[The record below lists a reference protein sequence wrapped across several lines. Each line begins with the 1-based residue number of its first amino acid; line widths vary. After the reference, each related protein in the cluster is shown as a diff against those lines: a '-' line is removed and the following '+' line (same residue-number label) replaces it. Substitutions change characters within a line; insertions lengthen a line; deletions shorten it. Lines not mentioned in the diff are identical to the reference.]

1 MVRSRKYAL
10 ITAALALIL
19 IAAVVLTVVLTGN
32 GTFYDRAPEGSVSD
46 AEVGISPTT
55 GTVDNR
61 EEYLV
66 TTLLKN
72 SSIGEIANLTAE
84 NMQDLRKS
92 NGEVYDAGA
101 AKDGIND
108 TYVIKLNP
116 GVRLLTN
123 DGWTTVD
130 RGDLNTETTYGGSGV
145 FDVKYNGIWYRFENG
160 TTGKPDNE
168 NGVNYNSLYQTFNNF
183 LTKKG
188 FYQQSYNYGLIVEP
202 TGDVYYD
209 PNDTSMLSWFDATL
223 DGAGATIKPTAVL
236 DFTWGEKY
244 GTSWAYEVKDYE
256 AGHDKDSAYKID
268 RGVQYIRNNYMGG
281 NLTRNTEG
289 GIGFVGLLFGAM
301 RYGSFR
307 NFIWSDE
314 GLSGDHYFHY
324 GSKKSGTAF
333 GGLVGLAGPSDNEV
347 SGARSSIYNVQ
358 MDFNH
363 NLDHR
368 MGFGK
373 HAYDNHADTRCDIYS
388 GGLLGINL
396 NADVELV
403 DINYNGI
410 RFSQYALRGENYGW
424 TSGGEWG
431 QSSFGGVIGAQSNV
445 YRNDMTI
452 SKITVTGDKSATMY
466 ASATMGYWN
475 SGAIKHYNNIY
486 TMIGGIIGGLYGNID
501 IKGVIFDMNYDK
513 IFNMWDGGPGGARD
527 PETKWQRGILVG
539 HIFSSEFNTSD
550 IYVTNKIFGADSYTG
565 DKPTISAI
573 GNNKDYSMTVSPFGN
588 YTTKYSYIGG
598 VDENNSYTDT
608 YKRFVYLE
616 DSVVSSVSFTDDTYT
631 EYVNGVATPKEY
643 MLQISAPVDKQGV
656 KKQGVMWDIT
666 YNVDVGEASKNHEY
680 LYMQNLQDNV
690 NLKGVSNISLTDQ
703 TAYMTM
709 SIQYASSYNFKL
721 VNGHNNTGS
730 NNKIYNG
737 ERVNYATLD
746 LKAQSATVI
755 EGNYQPTYV
764 QIGLDGKVT
773 FHNNSGTLTSMT
785 NFRTS
790 GNEQDENFANLV
802 NRLFQLE
809 FATNVEEGL
818 FNVAENWGA
827 QVDVNT
833 YRWSSLGLFAVETGN
848 GKFVFA
854 PETGTQ
860 AEIEITHRPISLNLL
875 NPNAPY
881 IGEAYSLE
889 YNPKGGNYA
898 SVIDGK
904 VHYNFTSSVDDKVGL
919 IGTDVVSFIPSGG
932 SFTARDAG
940 SYVLNGELSGA
951 DSGNYQYSVGN
962 SFTIEPAQA
971 VITINGGSMV
981 YGTRPTQAELA
992 GMVNY
997 SVSFKNTGTYLSSG
1011 FAAADGI
1018 TPSFN
1023 MQTSLDAATSAGWM
1037 FAKAGASVFNNNF
1050 PVDEYDVVVDALT
1063 GTGLKNYVVS
1073 DVVVGTKFSVTPRPL
1088 TSTLPAVNGFIYGD
1102 AVAPTVGTPVFAG
1115 WASGDSR
1122 GDFEIKYY
1130 LSGTPAEYTYDVRFG
1145 AGTYYVRAVPTAV
1158 NAPGSANGLKNYK
1171 VSYNDPLFEV
1181 EKRDTYVL
1189 FDYDPDHTY
1198 VYNAAE
1204 HSFNATSLSNGAA
1217 GDGVEDV
1224 TFAAYSDP
1232 ERKKPAVALNA
1243 GTYYPGA
1250 TSAALSANYN
1260 ILGVRDIEGN
1270 EWATFVIGRATV
1282 SLSLDKLTLVYNGAE
1297 RDFAL
1302 ENVTIS
1308 SDVESLQDEL
1318 GGLKENLVF
1327 LYNNS
1332 SVKPQD
1338 AANYNVTVNLPQ
1350 QPNYNAATASLTG
1363 GLVIEKLGIVIN
1375 ASDKTVTYNGTV
1387 IPEIGFSVAAA
1398 PGADVSSLPEGWADN
1413 LAISVAYEKDGS
1425 TVTSLRDVGTYSVTY
1440 TYDGNTGN
1448 FKSASKTI
1456 TYKVDPMI
1464 LTVKLKNNEVTYN
1477 KDIYKPDYEI
1487 TEGSIISGDI
1497 VNITYT
1503 ATKDDVA
1510 VEGNITDAGNYMLT
1524 FGVDNANYK
1533 LNPDSEE
1540 QPLKISPF
1548 TLTAQGLNTT
1558 VLYNAAATGI
1568 DEYTSQ
1574 INYEVLDADGSV
1586 IDVID
1591 NIDNKKALN
1600 VKVEILDKDGPVES
1614 VSADGGAYQARLTVT
1629 VTESGKFDNGN
1640 YQVAAPTT
1648 YTIYIYKIALRSSLT
1663 DSVTFGEDYTLNGI
1677 LYAAAGQGTKDL
1689 EVDVNG
1695 AVKMVDGVNIA
1706 DVESIN
1712 IIKAVLSLSGSDLIG
1727 TPATGNA
1734 TFDGGAQAS
1743 AVFNGNVFAK
1753 RDEEQGEAFIE
1764 KPVNAGTY
1772 TLTVTLTVEAAYKG
1786 ETTSHPGNKRT
1797 VEISAPFTWTIDP
1810 YEIKVDPAQLDTY
1823 YTEAITADDVMGV
1836 VVFKDGD
1843 EQYKEQYKPFVTA
1856 VSAAIGDGTSYVNA
1870 GEYDYDL
1877 VLNTNEGGYFNY
1889 TLPAVET
1896 GKINVQQLTVQVS
1909 AADATVEYGNA
1920 VTLSSAEVRIFK
1932 GDPESGEDVTES
1944 VAGLKLSAQYPYS
1957 LTTDY
1962 KIGDPVKDYV
1972 IEAQPGSVTENFA
1985 FHSENGTLKVT
1996 PRSIG
2001 IKLDNIE
2008 MVYGTASLPEITF
2021 TLESGSLYG
2030 SDVVTLKT
2038 SSLKITD
2045 GSSAEEVVAVSDYD
2059 RIDADTY
2066 SYTFENI
2073 TLSNDNYVLTKT
2085 TSGVLTVTPHQ
2096 IASVEWIDPAAALTY
2111 KGEAFLPKELH
2122 TIAAQT
2128 MPNGDE
2134 VTFSVNYGGEVRSAG
2149 IYTAVAKVAS
2159 VKNGEED
2166 VAAGNYDVSR
2176 VATRSL
2182 TVGRASLTLAGVD
2195 DAGTMSVESVYNASA
2210 QALDPSRLVFTFGDE
2225 TYNAD
2230 RDGALG
2236 LTLSYAQGGV
2246 RATPEHAGS
2255 YDVTVVLSS
2264 SNANFIPA
2272 SFSDVSFVITCW
2284 ELTAEEFKEN
2294 VSVNIPENLKYTS
2307 SAQGAT
2313 LSFTNI
2319 LAGENI
2325 AYTLKYYV
2333 LGEDGAMAT
2342 KPSEPVNAAS
2352 YAVKVT
2358 IDTADVYYVSAE
2370 SEGTLVIAPNDSI
2383 VLNGYVIA
2391 DAGAVE
2397 NAKYY
2402 TGGPLYPNVEATI
2415 SGLRGAAA
2423 EIIVTDNSAFAF
2435 TFFVRDENGTEI
2447 TFAKTTV
2454 NVADPGGQ
2462 PTAVKPDYYY
2472 VRVTFNPGGKFDS
2485 NYAKDITLDL
2495 VEVEDGSPL
2504 VFQITKGSMLI
2515 RVNSGSTA
2523 EYNGLSGFN
2532 GRDVIY
2538 KEGELWRINTEIITF
2553 VGVDLAS
2560 MTNLIS
2566 ELKVGDITID
2576 VAVYYGNHDKTG
2588 IPLYS
2593 TLYTWEWL
2601 RSGGEED
2608 DRSAPTKTVYTEAI
2622 SENVQLTTDDVV
2634 YVQTKGPVNGIYDFG
2649 YSDGLSTATY
2659 LISVSVDN
2667 TVDGSEYSPA
2677 QSVQYDENGDIV
2689 TDSNNKPVPV
2699 KGPHTASG
2707 SVNIAPAE
2715 TQFELFYTSD
2725 FYQSG
2730 ANMLEGGY
2738 KELNELME
2746 KAAGVPVELSDE
2758 LLSGAHFY
2766 IRGVQIAPEAFANAP
2781 VLDLETAVG
2790 TDGAYLV
2797 SNAGVSGII
2806 GGDGYGGNVES
2817 ANYSVGGYYYER
2829 ISTGNLHIT
2838 ITDSDGNVVY
2848 TKNVSGQAD
2857 GSKNGGITDA
2867 GTYRISITFD
2877 GMPGKYS
2884 AYSYSCD
2891 FVQQKAE
2898 YHIVVSETAGANL
2911 TVKFGTEFDVS
2922 GLQDQLEIELETG
2935 EDAVVTGSYNEF
2947 VTAFENFKGG
2957 DPSALNGFIEL
2968 VGTSGGGATEYNG
2981 YTTPVGDYYIY
2992 YVYES
2997 VNDNLEVIMETSD
3010 SRIVVTPAAPEL
3022 LLKTDGSSE
3031 YIADE
3036 KIIADSAYRAGYDWT
3051 DDLLSQVMLGLKYK
3065 NTEGEP
3071 VGEYYA
3077 SNALAVSEVQYRVSD
3092 DSDWGMLTGSS
3103 IGAVGQYRI
3112 SFVSTDDNLVGEAPY
3127 SLTFTVTK
3135 ISATAYIINIDELN
3149 GQQYTGAQFALD
3161 SFFEVRDDASGEV
3174 VPAAALAGTPEFN
3187 IYTQFDEDANE
3198 GAGAPVESSKVE
3210 FVRDAGTY
3218 YIGVSVTGSAN
3229 YNVTPSQFV
3238 TITIE
3243 KADLRVRFA
3252 GESYSA
3258 VYNRASGNTVG
3269 SIYTYELNG
3278 RSITPSGVT
3287 EIYYLRG
3294 AADQTAVQ
3302 EFVAAYLAA
3311 LEGNEALTITQWLE
3325 ANAETY
3331 AGYEFTSVNGTNA
3344 ATDVGTYYPIVVY
3357 GGDTNFNKSARL
3369 IDNGVYPEFVI
3380 TPAALRVEMVYN
3392 VNYEITYG
3400 DSIDDITGNDVV
3412 SQYATLV
3419 WNEQVGVGS
3428 DGQPVYSTIG
3438 DIDDFS
3444 AATGANIA
3452 LSLINRNVYAVG
3464 NAAGTYSSAFQLN
3477 VELTYDEGEYNNF
3490 ELIYTP
3496 DFLDLTVAK
3505 KSVKVNISD
3514 VAVKLGESQQT
3525 LVAGG
3530 VKFNGVYNGSSFGTL
3545 ELVVGDDFVFGI
3557 KGEGYDDTVVDAV
3570 SGKYGVL
3577 TVTMS
3582 GTLAEGGAMIAGS
3595 YSSSVDF
3602 ALNNANY
3609 TIDLYDGGSKLTT
3622 LGSIDG
3628 TPYSVP
3634 VSLDVA
3640 KAVLRVDFDVLTYK
3654 WLSETYT
3661 ESVGAGSGEHQ
3672 GWWEYVTMY
3681 TGRNFRRN
3689 ERLLIQSGYYNGGE
3703 WVPYGVYA
3711 QQGITL
3717 GDIINATELGIV
3729 VTDGESGMLAAA
3741 GEYSFHLAISSTNY
3755 EFERADK
3762 SRSSAIDVNITI
3774 SPSEALE
3781 VNLDLAPLFP
3791 ENENGKVWE
3800 REFDGMTIKARTI
3813 MGDYLE
3819 VYRYEIPQGE
3829 NALTGEVT
3837 LQKTTLGDVTDGV
3850 FSKGVNVTLAGD
3862 NAVGGSI
3869 IYAGDYTLTVNVNMD
3884 NMAEKTEVAQLKITP
3899 AQAENVDAEISN
3911 RSKSGMTYNGSS
3923 IVPSFDFKI
3932 TVKEALSDVTHTQR
3946 VNSYSVRV
3954 SRDGEAL
3961 FTYAVEG
3968 GVVNMTSEQ
3977 RAMLANAGVYTFELI
3992 VDNATMPNLEDG
4004 ATFDADEVEIT
4015 IAARPIDDSTIRW
4028 SYRDS
4033 FDFKSENGE
4042 PVAVTKEGIN
4052 FIAYYNR
4059 DTLLEDG
4066 TDYELTF
4073 VDEDGEEVEAGKYT
4087 GTYHIQVTGKGNFKG
4102 ELFTG
4107 ELEGTYHIGA
4117 SVGPTEAPAAL
4128 TYGADDKIV
4137 VKLAVNSLAP
4147 GSADIIN
4154 DIHLAFDAAAIR
4166 LVDEGN
4172 RTVSQL
4178 RFESQSTEGGTF
4190 IVVFGGVGAVNA
4202 GTYYLDLS
4210 FSCEYEDITSGGE
4223 INTDVSGRDVCEVT
4237 VQPASAAAVAES
4249 VNAVLTGVN
4258 SNNATFVIDG
4268 KANGYEYSI
4277 DGTTW
4282 VKAYKGE
4289 NTVTGLTPSSKYT
4302 ISFRLNDSNYAENG
4316 VTVYPLSVQLSVDT
4330 TMNVDDILAQAQE
4343 LAGNFNVTGFGRYV
4357 QLMDDLNS
4365 VSVADREA
4373 RAEEI
4378 EEALAA
4384 IEEAR
4389 SEYMADLQAAI
4400 DSAVDTAEKA
4410 TGKGIGVSAVG
4421 TAAVVGGAAMPVA
4434 LGIGFIFAAARKRKS
4449 KEEDL
4454 ND

>member
-32 GTFYDRAPEGSVSD
+32 GTYYDRAPEGSVSD

-123 DGWTTVD
+123 DGWTTVEN
-130 RGDLNTETTYGGSGV
+130 GDLNTETTYGGSGV

-202 TGDVYYD
+202 TGVVYYN

-236 DFTWGEKY
+236 NFTWGNKY
-244 GTSWAYEVKDYE
+244 GTSWAHEVVDYE

-307 NFIWSDE
+307 NFIWSDDVE

-333 GGLVGLAGPSDNEV
+333 GGLVGLAGPSDNME

-368 MGFGK
+368 MGFGN
-373 HAYDNHADTRCDIYS
+373 HAYNNLADTKCDIYS

-410 RFSQYALRGENYGW
+410 RFSQYALRGHNHSYTGEK
-424 TSGGEWG
+424 GEWG

-445 YRNDMTI
+445 YRKDKMTV
-452 SKITVTGDKSATMY
+452 SKITVTGLKSATMY
-466 ASATMGYWN
+466 ASATVEKEWGN
-475 SGAIKHYNNIY
+475 SWSGTSQYNNIY

-513 IFNMWDGGPGGARD
+513 IFNMWHGGPGGARD
-527 PETKWQRGILVG
+527 STGWQRGILVG
-539 HIFSSEFNTSD
+539 HIFSSQFNTSD
-550 IYVTNKIFGADSYTG
+550 IYVTNKIFGADSYTSET
-565 DKPTISAI
+565 PTISAI

-598 VDENNSYTDT
+598 VDEDNSYTDT

-631 EYVNGVATPKEY
+631 EYDVNGKGTTKEY
-643 MLQISAPVDKQGV
+643 MLQISAPVDEQGD

-666 YNVDVGEASKNHEY
+666 YNVDKGSASNNHEY

-709 SIQYASSYNFKL
+709 SIQYASSYNFEL
-721 VNGHNNTGS
+721 VNGHNNTGES
-730 NNKIYNG
+730 TKVYNG
-737 ERVNYATLD
+737 ERVDYATLD
-746 LKAQSATVI
+746 LTAQSATVI
-755 EGNYQPTYV
+755 DDNYQPTYV

-773 FHNNSGTLTSMT
+773 FYNDSDKTLEDMK

-904 VHYNFTSSVDDKVGL
+904 VHYNFTSSVDDKGGL

-951 DSGNYQYSVGN
+951 DSGNYQYSAVGSN
-962 SFTIEPAQA
+962 FTIEPAQA

-997 SVSFKNTGTYLSSG
+997 SVSFTNTGTYLSSG

-1023 MQTSLDAATSAGWM
+1023 MQTSLDTATSAGWM
-1037 FAKAGASVFNNNF
+1037 FAKTGASVFNNNF

-1102 AVAPTVGTPVFAG
+1102 AVAPTVGEPAFAG
-1115 WASGDSR
+1115 WASGDSI
-1122 GDFEIKYY
+1122 GSSEIRYY
-1130 LSGTPAEYTYDVRFG
+1130 LSETGAEYTYGVRFG

-1158 NAPGSANGLKNYK
+1158 NASGSANGLNNYE
-1171 VSYNDPLFEV
+1171 VNYNDPLFEV
-1181 EKRDTYVL
+1181 EKRDTYVN
-1189 FDYDPDHTY
+1189 FTYDPSLTY
-1198 VYNAAE
+1198 TYKAE
-1204 HSFNATSLSNGAA
+1204 PYVFEALALNNGAE
-1217 GDGVEDV
+1217 GDTVDDV
-1224 TFAAYSDP
+1224 LFAAYSDP
-1232 ERKKPAVALNA
+1232 ERKNKVDAARDA

-1260 ILGVRDIEGN
+1260 ILGVLDKNGN

-1297 RDFAL
+1297 RDFDL
-1302 ENVTIS
+1302 QNVTIS
-1308 SDVESLQDEL
+1308 SDVESLQAEL
-1318 GGLKENLVF
+1318 EGLKEKLVF
-1327 LYNNS
+1327 LFNNS

-1338 AANYNVTVNLPQ
+1338 AATYNVTVNLPQ

-1363 GLVIEKLGIVIN
+1363 GLVIEQLGIVID
-1375 ASDKTVTYNGTV
+1375 ASDTTVIYNGAV
-1387 IPEIGFSVAAA
+1387 IPEIDFTVDAA
-1398 PGADVSSLPEGWADN
+1398 PGADVSSLPEGWADK

-1425 TVTSLRDVGTYSVTY
+1425 TVTSLRNVGTYSVTY
-1440 TYDGNTGN
+1440 TYDGSAGN

-1456 TYKVDPMI
+1456 TYKVDPKP
-1464 LTVKLKNNEVTYN
+1464 LNFVLKNTNVTYN
-1477 KDIYKPDYEI
+1477 KQAYVPDYELTGAVI
-1487 TEGSIISGDI
+1487 GDT
-1497 VNITYT
+1497 VN
-1503 ATKDDVA
+1503 A
-1510 VEGNITDAGNYMLT
+1510 VLSAKKNGESVKTIEDAGTYDITVSLVDETGAPTGNYT
-1524 FGVDNANYK
+1524 VA
-1533 LNPDSEE
+1533 
-1540 QPLKISPF
+1540 
-1548 TLTAQGLNTT
+1548 AAGLQVIVAPYEIFAREINTT
-1558 VLYNAAATGI
+1558 LFFNSDRLDAAYYEGQMK
-1568 DEYTSQ
+1568 YTV
-1574 INYEVLDADGSV
+1574 IDADGKDITGKV
-1586 IDVID
+1586 TVTPDLIELENNNAVKTID
-1591 NIDNKKALN
+1591 NR
-1600 VKVEILDKDGPVES
+1600 
-1614 VSADGGAYQARLTVT
+1614 GGAYRASLTL
-1629 VTESGKFDNGN
+1629 ELPAGYNSDNYSVQKN
-1640 YQVAAPTT
+1640 VYNV
-1648 YTIYIYKIALRSSLT
+1648 YIYRIALRAVLSKG
-1663 DSVTFGEDYTLNGI
+1663 SVTFGDKYNVKGQ
-1677 LYAAAGQGTKDL
+1677 LYAMAGDDEEQTFT
-1689 EVDVNG
+1689 VG
-1695 AVKMVDGVNIA
+1695 ADGV
-1706 DVESIN
+1706 VTGF
-1712 IIKAVLSLSGSDLIG
+1712 KLSGVTGLTVTSASMTISGSDLG
-1727 TPATGNA
+1727 GNA
-1734 TFDGGAQAS
+1734 VEGTLSEGIDAI
-1743 AVFNGNVFAK
+1743 FNSGIYDAAK
-1753 RDEEQGEAFIE
+1753 MA
-1764 KPVNAGTY
+1764 NAGTY
-1772 TLTVTLTVEAAYKG
+1772 TLTVTLTVEATYEDG
-1786 ETTSHPGNKRT
+1786 TTSYPDNKRPVT
-1797 VEISAPFTWTIDP
+1797 ISAPFTWTVDP
-1810 YEIKVDPAQLDTY
+1810 YEIKVKPGQLNTYYTY
-1823 YTEAITADDVMGV
+1823 YTEPITVDDVMGV
-1836 VVFKDGD
+1836 VVFEGED
-1843 EQYKEQYKPFVTA
+1843 ERDEKSKSFVTA
-1856 VSAAIGDGTSYVNA
+1856 VSAAIGDGKSYVNA

-1877 VLNTNEGGYFNY
+1877 VLDTSKGGYFNY
-1889 TLPAVET
+1889 TLPDVTT
-1896 GKINVQQLTVQVS
+1896 GTINVQKLTVQVS

-1932 GDPESGEDVTES
+1932 GDQDVTED
-1944 VAGLKLSAQYPYS
+1944 VAKLNLSAQYPYS

-1972 IEAQPGSVTENFA
+1972 IEAQPGSVTDNFA
-1985 FHSENGTLKVT
+1985 FRSVDGTLKVT
-1996 PRSIG
+1996 QRSIG

-2008 MVYGTASLPEITF
+2008 MEYGTASLPEITF

-2030 SDVVTLKT
+2030 SDVVTLET

-2059 RIDADTY
+2059 RIDANTY
-2066 SYTFENI
+2066 SYTFASI
-2073 TLSNDNYVLTKT
+2073 TPSNDNYVLTAT

-2096 IASVEWIDPAAALTY
+2096 IDSVEWIDPAAALTY
-2111 KGEAFLPKELH
+2111 QGEAFLPEELH

-2128 MPNGDE
+2128 MPNGDV

-2149 IYTAVAKVAS
+2149 IYTAIAKVAS
-2159 VKNGEED
+2159 VKNGAED
-2166 VAAGNYDVSR
+2166 VAAGNYDVSH

-2182 TVGRASLTLAGVD
+2182 TVGKASLTLAGVD
-2195 DAGTMSVESVYNASA
+2195 NAGTMSVESVYNASA
-2210 QALDPSRLVFTFGDE
+2210 QALDPSRLVFTFGDA
-2225 TYNAD
+2225 TYDAD

-2246 RATPEHAGS
+2246 SATPEHAGS

-2264 SNANFIPA
+2264 SNANFTAA
-2272 SFSDVSFVITCW
+2272 SLSGVAFEITRW
-2284 ELTAEEFKEN
+2284 ELTAEDFKEN

-2313 LSFTNI
+2313 LSFTNS
-2319 LAGENI
+2319 LADENI

-2333 LGEDGAMAT
+2333 LGEEGAMAT
-2342 KPSEPVNAAS
+2342 DPSEPVNAAS

-2358 IDTADVYYVSAE
+2358 IDTADVKYVSAE

-2383 VLNGYVIA
+2383 DLNGYVTA
-2391 DAGAVE
+2391 DAGAGE

-2435 TFFVRDENGTEI
+2435 TFFVKDENGTEI
-2447 TFAKTTV
+2447 PFAGEGNTV
-2454 NVADPGGQ
+2454 KVADPAGQ
-2462 PTAVKPDYYY
+2462 PTAVTRDYYY
-2472 VRVTFNPGGKFDS
+2472 VRVTFNPGGKFDP
-2485 NYAKDITLDL
+2485 NYAADIKLDL
-2495 VEVEDGSPL
+2495 VLEDGSPL
-2504 VFQITKGSMLI
+2504 VFQITAGSMLI

-2538 KEGELWRINTEIITF
+2538 KDEGELWRINTEIITF

-2560 MTNLIS
+2560 MTDLIS

-2576 VAVYYGNHDKTG
+2576 VAVYYGDHEETG

-2608 DRSAPTKTVYTEAI
+2608 DRSAPTKTVYTKQIRED
-2622 SENVQLTTDDVV
+2622 VQLTTDKVAN
-2634 YVQTKGPVNGIYDFG
+2634 VQTKGPVNGIYDFG

-2667 TVDGSEYSPA
+2667 TVSGSEYSPA
-2677 QSVQYDENGDIV
+2677 QSVKYDENGDIV
-2689 TDSNNKPVPV
+2689 TDSNNKPVPDV
-2699 KGPHTASG
+2699 GPHTASG

-2781 VLDLETAVG
+2781 DLDDETAVG
-2790 TDGAYLV
+2790 TDGAYMV

-2829 ISTGNLHIT
+2829 ISTGYLHIT
-2838 ITDSDGNVVY
+2838 ITDSEGNVVY
-2848 TKNVSGQAD
+2848 TKAD
-2857 GSKNGGITDA
+2857 GSKNGGITNA

-2935 EDAVVTGSYNEF
+2935 EGAVVTGSYNDF
-2947 VTAFENFKGG
+2947 VTAFKNFKSG
-2957 DPSALNGFIEL
+2957 DQSALDGFIEL
-2968 VGTSGGGATEYNG
+2968 VTSGGGTTEYNG
-2981 YTTPVGDYYIY
+2981 YETPVGDYYIY

-3031 YIADE
+3031 YVADE

-3051 DDLLSQVMLGLKYK
+3051 DELLSQVMIGLEYK
-3065 NTEGEP
+3065 DTAGEP

-3077 SNALAVSEVQYRVSD
+3077 SNALAVSEVQYRVSAG
-3092 DSDWGMLTGSS
+3092 SEWGMLTGSS

-3112 SFVSTDDNLVGEAPY
+3112 SFVSTDDNLEGVAPY

-3161 SFFEVRDDASGEV
+3161 SFYEVRDETDKV

-3187 IYTQFDEDANE
+3187 IYTQFDKDAND
-3198 GAGAPVESSKVE
+3198 GAGAPVEGSKVE

-3218 YIGVSVTGSAN
+3218 YISVSVTGSAN

-3252 GESYSA
+3252 DESYSA

-3269 SIYTYELNG
+3269 SIYTYEHNG

-3294 AADQTAVQ
+3294 AADQSAVQ

-3311 LEGNEALTITQWLE
+3311 LEGNETLTITQWLE
-3325 ANAETY
+3325 ENAGTY
-3331 AGYEFTSVNGTNA
+3331 AGYKFTSVNGKNA

-3380 TPAALRVEMVYN
+3380 TPAALRVEMIYK

-3400 DSIDDITGNDVV
+3400 DSIDGDITGNDVV
-3412 SQYATLV
+3412 SEYATLL

-3428 DGQPVYSTIG
+3428 DGQPVYSTID
-3438 DIDDFS
+3438 DIDEFS

-3464 NAAGTYSSAFQLN
+3464 YAAGTYSSAFQLN

-3505 KSVKVNISD
+3505 KSVTVDIGD
-3514 VAVKLGESQQT
+3514 VAVELGKSGQQA

-3545 ELVVGDDFVFGI
+3545 ALVVGDGFVFGL
-3557 KGEGYDDTVVDAV
+3557 KGEGYDDTVVNAS

-3582 GTLAEGGAMIAGS
+3582 GTLAEGGAMIAGN

-3609 TIDLYDGGSKLTT
+3609 TIDLYDGASKLTT

-3634 VSLDVA
+3634 VSLEVA
-3640 KAVLRVDFDVLTYK
+3640 KAVLRVDFDELKYK
-3654 WLSETYT
+3654 WLNETFTERVSE
-3661 ESVGAGSGEHQ
+3661 GSGEHQ
-3672 GWWEYVTMY
+3672 GWWEYATMY

-3689 ERLLIQSGYYNGGE
+3689 DRLRIQSGYYNGNK
-3703 WVPYGVYA
+3703 WVSYGVYE
-3711 QQGITL
+3711 QQVKL
-3717 GDIINATELGIV
+3717 GDIINDTELGIV

-3741 GEYSFHLAISSTNY
+3741 GEYSFHLVISSTNY

-3781 VNLDLAPLFP
+3781 VNLNLAPLFT
-3791 ENENGKVWE
+3791 NNGKVWE

-3837 LQKTTLGDVTDGV
+3837 LKRTTLGDVTDGV
-3850 FSKGVNVTLAGD
+3850 FAKGVNVTLAGD

-3899 AQAENVDAEISN
+3899 ASQEKVTATISN
-3911 RSKSGMTYNGSS
+3911 RSKSEMTYNGSS
-3923 IVPSFDFKI
+3923 IVPSFDFRI
-3932 TVKEALSDVTHTQR
+3932 AVKEALSDVWHTQR

-3954 SRDGEAL
+3954 SKDGEEL
-3961 FTYAVEG
+3961 FTYAVED
-3968 GVVNMTSEQ
+3968 GVVNMTDEQ
-3977 RAMLANAGVYTFELI
+3977 RAMLANAGVYTFKLI
-3992 VDNATMPNLEDG
+3992 VDSATMPNLEDG
-4004 ATFDADEVEIT
+4004 ATFDFDGTIKIDARLIT
-4015 IAARPIDDSTIRW
+4015 DSLIRS
-4028 SYRDS
+4028 SYRES

-4042 PVAVTKEGIN
+4042 AVAVTKEGIN

-4066 TDYELTF
+4066 TDYELAF
-4073 VDEDGEEVEAGKYT
+4073 VDEAGNYTEAGGKYT
-4087 GTYHIQVTGKGNFKG
+4087 GEYHFKVTGKGNFMG
-4102 ELFTG
+4102 EIT
-4107 ELEGTYHIGA
+4107 GTYYIGA

-4128 TYGADDKIV
+4128 TYGADDKII

-4154 DIHLAFDAAAIR
+4154 DIHLAFDDSAR
-4166 LVDEGN
+4166 LVTEGGT
-4172 RTVSQL
+4172 TVSQL
-4178 RFESQSTEGGTF
+4178 RLESISPEGGNF
-4190 IVVFGGVGAVNA
+4190 IAVFGGVGAVNA
-4202 GTYYLDLS
+4202 GTYYLRLS
-4210 FSCEYEDITSGGE
+4210 FSCEYEYEEGKVIGSGGE
-4223 INTDVSGRDVCEVT
+4223 INIDVSGSEVCKVV
-4237 VQPASAAAVAES
+4237 VQPASAAAVADS
-4249 VNAVLTGVN
+4249 VNAVLTEVN

-4268 KANGYEYSI
+4268 KANVYEYSK
-4277 DGTTW
+4277 DGGTTW
-4282 VKAYKGE
+4282 DKAYKGE
-4289 NTVTGLTPSSKYT
+4289 NTVTGLTPSEHYT
-4302 ISFRLNDSNYAENG
+4302 IKFRMNDSNYAEGG
-4316 VTVYPLSVQLSVDT
+4316 VTEYPLAVQLTDVYT
-4330 TMNVDDILAQAQE
+4330 TTNVDEILAQAQE

-4357 QLMDDLNS
+4357 ELMDDLNS

-4421 TAAVVGGAAMPVA
+4421 TAAVVGGAAMPAA

>member
-19 IAAVVLTVVLTGN
+19 IAAVVLTVVLVGD
-32 GTFYDRAPEGSVSD
+32 GSFYAEKTPQGSVSS
-46 AEVGISPTT
+46 AAVSVG
-55 GTVDNR
+55 
-61 EEYLV
+61 
-66 TTLLKN
+66 
-72 SSIGEIANLTAE
+72 SST
-84 NMQDLRKS
+84 
-92 NGEVYDAGA
+92 GEVSSDYVYQTLVSRSNMAGQTFDPDSRIDERGSDGQPGS
-101 AKDGIND
+101 DGIPD
-108 TYVIKLNP
+108 TYVVTLNSNT
-116 GVRLLTN
+116 RLLTQN
-123 DGWTTVD
+123 GWDDVEA
-130 RGDLNTETTYGGSGV
+130 GSLNVPNKSWGGSGYYEV
-145 FDVKYNGIWYRFENG
+145 YYNGSWYRFQ
-160 TTGKPDNE
+160 K
-168 NGVNYNSLYQTFNNF
+168 NSGDSKSLFM
-183 LTKKG
+183 
-188 FYQQSYNYGLIVEP
+188 SYNAFMTDTAYYQNSSEYALIIEP
-202 TGDVYYD
+202 DGVITYD
-209 PNDTSMLSWFDATL
+209 PNDVYKNLHFDATL
-223 DGAGATIKPTAVL
+223 DGAGATLRATTVL
-236 DFTWGEKY
+236 NKSRGASQDGTGSAPSTDCDLSWFTNHSFNYNIG
-244 GTSWAYEVKDYE
+244 
-256 AGHDKDSAYKID
+256 KDSND
-268 RGVQYIRNNYMGG
+268 H
-281 NLTRNTEG
+281 E
-289 GIGFVGLLFGAM
+289 FHGLCIQGLVFGSL
-301 RYGSFR
+301 R
-307 NFIWSDE
+307 
-314 GLSGDHYFHY
+314 
-324 GSKKSGTAF
+324 SGTFKNFKWDDQGATGGTHYCSYNNVGSATTF
-333 GGLVGLAGPSDNEV
+333 GGLVGYAGPSS
-347 SGARSSIYNVQ
+347 SGGSERSSIYNVSLTYNNAVQ
-358 MDFNH
+358 HVYDIS
-363 NLDHR
+363 
-368 MGFGK
+368 
-373 HAYDNHADTRCDIYS
+373 AYDDWDESRTGTFS
-388 GGLLGINL
+388 GGLIGVNF
-396 NADVELV
+396 NADIELV
-403 DINYNGI
+403 TVRMNGI
-410 RFSQYALRGENYGW
+410 AFEQQSAL
-424 TSGGEWG
+424 
-431 QSSFGGVIGAQSNV
+431 AL
-445 YRNDMTI
+445 
-452 SKITVTGDKSATMY
+452 
-466 ASATMGYWN
+466 MGSWWEDPDN
-475 SGAIKHYNNIY
+475 AMSCL
-486 TMIGGIIGGLYGNID
+486 GGIVGLQYYTGTMKKVIISGSEKAGLYGHH
-501 IKGVIFDMNYDK
+501 KETPHLGGVGGDDWNTTRAWIGMIVGYVPSGKSITFDGIILDMNYNECYAWLDK
-513 IFNMWDGGPGGARD
+513 EKQLVRGMVLGEAQDGLSKVTFRDIYLTDMVFAGSYKEGTPTPTPADVGIPGGEKDFTPTGTR
-527 PETKWQRGILVG
+527 
-539 HIFSSEFNTSD
+539 
-550 IYVTNKIFGADSYTG
+550 FGEYTAQYWFYG
-565 DKPTISAI
+565 FDVANMQDFAYLDNSIVSA
-573 GNNKDYSMTVSPFGN
+573 
-588 YTTKYSYIGG
+588 
-598 VDENNSYTDT
+598 
-608 YKRFVYLE
+608 
-616 DSVVSSVSFTDDTYT
+616 VSFSDDTD
-631 EYVNGVATPKEY
+631 Y
-643 MLQISAPVDKQGV
+643 MLEISAPDANR
-656 KKQGVMWDIT
+656 GVMW
-666 YNVDVGEASKNHEY
+666 NVKWQEY
-680 LYMQNLQDNV
+680 GSPYGVKVNDDTFMQNAREDVKIKGYGTYDGVRNQNYY
-690 NLKGVSNISLTDQ
+690 LKMVVE
-703 TAYMTM
+703 
-709 SIQYASSYNFKL
+709 YASSYNFEL
-721 VNGHNNTGS
+721 ANGHNNAGS

-746 LKAQSATVI
+746 LTAQSATVVAA
-755 EGNYQPTYV
+755 NYQPIYV
-764 QIGLDGKVT
+764 QIGLNGNVT
-773 FHNNSGTLTSMT
+773 FYNNSGGTLTNMT

-790 GNEQDENFANLV
+790 GNEQNSNFANLV
-802 NRLFQLE
+802 SRLFQLE
-809 FATNVEEGL
+809 FATNVDEGL
-818 FNVAENWGA
+818 FNVAENWDA

-854 PETGTQ
+854 PNTGTQ
-860 AEIEITHRPISLNLL
+860 AEVKITQRPISLNLL

-881 IGEAYSLE
+881 IGEAYSLA
-889 YNPKGGNYA
+889 YNPEGGDYA

-904 VHYNFTSSVDDKVGL
+904 VHYNFTSSVNDGKGGL

-951 DSGNYQYSVGN
+951 DSGNYQYSVGSS

-992 GMVNY
+992 GVVNY

-1023 MQTSLDAATSAGWM
+1023 MQTSLDTATSAGWM
-1037 FAKAGASVFNNNF
+1037 FAKTGASVFNNNF

-1102 AVAPTVGTPVFAG
+1102 AVAPTVGEPAFVG
-1115 WASGDSR
+1115 WASGDSLNDSVIR
-1122 GDFEIKYY
+1122 YY
-1130 LSGTPAEYTYDVRFG
+1130 LSETGAEYTYDVRFG
-1145 AGTYYVRAVPTAV
+1145 AGTYYVRAVPTVV
-1158 NAPGSANGLKNYK
+1158 NASGSVNGLNNYE

-1181 EKRDTYVL
+1181 EKRDTYVN
-1189 FDYDPDHTY
+1189 FDYDPSSTY
-1198 VYNAAE
+1198 TYKAELYNFGALA
-1204 HSFNATSLSNGAA
+1204 LSNGAG
-1217 GDGVEDV
+1217 GDSVDDV
-1224 TFAAYSDP
+1224 LFAAYSDP
-1232 ERKKPAVALNA
+1232 ERKTKVDALNA

-1250 TSAALSANYN
+1250 TSETLSANYN
-1260 ILGVRDIEGN
+1260 ILGVRDKEGN

-1297 RDFAL
+1297 RDFDL
-1302 ENVTIS
+1302 QNVTIS
-1308 SDVESLQDEL
+1308 SDVESLQAEL
-1318 GGLKENLVF
+1318 EGLKEKLVF
-1327 LYNNS
+1327 LFNNS

-1338 AANYNVTVNLPQ
+1338 AATYNVTVNLPQ
-1350 QPNYNAATASLTG
+1350 QLNYNAATASLTG
-1363 GLVIEKLGIVIN
+1363 GLVIEQLGIVIN
-1375 ASDKTVTYNGTV
+1375 ASDKTVTYNGAV
-1387 IPEIGFSVAAA
+1387 IPEIDFTVAAVD
-1398 PGADVSSLPEGWADN
+1398 GADVSSLPEGWADR

-1425 TVTSLRDVGTYSVTY
+1425 TVTSLRNVGTYSVTY
-1440 TYDGNTGN
+1440 TYDGTTGN

-1456 TYKVDPMI
+1456 TYKVDPKP
-1464 LTVKLKNNEVTYN
+1464 LDFVLNNKNVTYN
-1477 KDIYKPDYEI
+1477 KQAYVPDYDLTGAVIGDTVNAVLSASENGVPVETIVDAGTYDI
-1487 TEGSIISGDI
+1487 TVSLVDGTG
-1497 VNITYT
+1497 
-1503 ATKDDVA
+1503 AP
-1510 VEGNITDAGNYMLT
+1510 AGNYT
-1524 FGVDNANYK
+1524 VAAD
-1533 LNPDSEE
+1533 
-1540 QPLKISPF
+1540 
-1548 TLTAQGLNTT
+1548 GLQVVVAPYEIFAREINTT
-1558 VLYNAAATGI
+1558 LFFNSGELGAAYYEGQMK
-1568 DEYTSQ
+1568 YTV
-1574 INYEVLDADGSV
+1574 IDADGTDITGDVTVTPDLIGLDNDDAVETVDNRGGEYRAKLTLELPAGYNSGNYSVKTNVYNVYIYRIALRAVLSQESVTFGDDYNVKGQLYAMAGDGEKLFTVGADGVVAGFNEDILSDVTGLTVTSASMTITGYDLGGNAVDGTLSEV
-1586 IDVID
+1586 IDAIFNSGIYD
-1591 NIDNKKALN
+1591 AAKMANA
-1600 VKVEILDKDGPVES
+1600 GTYS
-1614 VSADGGAYQARLTVT
+1614 VTVT
-1629 VTESGKFDNGN
+1629 VT
-1640 YQVAAPTT
+1640 V
-1648 YTIYIYKIALRSSLT
+1648 
-1663 DSVTFGEDYTLNGI
+1663 
-1677 LYAAAGQGTKDL
+1677 
-1689 EVDVNG
+1689 
-1695 AVKMVDGVNIA
+1695 
-1706 DVESIN
+1706 
-1712 IIKAVLSLSGSDLIG
+1712 KAV
-1727 TPATGNA
+1727 
-1734 TFDGGAQAS
+1734 
-1743 AVFNGNVFAK
+1743 
-1753 RDEEQGEAFIE
+1753 
-1764 KPVNAGTY
+1764 Y
-1772 TLTVTLTVEAAYKG
+1772 TESTHDREVT
-1786 ETTSHPGNKRT
+1786 
-1797 VEISAPFTWTIDP
+1797 ISAPFTWTVDP
-1810 YEIKVDPAQLDTY
+1810 YEIKVTPGQLDTY
-1823 YTEAITADDVMGV
+1823 YTEAITADDVMGA
-1836 VVFKDGD
+1836 VVFEGGD
-1843 EQYKEQYKPFVTA
+1843 EQYKSFVTA
-1856 VSAAIGDGTSYVNA
+1856 VSSAIGDGTSYVNA

-1932 GDPESGEDVTES
+1932 GDQDVTED
-1944 VAGLKLSAQYPYS
+1944 VADLNLSAQYPYS

-1962 KIGDPVKDYV
+1962 KIGDPVRDYV
-1972 IEAQPGSVTENFA
+1972 IKAQRGSVTENFA
-1985 FHSENGTLKVT
+1985 FRSEDGTLKVT
-1996 PRSIG
+1996 QRSIG

-2008 MVYGTASLPEITF
+2008 MEYGTASLPGITF

-2030 SDVVTLKT
+2030 SDVVTLET

-2111 KGEAFLPKELH
+2111 QGEAFSPEELH

-2159 VKNGEED
+2159 VKNGEEN
-2166 VAAGNYDVSR
+2166 VAAGNYDVSH

-2195 DAGTMSVESVYNASA
+2195 NAGTMSVESVYNASA
-2210 QALDPSRLVFTFGDE
+2210 QALDPSRLVFTFGDA
-2225 TYNAD
+2225 TYDAD

-2246 RATPEHAGS
+2246 SATPEHAGS

-2264 SNANFIPA
+2264 SNANFTAA
-2272 SFSDVSFVITCW
+2272 SLSGVAFVITRW

-2313 LSFTNI
+2313 LSFTND
-2319 LAGENI
+2319 LADENI

-2333 LGEDGAMAT
+2333 LGEEGAMAT
-2342 KPSEPVNAAS
+2342 DPSEPVNAAS

-2383 VLNGYVIA
+2383 VLNGYVTA
-2391 DAGAVE
+2391 DAGAGE

-2415 SGLRGAAA
+2415 SGLRGEAA
-2423 EIIVTDNSAFAF
+2423 EIIVTNSAAFAF

-2447 TFAKTTV
+2447 DFAGSTV
-2454 NVADPGGQ
+2454 KVADLAGQ
-2462 PTAVKPDYYY
+2462 KTAVTPDYYY

-2485 NYAKDITLDL
+2485 NYAADIKLDL
-2495 VEVEDGSPL
+2495 VLEGGSPL
-2504 VFQITKGSMLI
+2504 VFRITTGSMLI

-2538 KEGELWRINTEIITF
+2538 KDEGGLWRINTEIITF

-2560 MTNLIS
+2560 MTDLIS

-2576 VAVYYGNHDKTG
+2576 VAVYSGNHEQTG

-2601 RSGGEED
+2601 RSGGEGD
-2608 DRSAPTKTVYTEAI
+2608 NRSAPTKTVYTKPI
-2622 SENVQLTTDDVV
+2622 MENVELTTGVV
-2634 YVQTKGPVNGIYDFG
+2634 AEVQTKGPVNGIYDFG
-2649 YSDGLSTATY
+2649 YSDGLSTASY

-2667 TVDGSEYSPA
+2667 TVGGSYYSPA
-2677 QSVQYDENGDIV
+2677 QSVKYDENGDIV
-2689 TDSNNKPVPV
+2689 TDNGKPVYV
-2699 KGPHTASG
+2699 DGPHTASG
-2707 SVNIAPAE
+2707 GVNIAPAE

-2746 KAAGVPVELSDE
+2746 KADGVPVELSDE

-2766 IRGVQIAPEAFANAP
+2766 IRGAQIAPEAFANAP
-2781 VLDLETAVG
+2781 VLGTAVG
-2790 TDGAYLV
+2790 TDGAYMV

-2806 GGDGYGGNVES
+2806 GGNGYGGNVES

-2848 TKNVSGQAD
+2848 TDD
-2857 GSKNGGITDA
+2857 GGSQNGGITDA

-2898 YHIVVSETAGANL
+2898 YHIVVSETEGANL
-2911 TVKFGTEFDVS
+2911 TVEFGTEFDVS

-2935 EDAVVTGSYNEF
+2935 ENAVVTGSYDDFE
-2947 VTAFENFKGG
+2947 TAFENFKGG
-2957 DPSALNGFIEL
+2957 DQSALNGFIEL
-2968 VGTSGGGATEYNG
+2968 VGTSGGGATEYSG
-2981 YTTPVGDYYIY
+2981 YKTPVGDYYIY

-3010 SRIVVTPAAPEL
+3010 SRIVVKPAAPEL

-3031 YIADE
+3031 YVADE

-3077 SNALAVSEVQYRVSD
+3077 SNALAVSEVQYRVSAE
-3092 DSDWGMLTGSS
+3092 SGWGMLTGSS

-3161 SFFEVRDDASGEV
+3161 SFFEVRDDATGEV

-3198 GAGAPVESSKVE
+3198 GAGAPVEESKVE

-3218 YIGVSVTGSAN
+3218 YIAVSVTGSAN

-3325 ANAETY
+3325 ANAGTY

-3392 VNYEITYG
+3392 VNYEIFYG

-3428 DGQPVYSTIG
+3428 DGQPVYNTI
-3438 DIDDFS
+3438 DKIEDFS

-3505 KSVKVNISD
+3505 KSVIVNIGD
-3514 VAVKLGESQQT
+3514 VAVKLGESGQQT
-3525 LVAGG
+3525 LVEDG

-3545 ELVVGDDFVFGI
+3545 ELVVGDGFVFGLP
-3557 KGEGYDDTVVDAV
+3557 GYDETVVDAG

-3609 TIDLYDGGSKLTT
+3609 TIDLYDGESKLTT

-3640 KAVLRVDFDVLTYK
+3640 KAVLKVYFDVLTYK
-3654 WLSETYT
+3654 WLNETYR
-3661 ESVGAGSGEHQ
+3661 EDVDAGSGEHQ

-3689 ERLLIQSGYYNGGE
+3689 ERLLIQSGYYNGSE
-3703 WVPYGVYA
+3703 WVPYGFYKQKVK
-3711 QQGITL
+3711 L

-3729 VTDGESGMLAAA
+3729 VTDGESGMLAEA

-3755 EFERADK
+3755 EFERADE

-3781 VNLDLAPLFP
+3781 VNLNLDPEGADADLFTK
-3791 ENENGKVWE
+3791 NNDGVWE

-3813 MGDYLE
+3813 MGNYLE
-3819 VYRYEIPQGE
+3819 VYRYEIPQGA
-3829 NALTGEVT
+3829 NALTGEVQ
-3837 LQKTTLGDVTDGV
+3837 LKRTTLGDATDGV
-3850 FSKGVNVTLAGD
+3850 FAKGVKVTLAGD
-3862 NAVGGSI
+3862 KAVGGSI
-3869 IYAGDYTLTVNVNMD
+3869 IYAGDYTLTVNVKMD
-3884 NMAEKTEVAQLKITP
+3884 NMAERTEEVELKITP
-3899 AQAENVDAEISN
+3899 AKQESVDAEISN
-3911 RSKSGMTYNGSS
+3911 RSKSSMTYNGSS

-3932 TVKEALSDVTHTQR
+3932 TVKEALSDVKHTQK

-3954 SRDGEAL
+3954 SKDGEAL

-3968 GVVNMTSEQ
+3968 GVVNMTDEQ
-3977 RAMLANAGVYTFELI
+3977 RAMLANAGEYTFELI
-3992 VDNATMPNLEDG
+3992 VDSATMPNLEDG
-4004 ATFDADEVEIT
+4004 ATFYSEDVKIT
-4015 IAARPIDDSTIRW
+4015 IVARDISDSSIRS
-4028 SYRDS
+4028 SYRES
-4033 FDFKSENGE
+4033 FDFKSANGE
-4042 PVAVTKEGIN
+4042 AVAVTKEGIN

-4059 DTLLEDG
+4059 DTLLEVG
-4066 TDYELTF
+4066 TDYELAF
-4073 VDEDGEEVEAGKYT
+4073 VDEAGNYTEAGKYT
-4087 GTYHIQVTGKGNFKG
+4087 GEYHFKVTGKGNFMG
-4102 ELFTG
+4102 EIT
-4107 ELEGTYHIGA
+4107 GTYYIGA

-4128 TYGADDKIV
+4128 TYGADNKIT

-4154 DIHLAFDAAAIR
+4154 DIHLAFDDSAK
-4166 LVDEGN
+4166 LVTEGGT
-4172 RTVSQL
+4172 TVSQL
-4178 RFESQSTEGGTF
+4178 RLESISPEGGNF
-4190 IVVFGGVGAVNA
+4190 IAVFGGAGAVNA
-4202 GTYYLDLS
+4202 GTYYLSLS
-4210 FSCEYEDITSGGE
+4210 FSCEYEYVEGKVIGSGGE
-4223 INTDVSGRDVCEVT
+4223 INIDVSGRDVCEVV
-4237 VQPASAAAVAES
+4237 VQPASAAAVADS
-4249 VNAVLTGVN
+4249 VNAVLTEVN

-4277 DGTTW
+4277 DDTTW

-4289 NTVTGLTPSSKYT
+4289 NTVTGLTPSEHYT
-4302 ISFRLNDSNYAENG
+4302 IKFRMNDSNYAEGG

-4330 TMNVDDILAQAQE
+4330 TTNVDNILADAQD
-4343 LAGNFNVTGFGRYV
+4343 LAGNFNMTGFGRYV

-4421 TAAVVGGAAMPVA
+4421 TAAVVGGAAMPAA

>member
-19 IAAVVLTVVLTGN
+19 IAAVVLTVVFLGDGAIYTPGGQEATASN
-32 GTFYDRAPEGSVSD
+32 AAAAVTVGSTV
-46 AEVGISPTT
+46 
-55 GTVDNR
+55 GTVGSD
-61 EEYLV
+61 YMY
-66 TTLLKN
+66 TTLVAHSNKKN
-72 SSIGEIANLTAE
+72 SEWTASD
-84 NMQDLRKS
+84 MQDLR
-92 NGEVYDAGA
+92 GV
-101 AKDGIND
+101 DGNADTDGVPD
-108 TYVIKLNP
+108 TYVTTLYDDFFLITQEGWNSVKDGKPANQGGINEE
-116 GVRLLTN
+116 GVQM
-123 DGWTTVD
+123 
-130 RGDLNTETTYGGSGV
+130 GGSGYFEV
-145 FDVKYNGIWYRFENG
+145 YYNGVWYRFLNG
-160 TTGKPDNE
+160 NVSSGISNT
-168 NGVNYNSLYQTFNNF
+168 SLYQSYADFMGNTS
-183 LTKKG
+183 
-188 FYQQSYNYGLIVEP
+188 FYQSSSAYGLMVQNIS
-202 TGDVYYD
+202 YD
-209 PNDTSMLSWFDATL
+209 PNDFAANHWFNATL
-223 DGAGATIKPTAVL
+223 DGAGHTLSMNAVL
-236 DFTWGEKY
+236 KY
-244 GTSWAYEVKDYE
+244 STSDWAD
-256 AGHDKDSAYKID
+256 DND
-268 RGVQYIRNNYMGG
+268 NY
-281 NLTRNTEG
+281 LYWLKG
-289 GIGFVGLLFGAM
+289 GIGHNQMNRVDSNTGGGAVFAGLVFG
-301 RYGSFR
+301 GLCDGEFK
-307 NFIWSDE
+307 NFTVTE
-314 GLSGDHYFHY
+314 EENV
-324 GSKKSGTAF
+324 SGTHTYSYNSSRAGSAF
-333 GGLVGLAGPSDNEV
+333 GGLVGAAAPASAGDT
-347 SGARSSIYNVQ
+347 ARSSIYNIALNFTQ
-358 MDFNH
+358 NITHQFTIQDYNAFNKLL
-363 NLDHR
+363 N
-368 MGFGK
+368 
-373 HAYDNHADTRCDIYS
+373 DIYT
-388 GGLLGINL
+388 GGLVGVNF
-396 NADVELV
+396 NADIELV
-403 DINYNGI
+403 SLNYNGI
-410 RFSQYALRGENYGW
+410 LFTQKAPRGRNYD
-424 TSGGEWG
+424 SGGASDYWC
-431 QSSFGGVIGAQSNV
+431 QSSMGGIVGAQFGV
-445 YRNDMTI
+445 YNENMTF
-452 SKITVTGDKSATMY
+452 SKVSITGQASSGFLGDVTEATW
-466 ASATMGYWN
+466 G
-475 SGAIKHYNNIY
+475 SGIFDYYNNIF
-486 TMIGGIIGGLYGNID
+486 TQMGLVFGALEGDLSIEGLLLDY
-501 IKGVIFDMNYDK
+501 NYDNIYAK
-513 IFNMWDGGPGGARD
+513 WDASWGGARD
-527 PETKWQRGILVG
+527 KTPIQRGLLAG
-539 HIFSSEFNTSD
+539 HIYNSQITYSD
-550 IYVTNKIFGADSYTG
+550 IYVS
-565 DKPTISAI
+565 DKLFSLNNNSNVTIDALGSSTLQTILSSNVA
-573 GNNKDYSMTVSPFGN
+573 GSQ
-588 YTTKYSYIGG
+588 YTTYYAYIGG
-598 VDENNSYTDT
+598 YDTENN
-608 YKRFVYLE
+608 FNAN
-616 DSVVSSVSFTDDTYT
+616 DSVFTTRSFT
-631 EYVNGVATPKEY
+631 YVQDSVISVISFSDQSDK
-643 MLQISAPVDKQGV
+643 MVQITAPAPTNQK
-656 KKQGVMWDIT
+656 GVMWDIT
-666 YNVDVGEASKNHEY
+666 YTTSGGGQHFHEDLFTQNARSNVHVSSVGAPSNTSHY
-680 LYMQNLQDNV
+680 L
-690 NLKGVSNISLTDQ
+690 
-703 TAYMTM
+703 TM
-709 SIQYASSYNFKL
+709 SISYASSYNFEL
-721 VNGHNNTGS
+721 VNGHNDTGES
-730 NNKIYNG
+730 TKVYNG

-746 LKAQSATVI
+746 LTKQSDDTVI
-755 EGNYQPTYV
+755 TTNYQPTYV

-773 FHNNSGTLTSMT
+773 FHNNSGGTLTSMT

-790 GNEQDENFANLV
+790 GNEQNKDFAKLASM
-802 NRLFQLE
+802 LFQLE
-809 FATNVEEGL
+809 FATNVDEGL
-818 FNVAENWGA
+818 FDVAENWDA

-904 VHYNFTSSVDDKVGL
+904 VHYNFTSSVDDKGGL

-951 DSGNYQYSVGN
+951 DSGNYQYSVGSN
-962 SFTIEPAQA
+962 FTIEPAQA

-1023 MQTSLDAATSAGWM
+1023 MQTSLDTATSAGWM

-1050 PVDEYDVVVDALT
+1050 PVDKYDVAVDALT

-1122 GDFEIKYY
+1122 DTFEIKYY
-1130 LSGTPAEYTYDVRFG
+1130 LSETDAEYTYDVRFG
-1145 AGTYYVRAVPTAV
+1145 AGTYYVRAVLTAV
-1158 NAPGSANGLKNYK
+1158 NAPGSVNGVNNYE
-1171 VSYNDPLFEV
+1171 VNYNDPLFEV

-1232 ERKKPAVALNA
+1232 ERKNKVDALNA

-1250 TSAALSANYN
+1250 TSVALSANYN
-1260 ILGVRDIEGN
+1260 ILGVRDNEGN

-1282 SLSLDKLTLVYNGAE
+1282 SLSLDELTLVYNGAA

-1318 GGLKENLVF
+1318 GGLKEKLVF
-1327 LYNNS
+1327 LFNNS

-1338 AANYNVTVNLPQ
+1338 AATYNVTVNLPQ
-1350 QPNYNAATASLTG
+1350 QLNYNAATASLTG
-1363 GLVIEKLGIVIN
+1363 GLVIEQLGIVIN
-1375 ASDKTVTYNGTV
+1375 ASDKTVTYNGAV
-1387 IPEIGFSVAAA
+1387 IPEIGFTVAAVD
-1398 PGADVSSLPEGWADN
+1398 GADVSSLPEGWADK

-1425 TVTSLRDVGTYSVTY
+1425 PVTSLRNVGTYSVTY
-1440 TYDGNTGN
+1440 TYDGSAGN
-1448 FKSASKTI
+1448 FKTASKTI
-1456 TYKVDPMI
+1456 TYTVDPMI

-1663 DSVTFGEDYTLNGI
+1663 DSVTFGEDYKLNGI
-1677 LYAAAGQGTKDL
+1677 LYAAAGQETKDL

-1695 AVKMVDGVNIA
+1695 AVKMVDGVDIA
-1706 DVESIN
+1706 DVKSIN
-1712 IIKAVLSLSGSDLIG
+1712 IIKAVLSLSGSDLSG

-1734 TFDGGAQAS
+1734 TFDGGAEAS

-1797 VEISAPFTWTIDP
+1797 VEISAPFTWTVDP
-1810 YEIKVDPAQLDTY
+1810 YEIKVKPGQLNKY
-1823 YTEAITADDVMGV
+1823 YTEAITVDDIMGTDDIMGV
-1836 VVFKDGD
+1836 VVFEGGD
-1843 EQYKEQYKPFVTA
+1843 EDYKSFVTA
-1856 VSAAIGDGTSYVNA
+1856 VSSAIGAGTSYVNA

-1877 VLNTNEGGYFNY
+1877 VLNTNEPGYFNY

-1896 GKINVQQLTVQVS
+1896 GTINVQQLTVQVS

-1962 KIGDPVKDYV
+1962 QIGDPVKDYV
-1972 IEAQPGSVTENFA
+1972 IEAQPGSVTENFD
-1985 FHSENGTLKVT
+1985 FRSKGGTLKVT
-1996 PRSIG
+1996 QRSIG

-2008 MVYGTASLPEITF
+2008 MEYGSASLPEITF

-2030 SDVVTLKT
+2030 SDVVTLVT
-2038 SSLKITD
+2038 GSLKITD
-2045 GSSAEEVVAVSDYD
+2045 GSSAEEVVAESDYD

-2066 SYTFENI
+2066 SYTFESI
-2073 TLSNDNYVLTKT
+2073 TPSNPNYALTAT

-2096 IASVEWIDPAAALTY
+2096 IDFVEWIDPAAALTY
-2111 KGEAFLPKELH
+2111 KGEAFLPEELH

-2128 MPNGDE
+2128 MPNGDV
-2134 VTFSVNYGGEVRSAG
+2134 VTFGVNYGGEVRSAG
-2149 IYTAVAKVAS
+2149 IYTAIATVAS
-2159 VKNGEED
+2159 VKNGEVG
-2166 VAAGNYDVSR
+2166 VAAGNYDVSH

-2182 TVGRASLTLAGVD
+2182 TVGKASLILAGVD
-2195 DAGTMSVESVYNASA
+2195 NAGTMSVESVYNASA
-2210 QALDPSRLVFTFGDE
+2210 QALDPSRLVFTFGDA
-2225 TYNAD
+2225 TYDAD

-2246 RATPEHAGS
+2246 SVTPEHAGS

-2264 SNANFIPA
+2264 SNANFTAA
-2272 SFSDVSFVITCW
+2272 SLSGVAFVITRW

-2325 AYTLKYYV
+2325 AYTLDYYV

-2342 KPSEPVNAAS
+2342 DSSAPVNAAS

-2358 IDTADVYYVSAE
+2358 IDTADVSYVSAE

-2383 VLNGYVIA
+2383 DLNGFVTA
-2391 DAGAVE
+2391 DAGAGE

-2435 TFFVRDENGTEI
+2435 TFFVKDENGTEI
-2447 TFAKTTV
+2447 PFAKKTV
-2454 NVADPGGQ
+2454 KVADPAGQ

-2485 NYAKDITLDL
+2485 NYAADITLDL

-2576 VAVYYGNHDKTG
+2576 VAVYYGNHKGTG

-2593 TLYTWEWL
+2593 TLYTWKWL

-2608 DRSAPTKTVYTEAI
+2608 NRSAPTKTVYTEAI
-2622 SENVQLTTDDVV
+2622 REDVQLTTDKVAN
-2634 YVQTKGPVNGIYDFG
+2634 VQTKGPVNGIYDFG

-2667 TVDGSEYSPA
+2667 TVGGSEYSPA
-2677 QSVQYDENGDIV
+2677 QSVQYDENGQIV
-2689 TDSNNKPVPV
+2689 TDSNNKPIPV

-2730 ANMLEGGY
+2730 ADMLEGGY

-2746 KAAGVPVELSDE
+2746 KAEGVPVELSDE
-2758 LLSGAHFY
+2758 WLSGAHFY

-2781 VLDLETAVG
+2781 DLDDKTAVG
-2790 TDGAYLV
+2790 TDGAYMV

-2806 GGDGYGGNVES
+2806 GGNGYGGNVES

-2838 ITDSDGNVVY
+2838 ITDSEGNVVY
-2848 TKNVSGQAD
+2848 TKNVLGQDD
-2857 GSKNGGITDA
+2857 GSKNGGITNA

-2898 YHIVVSETAGANL
+2898 YHIVVETAGANL
-2911 TVKFGTEFDVS
+2911 TVKFGTQFDVS

-2935 EDAVVTGSYNEF
+2935 EDAVVTGSYDAFE
-2947 VTAFENFKGG
+2947 TAFENFKRG
-2957 DPSALNGFIEL
+2957 DQSALNGFIEL
-2968 VGTSGGGATEYNG
+2968 VGTSGGGATEYSG

-3010 SRIVVTPAAPEL
+3010 SRIVVTPAAPEV

-3031 YIADE
+3031 YYADE

-3065 NTEGEP
+3065 DTEEEP

-3077 SNALAVSEVQYRVSD
+3077 SNALAVSEVQYRVSA

-3161 SFFEVRDDASGEV
+3161 SFFEVRDDATGEV
-3174 VPAAALAGTPEFN
+3174 VPAAALAGTPKFN
-3187 IYTQFDEDANE
+3187 IYTRFDEDAND
-3198 GAGAPVESSKVE
+3198 GAGAPVEESKVE

-3218 YIGVSVTGSAN
+3218 YIAVSVTGSAN

-3294 AADQTAVQ
+3294 AADQSAVQ

-3331 AGYEFTSVNGTNA
+3331 AGYEFTSVNGANA

-3428 DGQPVYSTIG
+3428 DGQPVYSTI
-3438 DIDDFS
+3438 DKIDDFS

-3505 KSVKVNISD
+3505 KSVNVDIGD
-3514 VAVKLGESQQT
+3514 VAVALGTIGQQT
-3525 LVAGG
+3525 LAEGG

-3545 ELVVGDDFVFGI
+3545 ALVVGDGFVFGI
-3557 KGEGYDDTVVDAV
+3557 EGYDETVVDAV

-3609 TIDLYDGGSKLTT
+3609 TIDLYDGTSKLAT

-3628 TPYSVP
+3628 TPYSVL

-3640 KAVLRVDFDVLTYK
+3640 KAVLKVYFDVLTYK
-3654 WLSETYT
+3654 WLDEPDTETYK
-3661 ESVGAGSGEHQ
+3661 ESVDAGSGEHQ
-3672 GWWEYVTMY
+3672 GWWEYATMY

-3689 ERLLIQSGYYNGGE
+3689 DRLLIQSGYYNGSK
-3703 WVPYGVYA
+3703 WVPYGVYD
-3711 QQGITL
+3711 QKVKL
-3717 GDIINATELGIV
+3717 GDIINDTELGIV

-3781 VNLDLAPLFP
+3781 VNLNLDPEGADADLFTK
-3791 ENENGKVWE
+3791 NNDGVWE

-3813 MGDYLE
+3813 MGNYLE
-3819 VYRYEIPQGE
+3819 VYRYEIPQGA
-3829 NALTGEVT
+3829 NALTGEVQ
-3837 LQKTTLGDVTDGV
+3837 LKRTTLGDATDGV
-3850 FSKGVNVTLAGD
+3850 FAKGVKVTLAGD
-3862 NAVGGSI
+3862 KAVGGSI

-3884 NMAEKTEVAQLKITP
+3884 NMAERTEVAQLKITP
-3899 AQAENVDAEISN
+3899 ASQEKVTATISN
-3911 RSKSGMTYNGSS
+3911 RSKSEMTYNGSS

-3954 SRDGEAL
+3954 SRDGEEL
-3961 FTYAVEG
+3961 FTYTVEG
-3968 GVVNMTSEQ
+3968 GVVNMTNEQ

-3992 VDNATMPNLEDG
+3992 VDSATMPNLEDG
-4004 ATFDADEVEIT
+4004 ATFAFGGEIT
-4015 IAARPIDDSTIRW
+4015 IAARPITDSSIRS
-4028 SYRDS
+4028 SYRES
-4033 FDFKSENGE
+4033 FDFKSANGE
-4042 PVAVTKEGIN
+4042 AVAVTKEGIN

-4059 DTLLEDG
+4059 DTLLVGG
-4066 TDYELTF
+4066 TDYELAF
-4073 VDEDGEEVEAGKYT
+4073 VDEAGNYTEAGGKYT
-4087 GTYHIQVTGKGNFKG
+4087 GEYHFKVTGKGNFMG
-4102 ELFTG
+4102 EIT
-4107 ELEGTYHIGA
+4107 GTYYIGA

-4128 TYGADDKIV
+4128 TYGADNKIT

-4154 DIHLAFDAAAIR
+4154 DIHLAFDDSAR
-4166 LVDEGN
+4166 LVTEGGT
-4172 RTVSQL
+4172 TVSQL
-4178 RFESQSTEGGTF
+4178 RLESISPEGGNF
-4190 IVVFGGVGAVNA
+4190 IAVFGGVGAVNA
-4202 GTYYLDLS
+4202 GTYYLSLS
-4210 FSCEYEDITSGGE
+4210 FSCEYEYEEDKYIFSGGK
-4223 INTDVSGRDVCEVT
+4223 IDIDVSGSEVV
-4237 VQPASAAAVAES
+4237 VQPASAETVVDS
-4249 VNAVLTGVN
+4249 VNAVLTEVN

-4289 NTVTGLTPSSKYT
+4289 NTVTGLTPSEHYT
-4302 ISFRLNDSNYAENG
+4302 IIFRMNDSNYVGSNG
-4316 VTVYPLSVQLSVDT
+4316 ETEVKLDVQLPVDT
-4330 TMNVDDILAQAQE
+4330 TTNVDEILAQAQE
-4343 LAGNFNVTGFGRYV
+4343 LADSFSSTGFGRYV
-4357 QLMDDLNS
+4357 ELMDDLNS

-4421 TAAVVGGAAMPVA
+4421 TAAVVGGAAMPAA

>member
-19 IAAVVLTVVLTGN
+19 IAAVVLTVALVGD
-32 GTFYDRAPEGSVSD
+32 YSSIVPQQEASVAPADVTIGGSTGSVSAD
-46 AEVGISPTT
+46 YVFQ
-55 GTVDNR
+55 
-61 EEYLV
+61 
-66 TTLLKN
+66 TLK
-72 SSIGEIANLTAE
+72 AH
-84 NMQDLRKS
+84 S
-92 NGEVYDAGA
+92 N
-101 AKDGIND
+101 
-108 TYVIKLNP
+108 
-116 GVRLLTN
+116 
-123 DGWTTVD
+123 
-130 RGDLNTETTYGGSGV
+130 
-145 FDVKYNGIWYRFENG
+145 
-160 TTGKPDNE
+160 
-168 NGVNYNSLYQTFNNF
+168 
-183 LTKKG
+183 KKG
-188 FYQQSYNYGLIVEP
+188 DGVGWDITEMQTDGSINYYP
-202 TGDVYYD
+202 
-209 PNDTSMLSWFDATL
+209 ATL
-223 DGAGATIKPTAVL
+223 DNTFYLITQSGSSSEANNSDAGVTAKDSYYQVTYNGMNYRFTKNSGYTLYLAFETFITKTNYSQNVNNYGMAVQASASGTISYDPRNTYHSYDFRATFDGAGVTLSMSNMLSKWDSGSTSAKYTWIQNGYRSDDPTIK
-236 DFTWGEKY
+236 
-244 GTSWAYEVKDYE
+244 
-256 AGHDKDSAYKID
+256 
-268 RGVQYIRNNYMGG
+268 NN
-281 NLTRNTEG
+281 
-289 GIGFVGLLFGAM
+289 VGLNCAGLLIASLYDGTLKNFKLTDKNAV
-301 RYGSFR
+301 YEPDANNPDQGSGRPFNCHQSVR
-307 NFIWSDE
+307 T
-314 GLSGDHYFHY
+314 LSGHYY
-324 GSKKSGTAF
+324 EENNRETGTAF
-333 GGLVGLAGPSDNEV
+333 GGLVGYAGPTSANQEANTNSYISNISLDFTKNVLHVYRSTSTEGPAAQV
-347 SGARSSIYNVQ
+347 DMFTGAAIGLNMSANISNLVINMNSSVWDQCTPRMQGYN
-358 MDFNH
+358 
-363 NLDHR
+363 LL
-368 MGFGK
+368 GWGSS
-373 HAYDNHADTRCDIYS
+373 ADYS
-388 GGLLGINL
+388 GTAHIGVLSGMMLGGKTLEKVAIYGTESSAFVCSDDL
-396 NADVELV
+396 FQ
-403 DINYNGI
+403 YNGTGNWSKI
-410 RFSQYALRGENYGW
+410 HTYIGGAIGTCMSNQTINGFLFSYPLANCWYPQADKRTDGATFKRGIFVGNPKGTITY
-424 TSGGEWG
+424 
-431 QSSFGGVIGAQSNV
+431 SNV
-445 YRNDMTI
+445 YLTKMVIANSTATSMDAIGGGDYTNYPAAAI
-452 SKITVTGDKSATMY
+452 VNSHDQVESGPSASFSTGFWFDGNSAT
-466 ASATMGYWN
+466 N
-475 SGAIKHYNNIY
+475 
-486 TMIGGIIGGLYGNID
+486 
-501 IKGVIFDMNYDK
+501 
-513 IFNMWDGGPGGARD
+513 
-527 PETKWQRGILVG
+527 
-539 HIFSSEFNTSD
+539 
-550 IYVTNKIFGADSYTG
+550 
-565 DKPTISAI
+565 
-573 GNNKDYSMTVSPFGN
+573 
-588 YTTKYSYIGG
+588 
-598 VDENNSYTDT
+598 
-608 YKRFVYLE
+608 KRFVYADE
-616 DSVVSSVSFTDDTYT
+616 DVISSIQFSNDSQ
-631 EYVNGVATPKEY
+631 Y
-643 MLQISAPVDKQGV
+643 MVEISAPSSQT
-656 KKQGVMWDIT
+656 GVMWQVNYYRKGTTTDI
-666 YNVDVGEASKNHEY
+666 
-680 LYMQNLQDNV
+680 
-690 NLKGVSNISLTDQ
+690 GVSNSSQLVFMQNARENVKLRGLGVQDDNDYVVMNIT
-703 TAYMTM
+703 
-709 SIQYASSYNFKL
+709 YASSYNFEL
-721 VNGHNNTGS
+721 ANGHNNTGS

-746 LKAQSATVI
+746 LTAQSSATVI
-755 EGNYQPTYV
+755 TTNYQPTYV
-764 QIGLDGKVT
+764 QIGLNGKVT
-773 FHNNSGTLTSMT
+773 FHNNSGGTLTNMT
-785 NFRTS
+785 NFLTS
-790 GNEQDENFANLV
+790 GSEQNSNFANLAS
-802 NRLFQLE
+802 RLFQLE
-809 FATNVEEGL
+809 FATDVDEGL
-818 FNVAENWGA
+818 FNVAENWDA

-833 YRWSSLGLFAVETGN
+833 YRWSSLGLFGVETSN
-848 GKFVFA
+848 GRFVFA
-854 PETGTQ
+854 PNTGTQ
-860 AEIEITHRPISLNLL
+860 AEVQITQRPISLNLL

-889 YNPKGGNYA
+889 YNPEGGDYA

-904 VHYNFTSSVDDKVGL
+904 VHYNFTSSVNDGKGGL
-919 IGTDVVSFIPSGG
+919 IGADVVSFIPSGN

-940 SYVLNGELSGA
+940 NYVLNGTLSGA
-951 DSGNYQYSVGN
+951 DSGNYQYSVGD
-962 SFTIEPAQA
+962 SFFTIEPAQA

-992 GMVNY
+992 GLVNY
-997 SVSFKNTGTYLSSG
+997 SVSFKNTETYLSSG

-1023 MQTSLDAATSAGWM
+1023 MQTSLDTATSAGWM

-1050 PVDEYDVVVDALT
+1050 PADDYDVVVDALT

-1102 AVAPTVGTPVFAG
+1102 AVAPTVGEPAFAG
-1115 WASGDSR
+1115 WASGDSI
-1122 GDFEIKYY
+1122 GSSEIKYY

-1145 AGTYYVRAVPTAV
+1145 AGTYYVRAVPTEV
-1158 NAPGSANGLKNYK
+1158 NAPGSANGMNNYK

-1198 VYNAAE
+1198 VYKAAE
-1204 HSFNATSLSNGAA
+1204 YSFNATSLSNGAS
-1217 GDGVEDV
+1217 GDTVNDV
-1224 TFAAYSDP
+1224 RFAAYSDP
-1232 ERKKPAVALNA
+1232 ERKYEADALNA

-1250 TSAALSANYN
+1250 TSEALSANYN
-1260 ILGVRDIEGN
+1260 ILGVRDVDGN

-1282 SLSLDKLTLVYNGAE
+1282 SLSLAELTLVYNGAE
-1297 RDFAL
+1297 RDFDL
-1302 ENVTIS
+1302 KNVTIS

-1318 GGLKENLVF
+1318 DGLKENLVF

-1338 AANYNVTVNLPQ
+1338 AAKYNVTVNLPQ

-1363 GLVIEKLGIVIN
+1363 GLVIEQLGIVIN
-1375 ASDKTVTYNGTV
+1375 ASDKTDTYNGAV
-1387 IPEIGFSVAAA
+1387 IPEIGFTVTAA
-1398 PGADVSSLPEGWADN
+1398 PGADVSSLPEGWADK

-1456 TYKVDPMI
+1456 TYKVDPKP
-1464 LTVKLKNNEVTYN
+1464 LNFVLKNTNVTYN
-1477 KDIYKPDYEI
+1477 KQAYVPDYDLTGAVIGDTVNAVLSASENGVPVETIVDAGTYDI
-1487 TEGSIISGDI
+1487 TVSLVDETG
-1497 VNITYT
+1497 
-1503 ATKDDVA
+1503 AL
-1510 VEGNITDAGNYMLT
+1510 AGNYT
-1524 FGVDNANYK
+1524 VA
-1533 LNPDSEE
+1533 
-1540 QPLKISPF
+1540 
-1548 TLTAQGLNTT
+1548 AAGLQVIVAPYEIFAREINTT
-1558 VLYNAAATGI
+1558 LFFNSGELGAAYYEGQMK
-1568 DEYTSQ
+1568 YTV
-1574 INYEVLDADGSV
+1574 IDADGTDITGSVTVTPDLIGLDNDDAVETVDNRGGEYRAKLTLELPAGYNSGNYSVQTNVYNVYIYRIALRAVLSQESVTFGDDYNVKGQLYAMAGDGEKLFTVGADGVVAGFNEQILSDVTGLTVTSASMTITGSDLGGNAVDGTLSEV
-1586 IDVID
+1586 IDAIFNSGIYD
-1591 NIDNKKALN
+1591 AAKMANA
-1600 VKVEILDKDGPVES
+1600 GTYS
-1614 VSADGGAYQARLTVT
+1614 VTVT
-1629 VTESGKFDNGN
+1629 VT
-1640 YQVAAPTT
+1640 V
-1648 YTIYIYKIALRSSLT
+1648 
-1663 DSVTFGEDYTLNGI
+1663 
-1677 LYAAAGQGTKDL
+1677 
-1689 EVDVNG
+1689 
-1695 AVKMVDGVNIA
+1695 
-1706 DVESIN
+1706 
-1712 IIKAVLSLSGSDLIG
+1712 KAV
-1727 TPATGNA
+1727 
-1734 TFDGGAQAS
+1734 
-1743 AVFNGNVFAK
+1743 
-1753 RDEEQGEAFIE
+1753 
-1764 KPVNAGTY
+1764 Y
-1772 TLTVTLTVEAAYKG
+1772 TESTHDREVT
-1786 ETTSHPGNKRT
+1786 
-1797 VEISAPFTWTIDP
+1797 ISAPFTWTVDP
-1810 YEIKVDPAQLDTY
+1810 YEIKVKPGQLDTY
-1823 YTEAITADDVMGV
+1823 YTEAITVDDIMGTDDVMGA
-1836 VVFKDGD
+1836 VVFEGGD
-1843 EQYKEQYKPFVTA
+1843 EQYKSFVTA
-1856 VSAAIGDGTSYVNA
+1856 VSSAIGDGTSYVNA

-1896 GKINVQQLTVQVS
+1896 GKINVQKLTVQVS

-1944 VAGLKLSAQYPYS
+1944 VAGLNLSAQYPYS

-1972 IEAQPGSVTENFA
+1972 IMAQPGSVTENFA
-1985 FHSENGTLKVT
+1985 FRSEDGTLKVT
-1996 PRSIG
+1996 QRSIG

-2030 SDVVTLKT
+2030 SDVVTLET
-2038 SSLKITD
+2038 GSLKITD

-2059 RIDADTY
+2059 RIDANTY

-2073 TLSNDNYVLTKT
+2073 TLSNANYVLTET
-2085 TSGVLTVTPHQ
+2085 TSGVLTVTPYQ
-2096 IASVEWIDPAAALTY
+2096 IASVEWSDPAAALTY
-2111 KGEAFLPKELH
+2111 RGEAFLPEEMH

-2128 MPNGDE
+2128 MPNGDV
-2134 VTFSVNYGGEVRSAG
+2134 VTFGVNYGGEVRSAG
-2149 IYTAVAKVAS
+2149 IYTAIAKVDS
-2159 VKNGEED
+2159 VKNGEEK
-2166 VAAGNYDVSR
+2166 VENGNYDVSR

-2195 DAGTMSVESVYNASA
+2195 SAGTMSVESVYNASA

-2246 RATPEHAGS
+2246 SATPEHAGS

-2264 SNANFIPA
+2264 SNANFTAA
-2272 SFSDVSFVITCW
+2272 SLSGVAFVITRW

-2313 LSFTNI
+2313 LSFTNM
-2319 LAGENI
+2319 LADENI
-2325 AYTLKYYV
+2325 AYELNYYV
-2333 LGEDGAMAT
+2333 LGEEGVMAT
-2342 KPSEPVNAAS
+2342 EPSEPVNAAS

-2383 VLNGYVIA
+2383 DLNGFVTA
-2391 DAGAVE
+2391 DAGAGE

-2423 EIIVTDNSAFAF
+2423 EIIVTDNSAFEF

-2447 TFAKTTV
+2447 TFAENTV
-2454 NVADPGGQ
+2454 KVADPAGQ
-2462 PTAVKPDYYY
+2462 KTAVTPDYYY
-2472 VRVTFNPGGKFDS
+2472 VRVTFNPGGQFDS
-2485 NYAKDITLDL
+2485 NYAADITLDL
-2495 VEVEDGSPL
+2495 VLEDDSPL
-2504 VFQITKGSMLI
+2504 VFQITTGSMLI

-2538 KEGELWRINTEIITF
+2538 KDEDGLWRINTEIITF

-2576 VAVYYGNHDKTG
+2576 VAVYFGNHEETG
-2588 IPLYS
+2588 TPLYS

-2601 RSGGEED
+2601 RSGGEGD
-2608 DRSAPTKTVYTEAI
+2608 DRSEPTKTVYTKPIMED
-2622 SENVQLTTDDVV
+2622 VQLTTEVTAN
-2634 YVQTKGPVNGIYDFG
+2634 VQTKGPVNDSIFDFG
-2649 YSDGLSTATY
+2649 YADGFSTATY

-2667 TVDGSEYSPA
+2667 TVGGSYYTPA
-2677 QSVQYDENGDIV
+2677 QSVQYDENGQIV
-2689 TDSNNKPVPV
+2689 TDDNGDPDYDY
-2699 KGPHTASG
+2699 GPHTASG
-2707 SVNIAPAE
+2707 GVNIAPAE

-2730 ANMLEGGY
+2730 ADMLADGY

-2746 KAAGVPVELSDE
+2746 KAEGVPVELLDE
-2758 LLSGAHFY
+2758 WLSGAHFY
-2766 IRGVQIAPEAFANAP
+2766 IRGAQIAPEAFANAP
-2781 VLDLETAVG
+2781 VLGSAVG
-2790 TDGAYLV
+2790 TDGAYMV

-2806 GGDGYGGNVES
+2806 GGNGYGGNVES

-2838 ITDSDGNVVY
+2838 ITDSEGNVVY
-2848 TKNVSGQAD
+2848 TKNVSDQTD

-2898 YHIVVSETAGANL
+2898 YHIVVSETEGANL
-2911 TVKFGTEFDVS
+2911 TVEFGTEFDVS

-2935 EDAVVTGSYNEF
+2935 EGAVVTGSYNDFEA
-2947 VTAFENFKGG
+2947 AFENFKGG
-2957 DPSALNGFIEL
+2957 DQSALNGFIEL
-2968 VGTSGGGATEYNG
+2968 VGTSGGGATEYSG
-2981 YTTPVGDYYIY
+2981 YKTPVGDYYIY

-3031 YIADE
+3031 YVADE

-3065 NTEGEP
+3065 DTEGEP

-3077 SNALAVSEVQYRVSD
+3077 SNALAVSEVQYRVSAE
-3092 DSDWGMLTGSS
+3092 SGWGMLTGSS

-3161 SFFEVRDDASGEV
+3161 SFFEVRDDATGEV
-3174 VPAAALAGTPEFN
+3174 VPAAALAGTPKFN

-3198 GAGAPVESSKVE
+3198 GAGAPVEESKVE

-3218 YIGVSVTGSAN
+3218 YIAVSVTGSAN

-3269 SIYTYELNG
+3269 NIYTYELNG
-3278 RSITPSGVT
+3278 RSITPSGET

-3311 LEGNEALTITQWLE
+3311 LEGNETLTITQWLE

-3331 AGYEFTSVNGTNA
+3331 AGYEFTSVNGANA

-3452 LSLINRNVYAVG
+3452 LSLINRNVYAAG

-3477 VELTYDEGEYNNF
+3477 VELTYGEGEYNNF

-3505 KSVKVNISD
+3505 KSVDVKIGD
-3514 VAVKLGESQQT
+3514 VAVALGTLGQQA

-3545 ELVVGDDFVFGI
+3545 TLVVDDGFVFGI
-3557 KGEGYDDTVVDAV
+3557 KDYEETAVVV
-3570 SGKYGVL
+3570 SSGKYGVL

-3622 LGSIDG
+3622 LGSIDD

-3640 KAVLRVDFDVLTYK
+3640 KAVLKVDFDVLTYK
-3654 WLSETYT
+3654 WLNETYK
-3661 ESVGAGSGEHQ
+3661 ESVSAGSGEHQ

-3689 ERLLIQSGYYNGGE
+3689 ERLRIQSGYYDGGK
-3703 WVPYGVYA
+3703 WVPYGVYD
-3711 QQGITL
+3711 QWVKL

-3755 EFERADK
+3755 EFERADE

-3781 VNLDLAPLFP
+3781 VILDLAPKGAVLFTK
-3791 ENENGKVWE
+3791 NNDGVWE

-3819 VYRYEIPQGE
+3819 VYRYEIPQGA

-3837 LQKTTLGDVTDGV
+3837 LKRTSLGDVTDGV
-3850 FSKGVNVTLAGD
+3850 FAQGVNVTLAGD

-3869 IYAGDYTLTVNVNMD
+3869 IYAGDYDLIVNVNMD
-3884 NMAEKTEVAQLKITP
+3884 NMAERTEVAKLKITP

-3932 TVKEALSDVTHTQR
+3932 TVKEALSDVTHTQK
-3946 VNSYSVRV
+3946 VNSYSVKV
-3954 SRDGEAL
+3954 SKDGEEL
-3961 FTYAVEG
+3961 FTYAVES
-3968 GVVNMTSEQ
+3968 GVVNMTDEQ

-3992 VDNATMPNLEDG
+3992 VDSATMPNLEDG
-4004 ATFDADEVEIT
+4004 ATFAPDDVKIT
-4015 IAARPIDDSTIRW
+4015 IAARPITNDSSIRW

-4033 FDFKSENGE
+4033 FDFKSANGE
-4042 PVAVTKEGIN
+4042 AVAVTKEGIN

-4059 DTLLEDG
+4059 DTLLVDG
-4066 TDYELTF
+4066 TDYELAF
-4073 VDEDGEEVEAGKYT
+4073 VDEAGNYTEAGGKYT
-4087 GTYHIQVTGKGNFKG
+4087 GEYRFKVTGKGNF
-4102 ELFTG
+4102 TG
-4107 ELEGTYHIGA
+4107 TITGTYHIGA

-4128 TYGADDKIV
+4128 TYGADDKIT

-4154 DIHLAFDAAAIR
+4154 DIHLAFDDSAR
-4166 LVDEGN
+4166 LVTEGGT
-4172 RTVSQL
+4172 TVSQL
-4178 RFESQSTEGGTF
+4178 RLESISPEGGNF
-4190 IVVFGGVGAVNA
+4190 IAVFGGAGAVNA
-4202 GTYYLDLS
+4202 GTYYLSLS
-4210 FSCEYEDITSGGE
+4210 FSCEYEYEEGKVIGSGGE
-4223 INTDVSGRDVCEVT
+4223 INIDVSGSEVCKVV
-4237 VQPASAAAVAES
+4237 VQPASAAAVADS
-4249 VNAVLTGVN
+4249 VNAVLTEVN

-4268 KANGYEYSI
+4268 KANVYEYSI
-4277 DGTTW
+4277 DGGTTW
-4282 VKAYKGE
+4282 DKAYKGE
-4289 NTVTGLTPSSKYT
+4289 NTVTGLTPSEHYT
-4302 ISFRLNDSNYAENG
+4302 IKFRMNDSNYAEGG
-4316 VTVYPLSVQLSVDT
+4316 VTEYLLSVQLPVDT
-4330 TMNVDDILAQAQE
+4330 TTNVDEILAQAQE

-4421 TAAVVGGAAMPVA
+4421 TAAVVGGAAMPAA

>member
-19 IAAVVLTVVLTGN
+19 IAAVVLTVALVGD
-32 GTFYDRAPEGSVSD
+32 YSSIVPQQEASVAPADVTIGGSTGSVSAD
-46 AEVGISPTT
+46 YVFQ
-55 GTVDNR
+55 
-61 EEYLV
+61 
-66 TTLLKN
+66 TLK
-72 SSIGEIANLTAE
+72 AH
-84 NMQDLRKS
+84 S
-92 NGEVYDAGA
+92 N
-101 AKDGIND
+101 
-108 TYVIKLNP
+108 
-116 GVRLLTN
+116 
-123 DGWTTVD
+123 
-130 RGDLNTETTYGGSGV
+130 
-145 FDVKYNGIWYRFENG
+145 
-160 TTGKPDNE
+160 
-168 NGVNYNSLYQTFNNF
+168 
-183 LTKKG
+183 KKG
-188 FYQQSYNYGLIVEP
+188 DGVGWDITEMQTDGSINYYP
-202 TGDVYYD
+202 
-209 PNDTSMLSWFDATL
+209 ATL
-223 DGAGATIKPTAVL
+223 DNTFYLITQSGSSSEANNSDAGVTAKDSYYQVTYNGMNYRFTKNSGYTLYLAFETFITKTNYSQNVNNYGMAVQASASGTISYDPRNTYHSYDFRATFDGAGVTLSMSNMLSKWDSGSTSAKYTWIQNGYRSDDPTIK
-236 DFTWGEKY
+236 
-244 GTSWAYEVKDYE
+244 
-256 AGHDKDSAYKID
+256 
-268 RGVQYIRNNYMGG
+268 NN
-281 NLTRNTEG
+281 
-289 GIGFVGLLFGAM
+289 VGLNCAGLLIASLYDGTLKNFKLTDKNAV
-301 RYGSFR
+301 YEPDANNPDQGSGRPFNCHQSVR
-307 NFIWSDE
+307 T
-314 GLSGDHYFHY
+314 LSGHYY
-324 GSKKSGTAF
+324 EENNRETGTAF
-333 GGLVGLAGPSDNEV
+333 GGLVGYAGPTSANQEANTNSYISNISLDFTKNVLHVYRSTSTEGPAAQV
-347 SGARSSIYNVQ
+347 DMFTGAAIGLNMSANISNLVINMNSSVWDQCTVRMQGQGWGWNSSG
-358 MDFNH
+358 
-363 NLDHR
+363 
-368 MGFGK
+368 
-373 HAYDNHADTRCDIYS
+373 YS
-388 GGLLGINL
+388 GTAHIGVLSGMMLGGKTLEKVAIYGTDKSAFVCSDDL
-396 NADVELV
+396 FQ
-403 DINYNGI
+403 YNGI
-410 RFSQYALRGENYGW
+410 GNWSKVHTYIGGAIGTCMSNQTINGFLFSYPLANCWYPQADKRTDGATFKRGIFVGNPRGTITY
-424 TSGGEWG
+424 
-431 QSSFGGVIGAQSNV
+431 SNV
-445 YRNDMTI
+445 YLTKMVIANSTATSMDAIGGGEYTNTPAAAI
-452 SKITVTGDKSATMY
+452 VNSHDQVESGPSAKFSAGFWFDGNSAT
-466 ASATMGYWN
+466 N
-475 SGAIKHYNNIY
+475 
-486 TMIGGIIGGLYGNID
+486 
-501 IKGVIFDMNYDK
+501 
-513 IFNMWDGGPGGARD
+513 
-527 PETKWQRGILVG
+527 
-539 HIFSSEFNTSD
+539 
-550 IYVTNKIFGADSYTG
+550 
-565 DKPTISAI
+565 
-573 GNNKDYSMTVSPFGN
+573 
-588 YTTKYSYIGG
+588 
-598 VDENNSYTDT
+598 
-608 YKRFVYLE
+608 KRFVYADE
-616 DSVVSSVSFTDDTYT
+616 DVISSIQFSNDSQ
-631 EYVNGVATPKEY
+631 Y
-643 MLQISAPVDKQGV
+643 MVEISAPSSQT
-656 KKQGVMWDIT
+656 GVMWQVNYYWKGTTTDI
-666 YNVDVGEASKNHEY
+666 
-680 LYMQNLQDNV
+680 
-690 NLKGVSNISLTDQ
+690 GVSNSSQLVFMQNARDNVKLRGLGVQGNDNYVVMNIT
-703 TAYMTM
+703 
-709 SIQYASSYNFKL
+709 YASSYNFEL
-721 VNGHNNTGS
+721 ANGHNGTGS

-746 LKAQSATVI
+746 LTAQSSDTVI
-755 EGNYQPTYV
+755 AANYQPIYV
-764 QIGLDGKVT
+764 QIGLNGNVT
-773 FHNNSGTLTSMT
+773 FHNNSGGTLTNMT
-785 NFRTS
+785 NFLTS
-790 GNEQDENFANLV
+790 GSEQNSNFANLAS
-802 NRLFQLE
+802 RIFQLE
-809 FATNVEEGL
+809 FATDVDEGL
-818 FNVAENWGA
+818 FNVAENWDA

-833 YRWSSLGLFAVETGN
+833 YRWSSLGLFGVETSN
-848 GKFVFA
+848 GRFVFA
-854 PETGTQ
+854 PNTGTQ
-860 AEIEITHRPISLNLL
+860 AEVQITQRPISLNLL
-875 NPNAPY
+875 NPKAPY
-881 IGEAYSLE
+881 IGEAYSLA
-889 YNPKGGNYA
+889 YNPEGGDYA

-904 VHYNFTSSVDDKVGL
+904 VHYNFTSSVNDGKGGL

-951 DSGNYQYSVGN
+951 DSGNYQYSVGD
-962 SFTIEPAQA
+962 SFFTIEPAQA

-992 GMVNY
+992 GLVNY
-997 SVSFKNTGTYLSSG
+997 SVSFKNTGNYLSSG

-1023 MQTSLDAATSAGWM
+1023 MQTSLDTATSAGWM

-1050 PVDEYDVVVDALT
+1050 PADDYDVVVDALT
-1063 GTGLKNYVVS
+1063 GTGVKNYVVS
-1073 DVVVGTKFSVTPRPL
+1073 EVVVGTQFSVTPRPL

-1115 WASGDSR
+1115 WASGDSLNSS
-1122 GDFEIKYY
+1122 EIKYY
-1130 LSGTPAEYTYDVRFG
+1130 LSETSAEYTYDVRFG

-1158 NAPGSANGLKNYK
+1158 NAPGSVNGMNNYE
-1171 VSYNDPLFEV
+1171 VNYNDPLFEV
-1181 EKRDTYVL
+1181 EKRDTYVD
-1189 FDYDPDHTY
+1189 FAYDPSLTY
-1198 VYNAAE
+1198 TYKAE
-1204 HSFNATSLSNGAA
+1204 PYYFEALALSDGAS
-1217 GDGVEDV
+1217 GDTVDDV
-1224 TFAAYSDP
+1224 HFAAYSDAG
-1232 ERKKPAVALNA
+1232 RQQLTTALNA

-1260 ILGVRDIEGN
+1260 ILGVRDKDGN

-1297 RDFAL
+1297 REFAL

-1318 GGLKENLVF
+1318 AGLKENLVF

-1338 AANYNVTVNLPQ
+1338 AATYNVTVNLPQ
-1350 QPNYNAATASLTG
+1350 QLNYNAATASLTG
-1363 GLVIEKLGIVIN
+1363 GLVIEQLGIVIN
-1375 ASDKTVTYNGTV
+1375 ASDKTVTYNGAV
-1387 IPEIGFSVAAA
+1387 IPEIDFTVAAVD
-1398 PGADVSSLPEGWADN
+1398 GADVSSLPEGWADK

-1425 TVTSLRDVGTYSVTY
+1425 PVTSLRNVGTYSVTY
-1440 TYDGNTGN
+1440 TYDGTTGN

-1456 TYKVDPMI
+1456 TYKVDPKP
-1464 LTVKLKNNEVTYN
+1464 LDFVLNNKNVTYN
-1477 KDIYKPDYEI
+1477 KQAYVPDYDLTGAVIGDTVNAVLSASENGVPVETIVDAGTYDI
-1487 TEGSIISGDI
+1487 TVSLVDGTG
-1497 VNITYT
+1497 
-1503 ATKDDVA
+1503 AP
-1510 VEGNITDAGNYMLT
+1510 AGNYTVAADGLQ
-1524 FGVDNANYK
+1524 VVVAPYK
-1533 LNPDSEE
+1533 IIARE
-1540 QPLKISPF
+1540 I
-1548 TLTAQGLNTT
+1548 NTT
-1558 VLYNAAATGI
+1558 LFFNSAELGAAYYEGQMT
-1568 DEYTSQ
+1568 YTV
-1574 INYEVLDADGSV
+1574 IDADGTDITV
-1586 IDVID
+1586 DVNVTPDLIG
-1591 NIDNKKALN
+1591 LN
-1600 VKVEILDKDGPVES
+1600 NDEPVETVADRGGEYRASLTLELPAGYDPDNYS
-1614 VSADGGAYQARLTVT
+1614 VQPNVYNV
-1629 VTESGKFDNGN
+1629 
-1640 YQVAAPTT
+1640 
-1648 YTIYIYKIALRSSLT
+1648 YIYRIALRAVLSQE
-1663 DSVTFGEDYTLNGI
+1663 SVTFGDEYNVKGQ
-1677 LYAAAGQGTKDL
+1677 LYAMAGDAEQPFT
-1689 EVDVNG
+1689 VG
-1695 AVKMVDGVNIA
+1695 ADGVVAGFNEQILS
-1706 DVESIN
+1706 DVTGLTVTSASMTI
-1712 IIKAVLSLSGSDLIG
+1712 SGSDLG
-1727 TPATGNA
+1727 GNA
-1734 TFDGGAQAS
+1734 VDGTLSEVIDAI
-1743 AVFNGNVFAK
+1743 FNSGIYDAAK
-1753 RDEEQGEAFIE
+1753 MA
-1764 KPVNAGTY
+1764 NAGTY
-1772 TLTVTLTVEAAYKG
+1772 SVTVTVNVKAVYTES
-1786 ETTSHPGNKRT
+1786 TSNREVT
-1797 VEISAPFTWTIDP
+1797 ISAPFTWTVDP

-1823 YTEAITADDVMGV
+1823 YTEAITADDVMGAV
-1836 VVFKDGD
+1836 AFEGGD
-1843 EQYKEQYKPFVTA
+1843 EQYKSFVTA

-1870 GEYDYDL
+1870 DEYDYDL
-1877 VLNTNEGGYFNY
+1877 VLDTTKEGYFNY

-1932 GDPESGEDVTES
+1932 GDQDVTES
-1944 VAGLKLSAQYPYS
+1944 VAGLNLSAQYPYS

-1972 IEAQPGSVTENFA
+1972 IMAKPGSVTENFA
-1985 FHSENGTLKVT
+1985 FRSEDGTLKVT
-1996 PRSIG
+1996 QRSIG

-2030 SDVVTLKT
+2030 SDVVTLET
-2038 SSLKITD
+2038 SSLKITA
-2045 GSSAEEVVAVSDYD
+2045 GSSAEEVVAESDYD
-2059 RIDADTY
+2059 RIDANTY
-2066 SYTFENI
+2066 SYTFESI
-2073 TLSNDNYVLTKT
+2073 TLSNDNYVLTAK
-2085 TSGVLTVTPHQ
+2085 TSGVLTVTPYQ
-2096 IASVEWIDPAAALTY
+2096 IASVEWSDPAAALIY
-2111 KGEAFLPKELH
+2111 RGEAFLPEEMH

-2128 MPNGDE
+2128 MPNGDV
-2134 VTFSVNYGGEVRSAG
+2134 VTFGVNYGGEVKSAG
-2149 IYTAVAKVAS
+2149 IYTAIATVAS
-2159 VKNGEED
+2159 VKNGKED

-2195 DAGTMSVESVYNASA
+2195 NAGTMSVENVYNASA

-2225 TYNAD
+2225 TYDAD

-2246 RATPEHAGS
+2246 SATPEHAGS

-2272 SFSDVSFVITCW
+2272 SFSGVSFVITRW
-2284 ELTAEEFKEN
+2284 ELSAEEFKEN

-2319 LAGENI
+2319 LADENI
-2325 AYTLKYYV
+2325 AYTLNYYV
-2333 LGEDGAMAT
+2333 LGEEGAMAT
-2342 KPSEPVNAAS
+2342 EPSEPVNAAS

-2383 VLNGYVIA
+2383 DLNGFVTA
-2391 DAGAVE
+2391 DAGAGE

-2423 EIIVTDNSAFAF
+2423 EIIVTDNSAFEF

-2447 TFAKTTV
+2447 TFAENTV
-2454 NVADPGGQ
+2454 KVADPAGQ
-2462 PTAVKPDYYY
+2462 KTAVTPDYYY
-2472 VRVTFNPGGKFDS
+2472 VRVTFNPGGQFDS
-2485 NYAKDITLDL
+2485 NYAADITLDL
-2495 VEVEDGSPL
+2495 VLEDDSPL
-2504 VFQITKGSMLI
+2504 VFQITTGSMLI

-2538 KEGELWRINTEIITF
+2538 KDEDGLWRINTEIITF

-2576 VAVYYGNHDKTG
+2576 VAVYFGNHEETG
-2588 IPLYS
+2588 VPLYS
-2593 TLYTWEWL
+2593 TLYTWKWL
-2601 RSGGEED
+2601 RNGGAED
-2608 DRSAPTKTVYTEAI
+2608 GRSEPTKTVYTKPIMED
-2622 SENVQLTTDDVV
+2622 VQLTTEVTAN
-2634 YVQTKGPVNGIYDFG
+2634 VQTKGPVNGIFDFG

-2667 TVDGSEYSPA
+2667 TVNGSYYSPA
-2677 QSVQYDENGDIV
+2677 QTVKYDENGQIV
-2689 TDSNNKPVPV
+2689 TDDNDDPVYV
-2699 KGPHTASG
+2699 DGPHTASG
-2707 SVNIAPAE
+2707 GVNIAPAE

-2730 ANMLEGGY
+2730 ADMLEGGY

-2746 KAAGVPVELSDE
+2746 KAEGVPVELLDE
-2758 LLSGAHFY
+2758 WLSGAHFY

-2781 VLDLETAVG
+2781 VLGTAVG
-2790 TDGAYLV
+2790 TDGAYMV

-2806 GGDGYGGNVES
+2806 GGNGYGGNVES

-2848 TKNVSGQAD
+2848 TDD
-2857 GSKNGGITDA
+2857 GGSQNGGITDA

-2935 EDAVVTGSYNEF
+2935 EDAVVTGSYDDF
-2947 VTAFENFKGG
+2947 VTAFENFKDG
-2957 DPSALNGFIEL
+2957 DQSALNGFIEL

-2981 YTTPVGDYYIY
+2981 YKTPVGDYYIY

-3031 YIADE
+3031 YVADE

-3077 SNALAVSEVQYRVSD
+3077 SNALAVSEVQYRVSAE
-3092 DSDWGMLTGSS
+3092 SGWGMLTGSS

-3161 SFFEVRDDASGEV
+3161 SFFEVRDDATGEV

-3198 GAGAPVESSKVE
+3198 GAGAPVEESKVE

-3218 YIGVSVTGSAN
+3218 YIAVSVTGSAN
-3229 YNVTPSQFV
+3229 YNVTPSEFV

-3311 LEGNEALTITQWLE
+3311 LEGNETLTITQWLE

-3392 VNYEITYG
+3392 VNYAITYG
-3400 DSIDDITGNDVV
+3400 DKIDDITGNDVV
-3412 SQYATLV
+3412 SQYATLL

-3428 DGQPVYSTIG
+3428 DGQPVYNTIG
-3438 DIDDFS
+3438 KIEDFS

-3452 LSLINRNVYAVG
+3452 LSLIDRHVYAVG

-3505 KSVKVNISD
+3505 KSVKVDIRY
-3514 VAVKLGESQQT
+3514 VAVKLGEIGQQT
-3525 LVAGG
+3525 LAEGG

-3545 ELVVGDDFVFGI
+3545 ELVVGNDFVFGLPDYA
-3557 KGEGYDDTVVDAV
+3557 ETVVDAG

-3582 GTLAEGGAMIAGS
+3582 GTLAEGGAMVAGS

-3609 TIDLYDGGSKLTT
+3609 TIDLYDGDSKLAT

-3628 TPYSVP
+3628 TPYSVH
-3634 VSLDVA
+3634 VSLEVA
-3640 KAVLRVDFDVLTYK
+3640 KAVLRVDFDELKYK
-3654 WLSETYT
+3654 WLNETFTERVSE
-3661 ESVGAGSGEHQ
+3661 GSGEHQ
-3672 GWWEYVTMY
+3672 GWWEYATMY

-3689 ERLLIQSGYYNGGE
+3689 ERLLIQSGYYNGSE

-3755 EFERADK
+3755 EFERADE

-3781 VNLDLAPLFP
+3781 VNLNLNLAPEGAPEGAFLFTK
-3791 ENENGKVWE
+3791 NGEVWE

-3813 MGDYLE
+3813 MGEYLE

-3837 LQKTTLGDVTDGV
+3837 LKKTSLGDVTDGV
-3850 FSKGVNVTLAGD
+3850 FAQGVNVTLAGD

-3869 IYAGDYTLTVNVNMD
+3869 IYAGDYDLIVNVNMD
-3884 NMAEKTEVAQLKITP
+3884 NMAERTEVAKLKITP
-3899 AQAENVDAEISN
+3899 AKQGSENVTTEITN
-3911 RSKSGMTYNGSS
+3911 RSKSSMTYNGSS

-3932 TVKEALSDVTHTQR
+3932 TVKEKLSDVKHTQK

-3954 SRDGEAL
+3954 SKDGEEL

-3968 GVVNMTSEQ
+3968 GVVNMTNEQ

-3992 VDNATMPNLEDG
+3992 VDSATMPNLEDG
-4004 ATFDADEVEIT
+4004 ATFAFSGEIT
-4015 IAARPIDDSTIRW
+4015 IEARQITDSSIRS
-4028 SYRDS
+4028 SYRES
-4033 FDFKSENGE
+4033 FDFKSANGE
-4042 PVAVTKEGIN
+4042 AVAVTKEGIN

-4073 VDEDGEEVEAGKYT
+4073 NGEAGKYT
-4087 GTYHIQVTGKGNFKG
+4087 GEYTFTVTGKGNF
-4102 ELFTG
+4102 TDTIT
-4107 ELEGTYHIGA
+4107 GTYHIGA

-4128 TYGADDKIV
+4128 TYGADNKIT

-4147 GSADIIN
+4147 GSTDIIN
-4154 DIHLAFDAAAIR
+4154 EISLAFDDSAR
-4166 LVDEGN
+4166 LVTEGGT
-4172 RTVSQL
+4172 TVSQL
-4178 RFESQSTEGGTF
+4178 RLESISPEGGNF
-4190 IVVFGGVGAVNA
+4190 IAVFGGAGAVNA
-4202 GTYYLDLS
+4202 GTYYLSLS
-4210 FSCEYEDITSGGE
+4210 FSCEYKYEEGKDIVSGGE
-4223 INTDVSGRDVCEVT
+4223 INIDVSGRDVCEVV
-4237 VQPASAAAVAES
+4237 VQPASAAAVADS
-4249 VNAVLTGVN
+4249 VNAVLTEVN

-4268 KANGYEYSI
+4268 KANVYEYSI
-4277 DGTTW
+4277 DGGTTW

-4289 NTVTGLTPSSKYT
+4289 NTVTGLTPSEHYT
-4302 ISFRLNDSNYAENG
+4302 IKFRMNDSNYAEGG
-4316 VTVYPLSVQLSVDT
+4316 VTVYPLSVQLPVDT
-4330 TMNVDDILAQAQE
+4330 TTNVDEILAQAQE
-4343 LAGNFNVTGFGRYV
+4343 LAGNFNMTGFGRYV

-4421 TAAVVGGAAMPVA
+4421 TAAVVGGAAMPAA

>member
-19 IAAVVLTVVLTGN
+19 IAAVVLTVVLVGD
-32 GTFYDRAPEGSVSD
+32 GSFYAEKTPQGSVSS
-46 AEVGISPTT
+46 AAVSVG
-55 GTVDNR
+55 
-61 EEYLV
+61 
-66 TTLLKN
+66 
-72 SSIGEIANLTAE
+72 SST
-84 NMQDLRKS
+84 
-92 NGEVYDAGA
+92 GEVSSDYVYQTLVSRSNMAGQTFDPDSRIDERGSDGQPGS
-101 AKDGIND
+101 DGIPD
-108 TYVIKLNP
+108 TYVVTLNSNT
-116 GVRLLTN
+116 RLLTQN
-123 DGWTTVD
+123 GWDDVEA
-130 RGDLNTETTYGGSGV
+130 GSLNVPNKSWGGSGYYEV
-145 FDVKYNGIWYRFENG
+145 YYNGSWYRFQKNDA
-160 TTGKPDNE
+160 DNK
-168 NGVNYNSLYQTFNNF
+168 SLFM
-183 LTKKG
+183 
-188 FYQQSYNYGLIVEP
+188 SYNAFMTDTAYYQISSEYALIIEP
-202 TGDVYYD
+202 DGVIQYN
-209 PNDTSMLSWFDATL
+209 PNTIGKNQFFDATL
-223 DGAGATIKPTAVL
+223 DGAGATIQPSERLNVSRGSGAGSWGANSNGTNV
-236 DFTWGEKY
+236 DSDVDWFTNNIFGY
-244 GTSWAYEVKDYE
+244 RIG
-256 AGHDKDSAYKID
+256 KDSAND
-268 RGVQYIRNNYMGG
+268 TFHG
-281 NLTRNTEG
+281 LAS
-289 GIGFVGLLFGAM
+289 VGLVFGSL
-301 RYGSFR
+301 RDG
-307 NFIWSDE
+307 NFKNLKFNDSN
-314 GLSGDHYFHY
+314 LSGVTHYY
-324 GSKKSGTAF
+324 TYTDILSSTAF
-333 GGLVGLAGPSDNEV
+333 GGLVGYAGPSTNGGTQTASV
-347 SGARSSIYNVQ
+347 YNVSVTLNNNVQ
-358 MDFNH
+358 HVNDIDAYGDWMDSRTGTFTGGLIGVNM
-363 NLDHR
+363 NADIELVTVRINGDKYIEQQSALVS
-368 MGFGK
+368 MGSYDRDPDNSFAAFGGIVALQ
-373 HAYDNHADTRCDIYS
+373 HYS
-388 GGLLGINL
+388 GTFRKVI
-396 NADVELV
+396 
-403 DINYNGI
+403 I
-410 RFSQYALRGENYGW
+410 
-424 TSGGEWG
+424 SGSEH
-431 QSSFGGVIGAQSNV
+431 A
-445 YRNDMTI
+445 
-452 SKITVTGDKSATMY
+452 
-466 ASATMGYWN
+466 
-475 SGAIKHYNNIY
+475 
-486 TMIGGIIGGLYGNID
+486 GLYGHHLDRPNGSPGWLESWDYNATTAMHGLLIGYIGSGKKVVFD
-501 IKGVIFDMNYDK
+501 GAILDMNYNECYAWLDK
-513 IFNMWDGGPGGARD
+513 EKALVRGMVAGEANGGLDALTFKDIYITDTVFAGSYQEGTPEPTPADVGIPGGEKDFTPTGTR
-527 PETKWQRGILVG
+527 
-539 HIFSSEFNTSD
+539 
-550 IYVTNKIFGADSYTG
+550 FGSYTAQYWFYG
-565 DKPTISAI
+565 FDVANVQDFAYLDNNIVSAVSFSDDPDYMLEISALDD
-573 GNNKDYSMTVSPFGN
+573 NK
-588 YTTKYSYIGG
+588 
-598 VDENNSYTDT
+598 
-608 YKRFVYLE
+608 
-616 DSVVSSVSFTDDTYT
+616 
-631 EYVNGVATPKEY
+631 
-643 MLQISAPVDKQGV
+643 
-656 KKQGVMWDIT
+656 GVMW
-666 YNVDVGEASKNHEY
+666 NVKWQEY
-680 LYMQNLQDNV
+680 GGSNPAVKVNDDTFMQNAREDVKIKGFGTYDGVRNQNYY
-690 NLKGVSNISLTDQ
+690 LKMVVE
-703 TAYMTM
+703 
-709 SIQYASSYNFKL
+709 YASSYNFEL
-721 VNGHNNTGS
+721 ANGHNNTGS

-746 LKAQSATVI
+746 LTAQSSDTVI
-755 EGNYQPTYV
+755 AANYQPTYV
-764 QIGLDGKVT
+764 QIGLNGNVT
-773 FHNNSGTLTSMT
+773 FHNNSGGTLTNMT

-790 GNEQDENFANLV
+790 GNEKNSNFANLV
-802 NRLFQLE
+802 SKLFQLE
-809 FATNVEEGL
+809 FATNADEGL
-818 FNVAENWGA
+818 FNVAENWDA

-848 GKFVFA
+848 GRFVFA
-854 PETGTQ
+854 PNTGTQ
-860 AEIEITHRPISLNLL
+860 AEVQITQRPISLNLL
-875 NPNAPY
+875 NPTAPY
-881 IGEAYSLE
+881 IGEAYSLA
-889 YNPKGGNYA
+889 YNPEGGDYA

-904 VHYNFTSSVDDKVGL
+904 VHYNFTSSVNDGKGGL
-919 IGTDVVSFIPSGG
+919 IGADVVSFIPSGG

-951 DSGNYQYSVGN
+951 DKGNYQYSVGD

-992 GMVNY
+992 GLVKY
-997 SVSFKNTGTYLSSG
+997 SVSFENTGTYLSSG

-1023 MQTSLDAATSAGWM
+1023 MQTSLDTATSAGWM

-1050 PVDEYDVVVDALT
+1050 TADDYDVVVDALT
-1063 GTGLKNYVVS
+1063 GTGVKNYVVS
-1073 DVVVGTKFSVTPRPL
+1073 EVVVGTQFSVTPRPL

-1115 WASGDSR
+1115 WASGDSLNSS
-1122 GDFEIKYY
+1122 EIKYY
-1130 LSGTPAEYTYDVRFG
+1130 LSETSAEYTYDVRFG

-1158 NAPGSANGLKNYK
+1158 NAPGSVNGLNNYK

-1181 EKRDTYVL
+1181 EKRDTYVD
-1189 FDYDPDHTY
+1189 FPYDPALTY
-1198 VYNAAE
+1198 TYNAEPYDFKAL
-1204 HSFNATSLSNGAA
+1204 ALSNGAG
-1217 GDGVEDV
+1217 GDTVDDV
-1224 TFAAYSDP
+1224 LFAAYSDP

-1260 ILGVRDIEGN
+1260 ILGVRDKNGN

-1282 SLSLDKLTLVYNGAE
+1282 SLSLNKLTLVYNGAE
-1297 RDFAL
+1297 REFAL

-1308 SDVESLQDEL
+1308 SDVESLQEEL
-1318 GGLKENLVF
+1318 DGLKENLVF

-1338 AANYNVTVNLPQ
+1338 AATYNVTVNLPQ
-1350 QPNYNAATASLTG
+1350 QLNYNAATASLTG
-1363 GLVIEKLGIVIN
+1363 GLVIEQLGIVIN
-1375 ASDKTVTYNGTV
+1375 ASDKTVTYNGAV
-1387 IPEIGFSVAAA
+1387 IPEIDFTVAAVD
-1398 PGADVSSLPEGWADN
+1398 GADVSSLPEGWADK

-1425 TVTSLRDVGTYSVTY
+1425 PVTSLRNVGTYSVTY
-1440 TYDGNTGN
+1440 TYDGTTGN

-1456 TYKVDPMI
+1456 TYKVDPKP
-1464 LTVKLKNNEVTYN
+1464 LDFVLNNKNVTYN
-1477 KDIYKPDYEI
+1477 KQAYVPDYDLTGAVIGDTVNAVLSASENGVPVETIVDAGTYDI
-1487 TEGSIISGDI
+1487 TVSLVDETG
-1497 VNITYT
+1497 
-1503 ATKDDVA
+1503 AP
-1510 VEGNITDAGNYMLT
+1510 AGNYT
-1524 FGVDNANYK
+1524 VAAD
-1533 LNPDSEE
+1533 
-1540 QPLKISPF
+1540 
-1548 TLTAQGLNTT
+1548 GLQVVVAPYEIIAREINTT
-1558 VLYNAAATGI
+1558 LFFNSAELGAAYYEGQMK
-1568 DEYTSQ
+1568 YTV
-1574 INYEVLDADGSV
+1574 IDADGTDITGS
-1586 IDVID
+1586 
-1591 NIDNKKALN
+1591 
-1600 VKVEILDKDGPVES
+1600 
-1614 VSADGGAYQARLTVT
+1614 VT
-1629 VTESGKFDNGN
+1629 VTRDLIGLENDEPVETVADRGGEYRASLTLELPAGYNPDNYSVQPN
-1640 YQVAAPTT
+1640 VYKV
-1648 YTIYIYKIALRSSLT
+1648 YIYRIALRAVLSQG
-1663 DSVTFGEDYTLNGI
+1663 SVTFGDEYNVKGQ
-1677 LYAAAGQGTKDL
+1677 LYAMAGDAEQPFT
-1689 EVDVNG
+1689 VG
-1695 AVKMVDGVNIA
+1695 ADGVVAGFNEQILS
-1706 DVESIN
+1706 DVTGLTVTSASMTI
-1712 IIKAVLSLSGSDLIG
+1712 SGSDLG
-1727 TPATGNA
+1727 GNA
-1734 TFDGGAQAS
+1734 VDGTLSEVIDAI
-1743 AVFNGNVFAK
+1743 FNSGIYDEAK
-1753 RDEEQGEAFIE
+1753 MA
-1764 KPVNAGTY
+1764 KAGTY
-1772 TLTVTLTVEAAYKG
+1772 SVTVTVNVNAVYTES
-1786 ETTSHPGNKRT
+1786 TSNREVT
-1797 VEISAPFTWTIDP
+1797 ISAPFTWTVDP

-1823 YTEAITADDVMGV
+1823 YTEAITADDVMGAV
-1836 VVFKDGD
+1836 AFEGGD
-1843 EQYKEQYKPFVTA
+1843 EQYKSFVTA

-1877 VLNTNEGGYFNY
+1877 VLNTDAPGYFNY

-1944 VAGLKLSAQYPYS
+1944 VAGLNLSAQYPYS

-1962 KIGDPVKDYV
+1962 TLGDPVADYV
-1972 IEAQPGSVTENFA
+1972 IMAKPGSVTENFA
-1985 FHSENGTLKVT
+1985 FLSENGTLKVT
-1996 PRSIG
+1996 QRSIG

-2030 SDVVTLKT
+2030 SEVVTLET
-2038 SSLKITD
+2038 SSLKITA
-2045 GSSAEEVVAVSDYD
+2045 GSSAEEVVAESDYD
-2059 RIDADTY
+2059 RIDANTY

-2073 TLSNDNYVLTKT
+2073 TPSNDNYVLTAK
-2085 TSGVLTVTPHQ
+2085 TSGVLTVTPYQ
-2096 IASVEWIDPAAALTY
+2096 IASVEWSDPAAALTY
-2111 KGEAFLPKELH
+2111 RGEAFLPKELH

-2128 MPNGDE
+2128 MPNGDV
-2134 VTFSVNYGGEVRSAG
+2134 VTFGVNYGGEVRSAG
-2149 IYTAVAKVAS
+2149 IYTAIATVAS
-2159 VKNGEED
+2159 VKNGEEK
-2166 VAAGNYDVSR
+2166 VENGNYDVSR

-2195 DAGTMSVESVYNASA
+2195 HAGTMSVENVYNASA
-2210 QALDPSRLVFTFGDE
+2210 QSLDPSRLVFTFGDA
-2225 TYNAD
+2225 TYDAD

-2246 RATPEHAGS
+2246 SATPEHAGS

-2264 SNANFIPA
+2264 SNANFTPA
-2272 SFSDVSFVITCW
+2272 SFSGVSFVITRW
-2284 ELTAEEFKEN
+2284 ELSAEEFKEN

-2319 LAGENI
+2319 LADENI
-2325 AYTLKYYV
+2325 AYTLNYYV
-2333 LGEDGAMAT
+2333 LGEEGAIAT
-2342 KPSEPVNAAS
+2342 DPSEPVNAAS

-2383 VLNGYVIA
+2383 DLNGYVTA
-2391 DAGAVE
+2391 DAGAGE

-2423 EIIVTDNSAFAF
+2423 EIIVTDNSAFEF

-2447 TFAKTTV
+2447 SFAENTV
-2454 NVADPGGQ
+2454 KVADPAGQ
-2462 PTAVKPDYYY
+2462 KTAVTPDYYY
-2472 VRVTFNPGGKFDS
+2472 VRVTFNPGGQFDS
-2485 NYAKDITLDL
+2485 NYAADITLDL
-2495 VEVEDGSPL
+2495 VLEDKSPL
-2504 VFQITKGSMLI
+2504 VFQITTGSMLI

-2538 KEGELWRINTEIITF
+2538 KDEDGLWRINTEIITF

-2576 VAVYYGNHDKTG
+2576 VAVYFGNHEETG
-2588 IPLYS
+2588 VPLYS
-2593 TLYTWEWL
+2593 TLYTWKWL
-2601 RSGGEED
+2601 RSGGAED
-2608 DRSAPTKTVYTEAI
+2608 GRSEPTKTVYTKPIMED
-2622 SENVQLTTDDVV
+2622 VQLTTEVAAN
-2634 YVQTKGPVNGIYDFG
+2634 VQTKGPVNGIYDFG

-2667 TVDGSEYSPA
+2667 TVNGSYYSPA
-2677 QSVQYDENGDIV
+2677 QTVKYDENGQIV
-2689 TDSNNKPVPV
+2689 TDDNDDPVYV
-2699 KGPHTASG
+2699 DGPHTASG
-2707 SVNIAPAE
+2707 GVNIAPAE

-2730 ANMLEGGY
+2730 ADMLEGGY

-2746 KAAGVPVELSDE
+2746 KADGVPVELLDE
-2758 LLSGAHFY
+2758 WLSGAHFF

-2781 VLDLETAVG
+2781 VLGSAVG
-2790 TDGAYLV
+2790 TDGTYMV

-2806 GGDGYGGNVES
+2806 GGNGYGGNVES
-2817 ANYSVGGYYYER
+2817 ANYFVGEYYYER

-2838 ITDSDGNVVY
+2838 ITDSEGNVVY

-2898 YHIVVSETAGANL
+2898 YHIVVSETEGANL
-2911 TVKFGTEFDVS
+2911 TVEFGTEFDVS

-2935 EDAVVTGSYNEF
+2935 EDAVVTGSYDDF

-2957 DPSALNGFIEL
+2957 DQSALDGFIEL
-2968 VGTSGGGATEYNG
+2968 VGTSGGGSTEYSG

-2992 YVYES
+2992 YVYVS

-3031 YIADE
+3031 YAADE

-3051 DDLLSQVMLGLKYK
+3051 DELLSQVMLGLKYK

-3077 SNALAVSEVQYRVSD
+3077 SNALAVSEVQYRVSAE
-3092 DSDWGMLTGSS
+3092 SGWGMLTGSS

-3112 SFVSTDDNLVGEAPY
+3112 SFVSTDDNLVGVAPY

-3161 SFFEVRDDASGEV
+3161 SFFEVRDDATGEV
-3174 VPAAALAGTPEFN
+3174 VPTAALAGTPEFN
-3187 IYTQFDEDANE
+3187 IYTQFDENAND
-3198 GAGAPVESSKVE
+3198 GAGGPVESSKVE

-3218 YIGVSVTGSAN
+3218 YIAVSVTGSAN
-3229 YNVTPSQFV
+3229 YNVTPSEFV

-3252 GESYSA
+3252 GASYSA

-3294 AADQTAVQ
+3294 AADQSAVQ

-3325 ANAETY
+3325 ENAETY

-3380 TPAALRVEMVYN
+3380 TPAALRVEMIYN
-3392 VNYEITYG
+3392 VNYEIFYG
-3400 DSIDDITGNDVV
+3400 DSIGDITGNDVV
-3412 SQYATLV
+3412 SQYATLL

-3438 DIDDFS
+3438 NIDDFS

-3452 LSLINRNVYAVG
+3452 LSLINRNVYAAG

-3477 VELTYDEGEYNNF
+3477 VELTYGEGEYNNF

-3505 KSVKVNISD
+3505 KSVTVNIGD
-3514 VAVKLGESQQT
+3514 VAVALGTLGQQT

-3545 ELVVGDDFVFGI
+3545 ELVVGKDFIFGI
-3557 KGEGYDDTVVDAV
+3557 ADYDETEVVAS

-3609 TIDLYDGGSKLTT
+3609 TIDLYDGASKLTT

-3634 VSLDVA
+3634 VSLEVA
-3640 KAVLRVDFDVLTYK
+3640 KAVLRVDFDELTYK
-3654 WLSETYT
+3654 WLDKTFT

-3672 GWWEYVTMY
+3672 GWWEYATMY

-3689 ERLLIQSGYYNGGE
+3689 ERLLIQSGYYDGGE
-3703 WVPYGVYA
+3703 WVPYGVYE
-3711 QQGITL
+3711 QPVKL

-3741 GEYSFHLAISSTNY
+3741 GEYSFHLVISSTNY

-3781 VNLDLAPLFP
+3781 VNLDLAPEEGAPLFTK
-3791 ENENGKVWE
+3791 NGEVWE
-3800 REFDGMTIKARTI
+3800 REFDGMTIKTRTI

-3819 VYRYEIPQGE
+3819 IYRYEIPQGE
-3829 NALTGEVT
+3829 NALTGEVQ
-3837 LQKTTLGDVTDGV
+3837 LQRTTLGDVTDGV
-3850 FSKGVNVTLAGD
+3850 FAKGVNVALAGD

-3884 NMAEKTEVAQLKITP
+3884 NMAERTEEVELKITP
-3899 AQAENVDAEISN
+3899 AQAEHVDAEISN
-3911 RSKSGMTYNGSS
+3911 RSKSEMTYNGSS

-3932 TVKEALSDVTHTQR
+3932 TVKEALSDVKHTQK

-3954 SRDGEAL
+3954 SKDGEAL

-3968 GVVNMTSEQ
+3968 GVVNMTDEQ

-3992 VDNATMPNLEDG
+3992 VDSATMPNLEDG
-4004 ATFDADEVEIT
+4004 ATFAFSGEIT
-4015 IAARPIDDSTIRW
+4015 IAARPITDSSIRW
-4028 SYRDS
+4028 SYRES

-4042 PVAVTKEGIN
+4042 AVAVTKEGIN

-4073 VDEDGEEVEAGKYT
+4073 NGEAGKYT
-4087 GTYHIQVTGKGNFKG
+4087 GEYTFTVTGKGNFS
-4102 ELFTG
+4102 ETSTIT
-4107 ELEGTYHIGA
+4107 GTYYIGA

-4128 TYGADDKIV
+4128 TYGADDKIT

-4147 GSADIIN
+4147 GSTDIIN
-4154 DIHLAFDAAAIR
+4154 KISLAFDDSAR
-4166 LVDEGN
+4166 LVDEGGN

-4178 RFESQSTEGGTF
+4178 TLESISTEGGNF
-4190 IVVFGGVGAVNA
+4190 IAVFGGVGAVNA
-4202 GTYYLDLS
+4202 GTYYLSLS
-4210 FSCEYEDITSGGE
+4210 FSCEYKYEEDGEEKVIPSGGK
-4223 INTDVSGRDVCEVT
+4223 IDIDVSGRDVCEVV
-4237 VQPASAAAVAES
+4237 VQPASAATVVDS
-4249 VNAVLTGVN
+4249 VNAVLTEVN

-4289 NTVTGLTPSSKYT
+4289 NTVTGLNPSEHYT
-4302 ISFRLNDSNYAENG
+4302 ISFRMNDSNYVGSDGETE
-4316 VTVYPLSVQLSVDT
+4316 VKLDVQLPVDT
-4330 TMNVDDILAQAQE
+4330 TTNVDEILADAQE

-4357 QLMDDLNS
+4357 ELMDDLNS

-4421 TAAVVGGAAMPVA
+4421 TAAVVGGAAMPAA

>member
-32 GTFYDRAPEGSVSD
+32 GSFYDRSPEGSVSD

-72 SSIGEIANLTAE
+72 SSIGDIAHLTAE
-84 NMQDLRKS
+84 NMQDLRNS
-92 NGEVYDAGA
+92 NGDVYVAGA

-130 RGDLNTETTYGGSGV
+130 NGDLNTETTYGGSGV

-202 TGDVYYD
+202 TGVVYYN

-236 DFTWGEKY
+236 NFTWGNKY
-244 GTSWAYEVKDYE
+244 GTSWAHEVVDYE

-268 RGVQYIRNNYMGG
+268 RGVQYIRNGYMGG

-307 NFIWSDE
+307 NFIWSDDVE

-333 GGLVGLAGPSDNEV
+333 GGLVGLAGPSGNME

-368 MGFGK
+368 MGFGN
-373 HAYDNHADTRCDIYS
+373 HAYNNLADTKCDIYS

-410 RFSQYALRGENYGW
+410 RFSQYALRGHNHSYTGEK
-424 TSGGEWG
+424 GEWG

-445 YRNDMTI
+445 YRQDMTV
-452 SKITVTGDKSATMY
+452 SKITVTGLKSATMY
-466 ASATMGYWN
+466 ASATVEKEWGN
-475 SGAIKHYNNIY
+475 SWSGTSQYNNIY

-527 PETKWQRGILVG
+527 STKWQRGILVG
-539 HIFSSEFNTSD
+539 HIFGSKFSTSD

-565 DKPTISAI
+565 DTPTISAI
-573 GNNKDYSMTVSPFGN
+573 GNNKEYSMKVDPFGN

-631 EYVNGVATPKEY
+631 EYVNGEPTTKEY
-643 MLQISAPVDKQGV
+643 MLQISAPVDEQGV
-656 KKQGVMWDIT
+656 KEQGVMWDIT
-666 YNVDVGEASKNHEY
+666 YNVDVGEASNNREY

-690 NLKGVSNISLTDQ
+690 NLKGVSNIELTNQ

-721 VNGHNNTGS
+721 VNGHNDTGES
-730 NNKIYNG
+730 TKVYNG

-746 LKAQSATVI
+746 LTAQSATVI

-764 QIGLDGKVT
+764 QIDLDGNVT
-773 FHNNSGTLTSMT
+773 FYNDSNTTLTSMT

-790 GNEQDENFANLV
+790 GNVQSSDFAKLASS
-802 NRLFQLE
+802 LFQLE
-809 FATNVEEGL
+809 FATDVEEGL
-818 FNVAENWGA
+818 FNVAAAENWDA

-833 YRWSSLGLFAVETGN
+833 YRWSSLGLFAVETGD

-904 VHYNFTSSVDDKVGL
+904 VHYNFTSSAGKDGL

-940 SYVLNGELSGA
+940 SYVINGTLSGA
-951 DSGNYQYSVGN
+951 DSGNYQYSAVGSN
-962 SFTIEPAQA
+962 FTIEPAQA

-1023 MQTSLDAATSAGWM
+1023 MQTSLDTATSAGWM

-1050 PVDEYDVVVDALT
+1050 PADDYDVVVDALT

-1073 DVVVGTKFSVTPRPL
+1073 EVVVGTKFSVTPRPL

-1102 AVAPTVGTPVFAG
+1102 AVAPTVGTPAFAG
-1115 WASGDSR
+1115 WASGDSLNSS
-1122 GDFEIKYY
+1122 EIKYY
-1130 LSGTPAEYTYDVRFG
+1130 LSETGAEYTYDVRFG

-1158 NAPGSANGLKNYK
+1158 NAPGSVNGMNNYE
-1171 VSYNDPLFEV
+1171 VNYNDPLFEV
-1181 EKRDTYVL
+1181 EKRDTYVD
-1189 FDYDPDHTY
+1189 FTYDPSLTY
-1198 VYNAAE
+1198 TYKAE
-1204 HSFNATSLSNGAA
+1204 PYDFDDFEALALSNGVS
-1217 GDGVEDV
+1217 GDTVDDV
-1224 TFAAYSDP
+1224 LFAAYSDP
-1232 ERKKPAVALNA
+1232 ERKNKVEALNA

-1250 TSAALSANYN
+1250 TSETLSANYN
-1260 ILGVRDIEGN
+1260 ILGVCDEDGN

-1297 RDFAL
+1297 RDFDL
-1302 ENVTIS
+1302 KNVTIS
-1308 SDVESLQDEL
+1308 SDVESLQAEL
-1318 GGLKENLVF
+1318 GGLKEKLVF
-1327 LYNNS
+1327 LFNNS

-1338 AANYNVTVNLPQ
+1338 AATYNVTVNLPQ

-1363 GLVIEKLGIVIN
+1363 GLVIEQLGIVIN
-1375 ASDKTVTYNGTV
+1375 ASDTTVTYNGAV
-1387 IPEIGFSVAAA
+1387 IPEIGFTVDAA
-1398 PGADVSSLPEGWADN
+1398 PGADVSSLPEGWADK

-1425 TVTSLRDVGTYSVTY
+1425 PVTSLRNVGTYSVTY
-1440 TYDGNTGN
+1440 TYDGSAGN

-1456 TYKVDPMI
+1456 TYEVDPKP
-1464 LTVKLKNNEVTYN
+1464 LDFVLNNKNVTYN
-1477 KDIYKPDYEI
+1477 KQAYVPDYDLTGAVIGDTVNAVLSASKDGESVETIVDAGTYDI
-1487 TEGSIISGDI
+1487 TVSLVDGTG
-1497 VNITYT
+1497 
-1503 ATKDDVA
+1503 AP
-1510 VEGNITDAGNYMLT
+1510 AGNYT
-1524 FGVDNANYK
+1524 VAAD
-1533 LNPDSEE
+1533 
-1540 QPLKISPF
+1540 
-1548 TLTAQGLNTT
+1548 GLQVVVAPYEIFAREINTT
-1558 VLYNAAATGI
+1558 LFFNSGELGAAYYEGQMK
-1568 DEYTSQ
+1568 YTV
-1574 INYEVLDADGSV
+1574 IDADGRDITV
-1586 IDVID
+1586 D
-1591 NIDNKKALN
+1591 
-1600 VKVEILDKDGPVES
+1600 
-1614 VSADGGAYQARLTVT
+1614 VT
-1629 VTESGKFDNGN
+1629 VTPDLIGLDNDDAVETVDNRGGEYRASLTLELPAGYDPGN
-1640 YQVAAPTT
+1640 YSVKTNV
-1648 YTIYIYKIALRSSLT
+1648 YNVYIYRIALRAVLSQE
-1663 DSVTFGEDYTLNGI
+1663 SVTFGDDYNVKGQ
-1677 LYAAAGQGTKDL
+1677 LYAMAGDAEQPFT
-1689 EVDVNG
+1689 VG
-1695 AVKMVDGVNIA
+1695 ADGVVEGFNEDILS
-1706 DVESIN
+1706 DVTGLTVTSASMTIT
-1712 IIKAVLSLSGSDLIG
+1712 GSDLG
-1727 TPATGNA
+1727 GNA
-1734 TFDGGAQAS
+1734 VDGTLSDAIDAI
-1743 AVFNGNVFAK
+1743 FNSGIYDAAK
-1753 RDEEQGEAFIE
+1753 MA
-1764 KPVNAGTY
+1764 NAGTY
-1772 TLTVTLTVEAAYKG
+1772 SVTVTVKVNAVYTES
-1786 ETTSHPGNKRT
+1786 TSNREVT
-1797 VEISAPFTWTIDP
+1797 ISAPFTWTVDP
-1810 YEIKVDPAQLDTY
+1810 YEIKVTPGQLDTY
-1823 YTEAITADDVMGV
+1823 YTEAITADDVMGA
-1836 VVFKDGD
+1836 VVFEGEDKN
-1843 EQYKEQYKPFVTA
+1843 YKSFVTA

-1870 GEYDYDL
+1870 GDYDYDL
-1877 VLNTNEGGYFNY
+1877 VLNTNEPGYFNY

-1896 GKINVQQLTVQVS
+1896 GTINVQQLTVQVS
-1909 AADATVEYGNA
+1909 AADAEVQYGNA

-1932 GDPESGEDVTES
+1932 GDQDVTES
-1944 VAGLKLSAQYPYS
+1944 VADLNLSAQYPYS

-1972 IEAQPGSVTENFA
+1972 IKAQPGSVTENFA
-1985 FHSENGTLKVT
+1985 FLSENGTLRVT
-1996 PRSIG
+1996 QRSIG

-2008 MVYGTASLPEITF
+2008 MAYGTASLPEITF

-2030 SDVVTLKT
+2030 SDVVTLVT
-2038 SSLKITD
+2038 GSLKITD

-2066 SYTFENI
+2066 SYTFESI
-2073 TLSNDNYVLTKT
+2073 TLSNPNYALTAT
-2085 TSGVLTVTPHQ
+2085 TSGVLTVTPYQ
-2096 IASVEWIDPAAALTY
+2096 IDSVEWIDPAAALTY
-2111 KGEAFLPKELH
+2111 KGEAFSPKELH
-2122 TIAAQT
+2122 TIAAKT
-2128 MPNGDE
+2128 MDNGDV
-2134 VTFSVNYGGEVRSAG
+2134 VTFDVNYGGEVRSAG
-2149 IYTAVAKVAS
+2149 IYTAIAKVAS
-2159 VKNGEED
+2159 VKNGEVD
-2166 VAAGNYDVSR
+2166 VAAGNYDVSH

-2195 DAGTMSVESVYNASA
+2195 NAGTMSVESVYNASA
-2210 QALDPSRLVFTFGDE
+2210 QALDPSRLVFTFGDA
-2225 TYNAD
+2225 TYDAD

-2246 RATPEHAGS
+2246 SATPEHAGS

-2264 SNANFIPA
+2264 SNANFTAA
-2272 SFSDVSFVITCW
+2272 SLSGVAFVITRW

-2313 LSFTNI
+2313 LSFTND
-2319 LAGENI
+2319 LANENI

-2333 LGEDGAMAT
+2333 LGEEGAMAT
-2342 KPSEPVNAAS
+2342 DSSEPVNAAS
-2352 YAVKVT
+2352 YALKVT

-2383 VLNGYVIA
+2383 NLNGYVIA

-2423 EIIVTDNSAFAF
+2423 EIIVTDNSAFEF
-2435 TFFVRDENGTEI
+2435 TFFVKDENGTEMS
-2447 TFAKTTV
+2447 FANSTV
-2454 NVADPGGQ
+2454 KVADLGGQ

-2472 VRVTFNPGGKFDS
+2472 VRVTFNPGGKFDP
-2485 NYAKDITLDL
+2485 NYAADITLDL

-2538 KEGELWRINTEIITF
+2538 KEGERWRINTEIITF

-2560 MTNLIS
+2560 MTDLIS

-2576 VAVYYGNHDKTG
+2576 VAVYYGNHEQTG
-2588 IPLYS
+2588 TPLYS

-2601 RSGGEED
+2601 RSGGKED
-2608 DRSAPTKTVYTEAI
+2608 NRSAPTKTVYTEAI
-2622 SENVQLTTDDVV
+2622 REDVQLTTDKVAN
-2634 YVQTKGPVNGIYDFG
+2634 VQTKGPVNGIYDFG

-2667 TVDGSEYSPA
+2667 TVGGSEYSPA

-2689 TDSNNKPVPV
+2689 TDSNKKPIPV

-2730 ANMLEGGY
+2730 ADMLEGGY

-2746 KAAGVPVELSDE
+2746 KAEGVPVELLDE
-2758 LLSGAHFY
+2758 WLSGAHFY
-2766 IRGVQIAPEAFANAP
+2766 IRGVRIAPEAFANAP
-2781 VLDLETAVG
+2781 DLDDKTAVG
-2790 TDGAYLV
+2790 TDGAYMV

-2806 GGDGYGGNVES
+2806 GGNGYGGNVES

-2838 ITDSDGNVVY
+2838 ITDSEGNVVY
-2848 TKNVSGQAD
+2848 TKNVSGQDD

-2911 TVKFGTEFDVS
+2911 TVEFGTQFDVS

-2935 EDAVVTGSYNEF
+2935 ENAVVTGSYDDFE
-2947 VTAFENFKGG
+2947 TAFENFKDG
-2957 DPSALNGFIEL
+2957 DQSALNGFIKL
-2968 VGTSGGGATEYNG
+2968 VGTSGGGATEYSG

-3031 YIADE
+3031 YVADE

-3077 SNALAVSEVQYRVSD
+3077 SNALAVSEVQYRVSAE
-3092 DSDWGMLTGSS
+3092 SGWGMLTGSS

-3161 SFFEVRDDASGEV
+3161 SFFEVRDDATGEV

-3187 IYTQFDEDANE
+3187 IYTQFDEDAND
-3198 GAGAPVESSKVE
+3198 GAGAPVEESKVE

-3218 YIGVSVTGSAN
+3218 YIAVSVTGSAN

-3294 AADQTAVQ
+3294 AADQSAVQ
-3302 EFVAAYLAA
+3302 EFVAAYLTA
-3311 LEGNEALTITQWLE
+3311 LEGNETLTITQWLE

-3380 TPAALRVEMVYN
+3380 TPAALRVEMIYN
-3392 VNYEITYG
+3392 VNYEIFYG

-3412 SQYATLV
+3412 SQYATLL

-3428 DGQPVYSTIG
+3428 DGQPVYNTID

-3452 LSLINRNVYAVG
+3452 LSLINRNVYAAG

-3505 KSVKVNISD
+3505 KSVDVNIRN
-3514 VAVKLGESQQT
+3514 VAVKLGKLGQQT
-3525 LVAGG
+3525 LVEGG

-3545 ELVVGDDFVFGI
+3545 ELVVGNDFVFGI
-3557 KGEGYDDTVVDAV
+3557 KDYEETVVDAD

-3609 TIDLYDGGSKLTT
+3609 TIDLYDGASKLTT
-3622 LGSIDG
+3622 LGVVDG

-3634 VSLDVA
+3634 VSLEVA
-3640 KAVLRVDFDVLTYK
+3640 KAVLKVDFDELKYK
-3654 WLSETYT
+3654 WLNETFTERVSE
-3661 ESVGAGSGEHQ
+3661 GSGEHQ

-3689 ERLLIQSGYYNGGE
+3689 ERLLIQSGYYNGSE
-3703 WVPYGVYA
+3703 WVSYGVYD
-3711 QQGITL
+3711 QWVKL

-3781 VNLDLAPLFP
+3781 VNLNLAPEGAVLFTK
-3791 ENENGKVWE
+3791 NGEVWE
-3800 REFDGMTIKARTI
+3800 REFDGMTIQTRTI

-3829 NALTGEVT
+3829 NALTGEVQ
-3837 LQKTTLGDVTDGV
+3837 LQRTTLGDVTDGV
-3850 FSKGVNVTLAGD
+3850 FAQGVNVTLAGD

-3869 IYAGDYTLTVNVNMD
+3869 IYAGDYDLIVNVNMD
-3884 NMAEKTEVAQLKITP
+3884 NMAERTEVAQLKITP
-3899 AQAENVDAEISN
+3899 AKQGSVGAAITN
-3911 RSKSGMTYNGSS
+3911 RSKSSMTYNGSS

-3932 TVKEALSDVTHTQR
+3932 TVKEKLSGVAHTQK

-3954 SRDGEAL
+3954 SRDGEEL

-3968 GVVNMTSEQ
+3968 GVVNMTDEQ
-3977 RAMLANAGVYTFELI
+3977 RAMLANAGEYTFELI
-3992 VDNATMPNLEDG
+3992 VDSATMPNLEDG
-4004 ATFDADEVEIT
+4004 ATFAFNGEIT
-4015 IAARPIDDSTIRW
+4015 IAARPITDSSIRW
-4028 SYRDS
+4028 SYRES

-4042 PVAVTKEGIN
+4042 AVAVTKEGIN

-4059 DTLLEDG
+4059 DTLLVDG

-4073 VDEDGEEVEAGKYT
+4073 NGEAGKYT
-4087 GTYHIQVTGKGNFKG
+4087 GEYTFTVTGKGNFAS
-4102 ELFTG
+4102 TSTIT
-4107 ELEGTYHIGA
+4107 GTYYIGA

-4128 TYGADDKIV
+4128 TYGADNKIT

-4154 DIHLAFDAAAIR
+4154 DIHLAFDDSAR
-4166 LVDEGN
+4166 LVTEGGT
-4172 RTVSQL
+4172 TVSQL
-4178 RFESQSTEGGTF
+4178 RLESISPEGGNF
-4190 IVVFGGVGAVNA
+4190 IAVFGGAGAVNA
-4202 GTYYLDLS
+4202 GTYYLSLS
-4210 FSCEYEDITSGGE
+4210 FSCEYEYEEGKVIGSGGE
-4223 INTDVSGRDVCEVT
+4223 INIDVSGSEVCKVV
-4237 VQPASAAAVAES
+4237 VQPASAAAVADS
-4249 VNAVLTGVN
+4249 VNAVLTEVN

-4268 KANGYEYSI
+4268 KANVYEYSR
-4277 DGTTW
+4277 DGGTTW
-4282 VKAYKGE
+4282 DKAYKGE
-4289 NTVTGLTPSSKYT
+4289 NTVTGLTPSEHYT
-4302 ISFRLNDSNYAENG
+4302 IKFRMNDSNYAEGG
-4316 VTVYPLSVQLSVDT
+4316 VTVYPLSVQLPVDT
-4330 TMNVDDILAQAQE
+4330 TMNVDNILAQAQE

-4421 TAAVVGGAAMPVA
+4421 TAAVVGGAAMPAA

>member
-19 IAAVVLTVVLTGN
+19 IAAVVLAVVFLGDGAIYTPGGQEATASNAAVTV
-32 GTFYDRAPEGSVSD
+32 GSTV
-46 AEVGISPTT
+46 
-55 GTVDNR
+55 GTVGSD
-61 EEYLV
+61 YMY
-66 TTLLKN
+66 TTLVAHSNKKN
-72 SSIGEIANLTAE
+72 SEWTASD
-84 NMQDLRKS
+84 MQDLRGVDG
-92 NGEVYDAGA
+92 NAGT
-101 AKDGIND
+101 DGVPD
-108 TYVIKLNP
+108 TYVTTLD
-116 GVRLLTN
+116 TN
-123 DGWTTVD
+123 FFLITQDGWDSVKA
-130 RGDLNTETTYGGSGV
+130 GQVPGGGSGYYELQ
-145 FDVKYNGIWYRFENG
+145 YNGVWYRFNNG
-160 TTGKPDNE
+160 
-168 NGVNYNSLYQTFNNF
+168 NGSGAVNTSLYQSYATFMG
-183 LTKKG
+183 TST
-188 FYQQSYNYGLIVEP
+188 FYQNSSVYGLILTDIE
-202 TGDVYYD
+202 YD
-209 PNDTSMLSWFDATL
+209 PNDFAANHWFNATL
-223 DGAGATIKPTAVL
+223 DGAGHTLSMNDVL
-236 DFTWGEKY
+236 NY
-244 GTSWAYEVKDYE
+244 STSDWAD
-256 AGHDKDSAYKID
+256 DND
-268 RGVQYIRNNYMGG
+268 NY
-281 NLTRNTEG
+281 LYWLKG
-289 GIGFVGLLFGAM
+289 GIGHNQMNRVDSTTGGGAVFAGLVFG
-301 RYGSFR
+301 GLCDGEFK
-307 NFIWSDE
+307 NFTVTE
-314 GLSGDHYFHY
+314 EENV
-324 GSKKSGTAF
+324 SGTHTYSYTSSRAGSAF
-333 GGLVGLAGPSDNEV
+333 GGLVGAAAPASAG
-347 SGARSSIYNVQ
+347 GTARSSIYNIALNFTQ
-358 MDFNH
+358 NITHQFTIQDYNAFNKLL
-363 NLDHR
+363 N
-368 MGFGK
+368 
-373 HAYDNHADTRCDIYS
+373 DIYT
-388 GGLLGINL
+388 GGLVGVNF
-396 NADVELV
+396 NADIELV
-403 DINYNGI
+403 SLNYNGI
-410 RFSQYALRGENYGW
+410 LFTQKAPRGQNRN
-424 TSGGEWG
+424 SGGASDYWC
-431 QSSFGGVIGAQSNV
+431 QSSMGGVVGAQFGV
-445 YRNDMTI
+445 YNENMTF
-452 SKITVTGDKSATMY
+452 SKVSVTGQESSGFLGDVTE
-466 ASATMGYWN
+466 ASWGSWGVSY
-475 SGAIKHYNNIY
+475 YNNIF
-486 TMIGGIIGGLYGNID
+486 TQMGLVFGALQGDLSIEGLLLDY
-501 IKGVIFDMNYDK
+501 NYDNIYAK
-513 IFNMWDGGPGGARD
+513 WDASWGGARD
-527 PETKWQRGILVG
+527 STPIQRGLLAG
-539 HIFSSEFNTSD
+539 HIYDSQITYSD
-550 IYVTNKIFGADSYTG
+550 IYVS
-565 DKPTISAI
+565 DKLFSLNNNSNVTIDALGSSTLQTILSSNVA
-573 GNNKDYSMTVSPFGN
+573 GSQ
-588 YTTKYSYIGG
+588 YTTYYAYIGG
-598 VDENNSYTDT
+598 YDT
-608 YKRFVYLE
+608 VNKFNAE
-616 DSVVSSVSFTDDTYT
+616 DSIFTTRSFT
-631 EYVNGVATPKEY
+631 YVQDSVISVISFSDQSDK
-643 MLQISAPVDKQGV
+643 MVQITAPAPTNQK
-656 KKQGVMWDIT
+656 GVMWDIT
-666 YNVDVGEASKNHEY
+666 YTTSGGGQHFHEDLFTQNARSNVHVSSVGAPSNTSHY
-680 LYMQNLQDNV
+680 LTMY
-690 NLKGVSNISLTDQ
+690 IS
-703 TAYMTM
+703 
-709 SIQYASSYNFKL
+709 YASSYNFEL
-721 VNGHNNTGS
+721 VNGHNDTGES
-730 NNKIYNG
+730 TKVYNG

-746 LKAQSATVI
+746 LTKQSDDTVI
-755 EGNYQPTYV
+755 TTNYQPIYV

-773 FHNNSGTLTSMT
+773 FYNDSNTTLTSMT

-790 GNEQDENFANLV
+790 GNEQNKDFAKLASS
-802 NRLFQLE
+802 LFQLE
-809 FATNVEEGL
+809 FATNVDEGL
-818 FNVAENWGA
+818 FNVAENWDA

-860 AEIEITHRPISLNLL
+860 TEIQITQRPISLNLL

-951 DSGNYQYSVGN
+951 DSGNYQYSVG
-962 SFTIEPAQA
+962 SSVFTIEPAQA

-1023 MQTSLDAATSAGWM
+1023 MQTSLDTATSAGWM

-1050 PVDEYDVVVDALT
+1050 PVDKYDVVVDALT

-1073 DVVVGTKFSVTPRPL
+1073 EVVVGTKFSVTPRPL

-1102 AVAPTVGTPVFAG
+1102 AVAPTVGEPVFAG
-1115 WASGDSR
+1115 WASGDSI
-1122 GDFEIKYY
+1122 GSSVIKYY
-1130 LSGTPAEYTYDVRFG
+1130 LSETGAEYTYDVRFG

-1158 NAPGSANGLKNYK
+1158 NAPGSANGMNNYE
-1171 VSYNDPLFEV
+1171 VNYNNPLFEV
-1181 EKRDTYVL
+1181 EKRDTYVN
-1189 FDYDPDHTY
+1189 FTYDPSLTY
-1198 VYNAAE
+1198 TYKAE
-1204 HSFNATSLSNGAA
+1204 PYDFEDFEALALSNGAG
-1217 GDGVEDV
+1217 GDTVDDV
-1224 TFAAYSDP
+1224 LFAAYSDP
-1232 ERKKPAVALNA
+1232 ERKKEAVALNA

-1260 ILGVRDIEGN
+1260 ILGVRDKNGN

-1282 SLSLDKLTLVYNGAE
+1282 SLSLAKLTLVYNGAE
-1297 RDFAL
+1297 REFAL

-1308 SDVESLQDEL
+1308 SDVESLQGEL
-1318 GGLKENLVF
+1318 EGLKEKLVF
-1327 LYNNS
+1327 LFNNS

-1338 AANYNVTVNLPQ
+1338 AATYNVTVNLPQ

-1363 GLVIEKLGIVIN
+1363 GLVIEQLGIVIN
-1375 ASDKTVTYNGTV
+1375 ASDKTVDYDGTV
-1387 IPEIGFSVAAA
+1387 IPEIGFTVAAVD
-1398 PGADVSSLPEGWADN
+1398 GADVSSLPEGWADK

-1425 TVTSLRDVGTYSVTY
+1425 PVTSLRNVGTYSVTY
-1440 TYDGNTGN
+1440 TYDGTTGN

-1456 TYKVDPMI
+1456 TYKVDPMT
-1464 LTVKLKNNEVTYN
+1464 LTVKLNNNEVTYN

-1487 TEGSIISGDI
+1487 TAGSIISGDI

-1510 VEGNITDAGNYMLT
+1510 VKGNIIDAGNYMLT

-1533 LNPDSEE
+1533 LNTASEK
-1540 QPLKISPF
+1540 QALTISPF

-1558 VLYNAAATGI
+1558 VLYNATATGI
-1568 DEYTSQ
+1568 NEYISQ
-1574 INYEVLDADGSV
+1574 INYEVLDADGTV
-1586 IDVID
+1586 IGKEALDVTV
-1591 NIDNKKALN
+1591 A
-1600 VKVEILDKDGPVES
+1600 ILDEDGSPVQS
-1614 VSADGGAYQARLTVT
+1614 VSADGGTYQAKLTVT
-1629 VTESGKFDNGN
+1629 KSGEFDNGN
-1640 YQVAAPTT
+1640 YQADEPTT

-1663 DSVTFGEDYTLNGI
+1663 DSVTFGTDYTLNGI
-1677 LYAAAGQGTKDL
+1677 LYAAAGQATKDL

-1695 AVKMVDGVNIA
+1695 AVKMVDGVDIA

-1734 TFDGGAQAS
+1734 TFDGGAEAS
-1743 AVFNGNVFAK
+1743 AVFNGNVFK
-1753 RDEEQGEAFIE
+1753 DSTKPEDPGIE

-1772 TLTVTLTVEAAYKG
+1772 TLTVTLTVEATYKDG
-1786 ETTSHPGNKRT
+1786 TTTHPENKRT
-1797 VEISAPFTWTIDP
+1797 VTISAPFTWTVDP
-1810 YEIKVDPAQLDTY
+1810 YVIKVKPGQLDTY
-1823 YTEAITADDVMGV
+1823 YTEAITVDDIMGTDDVMGV
-1836 VVFKDGD
+1836 VVFEGEDGK
-1843 EQYKEQYKPFVTA
+1843 YKSFVTA
-1856 VSAAIGDGTSYVNA
+1856 VSSAIGGGTSYVNA
-1870 GEYDYDL
+1870 GEYYYDL
-1877 VLNTNEGGYFNY
+1877 VLDTTKEGYFNY
-1889 TLPAVET
+1889 TLPDVTT
-1896 GKINVQQLTVQVS
+1896 GTINVQKLTVQVS

-1932 GDPESGEDVTES
+1932 GDQDVTES
-1944 VAGLKLSAQYPYS
+1944 VADLNLSAQYPYS

-1962 KIGDPVKDYV
+1962 KIGDRVKDYV
-1972 IEAQPGSVTENFA
+1972 IEAKPGSVTENFA
-1985 FHSENGTLKVT
+1985 FLSENGTLRVT
-1996 PRSIG
+1996 QRSIR

-2030 SDVVTLKT
+2030 SDVVTLVT
-2038 SSLKITD
+2038 GSLKITD
-2045 GSSAEEVVAVSDYD
+2045 GSSAEEVVAESDYD

-2066 SYTFENI
+2066 SYTFESI
-2073 TLSNDNYVLTKT
+2073 TLSNDNYALTAT
-2085 TSGVLTVTPHQ
+2085 TSGVLTVTPYQ
-2096 IASVEWIDPAAALTY
+2096 IDSVEWSDPAAALTY
-2111 KGEAFLPKELH
+2111 KGKAFSPEELH
-2122 TIAAQT
+2122 TIAAKT
-2128 MPNGDE
+2128 MDNGDV
-2134 VTFSVNYGGEVRSAG
+2134 VTFGVNYGGEVRSAG
-2149 IYTAVAKVAS
+2149 IYTAIATVAS
-2159 VKNGEED
+2159 VKNGEEN
-2166 VAAGNYDVSR
+2166 VAAGNYDVSH

-2195 DAGTMSVESVYNASA
+2195 NAGTMSVESVYNASA
-2210 QALDPSRLVFTFGDE
+2210 QALDPSRLVFTFGDA
-2225 TYNAD
+2225 TYDAD

-2246 RATPEHAGS
+2246 SATPEHAGS

-2264 SNANFIPA
+2264 SNANFTAA
-2272 SFSDVSFVITCW
+2272 SLSGVAFVITRW

-2313 LSFTNI
+2313 LSFTNS
-2319 LAGENI
+2319 LANENI

-2333 LGEDGAMAT
+2333 LGEEGAMAT
-2342 KPSEPVNAAS
+2342 VPSEPVNAAS
-2352 YAVKVT
+2352 YAVKVE
-2358 IDTADVYYVSAE
+2358 IDTADVYYVSAD

-2383 VLNGYVIA
+2383 DLRGYVIA

-2415 SGLRGAAA
+2415 SGLRGEAA
-2423 EIIVTDNSAFAF
+2423 EIIVTDNSAFEF
-2435 TFFVRDENGTEI
+2435 TFFVRYVRDPDDPEDENKGTDI
-2447 TFAKTTV
+2447 PFAKSTV
-2454 NVADPGGQ
+2454 TVTDPAGQ
-2462 PTAVKPDYYY
+2462 STAVKPDYYY
-2472 VRVTFNPGGKFDS
+2472 VRVTFNPGGKFDP
-2485 NYAKDITLDL
+2485 NYAADITLDL
-2495 VEVEDGSPL
+2495 VLEDGSPL

-2560 MTNLIS
+2560 MTDLIS

-2576 VAVYYGNHDKTG
+2576 VAVYYGNHKGTG

-2601 RSGGEED
+2601 RSGGEEED

-2622 SENVQLTTDDVV
+2622 REDVQLTTDKVAN
-2634 YVQTKGPVNGIYDFG
+2634 VQTKGPVNGIYDFG

-2667 TVDGSEYSPA
+2667 TVPGSEYSPA

-2689 TDSNNKPVPV
+2689 TDSNNKPVPDY
-2699 KGPHTASG
+2699 GPHTASG

-2781 VLDLETAVG
+2781 DLDDETAVG
-2790 TDGAYLV
+2790 TDGAYMV

-2806 GGDGYGGNVES
+2806 GGNGYVGNVES

-2838 ITDSDGNVVY
+2838 ITDSEGNVVY
-2848 TKNVSGQAD
+2848 TKNVSGQTD

-2911 TVKFGTEFDVS
+2911 TVEFGTEFDVS

-2935 EDAVVTGSYNEF
+2935 EDAVVTGSYDDF

-2957 DPSALNGFIEL
+2957 DQSALDGFIEL
-2968 VGTSGGGATEYNG
+2968 VGTSGGGSTEYSG

-2992 YVYES
+2992 YVYVS

-3031 YIADE
+3031 YAADE

-3077 SNALAVSEVQYRVSD
+3077 SNALAVSEVQYRVSAE
-3092 DSDWGMLTGSS
+3092 SEWGMLTGSS

-3112 SFVSTDDNLVGEAPY
+3112 SFVSTDDNLEGEAPY

-3161 SFFEVRDDASGEV
+3161 SFYEVRDTTGEV

-3187 IYTQFDEDANE
+3187 IYTQFDEDAND
-3198 GAGAPVESSKVE
+3198 GAGEPVESSKVE

-3218 YIGVSVTGSAN
+3218 YIAVSVTGSAN

-3269 SIYTYELNG
+3269 SIYTYEHNG

-3294 AADQTAVQ
+3294 AADQIAVQ

-3311 LEGNEALTITQWLE
+3311 LEGNETLTITQWLE
-3325 ANAETY
+3325 ANVETY
-3331 AGYEFTSVNGTNA
+3331 AGYEFTSVNGKNA
-3344 ATDVGTYYPIVVY
+3344 ATDVGTYYPIVIY
-3357 GGDTNFNKSARL
+3357 GGDTNYNKSARL
-3369 IDNGVYPEFVI
+3369 IDNGTYPEFVI

-3392 VNYEITYG
+3392 VNYAITYG
-3400 DSIDDITGNDVV
+3400 DSIGDITGNDVV
-3412 SQYATLV
+3412 SKYATLL

-3428 DGQPVYSTIG
+3428 DGQPVYSAIG
-3438 DIDDFS
+3438 NIDDFS

-3477 VELTYDEGEYNNF
+3477 VELTYGEGEYNNF

-3505 KSVKVNISD
+3505 KSVNVNIGD
-3514 VAVKLGESQQT
+3514 VAVALGTLGQQT

-3545 ELVVGDDFVFGI
+3545 ELVVGDGFIFGLA
-3557 KGEGYDDTVVDAV
+3557 GYDETVVDKE

-3609 TIDLYDGGSKLTT
+3609 TIDLYDGASKLTT

-3628 TPYSVP
+3628 TPYSVS
-3634 VSLDVA
+3634 VSLEVA

-3654 WLSETYT
+3654 WLDEPDTETYK
-3661 ESVGAGSGEHQ
+3661 ESVDAGSGEHQ
-3672 GWWEYVTMY
+3672 GWWEYATMY

-3689 ERLLIQSGYYNGGE
+3689 ERLLIQSGYYNGSK
-3703 WVPYGVYA
+3703 WVPYGVYK
-3711 QQGITL
+3711 QQVKL

-3781 VNLDLAPLFP
+3781 VNLNLNLAPEGAPEGAVLFTK
-3791 ENENGKVWE
+3791 NGEVWE

-3813 MGDYLE
+3813 MGDYLK
-3819 VYRYEIPQGE
+3819 VYRYEIPQGA

-3837 LQKTTLGDVTDGV
+3837 LKETSLGDVTDGV
-3850 FSKGVNVTLAGD
+3850 FAQGVNVTLAGD

-3869 IYAGDYTLTVNVNMD
+3869 IYAGEYTLTINVNMD
-3884 NMAEKTEVAQLKITP
+3884 NMAERTEVAKLKITP

-3932 TVKEALSDVTHTQR
+3932 TVKEALSDVKHTQK

-3954 SRDGEAL
+3954 SKDGEEL

-3968 GVVNMTSEQ
+3968 GVVNMTDEQ
-3977 RAMLANAGVYTFELI
+3977 RAMLANAGEYTFELI
-3992 VDNATMPNLEDG
+3992 VDSATMPNLEDG
-4004 ATFDADEVEIT
+4004 ATFYSEDVKIT
-4015 IAARPIDDSTIRW
+4015 IVARDISDSSIRS
-4028 SYRDS
+4028 SYRES
-4033 FDFKSENGE
+4033 FDFKSANGE
-4042 PVAVTKEGIN
+4042 AVAVTKEGIN

-4059 DTLLEDG
+4059 DTLLEVG
-4066 TDYELTF
+4066 TDYELAF
-4073 VDEDGEEVEAGKYT
+4073 VDEAGNYTEAGKYT
-4087 GTYHIQVTGKGNFKG
+4087 GEYHFKVTGKGNFMG
-4102 ELFTG
+4102 EIT
-4107 ELEGTYHIGA
+4107 GTYYIGA

-4128 TYGADDKIV
+4128 TYGADNKIT

-4154 DIHLAFDAAAIR
+4154 DIHLAFDDSAR
-4166 LVDEGN
+4166 LVTEGGT
-4172 RTVSQL
+4172 TVSQL
-4178 RFESQSTEGGTF
+4178 RLESISPEGGNF
-4190 IVVFGGVGAVNA
+4190 IAVFGGVGAVNA
-4202 GTYYLDLS
+4202 GTYYLSLS
-4210 FSCEYEDITSGGE
+4210 FSCEYEYEEGKVIGSGGE
-4223 INTDVSGRDVCEVT
+4223 ISGSEVCKVV
-4237 VQPASAAAVAES
+4237 VQPASAAAVADS
-4249 VNAVLTGVN
+4249 VNAVLTEVN

-4268 KANGYEYSI
+4268 KANVYEYSI
-4277 DGTTW
+4277 DGGTTW

-4289 NTVTGLTPSSKYT
+4289 NTVTGLTPSEHYT
-4302 ISFRLNDSNYAENG
+4302 IKFRMNDSNYAEGG
-4316 VTVYPLSVQLSVDT
+4316 VTEYLLSVQLPVDT
-4330 TMNVDDILAQAQE
+4330 TMNVDEILAQAQE

-4421 TAAVVGGAAMPVA
+4421 TAAVVGGAAMPAA

>member
-19 IAAVVLTVVLTGN
+19 IAAVVLTVVLVGD
-32 GTFYDRAPEGSVSD
+32 GSFYAEKTPQGSVSS
-46 AEVGISPTT
+46 AAVSVG
-55 GTVDNR
+55 
-61 EEYLV
+61 
-66 TTLLKN
+66 
-72 SSIGEIANLTAE
+72 SST
-84 NMQDLRKS
+84 
-92 NGEVYDAGA
+92 GEVSSDYVYQTLVSRSNMAGQTFDPDSRIDERGSDGQPGS
-101 AKDGIND
+101 DGIPD
-108 TYVIKLNP
+108 TYVVTLNSNT
-116 GVRLLTN
+116 RLLTQN
-123 DGWTTVD
+123 GWDDVEA
-130 RGDLNTETTYGGSGV
+130 GSLNVPNKSWGGSGYYEV
-145 FDVKYNGIWYRFENG
+145 YYNGSWYRFQ
-160 TTGKPDNE
+160 K
-168 NGVNYNSLYQTFNNF
+168 NSGDSKSLFM
-183 LTKKG
+183 
-188 FYQQSYNYGLIVEP
+188 SYNAFMTDTAYYQNSSEYALIIEP
-202 TGDVYYD
+202 DGVITYNPNDVYK
-209 PNDTSMLSWFDATL
+209 NLHFDATL
-223 DGAGATIKPTAVL
+223 DGAGATLRATTVL
-236 DFTWGEKY
+236 NKSRGASQDGTGSAPSTDCDLSWFTNHSFNYNIG
-244 GTSWAYEVKDYE
+244 
-256 AGHDKDSAYKID
+256 KDSND
-268 RGVQYIRNNYMGG
+268 H
-281 NLTRNTEG
+281 E
-289 GIGFVGLLFGAM
+289 FHGLCIQGLVFGSL
-301 RYGSFR
+301 R
-307 NFIWSDE
+307 
-314 GLSGDHYFHY
+314 
-324 GSKKSGTAF
+324 SGTFKNFKWDDQGATVGTHYCSYNNVGSATTF
-333 GGLVGLAGPSDNEV
+333 GGLVGYAGPSS
-347 SGARSSIYNVQ
+347 SGGSERSSIYNVSLTYNNAVQ
-358 MDFNH
+358 HVYDIS
-363 NLDHR
+363 
-368 MGFGK
+368 
-373 HAYDNHADTRCDIYS
+373 AYDDWDESRTGTFS
-388 GGLLGINL
+388 GGLIGVNF
-396 NADVELV
+396 NADIELV
-403 DINYNGI
+403 TVRMNGI
-410 RFSQYALRGENYGW
+410 AFEQQSAL
-424 TSGGEWG
+424 
-431 QSSFGGVIGAQSNV
+431 AL
-445 YRNDMTI
+445 
-452 SKITVTGDKSATMY
+452 
-466 ASATMGYWN
+466 MGSWWEDPDN
-475 SGAIKHYNNIY
+475 AMSCL
-486 TMIGGIIGGLYGNID
+486 GGIVGLQYYTGTMKKVIISGSEKAGLYGHH
-501 IKGVIFDMNYDK
+501 KETPHLGGVGGDDWNTTRAWIGMIVGYVPSGKSITFDGIILDMNYNECYAWLDK
-513 IFNMWDGGPGGARD
+513 EKQLVRGMVLGEAQDGLSKVTFRDIYLTDMVFAGSYKEGTPTPTPADVGIPGGEKDFTPTGTR
-527 PETKWQRGILVG
+527 
-539 HIFSSEFNTSD
+539 
-550 IYVTNKIFGADSYTG
+550 FGEYTAQYWFYG
-565 DKPTISAI
+565 FDVANMQDFAYLDNSIVSA
-573 GNNKDYSMTVSPFGN
+573 
-588 YTTKYSYIGG
+588 
-598 VDENNSYTDT
+598 
-608 YKRFVYLE
+608 
-616 DSVVSSVSFTDDTYT
+616 VSFSDDTD
-631 EYVNGVATPKEY
+631 Y
-643 MLQISAPVDKQGV
+643 MLEISAPDANR
-656 KKQGVMWDIT
+656 GVMW
-666 YNVDVGEASKNHEY
+666 NVKWQEY
-680 LYMQNLQDNV
+680 GSPYGVKVNDDTFMQNAREDVKIKGYGTYDGVRNQNYY
-690 NLKGVSNISLTDQ
+690 LKMVVE
-703 TAYMTM
+703 
-709 SIQYASSYNFKL
+709 YASSYNFEL
-721 VNGHNNTGS
+721 ANGHNNAGS

-746 LKAQSATVI
+746 LTAQSATVVAA
-755 EGNYQPTYV
+755 NYQPIYV
-764 QIGLDGKVT
+764 QIGLNGNVT
-773 FHNNSGTLTSMT
+773 FYNNSGGTLTNMT

-790 GNEQDENFANLV
+790 GNEQNSNFANLV
-802 NRLFQLE
+802 SRLFQLE
-809 FATNVEEGL
+809 FATNVDEGL
-818 FNVAENWGA
+818 FNVAENWDA

-854 PETGTQ
+854 PNTGTQ
-860 AEIEITHRPISLNLL
+860 AEVKITQRPISLNLL

-881 IGEAYSLE
+881 IGEAYSLA
-889 YNPKGGNYA
+889 YNPEGGDYA

-904 VHYNFTSSVDDKVGL
+904 VHYNFTSSVNDGKGGL

-951 DSGNYQYSVGN
+951 DSGNYQYSVGSS

-992 GMVNY
+992 GVVNY

-1023 MQTSLDAATSAGWM
+1023 MQTSLDTATSAGWM
-1037 FAKAGASVFNNNF
+1037 FAKTGASVFNNNF

-1102 AVAPTVGTPVFAG
+1102 AVAPTVGEPAFVG
-1115 WASGDSR
+1115 WASGDSLNDSVIR
-1122 GDFEIKYY
+1122 YY
-1130 LSGTPAEYTYDVRFG
+1130 LSETGAEYTYDVRFG
-1145 AGTYYVRAVPTAV
+1145 AGTYYVRAVPTVV
-1158 NAPGSANGLKNYK
+1158 NASGSVNGLNNYE

-1181 EKRDTYVL
+1181 EKRDTYVN
-1189 FDYDPDHTY
+1189 FDYDPSSTY
-1198 VYNAAE
+1198 TYKAELYNFGALA
-1204 HSFNATSLSNGAA
+1204 LSNGAG
-1217 GDGVEDV
+1217 GDSVDDV
-1224 TFAAYSDP
+1224 LFAAYSDP
-1232 ERKKPAVALNA
+1232 ERKTKVDALNA

-1250 TSAALSANYN
+1250 TSETLSANYN
-1260 ILGVRDIEGN
+1260 ILGVRDKEGN

-1297 RDFAL
+1297 RDFDL
-1302 ENVTIS
+1302 QNVTIS
-1308 SDVESLQDEL
+1308 SDVESLQAEL
-1318 GGLKENLVF
+1318 EGLKEKLVF
-1327 LYNNS
+1327 LFNNS

-1338 AANYNVTVNLPQ
+1338 AATYNVTVNLPQ

-1363 GLVIEKLGIVIN
+1363 GLVIEQLGIVIN
-1375 ASDKTVTYNGTV
+1375 ASDTTVTYNGAV
-1387 IPEIGFSVAAA
+1387 IPEIDFSVAAA
-1398 PGADVSSLPEGWADN
+1398 PGADVSSLPEGWADK
-1413 LAISVAYEKDGS
+1413 LAISVAYAKDGS
-1425 TVTSLRDVGTYSVTY
+1425 TVTSLRNVGTYSVTY
-1440 TYDGNTGN
+1440 TYDDSAGN

-1456 TYKVDPMI
+1456 TYKVDPKP
-1464 LTVKLKNNEVTYN
+1464 LDFVLNNTNVTYN
-1477 KDIYKPDYEI
+1477 KQAYVPDYDLTGAVIGDTVNAVLSASKDGAPVETIVDAGTYDI
-1487 TEGSIISGDI
+1487 TVSLVDGTG
-1497 VNITYT
+1497 
-1503 ATKDDVA
+1503 AP
-1510 VEGNITDAGNYMLT
+1510 AGNYTVAADGLQVVVAPYKIFAREINTTLFFNSGELGAAYYEGQMKYTVIDADGTDITKEVTVTPDLIGLDNDDAVETVDGRGGEYRAKLTLELPAGYNSGNYSVVTNVYNVYIYRIALRAVLSQKSVT
-1524 FGVDNANYK
+1524 FGDGYNVKGQLYAMAGDGEKLFTVGADGVVAGFNEDILSDVTGLTVTSASMTITGSDLGGNAVDGTLVDGNAV
-1533 LNPDSEE
+1533 DETWSEVVDA
-1540 QPLKISPF
+1540 IFNS
-1548 TLTAQGLNTT
+1548 GI
-1558 VLYNAAATGI
+1558 YNAAKMANAGT
-1568 DEYTSQ
+1568 Y
-1574 INYEVLDADGSV
+1574 SV
-1586 IDVID
+1586 
-1591 NIDNKKALN
+1591 
-1600 VKVEILDKDGPVES
+1600 
-1614 VSADGGAYQARLTVT
+1614 TVT
-1629 VTESGKFDNGN
+1629 VT
-1640 YQVAAPTT
+1640 V
-1648 YTIYIYKIALRSSLT
+1648 
-1663 DSVTFGEDYTLNGI
+1663 
-1677 LYAAAGQGTKDL
+1677 
-1689 EVDVNG
+1689 
-1695 AVKMVDGVNIA
+1695 
-1706 DVESIN
+1706 
-1712 IIKAVLSLSGSDLIG
+1712 KAV
-1727 TPATGNA
+1727 
-1734 TFDGGAQAS
+1734 
-1743 AVFNGNVFAK
+1743 
-1753 RDEEQGEAFIE
+1753 
-1764 KPVNAGTY
+1764 Y
-1772 TLTVTLTVEAAYKG
+1772 TESTHDREVT
-1786 ETTSHPGNKRT
+1786 
-1797 VEISAPFTWTIDP
+1797 ISAPFTWTVDP
-1810 YEIKVDPAQLDTY
+1810 YEIKVTPGQLDTY
-1823 YTEAITADDVMGV
+1823 YTEAITADDVMGA
-1836 VVFKDGD
+1836 VVFEGGD
-1843 EQYKEQYKPFVTA
+1843 EQYKSFVTA
-1856 VSAAIGDGTSYVNA
+1856 VSSAIGDGTSYVNA

-1932 GDPESGEDVTES
+1932 GDQDVTED
-1944 VAGLKLSAQYPYS
+1944 VADLNLSAQYPYS

-1962 KIGDPVKDYV
+1962 KIGDPVRDYV
-1972 IEAQPGSVTENFA
+1972 IKAQRGSVTENFA
-1985 FHSENGTLKVT
+1985 FRSEDGTLKVT
-1996 PRSIG
+1996 QRSIG

-2008 MVYGTASLPEITF
+2008 MEYGTASLPGITF

-2030 SDVVTLKT
+2030 SDVVTLET

-2111 KGEAFLPKELH
+2111 QGEAFSPEELH

-2159 VKNGEED
+2159 VKNGEEN
-2166 VAAGNYDVSR
+2166 VAAGNYDVSH

-2195 DAGTMSVESVYNASA
+2195 NAGTMSVESVYNASA
-2210 QALDPSRLVFTFGDE
+2210 QALDPSRLVFTFGDA
-2225 TYNAD
+2225 TYDAD

-2246 RATPEHAGS
+2246 SATPEHAGS

-2264 SNANFIPA
+2264 SNANFTAA
-2272 SFSDVSFVITCW
+2272 SLSGVAFVITRW

-2313 LSFTNI
+2313 LSFTND
-2319 LAGENI
+2319 LADENI

-2333 LGEDGAMAT
+2333 LGEEGAMAT
-2342 KPSEPVNAAS
+2342 DPSEPVNAAS

-2383 VLNGYVIA
+2383 VLNGYVTA
-2391 DAGAVE
+2391 DAGAGE

-2415 SGLRGAAA
+2415 SGLRGEAA
-2423 EIIVTDNSAFAF
+2423 EIIVTNSAAFAF

-2447 TFAKTTV
+2447 DFAGSTV
-2454 NVADPGGQ
+2454 KVADLAGQ
-2462 PTAVKPDYYY
+2462 PTAVTPDYYY

-2485 NYAKDITLDL
+2485 NYAADIKLDL
-2495 VEVEDGSPL
+2495 VLEGGSPL
-2504 VFQITKGSMLI
+2504 VFRITTGSMLI

-2538 KEGELWRINTEIITF
+2538 KDEGGLWRINTEIITF

-2560 MTNLIS
+2560 MTDLIS

-2576 VAVYYGNHDKTG
+2576 VAVYSGNHEQTG

-2601 RSGGEED
+2601 RSGGEGD
-2608 DRSAPTKTVYTEAI
+2608 NRSAPTKTVYTKPI
-2622 SENVQLTTDDVV
+2622 MENVELTTGVV
-2634 YVQTKGPVNGIYDFG
+2634 AEVQTKGPVRGIYDFG

-2667 TVDGSEYSPA
+2667 TVGGSYYSPA
-2677 QSVQYDENGDIV
+2677 QSVKYDENGDIV
-2689 TDSNNKPVPV
+2689 TDNGKPVYV
-2699 KGPHTASG
+2699 DGPHTASG
-2707 SVNIAPAE
+2707 GVNIAPAE

-2746 KAAGVPVELSDE
+2746 KADGVPVELSDE

-2766 IRGVQIAPEAFANAP
+2766 IRGAQIAPEAFANAP
-2781 VLDLETAVG
+2781 VLGTAVG
-2790 TDGAYLV
+2790 TDGAYMV

-2806 GGDGYGGNVES
+2806 GGNGYGGNVES
-2817 ANYSVGGYYYER
+2817 ANYSVGEYYYER

-2838 ITDSDGNVVY
+2838 ITDSEGNVVY

-2911 TVKFGTEFDVS
+2911 TVEFGTEFDVS

-2935 EDAVVTGSYNEF
+2935 ENAVVTGSYDDF
-2947 VTAFENFKGG
+2947 VTAFENFKDG
-2957 DPSALNGFIEL
+2957 DQSALNGFIEL
-2968 VGTSGGGATEYNG
+2968 VGTSGGGATEYSG
-2981 YTTPVGDYYIY
+2981 YKTPVGDYYIY

-3031 YIADE
+3031 YVADE

-3065 NTEGEP
+3065 DTEGEP

-3077 SNALAVSEVQYRVSD
+3077 SNALAVSEVQYRVSAE
-3092 DSDWGMLTGSS
+3092 SGWGMLTGSS

-3161 SFFEVRDDASGEV
+3161 SFFEVRDDATGEV
-3174 VPAAALAGTPEFN
+3174 VPAAALAGTPKFN

-3198 GAGAPVESSKVE
+3198 GAGAPVEESKVE

-3218 YIGVSVTGSAN
+3218 YIAVSVTGSAN

-3269 SIYTYELNG
+3269 NIYTYELNG
-3278 RSITPSGVT
+3278 RSITPSGET

-3311 LEGNEALTITQWLE
+3311 LEGNETLTITQWLE

-3331 AGYEFTSVNGTNA
+3331 AGYEFTSVNGANA

-3452 LSLINRNVYAVG
+3452 LSLINRNVYAAG

-3477 VELTYDEGEYNNF
+3477 VELTYGEGEYNNF

-3505 KSVKVNISD
+3505 KSVDVKIGD
-3514 VAVKLGESQQT
+3514 VAVALGTLGQQA

-3545 ELVVGDDFVFGI
+3545 TLVVDDGFVFGI
-3557 KGEGYDDTVVDAV
+3557 KDYEETAVVV
-3570 SGKYGVL
+3570 SSGKYGVL

-3622 LGSIDG
+3622 LGSIDD

-3640 KAVLRVDFDVLTYK
+3640 KAVLKVDFDVLTYK
-3654 WLSETYT
+3654 WLNETYK
-3661 ESVGAGSGEHQ
+3661 ESVSAGSGEHQ

-3689 ERLLIQSGYYNGGE
+3689 ERLRIQSGYYDGGK
-3703 WVPYGVYA
+3703 WVPYGVYD
-3711 QQGITL
+3711 QWVKL

-3755 EFERADK
+3755 EFERADE

-3781 VNLDLAPLFP
+3781 VILDLAPKGAVLFTK
-3791 ENENGKVWE
+3791 NNDGVWE

-3819 VYRYEIPQGE
+3819 VYRYEIPQGA

-3837 LQKTTLGDVTDGV
+3837 LKRTSLGDVTDGV
-3850 FSKGVNVTLAGD
+3850 FAQGVNVTLAGD

-3869 IYAGDYTLTVNVNMD
+3869 IYAGDYDLIVNVNMD
-3884 NMAEKTEVAQLKITP
+3884 NMAERTEVAKLKITP

-3932 TVKEALSDVTHTQR
+3932 TVKEALSDVTHTQK
-3946 VNSYSVRV
+3946 VNSYSVKV
-3954 SRDGEAL
+3954 SKDGEEL
-3961 FTYAVEG
+3961 FTYAVES
-3968 GVVNMTSEQ
+3968 GVVNMTDEQ

-3992 VDNATMPNLEDG
+3992 VDSATMPNLEDG
-4004 ATFDADEVEIT
+4004 ATFAPDDVKIT
-4015 IAARPIDDSTIRW
+4015 IAARPITNDSSIRW

-4033 FDFKSENGE
+4033 FDFKSANGE
-4042 PVAVTKEGIN
+4042 AVAVTKEGIN

-4059 DTLLEDG
+4059 DTLLVDG
-4066 TDYELTF
+4066 TDYELAF
-4073 VDEDGEEVEAGKYT
+4073 VDEAGNYTEAGGKYT
-4087 GTYHIQVTGKGNFKG
+4087 GEYRFKVTGKGNF
-4102 ELFTG
+4102 TG
-4107 ELEGTYHIGA
+4107 TITGTYHIGA

-4128 TYGADDKIV
+4128 TYGADDKIT

-4154 DIHLAFDAAAIR
+4154 DIHLAFDDSAR
-4166 LVDEGN
+4166 LVTEGGT
-4172 RTVSQL
+4172 TVSQL
-4178 RFESQSTEGGTF
+4178 RLESISPEGGNF
-4190 IVVFGGVGAVNA
+4190 IAVFGGAGAVNA
-4202 GTYYLDLS
+4202 GTYYLSLS
-4210 FSCEYEDITSGGE
+4210 FSCEYEYEEGKVIGSGGE
-4223 INTDVSGRDVCEVT
+4223 INIDVSGSEVCKVV
-4237 VQPASAAAVAES
+4237 VQPASAAAVADS
-4249 VNAVLTGVN
+4249 VNAVLTEVN

-4268 KANGYEYSI
+4268 KANVYEYSI
-4277 DGTTW
+4277 DGGTTW
-4282 VKAYKGE
+4282 DKAYKGE
-4289 NTVTGLTPSSKYT
+4289 NTVTGLTPSEHYT
-4302 ISFRLNDSNYAENG
+4302 IKFRMNDSNYAEGG
-4316 VTVYPLSVQLSVDT
+4316 VTEYLLSVQLPVDT
-4330 TMNVDDILAQAQE
+4330 TTNVDEILAQAQE

-4421 TAAVVGGAAMPVA
+4421 TAAVVGGAAMPAA

>member
-19 IAAVVLTVVLTGN
+19 IAAVVLTVVLVGD
-32 GTFYDRAPEGSVSD
+32 GSFYAEKTPQGSVSS
-46 AEVGISPTT
+46 AAVSVG
-55 GTVDNR
+55 
-61 EEYLV
+61 
-66 TTLLKN
+66 
-72 SSIGEIANLTAE
+72 SST
-84 NMQDLRKS
+84 
-92 NGEVYDAGA
+92 GEVSSDYVYQTLVSRSNMAGQTFDPDSRQDYRGSDGRPGS
-101 AKDGIND
+101 DGIPD
-108 TYVIKLNP
+108 TYVVTLNSNT
-116 GVRLLTN
+116 RLLTQN
-123 DGWTTVD
+123 GWDDVDDGL
-130 RGDLNTETTYGGSGV
+130 LNVLNKSWGGSGYYEV
-145 FDVKYNGIWYRFENG
+145 YYNGSWYRFNKNG
-160 TTGKPDNE
+160 ADNE
-168 NGVNYNSLYQTFNNF
+168 SLFM
-183 LTKKG
+183 
-188 FYQQSYNYGLIVEP
+188 SYNAFMTNATYYQNSSEYALIIQP
-202 TGDVYYD
+202 GDGIITYD
-209 PNDTSMLSWFDATL
+209 PNDVYKNLHFDATL
-223 DGAGATIKPTAVL
+223 DGAGATLRATKVL
-236 DFTWGEKY
+236 NKSRGAKQDGTGSAPSTDCDLSWFTNHSFNYNIG
-244 GTSWAYEVKDYE
+244 
-256 AGHDKDSAYKID
+256 KDSND
-268 RGVQYIRNNYMGG
+268 H
-281 NLTRNTEG
+281 E
-289 GIGFVGLLFGAM
+289 FH
-301 RYGSFR
+301 
-307 NFIWSDE
+307 
-314 GLSGDHYFHY
+314 GLSIQGLVF
-324 GSKKSGTAF
+324 GSLRSGTFKNFKWDDQGAEGTTHYSSYNNVGSATTF
-333 GGLVGLAGPSDNEV
+333 GGLVGYAGPSS
-347 SGARSSIYNVQ
+347 SGGSERSSIYNVSLTYNKAVQ
-358 MDFNH
+358 HVYDIS
-363 NLDHR
+363 
-368 MGFGK
+368 
-373 HAYDNHADTRCDIYS
+373 AYDDWDESRTGTFS
-388 GGLLGINL
+388 GGLIGVNF
-396 NADVELV
+396 NADIELV
-403 DINYNGI
+403 TVRMNNDIA
-410 RFSQYALRGENYGW
+410 FEQQSAL
-424 TSGGEWG
+424 
-431 QSSFGGVIGAQSNV
+431 AL
-445 YRNDMTI
+445 
-452 SKITVTGDKSATMY
+452 
-466 ASATMGYWN
+466 MGSWWEDPDN
-475 SGAIKHYNNIY
+475 AMSCL
-486 TMIGGIIGGLYGNID
+486 GGIVGLQYYTGTMKKVIISGSEKAGLYGHHKETPHLGGMGGDDWNTTRAWIGMIAGYVPSGKSITFD
-501 IKGVIFDMNYDK
+501 GIILDMNYNECYAWLDK
-513 IFNMWDGGPGGARD
+513 EKQLVRGMVLGEAQDGLSKVTFRDIYLTDMVFAGSYKEGTPKPTPADVGIPGGEKDFTPTGTRFGEYTAQYWFYGFD
-527 PETKWQRGILVG
+527 VANMQDFAYL
-539 HIFSSEFNTSD
+539 D
-550 IYVTNKIFGADSYTG
+550 NKIVSAVSFSDDTDYMLE
-565 DKPTISAI
+565 ISALDD
-573 GNNKDYSMTVSPFGN
+573 NK
-588 YTTKYSYIGG
+588 
-598 VDENNSYTDT
+598 
-608 YKRFVYLE
+608 
-616 DSVVSSVSFTDDTYT
+616 
-631 EYVNGVATPKEY
+631 
-643 MLQISAPVDKQGV
+643 
-656 KKQGVMWDIT
+656 GVMW
-666 YNVDVGEASKNHEY
+666 NVKWQEYGGSNPDVKVNDDTF
-680 LYMQNLQDNV
+680 MQNAREDVKIKGYGTYDGVRNQNFY
-690 NLKGVSNISLTDQ
+690 LKMVVE
-703 TAYMTM
+703 
-709 SIQYASSYNFKL
+709 YASSYNFELK
-721 VNGHNNTGS
+721 NGHNNTGS

-746 LKAQSATVI
+746 LTAQSATVVAA
-755 EGNYQPTYV
+755 NYQPTYV

-773 FHNNSGTLTSMT
+773 FYNNSGGTFTDMK

-790 GNEQDENFANLV
+790 GNEQNKNFAELV
-802 NRLFQLE
+802 SRLFQLE
-809 FATNVEEGL
+809 FATNVDEGL
-818 FNVAENWGA
+818 FNVAENWDA

-854 PETGTQ
+854 PNTGTQ
-860 AEIEITHRPISLNLL
+860 AEVKITQRPISLNLL

-881 IGEAYSLE
+881 IGEAYSLA
-889 YNPKGGNYA
+889 YNPEGGDYA

-904 VHYNFTSSVDDKVGL
+904 VHYNFTSSVNDGKGGL

-992 GMVNY
+992 GVVNY

-1023 MQTSLDAATSAGWM
+1023 MQTSLDTATSAGWM
-1037 FAKAGASVFNNNF
+1037 FARTGASVFNNNF
-1050 PVDEYDVVVDALT
+1050 PVDEYDVAVDALT

-1073 DVVVGTKFSVTPRPL
+1073 DVVVGTQFSVTPRPL

-1102 AVAPTVGTPVFAG
+1102 AVAPTVGEPAFAG
-1115 WASGDSR
+1115 WASGDSLN
-1122 GDFEIKYY
+1122 DFEIKYY
-1130 LSGTPAEYTYDVRFG
+1130 LSETGAEYTYDVRFG
-1145 AGTYYVRAVPTAV
+1145 AGTYYVRAVPTEV
-1158 NAPGSANGLKNYK
+1158 NASGSVNGLNNYV

-1181 EKRDTYVL
+1181 EKRDTYVN
-1189 FDYDPDHTY
+1189 FTYDPSLTY
-1198 VYNAAE
+1198 TYKAEPYNFGALA
-1204 HSFNATSLSNGAA
+1204 LSNGAE
-1217 GDGVEDV
+1217 GDTVDDV
-1224 TFAAYSDP
+1224 LFAAYSDP
-1232 ERKKPAVALNA
+1232 ERKTKVDALNA

-1250 TSAALSANYN
+1250 TSETLSANYN
-1260 ILGVRDIEGN
+1260 ILGVRDKEGN
-1270 EWATFVIGRATV
+1270 EWATFVIDRATV
-1282 SLSLDKLTLVYNGAE
+1282 SLSLNKLTLVYNGAA
-1297 RDFAL
+1297 RDFNL

-1308 SDVESLQDEL
+1308 SDVESLQEEL
-1318 GGLKENLVF
+1318 GGLKEKLVF
-1327 LYNNS
+1327 LFNNS

-1338 AANYNVTVNLPQ
+1338 AATYNVTVNLPQ

-1363 GLVIEKLGIVIN
+1363 GLVIEQLGIVIN
-1375 ASDKTVTYNGTV
+1375 ASDTTVTYNGAV
-1387 IPEIGFSVAAA
+1387 IPEIDFSVAAA
-1398 PGADVSSLPEGWADN
+1398 PGADVSSLPEGWADK
-1413 LAISVAYEKDGS
+1413 LAISVAYAKDGS
-1425 TVTSLRDVGTYSVTY
+1425 TVTSLRNVGTYSVTY
-1440 TYDGNTGN
+1440 TYDDSAGN

-1456 TYKVDPMI
+1456 TYKVDPKP
-1464 LTVKLKNNEVTYN
+1464 LDFVLNNTNVTYN
-1477 KDIYKPDYEI
+1477 KQAYVPDYDLTGAVIGDTVNAVLSASKDGAPVETIVDAGTYDI
-1487 TEGSIISGDI
+1487 TVSLVDGTG
-1497 VNITYT
+1497 
-1503 ATKDDVA
+1503 AP
-1510 VEGNITDAGNYMLT
+1510 AGNYTVAADGLQVVVAPYKIFAREINTTLFFNSGELGAAYYEGQMKYTVIDADGTDITKEVTVTPDLIGLDNDDAVETVDGRGGEYRAKLTLELPAGYNSGNYSVVTNVYNVYIYRIALRAVLSQKSVT
-1524 FGVDNANYK
+1524 FGDGYNVKGQLYAMAGDGEKLFTVGADGVVAGFNEDILSDVTGLTVTSASMTITGSDLGGNAVDGTLVDGNAV
-1533 LNPDSEE
+1533 DETWSEVVDA
-1540 QPLKISPF
+1540 IFNS
-1548 TLTAQGLNTT
+1548 GI
-1558 VLYNAAATGI
+1558 YNAAKMANAGT
-1568 DEYTSQ
+1568 Y
-1574 INYEVLDADGSV
+1574 SV
-1586 IDVID
+1586 
-1591 NIDNKKALN
+1591 
-1600 VKVEILDKDGPVES
+1600 
-1614 VSADGGAYQARLTVT
+1614 TVT
-1629 VTESGKFDNGN
+1629 VT
-1640 YQVAAPTT
+1640 V
-1648 YTIYIYKIALRSSLT
+1648 
-1663 DSVTFGEDYTLNGI
+1663 
-1677 LYAAAGQGTKDL
+1677 
-1689 EVDVNG
+1689 
-1695 AVKMVDGVNIA
+1695 
-1706 DVESIN
+1706 
-1712 IIKAVLSLSGSDLIG
+1712 KAV
-1727 TPATGNA
+1727 
-1734 TFDGGAQAS
+1734 
-1743 AVFNGNVFAK
+1743 
-1753 RDEEQGEAFIE
+1753 
-1764 KPVNAGTY
+1764 Y
-1772 TLTVTLTVEAAYKG
+1772 TESTHDREVT
-1786 ETTSHPGNKRT
+1786 
-1797 VEISAPFTWTIDP
+1797 ISAPFTWTVDP
-1810 YEIKVDPAQLDTY
+1810 YEIKVTPGQLDTY
-1823 YTEAITADDVMGV
+1823 YTEAITADDVMGAV
-1836 VVFKDGD
+1836 AFEGGD
-1843 EQYKEQYKPFVTA
+1843 EQYKAFVTA

-1877 VLNTNEGGYFNY
+1877 VLNTDAPGYFNY

-1932 GDPESGEDVTES
+1932 GDQDVTED
-1944 VAGLKLSAQYPYS
+1944 VADFNLSAQYPYS

-1972 IEAQPGSVTENFA
+1972 IKAQPGSVTANFD
-1985 FHSENGTLKVT
+1985 FRSEDGTLKVT

-2030 SDVVTLKT
+2030 SDGVTLET
-2038 SSLKITD
+2038 SSLKITA

-2096 IASVEWIDPAAALTY
+2096 IDSVEWIDPAAALTY
-2111 KGEAFLPKELH
+2111 QGEAFLPKELH

-2166 VAAGNYDVSR
+2166 VAAGNYDVSH

-2195 DAGTMSVESVYNASA
+2195 NAGTMSVESVYNASA
-2210 QALDPSRLVFTFGDE
+2210 QALDPSRLVFTFGDA
-2225 TYNAD
+2225 TYDAD

-2246 RATPEHAGS
+2246 SVTPEHAGS

-2264 SNANFIPA
+2264 SNANFTAA
-2272 SFSDVSFVITCW
+2272 SLSGVAFVITRW

-2319 LAGENI
+2319 LADENI
-2325 AYTLKYYV
+2325 AYKLYYYV
-2333 LGEDGAMAT
+2333 LGEEGAMAT
-2342 KPSEPVNAAS
+2342 EQPVNAAS

-2383 VLNGYVIA
+2383 DLNGFVTA
-2391 DAGAVE
+2391 DAGAGE

-2423 EIIVTDNSAFAF
+2423 EIIVTDNSAFEF

-2447 TFAKTTV
+2447 SFAENTV
-2454 NVADPGGQ
+2454 KVADPAGQ
-2462 PTAVKPDYYY
+2462 KTAVTPDYYY
-2472 VRVTFNPGGKFDS
+2472 VRVTFNPGGQFDS
-2485 NYAKDITLDL
+2485 NYAADITLDL
-2495 VEVEDGSPL
+2495 VLEDDSPL
-2504 VFQITKGSMLI
+2504 VFRITTGSMLI

-2538 KEGELWRINTEIITF
+2538 KDEDGLWRINTEIITF

-2576 VAVYYGNHDKTG
+2576 VAVYFGNHEETG
-2588 IPLYS
+2588 VPLYS

-2601 RSGGEED
+2601 RSGGAGD
-2608 DRSAPTKTVYTEAI
+2608 DRSEPTKTVYTRPIMED
-2622 SENVQLTTDDVV
+2622 VQLTTEVTAN
-2634 YVQTKGPVNGIYDFG
+2634 VQTKGPVNGIFDFG

-2667 TVDGSEYSPA
+2667 TVNGSYYSPA
-2677 QSVQYDENGDIV
+2677 QTVKYDENGQIV
-2689 TDSNNKPVPV
+2689 TDDNDDPVYV
-2699 KGPHTASG
+2699 DGPHTASG
-2707 SVNIAPAE
+2707 GVNIAPAE

-2730 ANMLEGGY
+2730 ADMLENGY

-2746 KAAGVPVELSDE
+2746 KAEGVPVELLDE
-2758 LLSGAHFY
+2758 WLSGAHFY
-2766 IRGVQIAPEAFANAP
+2766 IRGARIAPEAFANAP
-2781 VLDLETAVG
+2781 VLGSAVG
-2790 TDGAYLV
+2790 TDGAYMV

-2806 GGDGYGGNVES
+2806 GGNGYGGNVES

-2838 ITDSDGNVVY
+2838 ITDSEGNVVY
-2848 TKNVSGQAD
+2848 TKNVSDQTD

-2898 YHIVVSETAGANL
+2898 YHIVVSETEGANL
-2911 TVKFGTEFDVS
+2911 TVEFGTEFDVS

-2935 EDAVVTGSYNEF
+2935 EDAVVTGSYDAF

-2957 DPSALNGFIEL
+2957 DQSALNGFIEL
-2968 VGTSGGGATEYNG
+2968 VGTSGGGATEYSG
-2981 YTTPVGDYYIY
+2981 YKTPVGDYYIY

-2997 VNDNLEVIMETSD
+2997 VNENLEVIMETSD

-3031 YIADE
+3031 YVADE

-3077 SNALAVSEVQYRVSD
+3077 SNALAVSEVQYRVSG
-3092 DSDWGMLTGSS
+3092 DSGWGMLTGSS

-3161 SFFEVRDDASGEV
+3161 SFFEVRDDATGEV

-3187 IYTQFDEDANE
+3187 IYTRFDEDAND
-3198 GAGAPVESSKVE
+3198 GAGAPVEESKVE

-3218 YIGVSVTGSAN
+3218 YIAVSVTGSAN

-3294 AADQTAVQ
+3294 AADQSAVQ

-3369 IDNGVYPEFVI
+3369 IDNGAYPEFVI

-3412 SQYATLV
+3412 SQYATLL

-3428 DGQPVYSTIG
+3428 DGQPVYNTID

-3452 LSLINRNVYAVG
+3452 LSLINRNVYAAG

-3505 KSVKVNISD
+3505 KSVNVDIGD
-3514 VAVKLGESQQT
+3514 VAVALGTLGQQT
-3525 LVAGG
+3525 LVEGG

-3545 ELVVGDDFVFGI
+3545 ELVVGNDFVFGLA
-3557 KGEGYDDTVVDAV
+3557 GYDETVVDAE

-3609 TIDLYDGGSKLTT
+3609 TIDLYDGASKLAT

-3640 KAVLRVDFDVLTYK
+3640 KAVLRVDFDELTYK
-3654 WLSETYT
+3654 WLNETFT
-3661 ESVGAGSGEHQ
+3661 ESVSAGSGEHQ
-3672 GWWEYVTMY
+3672 GWWEYATMY
-3681 TGRNFRRN
+3681 TGRSFWRN
-3689 ERLLIQSGYYNGGE
+3689 DRLLIQSGYYNGSE
-3703 WVPYGVYA
+3703 WVPYGVYE
-3711 QQGITL
+3711 QPVKL

-3781 VNLDLAPLFP
+3781 VNLDLAPLFT
-3791 ENENGKVWE
+3791 NNGKVWE
-3800 REFDGMTIKARTI
+3800 REFDGMTIKTRTI
-3813 MGDYLE
+3813 MGEYLE
-3819 VYRYEIPQGE
+3819 IYRYEIPQGE
-3829 NALTGEVT
+3829 NALTGEVK
-3837 LQKTTLGDVTDGV
+3837 LEKTTLGDVTDGV
-3850 FSKGVNVTLAGD
+3850 FAQGVNVTLAGG

-3884 NMAEKTEVAQLKITP
+3884 NMAERTEVAKLKITP

-3932 TVKEALSDVTHTQR
+3932 TVKEALSDVTHTQK

-3954 SRDGEAL
+3954 SKDGEAL

-3968 GVVNMTSEQ
+3968 GVVNMTDEQ

-3992 VDNATMPNLEDG
+3992 VDSATMPNLEDG
-4004 ATFDADEVEIT
+4004 ATFAFSGEIK
-4015 IAARPIDDSTIRW
+4015 IDARPITDSSIRS
-4028 SYRDS
+4028 SYRES
-4033 FDFKSENGE
+4033 FDFKSANGE
-4042 PVAVTKEGIN
+4042 AVAVTKEGIN

-4066 TDYELTF
+4066 TDYELAF
-4073 VDEDGEEVEAGKYT
+4073 VDEEGKVTEAGKYT
-4087 GTYHIQVTGKGNFKG
+4087 GKYNFTVTGKGNFKG
-4102 ELFTG
+4102 TIT
-4107 ELEGTYHIGA
+4107 GTYHIGA

-4128 TYGADDKIV
+4128 TYGADDKVI

-4154 DIHLAFDAAAIR
+4154 DIHLGFDDSAR
-4166 LVDEGN
+4166 LVTEGGT
-4172 RTVSQL
+4172 TVSQL
-4178 RFESQSTEGGTF
+4178 RLESISPEGGNF
-4190 IVVFGGVGAVNA
+4190 IAVFGGVGAVNA
-4202 GTYYLDLS
+4202 GTYYLSLS
-4210 FSCEYEDITSGGE
+4210 FSCEYKYEEEKDIVSGGE
-4223 INTDVSGRDVCEVT
+4223 INIKVSGRDVCEVV
-4237 VQPASAAAVAES
+4237 VQPASAATVVDS
-4249 VNAVLTGVN
+4249 VNAVLTEVN

-4289 NTVTGLTPSSKYT
+4289 NTVTGLTPSEHYT
-4302 ISFRLNDSNYAENG
+4302 IIFRMNDSNYVGSNG
-4316 VTVYPLSVQLSVDT
+4316 ETEVKLDVQLPVDT
-4330 TMNVDDILAQAQE
+4330 TTNVDEILAQAQE
-4343 LAGNFNVTGFGRYV
+4343 LAGNFSSTGFGRYV
-4357 QLMDDLNS
+4357 ELMDDLNS

-4421 TAAVVGGAAMPVA
+4421 TAAVVGGAAMPAA

>member
-19 IAAVVLTVVLTGN
+19 IAAVVLTVVLVGD
-32 GTFYDRAPEGSVSD
+32 GSFYAEKTPQGSVSSAAVSVGSSTGEVSSDYIYQTLLSHSQKTGEWQESDMQDLQD
-46 AEVGISPTT
+46 AQGNHLDNGST
-55 GTVDNR
+55 GGDGVKET
-61 EEYLV
+61 YV
-66 TTLLKN
+66 TTLKN
-72 SSIGEIANLTAE
+72 NF
-84 NMQDLRKS
+84 
-92 NGEVYDAGA
+92 
-101 AKDGIND
+101 
-108 TYVIKLNP
+108 
-116 GVRLLTN
+116 RLLTQN
-123 DGWTTVD
+123 GLSDVEGEE
-130 RGDLNTETTYGGSGV
+130 GGKLNVANKSWGGSGYYEV
-145 FDVKYNGIWYRFENG
+145 FYNGAWYRFKNG
-160 TTGKPDNE
+160 NSSG
-168 NGVNYNSLYQTFNNF
+168 SLYM
-183 LTKKG
+183 
-188 FYQQSYNYGLIVEP
+188 SYNDFMTDTDYYQNPSEYALIIEP
-202 TGDVYYD
+202 DGFIQYN
-209 PNDTSMLSWFDATL
+209 PNTIGKNQFFDATL
-223 DGAGATIKPTAVL
+223 DGAGATLQPSERLNVSR
-236 DFTWGEKY
+236 
-244 GTSWAYEVKDYE
+244 GTGKRGADGGM
-256 AGHDKDSAYKID
+256 AGFID
-268 RGVQYIRNNYMGG
+268 RYPTGTEDNSANIDSDFDWFSNDRFNYHISKDG
-281 NLTRNTEG
+281 NSNYDFHGLNSVGMIFGSVCEG
-289 GIGFVGLLFGAM
+289 TFKNLKWNDSNLKLSEANGHF
-301 RYGSFR
+301 YSFLEMA
-307 NFIWSDE
+307 S
-314 GLSGDHYFHY
+314 S
-324 GSKKSGTAF
+324 TAF
-333 GGLVGLAGPSDNEV
+333 GGLVGVAAPLNAGGTETSTITNV
-347 SGARSSIYNVQ
+347 SITYN
-358 MDFNH
+358 NH
-363 NLDHR
+363 VRHV
-368 MGFGK
+368 
-373 HAYDNHADTRCDIYS
+373 YDLQHYDDWIDTRCAIFT
-388 GGLLGINL
+388 GGLVGVNM
-396 NADVELV
+396 NANISNVTV
-403 DINYNGI
+403 RMNNDIKFEQRSACVNVGTGWRSADNG
-410 RFSQYALRGENYGW
+410 FTA
-424 TSGGEWG
+424 
-431 QSSFGGVIGAQSNV
+431 FGGVVGLQNCNKTFEKVIISGSNKSSLYGHHQPIDKGSAGYNKTESRQGMVIGYLANKNSL
-445 YRNDMTI
+445 
-452 SKITVTGDKSATMY
+452 TV
-466 ASATMGYWN
+466 N
-475 SGAIKHYNNIY
+475 GAI
-486 TMIGGIIGGLYGNID
+486 L
-501 IKGVIFDMNYDK
+501 DMNYNECYAWTDK
-513 IFNMWDGGPGGARD
+513 N
-527 PETKWQRGILVG
+527 KSLYRGMLIGEVQSG
-539 HIFSSEFNTSD
+539 SSITYQD
-550 IYVTNKIFGADSYTG
+550 IYITDMVFGEVYDANTGTGQQYGTNGRPTPADVGIKGGEHDFHPIGTYFGDYTAQYWFDGDAENDQSFGYIDESMVSAVSFSADPDYMLEISVPQNQKGVYWNVKWSESGGDKTDKVDYDTFMQNAREDVKITGFGA
-565 DKPTISAI
+565 
-573 GNNKDYSMTVSPFGN
+573 YSGIRNSNGYLKMTV
-588 YTTKYSYIGG
+588 
-598 VDENNSYTDT
+598 E
-608 YKRFVYLE
+608 
-616 DSVVSSVSFTDDTYT
+616 
-631 EYVNGVATPKEY
+631 
-643 MLQISAPVDKQGV
+643 
-656 KKQGVMWDIT
+656 
-666 YNVDVGEASKNHEY
+666 
-680 LYMQNLQDNV
+680 
-690 NLKGVSNISLTDQ
+690 
-703 TAYMTM
+703 
-709 SIQYASSYNFKL
+709 YASSYNFELK
-721 VNGHNNTGS
+721 NGHNNTGS

-746 LKAQSATVI
+746 LTAQSATVI
-755 EGNYQPTYV
+755 DDNYQPTYV

-773 FHNNSGTLTSMT
+773 FYNNSGGTLTSMT

-790 GNEQDENFANLV
+790 GNKKDEDFAKLASS
-802 NRLFQLE
+802 LFQLE

-818 FNVAENWGA
+818 FNVAENWDA

-904 VHYNFTSSVDDKVGL
+904 VHYNFTSSVNDGKGGL

-951 DSGNYQYSVGN
+951 DSGNYQYSVGSN
-962 SFTIEPAQA
+962 FTIQPAQA

-997 SVSFKNTGTYLSSG
+997 SVFFKNTGTYLSSG

-1023 MQTSLDAATSAGWM
+1023 MQTSLDTATSAGWM

-1073 DVVVGTKFSVTPRPL
+1073 EVVVGTQFSVTPRPL

-1158 NAPGSANGLKNYK
+1158 NAPGSANGMNNYK

-1198 VYNAAE
+1198 VYKAAE
-1204 HSFNATSLSNGAA
+1204 HSFNATSLSNGAS
-1217 GDGVEDV
+1217 GDTVNDV
-1224 TFAAYSDP
+1224 RFAAYSDP

-1250 TSAALSANYN
+1250 TSVALSANYN
-1260 ILGVRDIEGN
+1260 ILGVRDKDGN

-1282 SLSLDKLTLVYNGAE
+1282 SLSLGKLTLVYNGAE

-1308 SDVESLQDEL
+1308 SDVESLKDEL
-1318 GGLKENLVF
+1318 EGLKEKLVF
-1327 LYNNS
+1327 LFNNS

-1338 AANYNVTVNLPQ
+1338 AATYNVTVNLPQ
-1350 QPNYNAATASLTG
+1350 QLNYNAATASLTG

-1375 ASDKTVTYNGTV
+1375 ASDKTVTYNGAV
-1387 IPEIGFSVAAA
+1387 IPEIGFTVTAA
-1398 PGADVSSLPEGWADN
+1398 PGADVSSLPEGWADK

-1425 TVTSLRDVGTYSVTY
+1425 PVTSLRNVGTYSVTF
-1440 TYDGNTGN
+1440 TYDGSAGN

-1456 TYKVDPMI
+1456 TYEVDPKP
-1464 LTVKLKNNEVTYN
+1464 LDFVLKNTNVTYN
-1477 KDIYKPDYEI
+1477 KQAYVPDYSLTGAVIGDTVNAVLSAKKNGVSVGTIEDAGTYDI
-1487 TEGSIISGDI
+1487 TVSLVDGTG
-1497 VNITYT
+1497 
-1503 ATKDDVA
+1503 AP
-1510 VEGNITDAGNYMLT
+1510 AGNYT
-1524 FGVDNANYK
+1524 VAAN
-1533 LNPDSEE
+1533 
-1540 QPLKISPF
+1540 
-1548 TLTAQGLNTT
+1548 GLQVVVAPYEIFAREINTT
-1558 VLYNAAATGI
+1558 LFFNSGALDAAYY
-1568 DEYTSQ
+1568 EKLLKYTV
-1574 INYEVLDADGSV
+1574 IDADGKDITGS
-1586 IDVID
+1586 
-1591 NIDNKKALN
+1591 
-1600 VKVEILDKDGPVES
+1600 VKVTPDLINLKNDDS
-1614 VSADGGAYQARLTVT
+1614 VVNVDVRGGAYRASLPL
-1629 VTESGKFDNGN
+1629 ELPNDPDNYDPGN
-1640 YQVAAPTT
+1640 YSVVTNV
-1648 YTIYIYKIALRSSLT
+1648 YNVYIYRIALRAVLSKG
-1663 DSVTFGEDYTLNGI
+1663 SVTFGDEYNVKGQ
-1677 LYAAAGQGTKDL
+1677 LYAMAADGDEQLFT
-1689 EVDVNG
+1689 VG
-1695 AVKMVDGVNIA
+1695 ADGV
-1706 DVESIN
+1706 VTGF
-1712 IIKAVLSLSGSDLIG
+1712 KLSGVTGLTVTSASMTITGSDLG
-1727 TPATGNA
+1727 GNA
-1734 TFDGGAQAS
+1734 VEGTLSEGIDAI
-1743 AVFNGNVFAK
+1743 FNSGIYDAAK
-1753 RDEEQGEAFIE
+1753 MA
-1764 KPVNAGTY
+1764 NAGTY
-1772 TLTVTLTVEAAYKG
+1772 TLTVTLTVEAAYEDG
-1786 ETTSHPGNKRT
+1786 TTDYPGNKRPVT
-1797 VEISAPFTWTIDP
+1797 ISAPFTWT
-1810 YEIKVDPAQLDTY
+1810 VDPDKIDDVTLGQLNKY
-1823 YTEAITADDVMGV
+1823 YTEAITIDDIMGVDDIMGADDIMGV
-1836 VVFKDGD
+1836 VGIDK
-1843 EQYKEQYKPFVTA
+1843 KYKPFVTA
-1856 VSAAIGDGTSYVNA
+1856 VSAAIGDGKSYVNA

-1877 VLNTNEGGYFNY
+1877 VLNTNEPGYFNY
-1889 TLPAVET
+1889 TLPDVTT
-1896 GKINVQQLTVQVS
+1896 GTINVQQLTVQVS

-1932 GDPESGEDVTES
+1932 GDQDVTES
-1944 VAGLKLSAQYPYS
+1944 VAKLNLSAQYPYS
-1957 LTTDY
+1957 LITDY
-1962 KIGDPVKDYV
+1962 KISDPVKDYV
-1972 IEAQPGSVTENFA
+1972 IMAKPGRVTENFD
-1985 FHSENGTLKVT
+1985 FLSEDGTLKVT
-1996 PRSIG
+1996 QRSIG

-2030 SDVVTLKT
+2030 SDVVTLET
-2038 SSLKITD
+2038 SSLKITA
-2045 GSSAEEVVAVSDYD
+2045 GSSAEEVVAESDYD

-2066 SYTFENI
+2066 SYTFASI
-2073 TLSNDNYVLTKT
+2073 APSNPNYALTAT

-2096 IASVEWIDPAAALTY
+2096 IDFVEWIDPAAALTY
-2111 KGEAFLPKELH
+2111 KGEAFSSEELH

-2128 MPNGDE
+2128 MDNGDV
-2134 VTFSVNYGGEVRSAG
+2134 VTFGVNYGGEVRSAG
-2149 IYTAVAKVAS
+2149 IYTAIATVAS
-2159 VKNGEED
+2159 VKNGEVG
-2166 VAAGNYDVSR
+2166 VAAGNYDVSH

-2182 TVGRASLTLAGVD
+2182 TVGKASLTLAGVD
-2195 DAGTMSVESVYNASA
+2195 SAGTMSVESVYNASA

-2236 LTLSYAQGGV
+2236 LTLSYAQDGV
-2246 RATPEHAGS
+2246 SATPEHAGS

-2264 SNANFIPA
+2264 SNANFTAA
-2272 SFSDVSFVITCW
+2272 SLSGVAFVITRW

-2319 LAGENI
+2319 LADENI
-2325 AYTLKYYV
+2325 AYTLNYYV
-2333 LGEDGAMAT
+2333 LGEEGAMAT
-2342 KPSEPVNAAS
+2342 VPSEPVNAAS

-2383 VLNGYVIA
+2383 DLRGYVIA

-2435 TFFVRDENGTEI
+2435 TFFVKDENGTEI
-2447 TFAKTTV
+2447 PFAKKTV
-2454 NVADPGGQ
+2454 KVADPAGQ
-2462 PTAVKPDYYY
+2462 ETAVKPDYYY

-2485 NYAKDITLDL
+2485 NYAADITLDL

-2560 MTNLIS
+2560 MTDLIS

-2601 RSGGEED
+2601 RSGGEGD
-2608 DRSAPTKTVYTEAI
+2608 DRSEPTKTVYTKAI
-2622 SENVQLTTDDVV
+2622 REDVQLTTEVTANI
-2634 YVQTKGPVNGIYDFG
+2634 QTKGPVNGIYDFG

-2667 TVDGSEYSPA
+2667 TVGGSEYSPA
-2677 QSVQYDENGDIV
+2677 QSVKYDENGQIV
-2689 TDSNNKPVPV
+2689 TDSNNKPVPDY
-2699 KGPHTASG
+2699 GPHTASG

-2730 ANMLEGGY
+2730 ADMLAGGY

-2746 KAAGVPVELSDE
+2746 KAEGAPVELLDE
-2758 LLSGAHFY
+2758 WLSGAHFY

-2781 VLDLETAVG
+2781 ALGTAVG
-2790 TDGAYLV
+2790 TDGTYMV

-2806 GGDGYGGNVES
+2806 GGNGYGGNVES

-2838 ITDSDGNVVY
+2838 ITDSEGNVVY

-2857 GSKNGGITDA
+2857 GSKNGGITNA

-2898 YHIVVSETAGANL
+2898 YHIVVSETEGANL
-2911 TVKFGTEFDVS
+2911 TVEFGTQFDVS

-2935 EDAVVTGSYNEF
+2935 EDAVVTGSYDDF
-2947 VTAFENFKGG
+2947 VTAFEEFKKG
-2957 DPSALNGFIEL
+2957 DQSALDSFIKL
-2968 VGTSGGGATEYNG
+2968 VGTSGGGSTEYNG
-2981 YTTPVGDYYIY
+2981 YETPVGDYYIY

-3010 SRIVVTPAAPEL
+3010 SRIVVKPAAPEL

-3031 YIADE
+3031 YAADE

-3051 DDLLSQVMLGLKYK
+3051 DELLSQVMLGLKYK
-3065 NTEGEP
+3065 NTKGEP

-3077 SNALAVSEVQYRVSD
+3077 SNALAVSEVRYRVSAE
-3092 DSDWGMLTGSS
+3092 SEWGMLTGSS

-3161 SFFEVRDDASGEV
+3161 SFFEVRDDATGEV

-3187 IYTQFDEDANE
+3187 IYTQFDEDAND
-3198 GAGAPVESSKVE
+3198 GAGEPVESSKVE

-3218 YIGVSVTGSAN
+3218 YIAVSVTGSAN

-3269 SIYTYELNG
+3269 SIYTYEHNG

-3294 AADQTAVQ
+3294 AADQIAVQ

-3311 LEGNEALTITQWLE
+3311 LEGNETLTITQWLE
-3325 ANAETY
+3325 ANVGTY
-3331 AGYEFTSVNGTNA
+3331 AGYEFTSVNGKNA
-3344 ATDVGTYYPIVVY
+3344 ATDVGTYYPIVIY
-3357 GGDTNFNKSARL
+3357 GGDTNYNKSARL
-3369 IDNGVYPEFVI
+3369 IDNGTYPEFVI

-3392 VNYEITYG
+3392 VNYAITYG
-3400 DSIDDITGNDVV
+3400 DSIGDITGNDVV
-3412 SQYATLV
+3412 SQYATLL

-3428 DGQPVYSTIG
+3428 DGQPVYSAIG
-3438 DIDDFS
+3438 NIDDFS

-3505 KSVKVNISD
+3505 KSVKVNIGD
-3514 VAVKLGESQQT
+3514 VAVALGTIGQRT
-3525 LVAGG
+3525 LVTGG

-3545 ELVVGDDFVFGI
+3545 ELVVGDGFVFGI
-3557 KGEGYDDTVVDAV
+3557 KGEGYDDTVVDAD

-3602 ALNNANY
+3602 AGAMIAGSYSSSVDFALNNANY
-3609 TIDLYDGGSKLTT
+3609 TIDLYDGASKLTT
-3622 LGSIDG
+3622 LGVVDG

-3634 VSLDVA
+3634 VSLEVA
-3640 KAVLRVDFDVLTYK
+3640 KAVLKVDFDELTYK
-3654 WLSETYT
+3654 WLNETFT
-3661 ESVGAGSGEHQ
+3661 ESVDAGSGEHQ
-3672 GWWEYVTMY
+3672 GWWEYATMY

-3689 ERLLIQSGYYNGGE
+3689 DRLLIQSGYYNGSE

-3711 QQGITL
+3711 QWVKL

-3729 VTDGESGMLAAA
+3729 VTDGASGMLAAA
-3741 GEYSFHLAISSTNY
+3741 GEYSFHLVISSTNY

-3762 SRSSAIDVNITI
+3762 SKSSAIDVNITI

-3781 VNLDLAPLFP
+3781 VNLDLKPLFT
-3791 ENENGKVWE
+3791 ESNGVWE
-3800 REFDGMTIKARTI
+3800 REFDGMTIKTRTI
-3813 MGDYLE
+3813 MGNYLE
-3819 VYRYEIPQGE
+3819 IYRYEIPQGE
-3829 NALTGEVT
+3829 NALKGEVQ
-3837 LQKTTLGDVTDGV
+3837 LQRTTLGDVTDGV
-3850 FSKGVNVTLAGD
+3850 FAKGVNVTLAGD

-3869 IYAGDYTLTVNVNMD
+3869 IYAGDYTLTVKVNMD
-3884 NMAEKTEVAQLKITP
+3884 NMAERTKEVQLKITP
-3899 AQAENVDAEISN
+3899 AQQKNVDAEINN

-3932 TVKEALSDVTHTQR
+3932 TVKEALSGVEHTQK

-3954 SRDGEAL
+3954 SKDREEL
-3961 FTYAVEG
+3961 FTYAVEN
-3968 GVVNMTSEQ
+3968 GVVNMTDEQ
-3977 RAMLANAGVYTFELI
+3977 RAMLANAGEYTFELI

-4004 ATFDADEVEIT
+4004 ATFAFSGAIT
-4015 IAARPIDDSTIRW
+4015 IEARPIDDISIRS
-4028 SYRDS
+4028 SYRES
-4033 FDFKSENGE
+4033 FDFKSANGE
-4042 PVAVTKEGIN
+4042 AVAVSKEDIN

-4059 DTLLEDG
+4059 DTLLVDG
-4066 TDYELTF
+4066 TDYELAF
-4073 VDEDGEEVEAGKYT
+4073 VDEASNYTEAGKYT
-4087 GTYHIQVTGKGNFKG
+4087 GKYYFTVTGKGNFKG
-4102 ELFTG
+4102 TIK
-4107 ELEGTYHIGA
+4107 GTYHIGA

-4128 TYGADDKIV
+4128 TYGADDKII

-4154 DIHLAFDAAAIR
+4154 NITLNFNELR
-4166 LVDEGN
+4166 LVTEGDT
-4172 RTVSQL
+4172 TVSQL
-4178 RFESQSTEGGTF
+4178 TLESISPEGGNF
-4190 IVVFGGVGAVNA
+4190 IAVFGGVGAVNA
-4202 GTYYLDLS
+4202 GTYYLSLS
-4210 FSCEYEDITSGGE
+4210 FSCDYKYEEDGKEKVIVSGGK
-4223 INTDVSGRDVCEVT
+4223 INIDVSGRDVCEVT

-4249 VNAVLTGVN
+4249 VNAVLTAVN
-4258 SNNATFVIDG
+4258 SNNLSFFIDG

-4289 NTVTGLTPSSKYT
+4289 NTVTGLTPETGYT
-4302 ISFRLNDSNYAENG
+4302 VRFRLNDSNYAEGG
-4316 VTVYPLSVQLSVDT
+4316 VTEYPLSVQLKDVYTTKSVDS
-4330 TMNVDDILAQAQE
+4330 ILADAQD
-4343 LAGNFNVTGFGRYV
+4343 LAGNFNSAGFGLYV

-4378 EEALAA
+4378 ETALAA

-4421 TAAVVGGAAMPVA
+4421 TAAVVGGAAMPAA

>member
-19 IAAVVLTVVLTGN
+19 IAAVVLTVALVGD
-32 GTFYDRAPEGSVSD
+32 YSSIVPQQEASVAPADVTIGGSTGSVSAD
-46 AEVGISPTT
+46 YVFQ
-55 GTVDNR
+55 
-61 EEYLV
+61 
-66 TTLLKN
+66 TLK
-72 SSIGEIANLTAE
+72 AH
-84 NMQDLRKS
+84 S
-92 NGEVYDAGA
+92 N
-101 AKDGIND
+101 
-108 TYVIKLNP
+108 
-116 GVRLLTN
+116 
-123 DGWTTVD
+123 
-130 RGDLNTETTYGGSGV
+130 
-145 FDVKYNGIWYRFENG
+145 
-160 TTGKPDNE
+160 
-168 NGVNYNSLYQTFNNF
+168 
-183 LTKKG
+183 KKG
-188 FYQQSYNYGLIVEP
+188 DGVGWDITEMQTDGSINYYP
-202 TGDVYYD
+202 
-209 PNDTSMLSWFDATL
+209 ATL
-223 DGAGATIKPTAVL
+223 DNTFYLITQSGSSSEANNSDAGVTAKDSYYQVTYNGMNYRFTKNSGYTLYLAFETFITKTNYSQNVNNYGMAVQASASGTISYDPRNTYHSYDFRATFDGAGVTLSMSNMLSKWDSGSTSAKYTWIQNGYRSDDPTIK
-236 DFTWGEKY
+236 
-244 GTSWAYEVKDYE
+244 
-256 AGHDKDSAYKID
+256 
-268 RGVQYIRNNYMGG
+268 NN
-281 NLTRNTEG
+281 
-289 GIGFVGLLFGAM
+289 VGLNCAGLLIASLYDGTLKNFKLTDKNAV
-301 RYGSFR
+301 YEPDANNPDQGSGRPFNCHQSVR
-307 NFIWSDE
+307 T
-314 GLSGDHYFHY
+314 LSGHYY
-324 GSKKSGTAF
+324 EENNRETGTAF
-333 GGLVGLAGPSDNEV
+333 GGLVGYAGPTSANQEANTNSYISNISLDFTKNVLHVYRSTSTEGPAAQV
-347 SGARSSIYNVQ
+347 DMFTGAAIGLNMSANISNLVINMNSSVWDQCTPRMQGYN
-358 MDFNH
+358 
-363 NLDHR
+363 LL
-368 MGFGK
+368 GWGSS
-373 HAYDNHADTRCDIYS
+373 ADYS
-388 GGLLGINL
+388 GTAHIGVLSGMMLGGKTLEKVAIYGTESSAFVCSDDL
-396 NADVELV
+396 FQ
-403 DINYNGI
+403 YNGTGNWSKI
-410 RFSQYALRGENYGW
+410 HTYIGGAIGTCMSNQTINGFLFSYPLANCWYPQADKRTNGATFKRGIFVGNPKRTITY
-424 TSGGEWG
+424 
-431 QSSFGGVIGAQSNV
+431 SNV
-445 YRNDMTI
+445 YLTEMVIANSTATSMDAIGGGEYTNTPAAAI
-452 SKITVTGDKSATMY
+452 VNSHDQVESGPSAKFSAGFWFDGNSAT
-466 ASATMGYWN
+466 N
-475 SGAIKHYNNIY
+475 
-486 TMIGGIIGGLYGNID
+486 
-501 IKGVIFDMNYDK
+501 
-513 IFNMWDGGPGGARD
+513 
-527 PETKWQRGILVG
+527 
-539 HIFSSEFNTSD
+539 
-550 IYVTNKIFGADSYTG
+550 
-565 DKPTISAI
+565 
-573 GNNKDYSMTVSPFGN
+573 
-588 YTTKYSYIGG
+588 
-598 VDENNSYTDT
+598 
-608 YKRFVYLE
+608 KRFVYADDAVISSIQFSN
-616 DSVVSSVSFTDDTYT
+616 DSQ
-631 EYVNGVATPKEY
+631 Y
-643 MLQISAPVDKQGV
+643 MVEISAPSSQT
-656 KKQGVMWDIT
+656 GVMWQVNYYWKGTTTDIKVS
-666 YNVDVGEASKNHEY
+666 NSSQLVF
-680 LYMQNLQDNV
+680 MQNARENV
-690 NLKGVSNISLTDQ
+690 KLRGLGVQGNNNYVVMNIT
-703 TAYMTM
+703 
-709 SIQYASSYNFKL
+709 YASSYNFEL
-721 VNGHNNTGS
+721 ANGHNNTGS

-746 LKAQSATVI
+746 LTAQSSATVI
-755 EGNYQPTYV
+755 TTNYQPTYV
-764 QIGLDGKVT
+764 QIGLNGKVT
-773 FHNNSGTLTSMT
+773 FHNNSGGTLANMT
-785 NFRTS
+785 NFLTS
-790 GNEQDENFANLV
+790 GSEQNSNFANLAS
-802 NRLFQLE
+802 RLFQLE
-809 FATNVEEGL
+809 FATDVDEGL
-818 FNVAENWGA
+818 FNVAENWDA

-833 YRWSSLGLFAVETGN
+833 YRWSSLGLFGVETSN
-848 GKFVFA
+848 GRFVFA
-854 PETGTQ
+854 PNTGTQ
-860 AEIEITHRPISLNLL
+860 AEVQITQRPISLNLL

-889 YNPKGGNYA
+889 YNPEGGDYA

-904 VHYNFTSSVDDKVGL
+904 VHYNFTSSVNDGKGGL
-919 IGTDVVSFIPSGG
+919 IGADVVSFIPSGN

-940 SYVLNGELSGA
+940 NYVLNGTLSGA
-951 DSGNYQYSVGN
+951 DSGNYQYSVGD
-962 SFTIEPAQA
+962 SFFTIEPAQA

-992 GMVNY
+992 GLVNY
-997 SVSFKNTGTYLSSG
+997 SVSFKNTETYLSSG

-1023 MQTSLDAATSAGWM
+1023 MQTSLDTATSAGWM

-1050 PVDEYDVVVDALT
+1050 PADEYAVVVDALT
-1063 GTGLKNYVVS
+1063 GTGVKNYVVS
-1073 DVVVGTKFSVTPRPL
+1073 EVVVGTQFSVTPRPL

-1122 GDFEIKYY
+1122 GSFEIKYY
-1130 LSGTPAEYTYDVRFG
+1130 LSETSAEYTYDVRFG

-1158 NAPGSANGLKNYK
+1158 NAPGSVNGVNNYE
-1171 VSYNDPLFEV
+1171 VNYNDPLFEV
-1181 EKRDTYVL
+1181 EKRDTYVD
-1189 FDYDPDHTY
+1189 FAYDPDLTY
-1198 VYNAAE
+1198 TYKAEPYNFEALA
-1204 HSFNATSLSNGAA
+1204 LSNGAS
-1217 GDGVEDV
+1217 GDTVGDV
-1224 TFAAYSDP
+1224 HFAAYSDP

-1250 TSAALSANYN
+1250 TSETLSANYN
-1260 ILGVRDIEGN
+1260 ILGVRDKNGN

-1282 SLSLDKLTLVYNGAE
+1282 SLSLNKLTLVYNGAE
-1297 RDFAL
+1297 RDFDL
-1302 ENVTIS
+1302 KNVTIS
-1308 SDVESLQDEL
+1308 SDVESLQNEL
-1318 GGLKENLVF
+1318 DGLKEKLVF
-1327 LYNNS
+1327 LFNNS

-1338 AANYNVTVNLPQ
+1338 AATYNVTVNLPQ
-1350 QPNYNAATASLTG
+1350 QLNYNAATASLTG
-1363 GLVIEKLGIVIN
+1363 GLVIEQLGIVIN
-1375 ASDKTVTYNGTV
+1375 ASDKTVTYNGAV
-1387 IPEIGFSVAAA
+1387 IPEIDFTVAAVD
-1398 PGADVSSLPEGWADN
+1398 GADVSSLPEGWADK

-1425 TVTSLRDVGTYSVTY
+1425 PVTSLRNVGTYSVTY
-1440 TYDGNTGN
+1440 TYDGSAGN

-1456 TYKVDPMI
+1456 TYKVDPKP
-1464 LTVKLKNNEVTYN
+1464 LDFVLNNKNVTYN
-1477 KDIYKPDYEI
+1477 KQAYVPDYDLTGAVIGDTVNAVLLASENGVPVETIVDAGTYDI
-1487 TEGSIISGDI
+1487 TVSLVDGTG
-1497 VNITYT
+1497 
-1503 ATKDDVA
+1503 AR
-1510 VEGNITDAGNYMLT
+1510 AGNYTVAADGLQVVVAPYEIFAREINTTLFFNSAELGAAYYEGQMKYTVIDADGTDITKDVTVTPDLIGLDNDEAVETVADRGGEYRASLTLKLPAGYDPDNYSVQKNVYNVYIYRIALRAVLSQESVT
-1524 FGVDNANYK
+1524 FGDEYNVKGQLYAMAGDA
-1533 LNPDSEE
+1533 E
-1540 QPLKISPF
+1540 QPF
-1548 TLTAQGLNTT
+1548 TVGADGVVAGFNEQILSDVTGLTVTSASMTITGSDLGGNAVDGTLVDGNAVDET
-1558 VLYNAAATGI
+1558 WSEVVDAIFNSGIYNAAKMANAGT
-1568 DEYTSQ
+1568 Y
-1574 INYEVLDADGSV
+1574 SV
-1586 IDVID
+1586 
-1591 NIDNKKALN
+1591 
-1600 VKVEILDKDGPVES
+1600 
-1614 VSADGGAYQARLTVT
+1614 TVT
-1629 VTESGKFDNGN
+1629 VT
-1640 YQVAAPTT
+1640 V
-1648 YTIYIYKIALRSSLT
+1648 
-1663 DSVTFGEDYTLNGI
+1663 
-1677 LYAAAGQGTKDL
+1677 
-1689 EVDVNG
+1689 
-1695 AVKMVDGVNIA
+1695 
-1706 DVESIN
+1706 
-1712 IIKAVLSLSGSDLIG
+1712 KAVYTES
-1727 TPATGNA
+1727 TP
-1734 TFDGGAQAS
+1734 S
-1743 AVFNGNVFAK
+1743 
-1753 RDEEQGEAFIE
+1753 RE
-1764 KPVNAGTY
+1764 
-1772 TLTVTLTVEAAYKG
+1772 VT
-1786 ETTSHPGNKRT
+1786 
-1797 VEISAPFTWTIDP
+1797 ISAPFTWTVDP
-1810 YEIKVDPAQLDTY
+1810 YEIKVTPGQLDTY
-1823 YTEAITADDVMGV
+1823 YTEAITVVDIMGDDDVMGV
-1836 VVFKDGD
+1836 VVFEDGD
-1843 EQYKEQYKPFVTA
+1843 EKYKSFVTA

-1877 VLNTNEGGYFNY
+1877 VLDTKKGGYFNY

-1932 GDPESGEDVTES
+1932 GDPESGEDVTED
-1944 VAGLKLSAQYPYS
+1944 VADLNLSAQYPYS

-1962 KIGDPVKDYV
+1962 KIGDPVRDYV
-1972 IEAQPGSVTENFA
+1972 IKAQRGSVTENFA
-1985 FHSENGTLKVT
+1985 FRSEDGTLKVT
-1996 PRSIG
+1996 QRSIG

-2008 MVYGTASLPEITF
+2008 MEYGTASLPGITF

-2030 SDVVTLKT
+2030 SDVVTLVT
-2038 SSLKITD
+2038 GSLKITV

-2066 SYTFENI
+2066 SYTFESI
-2073 TLSNDNYVLTKT
+2073 TLSNDNYALTAT

-2096 IASVEWIDPAAALTY
+2096 IDSVEWIDPAAALTY
-2111 KGEAFLPKELH
+2111 QGEAFSPEELH

-2128 MPNGDE
+2128 MPNGD
-2134 VTFSVNYGGEVRSAG
+2134 VVAFNVNYGGEVRSAG
-2149 IYTAVAKVAS
+2149 IYTAIATVAS
-2159 VKNGEED
+2159 VKNGEEN
-2166 VAAGNYDVSR
+2166 VAAGNYDVSH

-2195 DAGTMSVESVYNASA
+2195 NAGTMSVESVYNASA
-2210 QALDPSRLVFTFGDE
+2210 QALDPSRLVFTFGDA
-2225 TYNAD
+2225 TYDAD

-2246 RATPEHAGS
+2246 SATPEHAGS

-2264 SNANFIPA
+2264 SNANFTAA
-2272 SFSDVSFVITCW
+2272 SLSGVAFVITRW

-2319 LAGENI
+2319 LADENI

-2333 LGEDGAMAT
+2333 LGEEGVMAT
-2342 KPSEPVNAAS
+2342 DPSEPVNAAS

-2383 VLNGYVIA
+2383 DLNGFVTA
-2391 DAGAVE
+2391 DAGAGE

-2423 EIIVTDNSAFAF
+2423 EIIVTDNSAFEF

-2447 TFAKTTV
+2447 SFAENTV
-2454 NVADPGGQ
+2454 KVADPAGQ
-2462 PTAVKPDYYY
+2462 KTAVTPDYYY
-2472 VRVTFNPGGKFDS
+2472 VRVTFNPGGQFDS
-2485 NYAKDITLDL
+2485 NYAADITLDL
-2495 VEVEDGSPL
+2495 VLEDKSPL
-2504 VFQITKGSMLI
+2504 VFRITTGSMLI

-2538 KEGELWRINTEIITF
+2538 KDEDGLWRINTEIITF

-2576 VAVYYGNHDKTG
+2576 VAVYFGNHEETG
-2588 IPLYS
+2588 VPLYS
-2593 TLYTWEWL
+2593 TLYTWKWL
-2601 RSGGEED
+2601 RNGGAED
-2608 DRSAPTKTVYTEAI
+2608 GRSEPTKTVYTKPIMEDV
-2622 SENVQLTTDDVV
+2622 ELTTGVV
-2634 YVQTKGPVNGIYDFG
+2634 ANVQTKGPVNGIYDFG

-2667 TVDGSEYSPA
+2667 TVGGSYYSPA
-2677 QSVQYDENGDIV
+2677 QSVKYDENGDIV
-2689 TDSNNKPVPV
+2689 TDNGKPVYV
-2699 KGPHTASG
+2699 DGPHTASG
-2707 SVNIAPAE
+2707 GVNIAPAE

-2746 KAAGVPVELSDE
+2746 KADGVPVELSDE

-2766 IRGVQIAPEAFANAP
+2766 IRGAQIAPEAFANAP
-2781 VLDLETAVG
+2781 VLGTAVG

-2817 ANYSVGGYYYER
+2817 ANYSIGGYYYER
-2829 ISTGNLHIT
+2829 ISTRYLHIT
-2838 ITDSDGNVVY
+2838 ITDSEGNVVY

-2935 EDAVVTGSYNEF
+2935 EDAVVTGSYDDF
-2947 VTAFENFKGG
+2947 VTAFENFKDG
-2957 DPSALNGFIEL
+2957 DQSALNGFIKL
-2968 VGTSGGGATEYNG
+2968 VGTSGGGATEYSG

-3031 YIADE
+3031 YVADE

-3065 NTEGEP
+3065 DTEGVP

-3077 SNALAVSEVQYRVSD
+3077 SNALAVSEVQYRVSAE
-3092 DSDWGMLTGSS
+3092 SGWGMLTGSS

-3161 SFFEVRDDASGEV
+3161 SFFEVRDDATGEV
-3174 VPAAALAGTPEFN
+3174 VPAAALAGTPKFN
-3187 IYTQFDEDANE
+3187 IYTRFDEDAND
-3198 GAGAPVESSKVE
+3198 GAGAPVEESKVE

-3218 YIGVSVTGSAN
+3218 YIAVSVTGSAN
-3229 YNVTPSQFV
+3229 YNVTPSEFV

-3269 SIYTYELNG
+3269 NIYTYELNG

-3311 LEGNEALTITQWLE
+3311 LEGNETLTITQWLE

-3428 DGQPVYSTIG
+3428 DGQPVYNTID

-3452 LSLINRNVYAVG
+3452 LSLINRNVYAAG

-3505 KSVKVNISD
+3505 KSVKVNIGD
-3514 VAVKLGESQQT
+3514 VAVKLGKLGQQT
-3525 LVAGG
+3525 LVEGG

-3557 KGEGYDDTVVDAV
+3557 KGEGYDDTVVEAG

-3609 TIDLYDGGSKLTT
+3609 TIDLYDGASKLTT

-3654 WLSETYT
+3654 WLSETYR
-3661 ESVGAGSGEHQ
+3661 EDVNAGSGEHQ
-3672 GWWEYVTMY
+3672 GWWEYATMY

-3689 ERLLIQSGYYNGGE
+3689 ERLLIQSGYYNGSE
-3703 WVPYGVYA
+3703 WVPYGVYD
-3711 QQGITL
+3711 QQVKL

-3781 VNLDLAPLFP
+3781 VNLNLDPEGADADLFTK
-3791 ENENGKVWE
+3791 NNDGVWE

-3813 MGDYLE
+3813 MGNYLE
-3819 VYRYEIPQGE
+3819 VYRYEIPQGA
-3829 NALTGEVT
+3829 NALTGEVQ
-3837 LQKTTLGDVTDGV
+3837 LKRTTLGDATDGV
-3850 FSKGVNVTLAGD
+3850 FAKGVKVTLAGD
-3862 NAVGGSI
+3862 KAVGGSI
-3869 IYAGDYTLTVNVNMD
+3869 IYAGDYTLTVNVKMD
-3884 NMAEKTEVAQLKITP
+3884 NMAERTEEVELKITP
-3899 AQAENVDAEISN
+3899 AKQESVDAEISN
-3911 RSKSGMTYNGSS
+3911 RSKSSMTYNGSS

-3932 TVKEALSDVTHTQR
+3932 TVKEALSDVKHTQK
-3946 VNSYSVRV
+3946 VNSYSVKV
-3954 SRDGEAL
+3954 SKDGEEL

-3968 GVVNMTSEQ
+3968 GVVNMTDEQ
-3977 RAMLANAGVYTFELI
+3977 RAMLANAGEYTFELI
-3992 VDNATMPNLEDG
+3992 VDSATMPNLEDG
-4004 ATFDADEVEIT
+4004 ATFYSEDVKIT
-4015 IAARPIDDSTIRW
+4015 IVARDISDSSIRW

-4033 FDFKSENGE
+4033 FDFKSANGE
-4042 PVAVTKEGIN
+4042 AVAVTKEGIN

-4059 DTLLEDG
+4059 DTLLEVG
-4066 TDYELTF
+4066 TDYELAF
-4073 VDEDGEEVEAGKYT
+4073 VDEAGNYTEAGGKYT
-4087 GTYHIQVTGKGNFKG
+4087 GEYHFKVTGNGNFEG
-4102 ELFTG
+4102 TI
-4107 ELEGTYHIGA
+4107 EGTYHIGA

-4128 TYGADDKIV
+4128 TYGADNKIT

-4154 DIHLAFDAAAIR
+4154 DIHLAFDDSAR
-4166 LVDEGN
+4166 LVTEGGT
-4172 RTVSQL
+4172 TVSQL
-4178 RFESQSTEGGTF
+4178 RLESISPEGGNF
-4190 IVVFGGVGAVNA
+4190 IAVFGGVGAVNA
-4202 GTYYLDLS
+4202 GTYYLSLS
-4210 FSCEYEDITSGGE
+4210 FSCEYEYEEGKVIGSGGE
-4223 INTDVSGRDVCEVT
+4223 INIDVSGSEVCKVV
-4237 VQPASAAAVAES
+4237 VQPASAEAVADS
-4249 VNAVLTGVN
+4249 VNAVLTEVN

-4316 VTVYPLSVQLSVDT
+4316 VTEYPLSVQLSVDT

-4357 QLMDDLNS
+4357 ELMDDLNS
-4365 VSVADREA
+4365 VSAADREA

-4421 TAAVVGGAAMPVA
+4421 TAAVVGGAAMPAA

>member
-19 IAAVVLTVVLTGN
+19 IAAVVLTVVLVGD
-32 GTFYDRAPEGSVSD
+32 GSFYAEKTPQGSVSS
-46 AEVGISPTT
+46 AAVSVG
-55 GTVDNR
+55 
-61 EEYLV
+61 
-66 TTLLKN
+66 
-72 SSIGEIANLTAE
+72 SST
-84 NMQDLRKS
+84 
-92 NGEVYDAGA
+92 GEVSSDYVYQTLVSRSNMAGQTFDPDSRIDERGSDGQPGS
-101 AKDGIND
+101 DGIPD
-108 TYVIKLNP
+108 TYVVTLNSNT
-116 GVRLLTN
+116 RLLTQN
-123 DGWTTVD
+123 GWDDVEA
-130 RGDLNTETTYGGSGV
+130 GSLNVPNKSWGGSGYYEV
-145 FDVKYNGIWYRFENG
+145 YYNGSWYRFQ
-160 TTGKPDNE
+160 K
-168 NGVNYNSLYQTFNNF
+168 NSGDSKSLFM
-183 LTKKG
+183 
-188 FYQQSYNYGLIVEP
+188 SYNAFMTDTDYYQISSEYALIIEP
-202 TGDVYYD
+202 DGVIQYN
-209 PNDTSMLSWFDATL
+209 PNTIGKNQFFDATL
-223 DGAGATIKPTAVL
+223 DGAGATIQPSERLNVSRGSGAGSWGANSNGTNV
-236 DFTWGEKY
+236 DSDVDWFTNNIFGY
-244 GTSWAYEVKDYE
+244 RIG
-256 AGHDKDSAYKID
+256 KDSAND
-268 RGVQYIRNNYMGG
+268 TFHG
-281 NLTRNTEG
+281 LAS
-289 GIGFVGLLFGAM
+289 VGLVFGSL
-301 RYGSFR
+301 RDG
-307 NFIWSDE
+307 NFKNLKFNDSN
-314 GLSGDHYFHY
+314 LSGVTHYY
-324 GSKKSGTAF
+324 TYTDILSSTAF
-333 GGLVGLAGPSDNEV
+333 GGLVGYAGPSTNGGTQTASV
-347 SGARSSIYNVQ
+347 YNVSVTLNNNVQ
-358 MDFNH
+358 HVNDIDAYGDWMDSRTGTFTGGLIGVNMNADIELVTVRINGDKCIEQQSALVSMGSFDNDPDNSFAAFGGIVALQH
-363 NLDHR
+363 YSGTFRKVIISGSEHAGLYGHHLDRPNGSPGWLESWDYNATTAMHGLLIGYIGSGKKVVFDGAILDMNYNECYAWLNKEKALVR
-368 MGFGK
+368 GMVAGEANGGLNALTFQDIYLTDMVFAGSYKEGTPKPTPADVGIPGGEKDFTPTGTRFGEYTAQYWFYGFDVANVQDFAYLDNNIVSAVSFSDDTDYMLEISAPDGNKGVMWNVKWQEYGGSNPAVEVNDDTFMQNARDDVKVKGFGK
-373 HAYDNHADTRCDIYS
+373 YD
-388 GGLLGINL
+388 
-396 NADVELV
+396 
-403 DINYNGI
+403 
-410 RFSQYALRGENYGW
+410 
-424 TSGGEWG
+424 
-431 QSSFGGVIGAQSNV
+431 GV
-445 YRNDMTI
+445 RND
-452 SKITVTGDKSATMY
+452 
-466 ASATMGYWN
+466 
-475 SGAIKHYNNIY
+475 
-486 TMIGGIIGGLYGNID
+486 
-501 IKGVIFDMNYDK
+501 NY
-513 IFNMWDGGPGGARD
+513 
-527 PETKWQRGILVG
+527 
-539 HIFSSEFNTSD
+539 
-550 IYVTNKIFGADSYTG
+550 
-565 DKPTISAI
+565 
-573 GNNKDYSMTVSPFGN
+573 
-588 YTTKYSYIGG
+588 
-598 VDENNSYTDT
+598 
-608 YKRFVYLE
+608 YLKM
-616 DSVVSSVSFTDDTYT
+616 VV
-631 EYVNGVATPKEY
+631 E
-643 MLQISAPVDKQGV
+643 
-656 KKQGVMWDIT
+656 
-666 YNVDVGEASKNHEY
+666 
-680 LYMQNLQDNV
+680 
-690 NLKGVSNISLTDQ
+690 
-703 TAYMTM
+703 
-709 SIQYASSYNFKL
+709 YASSYNFEL
-721 VNGHNNTGS
+721 ANGHNNTGS

-746 LKAQSATVI
+746 LTAQSSDTVI
-755 EGNYQPTYV
+755 AANYQPIYV
-764 QIGLDGKVT
+764 QIGLNGKVT
-773 FHNNSGTLTSMT
+773 FHNNSGGTLTNMT

-790 GNEQDENFANLV
+790 GNEKNSNFANLV
-802 NRLFQLE
+802 SKLFQLE
-809 FATNVEEGL
+809 FATNADEGL
-818 FNVAENWGA
+818 FNVAQNWDA

-848 GKFVFA
+848 GRFVFA
-854 PETGTQ
+854 PNTGTQ
-860 AEIEITHRPISLNLL
+860 AEVQITQRPISLNLL
-875 NPNAPY
+875 NPTAPY
-881 IGEAYSLE
+881 IGEAYSLA
-889 YNPKGGNYA
+889 YNPEGGDYA

-904 VHYNFTSSVDDKVGL
+904 VHYNFTSSVNDGKGGL

-940 SYVLNGELSGA
+940 SYVLNGTLSGA
-951 DSGNYQYSVGN
+951 DSGNYQYSVGD

-992 GMVNY
+992 GLVKY

-1023 MQTSLDAATSAGWM
+1023 MQTSLDTATSAGWM

-1050 PVDEYDVVVDALT
+1050 PADDYDVVVDALT
-1063 GTGLKNYVVS
+1063 GTGVKNYVVS
-1073 DVVVGTKFSVTPRPL
+1073 EFDVTTQFSVTPRPL

-1115 WASGDSR
+1115 WASGDSLNSS
-1122 GDFEIKYY
+1122 EIKYY
-1130 LSGTPAEYTYDVRFG
+1130 LSETSAEYTYDVRFG

-1158 NAPGSANGLKNYK
+1158 NAPGSANGMNNYK

-1198 VYNAAE
+1198 VYKAAE
-1204 HSFNATSLSNGAA
+1204 HSFNATSLSNGAS
-1217 GDGVEDV
+1217 GDTVNDV
-1224 TFAAYSDP
+1224 RFAAYSDP
-1232 ERKKPAVALNA
+1232 ERKNKVEALNA

-1250 TSAALSANYN
+1250 TSVALSANYN
-1260 ILGVRDIEGN
+1260 ILGVRDKDGN

-1282 SLSLDKLTLVYNGAE
+1282 SLSLDKLTLVYNGAD

-1318 GGLKENLVF
+1318 GGLKEKLVF

-1338 AANYNVTVNLPQ
+1338 AATYNVTVNLPQ
-1350 QPNYNAATASLTG
+1350 QLNYNAATASLTD
-1363 GLVIEKLGIVIN
+1363 GLVIEQLGIVIN
-1375 ASDKTVTYNGTV
+1375 ASDKTVTYNGAV
-1387 IPEIGFSVAAA
+1387 IPEIDFTVAAVD
-1398 PGADVSSLPEGWADN
+1398 GADVSSLPEGWADK

-1425 TVTSLRDVGTYSVTY
+1425 PVTSLRNVGTYSVTY
-1440 TYDGNTGN
+1440 TYDGSTGN

-1456 TYKVDPMI
+1456 TYKVDPKP
-1464 LTVKLKNNEVTYN
+1464 LDFVLNNKNVTYN
-1477 KDIYKPDYEI
+1477 KQAYVPDYDLTGAVIGDTVNAVLSASENGVPVETIVDAGTYDI
-1487 TEGSIISGDI
+1487 TVSLVDGTG
-1497 VNITYT
+1497 
-1503 ATKDDVA
+1503 AP
-1510 VEGNITDAGNYMLT
+1510 AGNYT
-1524 FGVDNANYK
+1524 VAAD
-1533 LNPDSEE
+1533 
-1540 QPLKISPF
+1540 
-1548 TLTAQGLNTT
+1548 GLQVVVAPYEIIAREINTT
-1558 VLYNAAATGI
+1558 LFFNSAELGAAYYEGQMK
-1568 DEYTSQ
+1568 YTV
-1574 INYEVLDADGSV
+1574 IDADGTDITGS
-1586 IDVID
+1586 
-1591 NIDNKKALN
+1591 
-1600 VKVEILDKDGPVES
+1600 
-1614 VSADGGAYQARLTVT
+1614 VT
-1629 VTESGKFDNGN
+1629 VTRDLIGLNNDEAVETVADRGGEYRASLTLELPAGYDPDNYSVQKN
-1640 YQVAAPTT
+1640 VYNV
-1648 YTIYIYKIALRSSLT
+1648 YIYRIALRAVLSQE
-1663 DSVTFGEDYTLNGI
+1663 SVTFGDEYNVKGQ
-1677 LYAAAGQGTKDL
+1677 LYAMAGDAEQPFT
-1689 EVDVNG
+1689 VG
-1695 AVKMVDGVNIA
+1695 ADGVVAGFNEQILS
-1706 DVESIN
+1706 DVTGLTVTSASMTI
-1712 IIKAVLSLSGSDLIG
+1712 SGSDLG
-1727 TPATGNA
+1727 GNA
-1734 TFDGGAQAS
+1734 VDGTLSEVIDAI
-1743 AVFNGNVFAK
+1743 FNSGIYDAAK
-1753 RDEEQGEAFIE
+1753 MA
-1764 KPVNAGTY
+1764 NAGTY
-1772 TLTVTLTVEAAYKG
+1772 SVTVTVNVKAVYTES
-1786 ETTSHPGNKRT
+1786 TSNREVT
-1797 VEISAPFTWTIDP
+1797 ISAPFTWTVDP

-1823 YTEAITADDVMGV
+1823 YTEAITADDVMGA
-1836 VVFKDGD
+1836 VVFEGGD
-1843 EQYKEQYKPFVTA
+1843 EQYKSFVTA

-1877 VLNTNEGGYFNY
+1877 VLNTDAPGYFNY

-1944 VAGLKLSAQYPYS
+1944 VAGLNLSAQYPYS
-1957 LTTDY
+1957 FTTDY

-1972 IEAQPGSVTENFA
+1972 IMAKPGSVTENFA

-1996 PRSIG
+1996 QRSIG

-2030 SDVVTLKT
+2030 SDVVTLET
-2038 SSLKITD
+2038 SSLKITA
-2045 GSSAEEVVAVSDYD
+2045 GSSAEEVVAESDYD
-2059 RIDADTY
+2059 RIDANTY
-2066 SYTFENI
+2066 SYIFENI
-2073 TLSNDNYVLTKT
+2073 TLSDDNYVLTAK
-2085 TSGVLTVTPHQ
+2085 TSGVLTVTPYQ
-2096 IASVEWIDPAAALTY
+2096 IASVEWSDPAAALTY
-2111 KGEAFLPKELH
+2111 RGEAFLPGEMH

-2128 MPNGDE
+2128 MPNGDV
-2134 VTFSVNYGGEVRSAG
+2134 VTFGVNYGGEVRSAG
-2149 IYTAVAKVAS
+2149 IYTAIATVAS
-2159 VKNGEED
+2159 VKNGEEE
-2166 VAAGNYDVSR
+2166 VENGNYDVSHA
-2176 VATRSL
+2176 ATRSL

-2195 DAGTMSVESVYNASA
+2195 NAGTMSVESVYNASA
-2210 QALDPSRLVFTFGDE
+2210 QALEPSRLVFTFGDA
-2225 TYNAD
+2225 TYDAD

-2246 RATPEHAGS
+2246 SATPEHAGS

-2264 SNANFIPA
+2264 SNANFTPA
-2272 SFSDVSFVITCW
+2272 SFSGVAFVITRW

-2319 LAGENI
+2319 LADENI

-2333 LGEDGAMAT
+2333 LGEEGAMAT
-2342 KPSEPVNAAS
+2342 DSSEPVNAAS

-2383 VLNGYVIA
+2383 DLNGFVTA
-2391 DAGAVE
+2391 DAGAGE

-2423 EIIVTDNSAFAF
+2423 EIIVTDNSAFEF

-2447 TFAKTTV
+2447 TFAESTV
-2454 NVADPGGQ
+2454 NVADPAGQ
-2462 PTAVKPDYYY
+2462 KTAVTPDYYY
-2472 VRVTFNPGGKFDS
+2472 VRVTFNPGGQFDS
-2485 NYAKDITLDL
+2485 NYAADITLDL
-2495 VEVEDGSPL
+2495 VLEDDSPL
-2504 VFQITKGSMLI
+2504 VFQITTGSMLI

-2538 KEGELWRINTEIITF
+2538 KDEDGLWRINTEIITF

-2576 VAVYYGNHDKTG
+2576 VAVYFGNHEQTG
-2588 IPLYS
+2588 TPLYS
-2593 TLYTWEWL
+2593 TLYTWKWL
-2601 RSGGEED
+2601 RNGGAED
-2608 DRSAPTKTVYTEAI
+2608 GRSEPTKTVYTRPIMED
-2622 SENVQLTTDDVV
+2622 VQLTTEVV
-2634 YVQTKGPVNGIYDFG
+2634 ANVQTKGPVNGIFDFG

-2667 TVDGSEYSPA
+2667 TVNGSYYTPA
-2677 QSVQYDENGDIV
+2677 QTVKYDENGQIV
-2689 TDSNNKPVPV
+2689 TDDNGDPDYVD
-2699 KGPHTASG
+2699 GPHTASG
-2707 SVNIAPAE
+2707 GVNIAPAE

-2730 ANMLEGGY
+2730 ADMLEGGY

-2746 KAAGVPVELSDE
+2746 KAEGVPVELLDE
-2758 LLSGAHFY
+2758 WLSGAHFF

-2781 VLDLETAVG
+2781 VLGTAVG
-2790 TDGAYLV
+2790 TDGAYMV

-2806 GGDGYGGNVES
+2806 GGNGYGGNVES

-2838 ITDSDGNVVY
+2838 ITDSEGNVVY
-2848 TKNVSGQAD
+2848 TKNVLGQDD

-2911 TVKFGTEFDVS
+2911 TVEFGTEFDVS

-2935 EDAVVTGSYNEF
+2935 EDAVVTGSYDEF
-2947 VTAFENFKGG
+2947 ETAFENFKDG
-2957 DPSALNGFIEL
+2957 DQSALNGFIEL
-2968 VGTSGGGATEYNG
+2968 VGTSGGGATEYSG

-3031 YIADE
+3031 YVADE

-3065 NTEGEP
+3065 DTKGVP

-3077 SNALAVSEVQYRVSD
+3077 SNALAVSEVQYRVSG

-3112 SFVSTDDNLVGEAPY
+3112 SFVSTDDNLEGEAPY

-3161 SFFEVRDDASGEV
+3161 SFFEVRDDATGEV

-3187 IYTQFDEDANE
+3187 IYTQFDEDAND
-3198 GAGAPVESSKVE
+3198 GAGEPVESSKVE

-3218 YIGVSVTGSAN
+3218 YIAVSVTGSAN

-3269 SIYTYELNG
+3269 SIYTYEHNG

-3294 AADQTAVQ
+3294 AADQIAVQ

-3311 LEGNEALTITQWLE
+3311 LEGNEGLTITQWLE
-3325 ANAETY
+3325 ANVGTY
-3331 AGYEFTSVNGTNA
+3331 AGYEFTSVNGKNA
-3344 ATDVGTYYPIVVY
+3344 ATDVGTYYPIVIY
-3357 GGDTNFNKSARL
+3357 GGDTNYNKSARL
-3369 IDNGVYPEFVI
+3369 IDNGTYPEFVI

-3392 VNYEITYG
+3392 VNYAITYG
-3400 DSIDDITGNDVV
+3400 DSIGDITGNDVV
-3412 SQYATLV
+3412 SQYATLL

-3428 DGQPVYSTIG
+3428 DGQPVYNTIG
-3438 DIDDFS
+3438 NIDDFS

-3505 KSVKVNISD
+3505 KSVNVDIGD
-3514 VAVKLGESQQT
+3514 VVVKLGEIGQQK

-3557 KGEGYDDTVVDAV
+3557 KGEGYDDTVVDAG

-3609 TIDLYDGGSKLTT
+3609 TIDLCDGASKLAT

-3628 TPYSVP
+3628 TPYSVH

-3640 KAVLRVDFDVLTYK
+3640 KAVLRVDFDELTYK
-3654 WLSETYT
+3654 WLNETYT

-3672 GWWEYVTMY
+3672 GWWEYATMY

-3689 ERLLIQSGYYNGGE
+3689 DRLLIQSGYYNGSE
-3703 WVPYGVYA
+3703 WVPYGVYEEKVK
-3711 QQGITL
+3711 L

-3762 SRSSAIDVNITI
+3762 SKSSAIDVNITI

-3781 VNLDLAPLFP
+3781 VNLNLAPLFP
-3791 ENENGKVWE
+3791 ENENGEVWK
-3800 REFDGMTIKARTI
+3800 REFDGMTINTRTI
-3813 MGDYLE
+3813 MGEYLE
-3819 VYRYEIPQGE
+3819 VYRYEIPQGA

-3837 LQKTTLGDVTDGV
+3837 LKQTSLGDVTDGV
-3850 FSKGVNVTLAGD
+3850 FAQGVNVTLAGD

-3869 IYAGDYTLTVNVNMD
+3869 IYAGEYTLTVKVNMD
-3884 NMAEKTEVAQLKITP
+3884 NMAERTEEVELKITP

-3932 TVKEALSDVTHTQR
+3932 TVKEALSDVTHTQK
-3946 VNSYSVRV
+3946 VSSYSVRV
-3954 SRDGEAL
+3954 SKDGKEL
-3961 FTYAVEG
+3961 FTYAVED
-3968 GVVNMTSEQ
+3968 GVVNMTDEQ

-4015 IAARPIDDSTIRW
+4015 IVARDISDSSIRS
-4028 SYRDS
+4028 SYRES
-4033 FDFKSENGE
+4033 FDFKSANGE
-4042 PVAVTKEGIN
+4042 AVAVTKEGIN

-4059 DTLLEDG
+4059 DTLLEVG
-4066 TDYELTF
+4066 TDYELAF
-4073 VDEDGEEVEAGKYT
+4073 VDEAGNYTTEAGKYT
-4087 GTYHIQVTGKGNFKG
+4087 GEYHFKVTGNGNFMG
-4102 ELFTG
+4102 EIT
-4107 ELEGTYHIGA
+4107 GTYYIGA

-4128 TYGADDKIV
+4128 TYGADDKIT

-4147 GSADIIN
+4147 GSTDIIN
-4154 DIHLAFDAAAIR
+4154 EISLAFDDSAR
-4166 LVDEGN
+4166 LVTEGGT
-4172 RTVSQL
+4172 TVSQL
-4178 RFESQSTEGGTF
+4178 RLESISPEGGNF
-4190 IVVFGGVGAVNA
+4190 IAVFGGVGAVNA
-4202 GTYYLDLS
+4202 GTYYLSLS
-4210 FSCEYEDITSGGE
+4210 FSCEYEYEEGKVIGSGGE
-4223 INTDVSGRDVCEVT
+4223 INTDVSGSEVCKVV
-4237 VQPASAAAVAES
+4237 VQPASAEAVADS
-4249 VNAVLTGVN
+4249 VNAVLTEVN

-4268 KANGYEYSI
+4268 KANVYEYSI
-4277 DGTTW
+4277 DGGTTW

-4289 NTVTGLTPSSKYT
+4289 NTVTGLTPSEHYT
-4302 ISFRLNDSNYAENG
+4302 IKFRMNDSNYAEGG
-4316 VTVYPLSVQLSVDT
+4316 VTEYLLSVQLPVDT
-4330 TMNVDDILAQAQE
+4330 TTNVDEILAQAQE

-4378 EEALAA
+4378 ETALAA

-4421 TAAVVGGAAMPVA
+4421 TAAVVGGAAMPAA

>member
-19 IAAVVLTVVLTGN
+19 IAAVVLTVVLVGD
-32 GTFYDRAPEGSVSD
+32 GSFYAEKTPQGSVSS
-46 AEVGISPTT
+46 AAVSVG
-55 GTVDNR
+55 
-61 EEYLV
+61 
-66 TTLLKN
+66 
-72 SSIGEIANLTAE
+72 SST
-84 NMQDLRKS
+84 
-92 NGEVYDAGA
+92 GEVSSDYVYQTLVSRSNMAGQTFDPDSRLDYRGSDGRPGS
-101 AKDGIND
+101 DGIPD
-108 TYVIKLNP
+108 TYVVTLNSNT
-116 GVRLLTN
+116 RLLTQN
-123 DGWTTVD
+123 GWDDVEAEL
-130 RGDLNTETTYGGSGV
+130 LNVPNKSWGGSGYYEV
-145 FDVKYNGIWYRFENG
+145 YYNGSWYRFQKNSAD
-160 TTGKPDNE
+160 TG
-168 NGVNYNSLYQTFNNF
+168 SLFM
-183 LTKKG
+183 
-188 FYQQSYNYGLIVEP
+188 SYNAFMTDTAYYQNSSEYALIIEP
-202 TGDVYYD
+202 DGVITYD
-209 PNDTSMLSWFDATL
+209 PNSVATRLHFDATL
-223 DGAGATIKPTAVL
+223 DGAGATLRATKVL
-236 DFTWGEKY
+236 NKSRGAKQDGTGSGNITDADLTWFTNHSFNYNIG
-244 GTSWAYEVKDYE
+244 
-256 AGHDKDSAYKID
+256 KDSND
-268 RGVQYIRNNYMGG
+268 H
-281 NLTRNTEG
+281 E
-289 GIGFVGLLFGAM
+289 FH
-301 RYGSFR
+301 
-307 NFIWSDE
+307 
-314 GLSGDHYFHY
+314 GLSIQGLVFGSLRKGTFKNFKWDDQGAEGTTHYSSY
-324 GSKKSGTAF
+324 NNVGSATTF
-333 GGLVGLAGPSDNEV
+333 GGLVGYAGPSS
-347 SGARSSIYNVQ
+347 SGGSDRSSIYNVSLTYNKAVQ
-358 MDFNH
+358 HVYDIS
-363 NLDHR
+363 
-368 MGFGK
+368 
-373 HAYDNHADTRCDIYS
+373 AYDDWDESRTGTFS
-388 GGLLGINL
+388 GGLIGVNF
-396 NADVELV
+396 NADIELV
-403 DINYNGI
+403 TVRMNGI
-410 RFSQYALRGENYGW
+410 AFEQQSAL
-424 TSGGEWG
+424 
-431 QSSFGGVIGAQSNV
+431 AL
-445 YRNDMTI
+445 
-452 SKITVTGDKSATMY
+452 
-466 ASATMGYWN
+466 MGSWWEDPDN
-475 SGAIKHYNNIY
+475 AMSCL
-486 TMIGGIIGGLYGNID
+486 GGIVGLQYYTGTMKKVIISGSEKAGLYGHH
-501 IKGVIFDMNYDK
+501 KETPHLGGVGGDDWNTTRAWIGMIAGYVPSGKSITFDGIILDMNYNECYAWLDK
-513 IFNMWDGGPGGARD
+513 EKQLVRGMVLGEAQDGLSKVTFRDIYLTDMVFAGSYKEGTPKPTPADVGIPGGEKDFTPTGTR
-527 PETKWQRGILVG
+527 
-539 HIFSSEFNTSD
+539 
-550 IYVTNKIFGADSYTG
+550 FGEYTAQYWFYG
-565 DKPTISAI
+565 FDVANMQDFAYLDNNIVSA
-573 GNNKDYSMTVSPFGN
+573 
-588 YTTKYSYIGG
+588 
-598 VDENNSYTDT
+598 
-608 YKRFVYLE
+608 
-616 DSVVSSVSFTDDTYT
+616 VSFSDDTD
-631 EYVNGVATPKEY
+631 Y
-643 MLQISAPVDKQGV
+643 MLEISAPDANR
-656 KKQGVMWDIT
+656 GVMW
-666 YNVDVGEASKNHEY
+666 NVKWQEHGSPYGVKVNDDTF
-680 LYMQNLQDNV
+680 MQNAREDVKITGYGTYDGVRNQNFY
-690 NLKGVSNISLTDQ
+690 LKMVVE
-703 TAYMTM
+703 
-709 SIQYASSYNFKL
+709 YASSYNFEL
-721 VNGHNNTGS
+721 ANGHNDTGS

-746 LKAQSATVI
+746 LTAQSSDTVVAA
-755 EGNYQPTYV
+755 NYQPIYV

-773 FHNNSGTLTSMT
+773 FYNNSGTLTSMT

-790 GNEQDENFANLV
+790 GNEKNSNFANLV
-802 NRLFQLE
+802 SRLFQLE
-809 FATNVEEGL
+809 FATNVDEGL
-818 FNVAENWGA
+818 FNVAENWDA

-854 PETGTQ
+854 PDTGTQ
-860 AEIEITHRPISLNLL
+860 AEVQITQRPISLNLL

-881 IGEAYSLE
+881 IGEAYSLA
-889 YNPKGGNYA
+889 YNPKGGDY
-898 SVIDGK
+898 SDVIDGK
-904 VHYNFTSSVDDKVGL
+904 VHYNFTSSVDDGKGGL

-940 SYVLNGELSGA
+940 SYVLNGTLSGA
-951 DSGNYQYSVGN
+951 DSGNYQYSVGSS

-1023 MQTSLDAATSAGWM
+1023 MQTSLDTATSAGWM
-1037 FAKAGASVFNNNF
+1037 FARTGASVFNNNF
-1050 PVDEYDVVVDALT
+1050 PADEYDVAVDALT
-1063 GTGLKNYVVS
+1063 GTGVKNYVVS
-1073 DVVVGTKFSVTPRPL
+1073 DVVVGTKFSVTQRPL

-1102 AVAPTVGTPVFAG
+1102 AVAPTVGEPAFAG
-1115 WASGDSR
+1115 WASGDSLNSS
-1122 GDFEIKYY
+1122 EIKYY
-1130 LSGTPAEYTYDVRFG
+1130 LSETDAEYTYDVRFG

-1158 NAPGSANGLKNYK
+1158 NAPGSVNGLNNYK
-1171 VSYNDPLFEV
+1171 VNYNDPLFEV
-1181 EKRDTYVL
+1181 EKRDTYVD
-1189 FDYDPDHTY
+1189 FTYDPSLTY
-1198 VYNAAE
+1198 TYKAEPYNFEAIA
-1204 HSFNATSLSNGAA
+1204 LSNGAG
-1217 GDGVEDV
+1217 GDTLDDV
-1224 TFAAYSDP
+1224 LFAAYSDP
-1232 ERKKPAVALNA
+1232 ERKNKVDALNA

-1250 TSAALSANYN
+1250 TSEALSANYN
-1260 ILGVRDIEGN
+1260 ILGVRDVDGN

-1297 RDFAL
+1297 RDFDL
-1302 ENVTIS
+1302 KNVTIS
-1308 SDVESLQDEL
+1308 SDVESLQAEL
-1318 GGLKENLVF
+1318 GGLKEKLVF
-1327 LYNNS
+1327 LFNNS

-1338 AANYNVTVNLPQ
+1338 AATYNVTVNLPQ

-1363 GLVIEKLGIVIN
+1363 GLVIEQLGIVIN
-1375 ASDKTVTYNGTV
+1375 ASDTTVTYNGAV
-1387 IPEIGFSVAAA
+1387 IPEIGFTVAATD
-1398 PGADVSSLPEGWADN
+1398 GADVSSLPEGWADK

-1425 TVTSLRDVGTYSVTY
+1425 PVTSLRNVGTYSVTY
-1440 TYDGNTGN
+1440 TYDGSAGN

-1456 TYKVDPMI
+1456 TYKVDPKP
-1464 LTVKLKNNEVTYN
+1464 LDFVLNNKNVTYN
-1477 KDIYKPDYEI
+1477 KQAYVPDYDLTGAVIGDTVNAVLSASKDGAPVETIVDAGTYDI
-1487 TEGSIISGDI
+1487 TVSLVDGTG
-1497 VNITYT
+1497 
-1503 ATKDDVA
+1503 AP
-1510 VEGNITDAGNYMLT
+1510 AGNYT
-1524 FGVDNANYK
+1524 VAAD
-1533 LNPDSEE
+1533 
-1540 QPLKISPF
+1540 
-1548 TLTAQGLNTT
+1548 GLQVVVAPYEIFAREINTT
-1558 VLYNAAATGI
+1558 LFFNSAELGAAYYEGQMK
-1568 DEYTSQ
+1568 YTV
-1574 INYEVLDADGSV
+1574 IDADGRDITV
-1586 IDVID
+1586 D
-1591 NIDNKKALN
+1591 
-1600 VKVEILDKDGPVES
+1600 
-1614 VSADGGAYQARLTVT
+1614 VT
-1629 VTESGKFDNGN
+1629 VTPDLIGLDNDDAVETVADRGGEYRASLTLELPAGYDPGN
-1640 YQVAAPTT
+1640 YSVKTNV
-1648 YTIYIYKIALRSSLT
+1648 YNVYIYRIALRAVLSQE
-1663 DSVTFGEDYTLNGI
+1663 SVTFGDDYNVKGQ
-1677 LYAAAGQGTKDL
+1677 LYAMAGDAEQPFT
-1689 EVDVNG
+1689 VG
-1695 AVKMVDGVNIA
+1695 ADGVVAGFNEDILS
-1706 DVESIN
+1706 DVTGLTVTSASMTIT
-1712 IIKAVLSLSGSDLIG
+1712 GSDLG
-1727 TPATGNA
+1727 GNA
-1734 TFDGGAQAS
+1734 VDGTLSDAIDAI
-1743 AVFNGNVFAK
+1743 FNSGIYDAAK
-1753 RDEEQGEAFIE
+1753 MA
-1764 KPVNAGTY
+1764 NAGTY
-1772 TLTVTLTVEAAYKG
+1772 SVTVTVKVNAVYTES
-1786 ETTSHPGNKRT
+1786 TSNREVT
-1797 VEISAPFTWTIDP
+1797 ISAPFTWTVDP
-1810 YEIKVDPAQLDTY
+1810 YEIKVTPGQLDTY
-1823 YTEAITADDVMGV
+1823 YTEAITADDVMGA
-1836 VVFKDGD
+1836 VVFEGEDKN
-1843 EQYKEQYKPFVTA
+1843 YKSFVTA

-1877 VLNTNEGGYFNY
+1877 VLDTTKGGYFNY

-1932 GDPESGEDVTES
+1932 GDQDVTES
-1944 VAGLKLSAQYPYS
+1944 VADLNLSAQYPYS

-1972 IEAQPGSVTENFA
+1972 IKAQPGSVTENFA
-1985 FHSENGTLKVT
+1985 FLSENGTLRVT
-1996 PRSIG
+1996 QRSIR
-2001 IKLDNIE
+2001 IKLDDIE
-2008 MVYGTASLPEITF
+2008 MAYGTASLPEITF

-2030 SDVVTLKT
+2030 SDVVDLET

-2045 GSSAEEVVAVSDYD
+2045 GSSAEEVVAESDYD

-2066 SYTFENI
+2066 SYTFESI
-2073 TLSNDNYVLTKT
+2073 TLSNDNYALTAT
-2085 TSGVLTVTPHQ
+2085 TSGVLTVTPYQ
-2096 IASVEWIDPAAALTY
+2096 IDFVEWSDPAAALTY
-2111 KGEAFLPKELH
+2111 KGEAFSPEELH
-2122 TIAAQT
+2122 TIAAKT
-2128 MPNGDE
+2128 MDNGDV
-2134 VTFSVNYGGEVRSAG
+2134 VTFGVNYGGEVRSAG
-2149 IYTAVAKVAS
+2149 IYTAIAKVAS

-2166 VAAGNYDVSR
+2166 VAAGNYDVSH

-2195 DAGTMSVESVYNASA
+2195 NAGTMSVESVYNASA
-2210 QALDPSRLVFTFGDE
+2210 QALDPSRLVFTFGDA
-2225 TYNAD
+2225 TYDAD

-2236 LTLSYAQGGV
+2236 LTLSYSQGGMS
-2246 RATPEHAGS
+2246 ATPEHAGS

-2264 SNANFIPA
+2264 SNANFTPA
-2272 SFSDVSFVITCW
+2272 SLSGVAFVITRW

-2313 LSFTNI
+2313 LSFTNS
-2319 LAGENI
+2319 LADENI

-2333 LGEDGAMAT
+2333 LGEEGAMAT
-2342 KPSEPVNAAS
+2342 VPSEPVNAAS

-2383 VLNGYVIA
+2383 DLNGYVTA
-2391 DAGAVE
+2391 DAGAGE

-2415 SGLRGAAA
+2415 SGLRGEAA
-2423 EIIVTDNSAFAF
+2423 EIIVTDNSAFEF
-2435 TFFVRDENGTEI
+2435 TFFVRDENGEEI
-2447 TFAKTTV
+2447 SFAESTV
-2454 NVADPGGQ
+2454 NVADPDGQ
-2462 PTAVKPDYYY
+2462 STAVTPDYYY
-2472 VRVTFNPGGKFDS
+2472 VRVTFNPGGQFDP
-2485 NYAKDITLDL
+2485 NYAAETLDL
-2495 VEVEDGSPL
+2495 VLENGSPL
-2504 VFQITKGSMLI
+2504 VFQITTGSMLI

-2538 KEGELWRINTEIITF
+2538 KDEDGRWRINTEIITF

-2560 MTNLIS
+2560 MTDLIS

-2576 VAVYYGNHDKTG
+2576 VAVYSGNHEQTG

-2601 RSGGEED
+2601 RSGGEGD
-2608 DRSAPTKTVYTEAI
+2608 NRSAPTKTVYTKPI
-2622 SENVQLTTDDVV
+2622 MENVQLTTGVV
-2634 YVQTKGPVNGIYDFG
+2634 AEVQTKGPVNGIYDFG
-2649 YSDGLSTATY
+2649 YSDGLSTASY

-2667 TVDGSEYSPA
+2667 TVGGSYYSPA
-2677 QSVQYDENGDIV
+2677 QSVKYDENGDIV
-2689 TDSNNKPVPV
+2689 TDNGKPVYV
-2699 KGPHTASG
+2699 DGPHTASG
-2707 SVNIAPAE
+2707 GVNIAPAE

-2746 KAAGVPVELSDE
+2746 KADGVPVELSDE
-2758 LLSGAHFY
+2758 MLSDAHFY

-2781 VLDLETAVG
+2781 VLGTAVG
-2790 TDGAYLV
+2790 TDGAYMV

-2806 GGDGYGGNVES
+2806 GGNGYGGNVES

-2829 ISTGNLHIT
+2829 ISTGNLRIT
-2838 ITDSDGNVVY
+2838 ITDSEGNVVY

-2857 GSKNGGITDA
+2857 GSKNGGITNA

-2898 YHIVVSETAGANL
+2898 YHIVVSETEGANL
-2911 TVKFGTEFDVS
+2911 TVEFGTQFDVS

-2935 EDAVVTGSYNEF
+2935 EDAVVTGSYDDF

-2957 DPSALNGFIEL
+2957 DQSALDGFIEL
-2968 VGTSGGGATEYNG
+2968 VGTSGGGSTEYSG

-2992 YVYES
+2992 YVYVS

-3031 YIADE
+3031 YAADE

-3077 SNALAVSEVQYRVSD
+3077 SNALAVSEVQYRVSAE
-3092 DSDWGMLTGSS
+3092 SEWGMLTGSS

-3112 SFVSTDDNLVGEAPY
+3112 SFVSTDDNLEGEAPY

-3161 SFFEVRDDASGEV
+3161 SFFEVRDDATGEV

-3187 IYTQFDEDANE
+3187 IYTQFDEDAND
-3198 GAGAPVESSKVE
+3198 GAGEPVESSKVE

-3218 YIGVSVTGSAN
+3218 YIAVSVTGSAN
-3229 YNVTPSQFV
+3229 YNVTPSEFV

-3258 VYNRASGNTVG
+3258 VYNRASGNTIG
-3269 SIYTYELNG
+3269 SIYTYEHNG

-3294 AADQTAVQ
+3294 AADQIAVQ

-3311 LEGNEALTITQWLE
+3311 LEGNEGLTITQWLE
-3325 ANAETY
+3325 ANVGTY
-3331 AGYEFTSVNGTNA
+3331 AGYEFTSVNGKNA
-3344 ATDVGTYYPIVVY
+3344 ATDVGTYYPIVIY
-3357 GGDTNFNKSARL
+3357 GGDTNYNKSARL
-3369 IDNGVYPEFVI
+3369 IDNGTYPEFVI

-3392 VNYEITYG
+3392 DNYAITYG
-3400 DSIDDITGNDVV
+3400 DSIGDITGNDVV
-3412 SQYATLV
+3412 SKYATLL

-3428 DGQPVYSTIG
+3428 DGQPVYNTIG
-3438 DIDDFS
+3438 NIDDFS

-3452 LSLINRNVYAVG
+3452 LSLIDRNVYAAG

-3505 KSVKVNISD
+3505 KSVIVDIGD
-3514 VAVKLGESQQT
+3514 VAVALGTLGQQT
-3525 LVAGG
+3525 LVEGG

-3545 ELVVGDDFVFGI
+3545 ELVVGDGFVFGI
-3557 KGEGYDDTVVDAV
+3557 KGEGYDDTVVDAD

-3609 TIDLYDGGSKLTT
+3609 TIDLYDGTSKLTT

-3628 TPYSVP
+3628 TPYSVH

-3640 KAVLRVDFDVLTYK
+3640 KAVLRVDFDELKYK
-3654 WLSETYT
+3654 WLDETFT
-3661 ESVGAGSGEHQ
+3661 ESVDAGSGEHQ
-3672 GWWEYVTMY
+3672 GWWEYATMY

-3689 ERLLIQSGYYNGGE
+3689 ERLLIQSGYYNGSK

-3711 QQGITL
+3711 QQVKL

-3729 VTDGESGMLAAA
+3729 VTDGASGMLAAA
-3741 GEYSFHLAISSTNY
+3741 GEYSFHLVISSTNY

-3762 SRSSAIDVNITI
+3762 SKSSAIDVNITI

-3781 VNLDLAPLFP
+3781 VNLDLAPLFT
-3791 ENENGKVWE
+3791 ESNGVWE
-3800 REFDGMTIKARTI
+3800 REFDGMTIKTRTI

-3819 VYRYEIPQGE
+3819 IYRYEIPQGA
-3829 NALTGEVT
+3829 NALTGEVQ
-3837 LQKTTLGDVTDGV
+3837 LKRTTLGDATDGV
-3850 FSKGVNVTLAGD
+3850 FAQGVNVTLAGD

-3869 IYAGDYTLTVNVNMD
+3869 INAGDYTLTVNVNMD
-3884 NMAEKTEVAQLKITP
+3884 NMAERTEVAQLKITP
-3899 AQAENVDAEISN
+3899 ASQENVTATISN
-3911 RSKSGMTYNGSS
+3911 RSKSEMTYNGSS

-3932 TVKEALSDVTHTQR
+3932 TVKEALSGVLHTQR

-3954 SRDGEAL
+3954 IKDSAEL
-3961 FTYAVEG
+3961 FTYAVEN
-3968 GVVNMTSEQ
+3968 GVVNMTDEQ

-4004 ATFDADEVEIT
+4004 ATFACGDDGAIT
-4015 IAARPIDDSTIRW
+4015 IEARPITDSSIRW
-4028 SYRDS
+4028 SYRES
-4033 FDFKSENGE
+4033 FDFKSANGE
-4042 PVAVTKEGIN
+4042 AVAVTKEGMN

-4073 VDEDGEEVEAGKYT
+4073 NGEAGKYT
-4087 GTYHIQVTGKGNFKG
+4087 GEYTFTVTGKGNF
-4102 ELFTG
+4102 TDTIT
-4107 ELEGTYHIGA
+4107 GTYHIGA

-4128 TYGADDKIV
+4128 TYGADNKIT

-4154 DIHLAFDAAAIR
+4154 NITLNFNELR
-4166 LVDEGN
+4166 LVTEGDT
-4172 RTVSQL
+4172 TVSQL
-4178 RFESQSTEGGTF
+4178 TLESNSPEGGNF
-4190 IVVFGGVGAVNA
+4190 IAVFGGVGAVNA
-4202 GTYYLDLS
+4202 GTYYLSLS
-4210 FSCEYEDITSGGE
+4210 FSCDYKYEEDGKEKVIVSGGK
-4223 INTDVSGRDVCEVT
+4223 INIDVSGRDVCEVT

-4249 VNAVLTGVN
+4249 VNAVLTAVN
-4258 SNNATFVIDG
+4258 SNNLSFFIDG

-4277 DGTTW
+4277 DDTTW

-4289 NTVTGLTPSSKYT
+4289 NTVTGLTPETGYT
-4302 ISFRLNDSNYAENG
+4302 VRFRLNDSNYAEGG
-4316 VTVYPLSVQLSVDT
+4316 VTEYPLSVQLKDVYTTKSVDS
-4330 TMNVDDILAQAQE
+4330 ILADAQD
-4343 LAGNFNVTGFGRYV
+4343 LAGNFNSAGFGLYV

-4365 VSVADREA
+4365 VSAADREA

-4378 EEALAA
+4378 ETALAA

-4421 TAAVVGGAAMPVA
+4421 TAAVGGAAMPAA

>member
-19 IAAVVLTVVLTGN
+19 IAAVVLTVVLVGD
-32 GTFYDRAPEGSVSD
+32 GSFYAEKTPQGSVSS
-46 AEVGISPTT
+46 AAVSVG
-55 GTVDNR
+55 
-61 EEYLV
+61 
-66 TTLLKN
+66 
-72 SSIGEIANLTAE
+72 SST
-84 NMQDLRKS
+84 
-92 NGEVYDAGA
+92 GEVSSDYVYQTLVSRSNMAGQTFDPDSRLDYRGSDGRPGS
-101 AKDGIND
+101 DGIPD
-108 TYVIKLNP
+108 TYVVTLNSNT
-116 GVRLLTN
+116 RLLTQN
-123 DGWTTVD
+123 GWDDVEAEL
-130 RGDLNTETTYGGSGV
+130 LNVPNKSWGGSGYYEV
-145 FDVKYNGIWYRFENG
+145 YYNGSWYRFQKNSAD
-160 TTGKPDNE
+160 TG
-168 NGVNYNSLYQTFNNF
+168 SLFM
-183 LTKKG
+183 
-188 FYQQSYNYGLIVEP
+188 SYNAFMTDTAYYQNSSEYALIIEP
-202 TGDVYYD
+202 DGVITYD
-209 PNDTSMLSWFDATL
+209 PNSVATRLHFDATL
-223 DGAGATIKPTAVL
+223 DGAGATLRATKVL
-236 DFTWGEKY
+236 NKSRGAKQDGTGSGNITDADLTWFTNHSFNYNIG
-244 GTSWAYEVKDYE
+244 
-256 AGHDKDSAYKID
+256 KDSND
-268 RGVQYIRNNYMGG
+268 H
-281 NLTRNTEG
+281 E
-289 GIGFVGLLFGAM
+289 FH
-301 RYGSFR
+301 
-307 NFIWSDE
+307 
-314 GLSGDHYFHY
+314 GLSIQGLVFGSLRKGTFKNFKWDDQGAEGTTHYSSY
-324 GSKKSGTAF
+324 NNVGSATTF
-333 GGLVGLAGPSDNEV
+333 GGLVGYAGPSS
-347 SGARSSIYNVQ
+347 SGGSDRSSIYNVSLTYNKAVQ
-358 MDFNH
+358 HVYDIS
-363 NLDHR
+363 
-368 MGFGK
+368 
-373 HAYDNHADTRCDIYS
+373 AYDDWDESRTGTFS
-388 GGLLGINL
+388 GGLIGVNF
-396 NADVELV
+396 NADIELV
-403 DINYNGI
+403 TVRMNGI
-410 RFSQYALRGENYGW
+410 AFEQQSAL
-424 TSGGEWG
+424 
-431 QSSFGGVIGAQSNV
+431 AL
-445 YRNDMTI
+445 
-452 SKITVTGDKSATMY
+452 
-466 ASATMGYWN
+466 MGSWWEDPDN
-475 SGAIKHYNNIY
+475 AMSCL
-486 TMIGGIIGGLYGNID
+486 GGIVGLQYYTGTMKKVIISGSEKAGLYGHH
-501 IKGVIFDMNYDK
+501 KETPHLGGVGGDDWNTTRAWIGMIVGYVPSGKSITFDGIILDMNYNECYAWLDK
-513 IFNMWDGGPGGARD
+513 EKQLVRGMVLGEAQDGLSKVTFRDIYLTDMVFAGSYKEGTPTPTPADVGIPGGEKDFTPTGTR
-527 PETKWQRGILVG
+527 
-539 HIFSSEFNTSD
+539 
-550 IYVTNKIFGADSYTG
+550 FGEYTAQYWFYG
-565 DKPTISAI
+565 FDVANMQDFAYLDNNIVSA
-573 GNNKDYSMTVSPFGN
+573 
-588 YTTKYSYIGG
+588 
-598 VDENNSYTDT
+598 
-608 YKRFVYLE
+608 
-616 DSVVSSVSFTDDTYT
+616 VSFSDDTD
-631 EYVNGVATPKEY
+631 Y
-643 MLQISAPVDKQGV
+643 MLEISAPDANR
-656 KKQGVMWDIT
+656 GVMW
-666 YNVDVGEASKNHEY
+666 NVKWQEHGSPYGVKVNDDTF
-680 LYMQNLQDNV
+680 MQNAREDVKITGYGTYDGVRNQNFY
-690 NLKGVSNISLTDQ
+690 LKMVVE
-703 TAYMTM
+703 
-709 SIQYASSYNFKL
+709 YASSYNFEL
-721 VNGHNNTGS
+721 ANGHNDTGS

-746 LKAQSATVI
+746 LTAQSSDTVI
-755 EGNYQPTYV
+755 AANYQPIYV

-773 FHNNSGTLTSMT
+773 FYNNSGGTLTNMT

-790 GNEQDENFANLV
+790 GNDKNSNFANLV
-802 NRLFQLE
+802 SRLFQLE
-809 FATNVEEGL
+809 FATNVDEGL
-818 FNVAENWGA
+818 FNVAENWDA

-854 PETGTQ
+854 PDTGTQ
-860 AEIEITHRPISLNLL
+860 AEVEITQRPISLNLL

-881 IGEAYSLE
+881 IGEAYSLA
-889 YNPKGGNYA
+889 YNPEGGNYA

-904 VHYNFTSSVDDKVGL
+904 VHYNFTSSVDDGKGGL

-940 SYVLNGELSGA
+940 SYVLNGTLSGA
-951 DSGNYQYSVGN
+951 DSGNYQYSVGSS

-1023 MQTSLDAATSAGWM
+1023 MQTSLDTATSAGWM
-1037 FAKAGASVFNNNF
+1037 FARTGASVFNNNF
-1050 PVDEYDVVVDALT
+1050 PADEYDVAVDALT
-1063 GTGLKNYVVS
+1063 GTGVKNYVVS
-1073 DVVVGTKFSVTPRPL
+1073 DVVVGTKFSVTQRPL

-1102 AVAPTVGTPVFAG
+1102 AVAPTVGEPAFAG
-1115 WASGDSR
+1115 WASGDSLNSS
-1122 GDFEIKYY
+1122 EIKYY
-1130 LSGTPAEYTYDVRFG
+1130 LSETDAEYTYDVRFG

-1158 NAPGSANGLKNYK
+1158 NAPGSVNGLNNYE
-1171 VSYNDPLFEV
+1171 VNYNDPLFEV
-1181 EKRDTYVL
+1181 EKRDTYVD
-1189 FDYDPDHTY
+1189 FTYDPSLTY
-1198 VYNAAE
+1198 TYKAEPYNFMAIA
-1204 HSFNATSLSNGAA
+1204 LSNGAG
-1217 GDGVEDV
+1217 GDTLDDV
-1224 TFAAYSDP
+1224 LFAAYSDP
-1232 ERKKPAVALNA
+1232 GRKNQVEALNA

-1260 ILGVRDIEGN
+1260 ILGVRDKDGN

-1297 RDFAL
+1297 RDFDL
-1302 ENVTIS
+1302 KNVTIS

-1338 AANYNVTVNLPQ
+1338 AATYNVTVNLPQ
-1350 QPNYNAATASLTG
+1350 QLNYNAATASLTD
-1363 GLVIEKLGIVIN
+1363 GLVIEQLGIVIN
-1375 ASDKTVTYNGTV
+1375 ASDKTVTYNGAV
-1387 IPEIGFSVAAA
+1387 IPEIDFTVAAVD
-1398 PGADVSSLPEGWADN
+1398 GADVSSLPEGWADK

-1425 TVTSLRDVGTYSVTY
+1425 PVTSLRNVGTYSVTY
-1440 TYDGNTGN
+1440 TYDGTTGN

-1456 TYKVDPMI
+1456 TYKVDPMT
-1464 LTVKLKNNEVTYN
+1464 LTVKLNNNEVTYN

-1510 VEGNITDAGNYMLT
+1510 VAGNIIDAGNYMLT
-1524 FGVDNANYK
+1524 FGVDNANYE
-1533 LNPDSEE
+1533 LNPDSVE
-1540 QPLKISPF
+1540 QALTISPF

-1558 VLYNAAATGI
+1558 VLYNATATGI
-1568 DEYTSQ
+1568 NEYISQ

-1586 IDVID
+1586 IGKEALDVT
-1591 NIDNKKALN
+1591 
-1600 VKVEILDKDGPVES
+1600 VEILDEDGSPVQS
-1614 VSADGGAYQARLTVT
+1614 VSADGGTYQAKLTVT
-1629 VTESGKFDNGN
+1629 KSGEFDNGN
-1640 YQVAAPTT
+1640 YQADEPTT

-1663 DSVTFGEDYTLNGI
+1663 GSVTFGTDYTLNGI
-1677 LYAAAGQGTKDL
+1677 LYAAAGQATQDL
-1689 EVDVNG
+1689 EVGENG
-1695 AVKMVDGVNIA
+1695 AVVMVDSVDLA

-1743 AVFNGNVFAK
+1743 AVFNGNVFT
-1753 RDEEQGEAFIE
+1753 DIT

-1772 TLTVTLTVEAAYKG
+1772 TLTVTLTVEAAYADG
-1786 ETTSHPGNKRT
+1786 TTSYPDNKRT
-1797 VEISAPFTWTIDP
+1797 VEISAPFTWTVDP
-1810 YEIKVDPAQLDTY
+1810 YEIKVTPGQLDTY
-1823 YTEAITADDVMGV
+1823 YTEAITAADVMGA
-1836 VVFKDGD
+1836 VVFEGGD
-1843 EQYKEQYKPFVTA
+1843 EQYKAFVTA
-1856 VSAAIGDGTSYVNA
+1856 VSAAIGDGTGYVNA

-1877 VLNTNEGGYFNY
+1877 VLNTNETGYFNY

-1896 GKINVQQLTVQVS
+1896 GKINVQKLTVQVS

-1944 VAGLKLSAQYPYS
+1944 VAGLNLSAQYPYS

-1972 IEAQPGSVTENFA
+1972 IKAQPGSVTENFA
-1985 FHSENGTLKVT
+1985 FLSENGILKVT
-1996 PRSIG
+1996 QRSIG

-2008 MVYGTASLPEITF
+2008 MAYGTASLPEITF

-2030 SDVVTLKT
+2030 SDVVDLET
-2038 SSLKITD
+2038 SSLKITA
-2045 GSSAEEVVAVSDYD
+2045 GSSAEEVVAESDYD

-2066 SYTFENI
+2066 SYTFESI
-2073 TLSNDNYVLTKT
+2073 TLSNDNYALTAT
-2085 TSGVLTVTPHQ
+2085 TSGVLTVTPYQ
-2096 IASVEWIDPAAALTY
+2096 IDFVEWSDPAAALTY
-2111 KGEAFLPKELH
+2111 KGEAFSPEELH
-2122 TIAAQT
+2122 TIAAKT
-2128 MPNGDE
+2128 MDNGDE
-2134 VTFSVNYGGEVRSAG
+2134 VTFRVNYGGEVRSAG
-2149 IYTAVAKVAS
+2149 IYTAIAKVAS

-2166 VAAGNYDVSR
+2166 VAAGNYDVSH

-2195 DAGTMSVESVYNASA
+2195 NAGTMSVESVYNASA
-2210 QALDPSRLVFTFGDE
+2210 QALDPSRLVFTFGDA
-2225 TYNAD
+2225 TYDAD

-2236 LTLSYAQGGV
+2236 LTLSYSQGGMS
-2246 RATPEHAGS
+2246 ATPEHAGS

-2264 SNANFIPA
+2264 SNANFTAA
-2272 SFSDVSFVITCW
+2272 SLSGVAFVITRW

-2313 LSFTNI
+2313 LSFTNS
-2319 LAGENI
+2319 LADENI

-2333 LGEDGAMAT
+2333 LGEEGAMAT
-2342 KPSEPVNAAS
+2342 VPSEPVNAAS
-2352 YAVKVT
+2352 YALKVT

-2383 VLNGYVIA
+2383 DLNGYVTA
-2391 DAGAVE
+2391 DAGAGE

-2415 SGLRGAAA
+2415 SGLRGEAA
-2423 EIIVTDNSAFAF
+2423 EIIVTDNSAFKF

-2447 TFAKTTV
+2447 PFAESTV
-2454 NVADPGGQ
+2454 NVADPAGQ
-2462 PTAVKPDYYY
+2462 ETAVTPDYYY
-2472 VRVTFNPGGKFDS
+2472 VRVTFNPGGQFDP
-2485 NYAKDITLDL
+2485 NYAAETLDL
-2495 VEVEDGSPL
+2495 VLENGSPL
-2504 VFQITKGSMLI
+2504 VFQITTGSMLI

-2538 KEGELWRINTEIITF
+2538 KDEDGRWRINTEIITF

-2560 MTNLIS
+2560 MTDLIS
-2566 ELKVGDITID
+2566 GLKVGDITID
-2576 VAVYYGNHDKTG
+2576 VAVYSGNHEQTG

-2601 RSGGEED
+2601 RSGGEGD
-2608 DRSAPTKTVYTEAI
+2608 NRSAPTKTVYTKPI
-2622 SENVQLTTDDVV
+2622 MENVQLTTGVV
-2634 YVQTKGPVNGIYDFG
+2634 AEVQTKGPVNGIYDFG
-2649 YSDGLSTATY
+2649 YSDGLSTASY

-2667 TVDGSEYSPA
+2667 TVGGSYYSPA
-2677 QSVQYDENGDIV
+2677 QSVQYDENGQIV
-2689 TDSNNKPVPV
+2689 TDNGKPVYV
-2699 KGPHTASG
+2699 DGPHTASG
-2707 SVNIAPAE
+2707 GVNIAPAE

-2730 ANMLEGGY
+2730 ADMLAGGY

-2746 KAAGVPVELSDE
+2746 KADGAPVELSDE
-2758 LLSGAHFY
+2758 WLSGAHFY

-2781 VLDLETAVG
+2781 ALGTAVG
-2790 TDGAYLV
+2790 TDGTYMV

-2806 GGDGYGGNVES
+2806 GGNGYGGNVES

-2838 ITDSDGNVVY
+2838 ITDSEGNVVY

-2857 GSKNGGITDA
+2857 GSKNGGITNA

-2898 YHIVVSETAGANL
+2898 YHIVVSETEGANL
-2911 TVKFGTEFDVS
+2911 TVEFGTEFDVS

-2935 EDAVVTGSYNEF
+2935 EDAVVTGSYDDF

-2957 DPSALNGFIEL
+2957 DQSALDGFIEL
-2968 VGTSGGGATEYNG
+2968 VGTSGGGSTEYSG

-2992 YVYES
+2992 YVYVS

-3031 YIADE
+3031 YAADE

-3077 SNALAVSEVQYRVSD
+3077 SNALAVSEVQYRVSAE
-3092 DSDWGMLTGSS
+3092 SEWGMLTGSS

-3112 SFVSTDDNLVGEAPY
+3112 SFVSTDDNLEGEAPY

-3161 SFFEVRDDASGEV
+3161 SFFEVRDDATGEV

-3187 IYTQFDEDANE
+3187 IYTQFDEDAND
-3198 GAGAPVESSKVE
+3198 GAGEPVESSKVE

-3218 YIGVSVTGSAN
+3218 YIAVSVTGSAN

-3269 SIYTYELNG
+3269 SIYTYEHNG

-3294 AADQTAVQ
+3294 AADQIAVQ

-3311 LEGNEALTITQWLE
+3311 LEGNEGLTITQWLE
-3325 ANAETY
+3325 ANVGTY
-3331 AGYEFTSVNGTNA
+3331 AGYEFTSVNGKNA
-3344 ATDVGTYYPIVVY
+3344 ATDVGTYYPIVIY
-3357 GGDTNFNKSARL
+3357 GGDTNYNKSARL
-3369 IDNGVYPEFVI
+3369 IDNGTYPEFVI

-3392 VNYEITYG
+3392 DNYAITYG
-3400 DSIDDITGNDVV
+3400 DSIGDITGNDVV
-3412 SQYATLV
+3412 SQYATLL

-3428 DGQPVYSTIG
+3428 DGQPVYSAIG
-3438 DIDDFS
+3438 NIDDFS

-3477 VELTYDEGEYNNF
+3477 VELTYGEGEYNNF

-3505 KSVKVNISD
+3505 KSVNVNIGD
-3514 VAVKLGESQQT
+3514 VAVALGTLGQQT

-3545 ELVVGDDFVFGI
+3545 ELVVGEGFIFGL
-3557 KGEGYDDTVVDAV
+3557 EGYDETVVDAN

-3609 TIDLYDGGSKLTT
+3609 TIDLYDGASKLTT
-3622 LGSIDG
+3622 LGVVDG

-3634 VSLDVA
+3634 VSLEVA
-3640 KAVLRVDFDVLTYK
+3640 KAVLKVDFDELTYK
-3654 WLSETYT
+3654 WLNETYT

-3672 GWWEYVTMY
+3672 GWWEYATMY

-3689 ERLLIQSGYYNGGE
+3689 DRLLIQSGYYNGSE
-3703 WVPYGVYA
+3703 WVPYGVYEEKVK
-3711 QQGITL
+3711 L

-3755 EFERADK
+3755 EFERADE

-3781 VNLDLAPLFP
+3781 VNLDLAPLFTK
-3791 ENENGKVWE
+3791 NGKVWE

-3829 NALTGEVT
+3829 NALTGEVQ
-3837 LQKTTLGDVTDGV
+3837 LQRTTLGDVTDGV
-3850 FSKGVNVTLAGD
+3850 FAQGVNVTLAGD

-3884 NMAEKTEVAQLKITP
+3884 NMAERTEEAQLKITP
-3899 AQAENVDAEISN
+3899 AQQENVKTEITN

-3932 TVKEALSDVTHTQR
+3932 TVKEALSGVKHTQK

-3954 SRDGEAL
+3954 SKDGEEL
-3961 FTYAVEG
+3961 FTYAVEN
-3968 GVVNMTSEQ
+3968 GVVNMTDEQ
-3977 RAMLANAGVYTFELI
+3977 RAMLANAGEYTFELI

-4004 ATFDADEVEIT
+4004 ATFAFSGAIT
-4015 IAARPIDDSTIRW
+4015 IAARPITDSSIRW
-4028 SYRDS
+4028 SYRES

-4042 PVAVTKEGIN
+4042 AVAVTKEGIN

-4059 DTLLEDG
+4059 DTLLVDG

-4073 VDEDGEEVEAGKYT
+4073 NGEAGKYT
-4087 GTYHIQVTGKGNFKG
+4087 GEYTFTVTGKGNFAS
-4102 ELFTG
+4102 TSTIT
-4107 ELEGTYHIGA
+4107 GTYYIGA

-4128 TYGADDKIV
+4128 TYGADNKIT

-4154 DIHLAFDAAAIR
+4154 DIHLAFDDSAR
-4166 LVDEGN
+4166 LVTEGGT
-4172 RTVSQL
+4172 TVSQL
-4178 RFESQSTEGGTF
+4178 RLESISPEGGNF
-4190 IVVFGGVGAVNA
+4190 IAVFGGAGAVNA
-4202 GTYYLDLS
+4202 GTYYLSLS
-4210 FSCEYEDITSGGE
+4210 FSCEYEYEEGKVIGSGGE
-4223 INTDVSGRDVCEVT
+4223 INIDVSGSEVCKVV
-4237 VQPASAAAVAES
+4237 VQPASAKAVADS
-4249 VNAVLTGVN
+4249 VNAVLTEVN
-4258 SNNATFVIDG
+4258 SNNVTFVIDG

-4277 DGTTW
+4277 DGGTTW

-4289 NTVTGLTPSSKYT
+4289 NTVTGLTPSEHYT
-4302 ISFRLNDSNYAENG
+4302 IKFRMNDSNYAEGG
-4316 VTVYPLSVQLSVDT
+4316 VTVYPLSVQLPVDT
-4330 TMNVDDILAQAQE
+4330 TTNVDEILAQAQE
-4343 LAGNFNVTGFGRYV
+4343 LAGNFNMTGFGRYV
-4357 QLMDDLNS
+4357 ELMDDLNS

-4421 TAAVVGGAAMPVA
+4421 TAAVVGGAAMPAA
-4434 LGIGFIFAAARKRKS
+4434 LGIGFIFAAARKRNS

>member
-19 IAAVVLTVVLTGN
+19 IAAVVLTVALVGD
-32 GTFYDRAPEGSVSD
+32 YSSIVPQQEASVAPADVTIGGSTGSVSAD
-46 AEVGISPTT
+46 YVFQ
-55 GTVDNR
+55 
-61 EEYLV
+61 
-66 TTLLKN
+66 TLK
-72 SSIGEIANLTAE
+72 AH
-84 NMQDLRKS
+84 S
-92 NGEVYDAGA
+92 N
-101 AKDGIND
+101 
-108 TYVIKLNP
+108 
-116 GVRLLTN
+116 
-123 DGWTTVD
+123 
-130 RGDLNTETTYGGSGV
+130 
-145 FDVKYNGIWYRFENG
+145 
-160 TTGKPDNE
+160 
-168 NGVNYNSLYQTFNNF
+168 
-183 LTKKG
+183 KKG
-188 FYQQSYNYGLIVEP
+188 DGVGWDITEMQTDGSINYYP
-202 TGDVYYD
+202 
-209 PNDTSMLSWFDATL
+209 ATL
-223 DGAGATIKPTAVL
+223 DNTFYLITQSGSSSEANNSDAGVTAKDSYYQVTYNGMNYRFTKNSGYTLYLAFETFITKTNYSQNVNNYGMAVQASASGTISYDPRNTYHSYDFRATFDGAGVTLSMSNMLSKRDSGSTSAKYTWIQNGYRSDDPTIK
-236 DFTWGEKY
+236 
-244 GTSWAYEVKDYE
+244 
-256 AGHDKDSAYKID
+256 
-268 RGVQYIRNNYMGG
+268 NN
-281 NLTRNTEG
+281 
-289 GIGFVGLLFGAM
+289 VGLNCAGLLIASLYDGTLKNFKLTDKNAV
-301 RYGSFR
+301 YEPDANNPDQGSGRPFNCHQSVR
-307 NFIWSDE
+307 T
-314 GLSGDHYFHY
+314 LSGHYY
-324 GSKKSGTAF
+324 EENNRETGTAF
-333 GGLVGLAGPSDNEV
+333 GGLVGYAGPTSANQEANTNSYISNISLDFTKNVLHVYRSTSTEGPAAQV
-347 SGARSSIYNVQ
+347 DMFTGAAIGLNMSANISNLVINMNSSVWDQCTPRMQGYN
-358 MDFNH
+358 
-363 NLDHR
+363 LL
-368 MGFGK
+368 GWGSS
-373 HAYDNHADTRCDIYS
+373 ADYS
-388 GGLLGINL
+388 GTAHIGVLSGMMLGGKTLEKVAIYGTESSAFVCSDDL
-396 NADVELV
+396 FQ
-403 DINYNGI
+403 YNGTGNWSKI
-410 RFSQYALRGENYGW
+410 HTYIGGAIGTCMSNQTINGFLFSYPLANCWYPQADKRTNGATFKRGIFVGNPKRTITY
-424 TSGGEWG
+424 
-431 QSSFGGVIGAQSNV
+431 SNV
-445 YRNDMTI
+445 YLTEMVIANSTATSMDAIGGGEYTNTPAAAI
-452 SKITVTGDKSATMY
+452 VNSHDQVESGPSAKFSAGFWFDGNSAT
-466 ASATMGYWN
+466 N
-475 SGAIKHYNNIY
+475 
-486 TMIGGIIGGLYGNID
+486 
-501 IKGVIFDMNYDK
+501 
-513 IFNMWDGGPGGARD
+513 
-527 PETKWQRGILVG
+527 
-539 HIFSSEFNTSD
+539 
-550 IYVTNKIFGADSYTG
+550 
-565 DKPTISAI
+565 
-573 GNNKDYSMTVSPFGN
+573 
-588 YTTKYSYIGG
+588 
-598 VDENNSYTDT
+598 
-608 YKRFVYLE
+608 KRFVYADDAVISSIQFSN
-616 DSVVSSVSFTDDTYT
+616 DSQ
-631 EYVNGVATPKEY
+631 Y
-643 MLQISAPVDKQGV
+643 MVEISAPSSQT
-656 KKQGVMWDIT
+656 GVMWQVNYYWKGTTTDIKVS
-666 YNVDVGEASKNHEY
+666 NSSQLVF
-680 LYMQNLQDNV
+680 MQNARENV
-690 NLKGVSNISLTDQ
+690 KLRGLGVQGNNNYVVMNIT
-703 TAYMTM
+703 
-709 SIQYASSYNFKL
+709 YASSYNFEL
-721 VNGHNNTGS
+721 ANGHNNTGS

-746 LKAQSATVI
+746 LTAQSSATVI
-755 EGNYQPTYV
+755 TTNYQPTYV
-764 QIGLDGKVT
+764 QIGLNGKVT
-773 FHNNSGTLTSMT
+773 FHNNSGGTLANMT
-785 NFRTS
+785 NFLTS
-790 GNEQDENFANLV
+790 GSEQNSNFANLAS
-802 NRLFQLE
+802 RLFQLE
-809 FATNVEEGL
+809 FATDVDEGL
-818 FNVAENWGA
+818 FNVAENWDA

-833 YRWSSLGLFAVETGN
+833 YRWSSLGLFGVETSN
-848 GKFVFA
+848 GRFVFA
-854 PETGTQ
+854 PNTGTQ
-860 AEIEITHRPISLNLL
+860 AEVQITQRPISLNLL

-889 YNPKGGNYA
+889 YNPEGGDYA

-904 VHYNFTSSVDDKVGL
+904 VHYNFTSSVNDGKGGL
-919 IGTDVVSFIPSGG
+919 IGADVVSFIPSGN

-940 SYVLNGELSGA
+940 NYVLNGTLSGA
-951 DSGNYQYSVGN
+951 DSGNYQYSVGD
-962 SFTIEPAQA
+962 SFFTIEPAQA

-992 GMVNY
+992 GLVNY
-997 SVSFKNTGTYLSSG
+997 SVSFKNTETYLSSG

-1023 MQTSLDAATSAGWM
+1023 MQTSLDTATSAGWM

-1050 PVDEYDVVVDALT
+1050 PADEYAVVVDALT
-1063 GTGLKNYVVS
+1063 GTGVKNYVVS
-1073 DVVVGTKFSVTPRPL
+1073 EVVVGTQFSVTPRPL

-1122 GDFEIKYY
+1122 GSFEIKYY
-1130 LSGTPAEYTYDVRFG
+1130 LSETSAEYTYDVRFG

-1158 NAPGSANGLKNYK
+1158 NAPGSVNGVNNYE
-1171 VSYNDPLFEV
+1171 VNYNDPLFEV
-1181 EKRDTYVL
+1181 EKRDTYVD
-1189 FDYDPDHTY
+1189 FAYDPDLTY
-1198 VYNAAE
+1198 TYKAEPYNFEALA
-1204 HSFNATSLSNGAA
+1204 LSNGAS
-1217 GDGVEDV
+1217 GDTVGDV
-1224 TFAAYSDP
+1224 HFAAYSDP

-1250 TSAALSANYN
+1250 TSETLSANYN
-1260 ILGVRDIEGN
+1260 ILGVRDKNGN

-1282 SLSLDKLTLVYNGAE
+1282 SLSLNKLTLVYNGAE
-1297 RDFAL
+1297 RDFDL
-1302 ENVTIS
+1302 KNVTIS
-1308 SDVESLQDEL
+1308 SDVESLQNEL
-1318 GGLKENLVF
+1318 DGLKEKLVF
-1327 LYNNS
+1327 LFNNS

-1338 AANYNVTVNLPQ
+1338 AATYNVTVNLPQ
-1350 QPNYNAATASLTG
+1350 QLNYNAATASLTG
-1363 GLVIEKLGIVIN
+1363 GLVIEQLGIVIN
-1375 ASDKTVTYNGTV
+1375 ASDKTVTYNGAV
-1387 IPEIGFSVAAA
+1387 IPEIDFTVAAVD
-1398 PGADVSSLPEGWADN
+1398 GADVSSLPEGWADK

-1425 TVTSLRDVGTYSVTY
+1425 PVTSLRNVGTYSVTY
-1440 TYDGNTGN
+1440 TYDGSAGN

-1456 TYKVDPMI
+1456 TYKVDPKP
-1464 LTVKLKNNEVTYN
+1464 LDFVLNNKNVTYN
-1477 KDIYKPDYEI
+1477 KQAYVPDYDLTGAVIGDTVNAVLLASENGVPVETIVDAGTYDI
-1487 TEGSIISGDI
+1487 TVSLVDGTG
-1497 VNITYT
+1497 
-1503 ATKDDVA
+1503 AR
-1510 VEGNITDAGNYMLT
+1510 AGNYT
-1524 FGVDNANYK
+1524 VAAD
-1533 LNPDSEE
+1533 
-1540 QPLKISPF
+1540 
-1548 TLTAQGLNTT
+1548 GLQVVVAPYEIFAREINTT
-1558 VLYNAAATGI
+1558 LFFNSAELGAAYYEGQMK
-1568 DEYTSQ
+1568 YTV
-1574 INYEVLDADGSV
+1574 IDADGTDITGPATV
-1586 IDVID
+1586 TPDLIG
-1591 NIDNKKALN
+1591 LN
-1600 VKVEILDKDGPVES
+1600 NDEPVETVADRGGEYRASLTLELPAGYNPDNYS
-1614 VSADGGAYQARLTVT
+1614 VQKNVYNV
-1629 VTESGKFDNGN
+1629 
-1640 YQVAAPTT
+1640 
-1648 YTIYIYKIALRSSLT
+1648 YIYRIALRAVLSQE
-1663 DSVTFGEDYTLNGI
+1663 SVTFGDEYNVKGQ
-1677 LYAAAGQGTKDL
+1677 LYAMAGDAEQPFT
-1689 EVDVNG
+1689 VG
-1695 AVKMVDGVNIA
+1695 ADGVVAGFNEQILS
-1706 DVESIN
+1706 DVTGLTVTSASMTI
-1712 IIKAVLSLSGSDLIG
+1712 SGSDLG
-1727 TPATGNA
+1727 GNA
-1734 TFDGGAQAS
+1734 VDGTLSEVIDAI
-1743 AVFNGNVFAK
+1743 FNSGIYDEAK
-1753 RDEEQGEAFIE
+1753 MA
-1764 KPVNAGTY
+1764 KAGTY
-1772 TLTVTLTVEAAYKG
+1772 SVTVTVKVNAVYTES
-1786 ETTSHPGNKRT
+1786 TSNREVT
-1797 VEISAPFTWTIDP
+1797 ISAPFTWTVDP

-1823 YTEAITADDVMGV
+1823 YTEAITADDVMGA
-1836 VVFKDGD
+1836 VVFEGGD
-1843 EQYKEQYKPFVTA
+1843 EQYKSFVTA
-1856 VSAAIGDGTSYVNA
+1856 VSAAIGDGKSYVNA

-1877 VLNTNEGGYFNY
+1877 VLDTTKEGYFNY
-1889 TLPAVET
+1889 TLSAVET

-1932 GDPESGEDVTES
+1932 GDPESGGEDVTES
-1944 VAGLKLSAQYPYS
+1944 VAGLNLSAQYPYS

-1962 KIGDPVKDYV
+1962 KVGDPVNDYV
-1972 IEAQPGSVTENFA
+1972 IKAQPGSVTGNFA
-1985 FHSENGTLKVT
+1985 FLSEDGTLKVT
-1996 PRSIG
+1996 QRSIG

-2030 SDVVTLKT
+2030 SDVVTLET
-2038 SSLKITD
+2038 SSLKITA
-2045 GSSAEEVVAVSDYD
+2045 GSSAEEVVAESDYD
-2059 RIDADTY
+2059 RIDAATY
-2066 SYTFENI
+2066 SYTFESI
-2073 TLSNDNYVLTKT
+2073 ELSNDNYVLTAK
-2085 TSGVLTVTPHQ
+2085 TSGVLTVTPYQ
-2096 IASVEWIDPAAALTY
+2096 IASVEWSDPAAALTY
-2111 KGEAFLPKELH
+2111 RGEAFLPEEMH

-2128 MPNGDE
+2128 MPNGDV
-2134 VTFSVNYGGEVRSAG
+2134 VTFGVNYGGEVRSAG
-2149 IYTAVAKVAS
+2149 IYTAIATVAS
-2159 VKNGEED
+2159 VKNGEEK
-2166 VAAGNYDVSR
+2166 VENGNYDVSR

-2195 DAGTMSVESVYNASA
+2195 NAGTMSVESVYNASA
-2210 QALDPSRLVFTFGDE
+2210 QALDPSRLVFTFGDA
-2225 TYNAD
+2225 TYDAD

-2246 RATPEHAGS
+2246 SATPEHAGS

-2264 SNANFIPA
+2264 SNANFTPA
-2272 SFSDVSFVITCW
+2272 SFSGVSFVITRW
-2284 ELTAEEFKEN
+2284 ELSAEEFKEN

-2319 LAGENI
+2319 LADENI

-2333 LGEDGAMAT
+2333 LGEEGAMAT
-2342 KPSEPVNAAS
+2342 DPSEPVNAAS

-2383 VLNGYVIA
+2383 DLNGFVTA
-2391 DAGAVE
+2391 DAGAGE

-2423 EIIVTDNSAFAF
+2423 EIIVTDNSAFEF

-2447 TFAKTTV
+2447 TFAENTV
-2454 NVADPGGQ
+2454 KVADPAGQ
-2462 PTAVKPDYYY
+2462 KTAVTPDYYY
-2472 VRVTFNPGGKFDS
+2472 VRVTFNPGGQFDS
-2485 NYAKDITLDL
+2485 NYAADITLDL
-2495 VEVEDGSPL
+2495 VLEDDSPL
-2504 VFQITKGSMLI
+2504 VFRITTGSMLI

-2538 KEGELWRINTEIITF
+2538 KDEDGLWRINTEIITF

-2576 VAVYYGNHDKTG
+2576 VAVYFGNHEETG
-2588 IPLYS
+2588 VPLYS
-2593 TLYTWEWL
+2593 TLYTWKWL
-2601 RSGGEED
+2601 RSGGAED
-2608 DRSAPTKTVYTEAI
+2608 GRSEPTKTVYTKPIMED
-2622 SENVQLTTDDVV
+2622 VQLTTEVAAN
-2634 YVQTKGPVNGIYDFG
+2634 VQTKGPVNGIFDFG

-2667 TVDGSEYSPA
+2667 TVNGSYYSPA
-2677 QSVQYDENGDIV
+2677 QTVKYDENGQIV
-2689 TDSNNKPVPV
+2689 TDDNDDPVYID
-2699 KGPHTASG
+2699 GPHTASG
-2707 SVNIAPAE
+2707 GVNIAPAE

-2730 ANMLEGGY
+2730 ADMLENGY

-2746 KAAGVPVELSDE
+2746 KAEGVPVELLDE
-2758 LLSGAHFY
+2758 WLSGAHFY
-2766 IRGVQIAPEAFANAP
+2766 IRGAQIAPEAFANAP
-2781 VLDLETAVG
+2781 VLGSAVG

-2848 TKNVSGQAD
+2848 TD
-2857 GSKNGGITDA
+2857 DTGSQNGGITDA

-2935 EDAVVTGSYNEF
+2935 EDAVVTGSYDAF
-2947 VTAFENFKGG
+2947 VTAFENFKRG
-2957 DPSALNGFIEL
+2957 DQSALNGFIEL

-3412 SQYATLV
+3412 SKYATLL

-3428 DGQPVYSTIG
+3428 DGQPVYNTIG

-3505 KSVKVNISD
+3505 KSVKVDIGD
-3514 VAVKLGESQQT
+3514 VAVNLGKLGQQT
-3525 LVAGG
+3525 LVTGG

-3545 ELVVGDDFVFGI
+3545 ELVVGDGFVFGI
-3557 KGEGYDDTVVDAV
+3557 AGYGETVVEAG

-3609 TIDLYDGGSKLTT
+3609 TIDLYDGASKLTT

-3672 GWWEYVTMY
+3672 GWWEYATMY

-3689 ERLLIQSGYYNGGE
+3689 ERLRIQSGYYNGNK

-3711 QQGITL
+3711 QQVKL

-3781 VNLDLAPLFP
+3781 VNLNLAPLFT
-3791 ENENGKVWE
+3791 ENENGKFWE
-3800 REFDGMTIKARTI
+3800 REFDGMTITTRTI
-3813 MGDYLE
+3813 MGKYLE
-3819 VYRYEIPQGE
+3819 VYRYEIPQGQ
-3829 NALTGEVT
+3829 NALTDVVT
-3837 LQKTTLGDVTDGV
+3837 LQRTSLGDVTDGV
-3850 FSKGVNVTLAGD
+3850 FAQGVNVTLAGD

-3869 IYAGDYTLTVNVNMD
+3869 IYAGDYDLIVNVNMD
-3884 NMAEKTEVAQLKITP
+3884 NMAERTEVAKLKITP
-3899 AQAENVDAEISN
+3899 AKQGSVDAEISN

-3932 TVKEALSDVTHTQR
+3932 TVEEKLSGVTHTQR

-3954 SRDGEAL
+3954 SKDGKEL
-3961 FTYAVEG
+3961 FTYAVED
-3968 GVVNMTSEQ
+3968 GVVNMTDEQ
-3977 RAMLANAGVYTFELI
+3977 RAMLANAGKYTFELI
-3992 VDNATMPNLEDG
+3992 VDSATMPNLEDG
-4004 ATFDADEVEIT
+4004 ATFPFKEGEIK
-4015 IAARPIDDSTIRW
+4015 IDPRPITDSSIRS
-4028 SYRDS
+4028 SYRES
-4033 FDFKSENGE
+4033 FDFKSANGE
-4042 PVAVTKEGIN
+4042 AVAVTKEGIN

-4059 DTLLEDG
+4059 DTLLEVG
-4066 TDYELTF
+4066 TDYELAF
-4073 VDEDGEEVEAGKYT
+4073 VDEAGKVTEAGKYT
-4087 GTYHIQVTGKGNFKG
+4087 GEYQFKVTGKGNFEG
-4102 ELFTG
+4102 EIR
-4107 ELEGTYHIGA
+4107 GTYYIGA

-4128 TYGADDKIV
+4128 TYGADDKII

-4154 DIHLAFDAAAIR
+4154 DIHLAFDDSAR
-4166 LVDEGN
+4166 LVTEGGT
-4172 RTVSQL
+4172 TVSQL
-4178 RFESQSTEGGTF
+4178 RLESISPEGGNF
-4190 IVVFGGVGAVNA
+4190 IAVFGGVGAVNA
-4202 GTYYLDLS
+4202 GAYYLRLL
-4210 FSCEYEDITSGGE
+4210 FSCEYEYEEGKVIGSGGE
-4223 INTDVSGRDVCEVT
+4223 INTDVSGSEVCKVV
-4237 VQPASAAAVAES
+4237 VQPASAAAVADS
-4249 VNAVLTGVN
+4249 VNVVLTAVN
-4258 SNNATFVIDG
+4258 SNNLSFVIDG

-4277 DGTTW
+4277 DGETW

-4289 NTVTGLTPSSKYT
+4289 NTVTGLTPETKYT
-4302 ISFRLNDSNYAENG
+4302 VKFRLNDSNYAEGG
-4316 VTVYPLSVQLSVDT
+4316 VTEYPLAVQLTDVYT
-4330 TMNVDDILAQAQE
+4330 TMNVDEILAQAQE

-4357 QLMDDLNS
+4357 ELMDDLNS

-4421 TAAVVGGAAMPVA
+4421 TAAVVGGAAMPAA

>member
-32 GTFYDRAPEGSVSD
+32 GTYYDRAPEGSVSD

-72 SSIGEIANLTAE
+72 SSIGNIANLTAE
-84 NMQDLRKS
+84 NMQDLRNS
-92 NGEVYDAGA
+92 NGDVYVAGA

-130 RGDLNTETTYGGSGV
+130 NGDLNTETTYGGSGV

-202 TGDVYYD
+202 TGVVYYN

-236 DFTWGEKY
+236 NFTWGNKY
-244 GTSWAYEVKDYE
+244 GTSWAHEVVDYE

-268 RGVQYIRNNYMGG
+268 RGVQYIRNDYMGG

-307 NFIWSDE
+307 NFIWSDDVE

-333 GGLVGLAGPSDNEV
+333 GGLVGLAGPSGNME

-368 MGFGK
+368 MGFG
-373 HAYDNHADTRCDIYS
+373 NHGYNNLADTRCDIYS

-410 RFSQYALRGENYGW
+410 RFSQYALRGQNHSYSSSEK
-424 TSGGEWG
+424 GEWG

-445 YRNDMTI
+445 YRQDMTV
-452 SKITVTGDKSATMY
+452 SKITVTGLKSATMY
-466 ASATMGYWN
+466 ASATVEKEWGN
-475 SGAIKHYNNIY
+475 SWSGPSRYNNIY

-527 PETKWQRGILVG
+527 NTGWQRGILVG
-539 HIFSSEFNTSD
+539 HIFSSQFNTSD

-565 DKPTISAI
+565 DTPTISAI
-573 GNNKDYSMTVSPFGN
+573 GNNKEYSMTVSPFGN

-631 EYVNGVATPKEY
+631 EYVNGEATTKEY
-643 MLQISAPVDKQGV
+643 MLQISAPVDEQGV
-656 KKQGVMWDIT
+656 KEQGVMWDIT
-666 YNVDVGEASKNHEY
+666 YNVDVGEASNNREY

-690 NLKGVSNISLTDQ
+690 NLKGVSNIELTNQ
-703 TAYMTM
+703 TAYMRM
-709 SIQYASSYNFKL
+709 SIQYASSYNFEL
-721 VNGHNNTGS
+721 VNGHNDTGES
-730 NNKIYNG
+730 TKVYNG

-755 EGNYQPTYV
+755 DDNYQPTYV

-773 FHNNSGTLTSMT
+773 FYDDSNTTLTSMT

-790 GNEQDENFANLV
+790 GNEQSSDFAKLASS
-802 NRLFQLE
+802 LFQLE
-809 FATNVEEGL
+809 FATNVEEEL
-818 FNVAENWGA
+818 FNVAENWDA

-833 YRWSSLGLFAVETGN
+833 YRWSSLGLFAVETGD

-875 NPNAPY
+875 NPKAPY

-904 VHYNFTSSVDDKVGL
+904 VHYNFTSSVDDKGGL

-940 SYVLNGELSGA
+940 VYALNGELSGA
-951 DSGNYQYSVGN
+951 DSGNYQYSVGSS

-1023 MQTSLDAATSAGWM
+1023 MQTSLDTATSAGWM
-1037 FAKAGASVFNNNF
+1037 FARTGASVFNNNF
-1050 PVDEYDVVVDALT
+1050 PADEYDVVVDALT
-1063 GTGLKNYVVS
+1063 GTGVKNYVVS
-1073 DVVVGTKFSVTPRPL
+1073 EVVVGTQFSVTPRPL

-1115 WASGDSR
+1115 WASGDSI
-1122 GDFEIKYY
+1122 GSSEIRYY
-1130 LSGTPAEYTYDVRFG
+1130 LSETDAEYTYDVRFG
-1145 AGTYYVRAVPTAV
+1145 AGTYYVRAVPTEV
-1158 NAPGSANGLKNYK
+1158 NAPGSVNGLNNYE
-1171 VSYNDPLFEV
+1171 VNYNDPLFEV
-1181 EKRDTYVL
+1181 EKRDTYVN
-1189 FDYDPDHTY
+1189 FTYDPSLTY
-1198 VYNAAE
+1198 TYKAE
-1204 HSFNATSLSNGAA
+1204 PYDFEALALSNGAS
-1217 GDGVEDV
+1217 GDTVGDV
-1224 TFAAYSDP
+1224 HFAAYSDP

-1260 ILGVRDIEGN
+1260 ILGVRDKNGN

-1282 SLSLDKLTLVYNGAE
+1282 SLSLAKLTLVYNGAA

-1350 QPNYNAATASLTG
+1350 QLNYNAATASLTD

-1375 ASDKTVTYNGTV
+1375 ASDKTVTYNGAV
-1387 IPEIGFSVAAA
+1387 IPEIGFTVDAA
-1398 PGADVSSLPEGWADN
+1398 PGADVSSLPEGWADK

-1425 TVTSLRDVGTYSVTY
+1425 PVTSLRNVGTYSVTY
-1440 TYDGNTGN
+1440 TYDGSAGN

-1456 TYKVDPMI
+1456 TYKVDPKP
-1464 LTVKLKNNEVTYN
+1464 LDFVLNNKNVTYN
-1477 KDIYKPDYEI
+1477 KQAYVPDYDLTGAVIGDTVNAVLSASKDGESVETIVDAGTYDI
-1487 TEGSIISGDI
+1487 TVSLVDGTG
-1497 VNITYT
+1497 
-1503 ATKDDVA
+1503 AP
-1510 VEGNITDAGNYMLT
+1510 AGNYT
-1524 FGVDNANYK
+1524 VAAD
-1533 LNPDSEE
+1533 
-1540 QPLKISPF
+1540 
-1548 TLTAQGLNTT
+1548 GLQVVVAPYEIFAREINTT
-1558 VLYNAAATGI
+1558 LFFNSGELGAAYYEGQMK
-1568 DEYTSQ
+1568 YTV
-1574 INYEVLDADGSV
+1574 IDADGRDITV
-1586 IDVID
+1586 D
-1591 NIDNKKALN
+1591 
-1600 VKVEILDKDGPVES
+1600 
-1614 VSADGGAYQARLTVT
+1614 VT
-1629 VTESGKFDNGN
+1629 VTPDLIGLDNDDAVETVDNRGGEYRASLTLELPAGYNPGN
-1640 YQVAAPTT
+1640 YSVKTNV
-1648 YTIYIYKIALRSSLT
+1648 YNVYIYRIALRAVLSQE
-1663 DSVTFGEDYTLNGI
+1663 SVTFGDDYNVKGQ
-1677 LYAAAGQGTKDL
+1677 LYAMAGDAEQPFT
-1689 EVDVNG
+1689 VG
-1695 AVKMVDGVNIA
+1695 ADGVVEGFNEDILS
-1706 DVESIN
+1706 DVTGLTVTSASMTIT
-1712 IIKAVLSLSGSDLIG
+1712 GSDLG
-1727 TPATGNA
+1727 GNA
-1734 TFDGGAQAS
+1734 VDGTLSDAIDAI
-1743 AVFNGNVFAK
+1743 FNSGIYDAAK
-1753 RDEEQGEAFIE
+1753 MA
-1764 KPVNAGTY
+1764 NAGTY
-1772 TLTVTLTVEAAYKG
+1772 SVTVTVKVNAVYTES
-1786 ETTSHPGNKRT
+1786 TSNREVT
-1797 VEISAPFTWTIDP
+1797 ISAPFTWTVDP
-1810 YEIKVDPAQLDTY
+1810 YEIKVTPGQLDTY
-1823 YTEAITADDVMGV
+1823 YTEAITADDVMGA
-1836 VVFKDGD
+1836 VVFEGEDKN
-1843 EQYKEQYKPFVTA
+1843 YKSFVTA

-1870 GEYDYDL
+1870 GDYDYDL
-1877 VLNTNEGGYFNY
+1877 VLNTNEPGYFNY

-1896 GKINVQQLTVQVS
+1896 GTINVQQLTVQVS

-1932 GDPESGEDVTES
+1932 GDQDVTES
-1944 VAGLKLSAQYPYS
+1944 VADLNLSAQYPYS

-1972 IEAQPGSVTENFA
+1972 IKAQPGSVTENFA
-1985 FHSENGTLKVT
+1985 FLSENGTLKVT
-1996 PRSIG
+1996 QRSIG

-2008 MVYGTASLPEITF
+2008 MAYGTASLPEITF

-2030 SDVVTLKT
+2030 SDVVDLET

-2045 GSSAEEVVAVSDYD
+2045 GSSAEEVVAESDYD

-2066 SYTFENI
+2066 SYTFESI
-2073 TLSNDNYVLTKT
+2073 TLSNDNYALTAT
-2085 TSGVLTVTPHQ
+2085 TSGVLTVTPYQ
-2096 IASVEWIDPAAALTY
+2096 IDFVEWSDPAAALTY
-2111 KGEAFLPKELH
+2111 KGEAFSPEELH

-2128 MPNGDE
+2128 MPNGDV
-2134 VTFSVNYGGEVRSAG
+2134 VTFRVNYGGEVRSAG
-2149 IYTAVAKVAS
+2149 IYTAIAKVAS
-2159 VKNGEED
+2159 VKNGEVE
-2166 VAAGNYDVSR
+2166 VENGNYDVSH

-2195 DAGTMSVESVYNASA
+2195 NAGTMSVESVYNASA
-2210 QALDPSRLVFTFGDE
+2210 QALDPSRLVFTFGDA
-2225 TYNAD
+2225 TYDAD

-2236 LTLSYAQGGV
+2236 LTLSYSQGGMS
-2246 RATPEHAGS
+2246 ATPEHAGS

-2264 SNANFIPA
+2264 SNANFTAA
-2272 SFSDVSFVITCW
+2272 SLSGVAFVITRW

-2319 LAGENI
+2319 LADENI
-2325 AYTLKYYV
+2325 AYTLNYYV
-2333 LGEDGAMAT
+2333 LGEEGAMAT
-2342 KPSEPVNAAS
+2342 DPSEPVNAAS

-2383 VLNGYVIA
+2383 DLNGYVTA
-2391 DAGAVE
+2391 DAGAGE

-2415 SGLRGAAA
+2415 SGLRGEAA
-2423 EIIVTDNSAFAF
+2423 EIIVTDNSAFEF
-2435 TFFVRDENGTEI
+2435 TFFVRDENGEEI
-2447 TFAKTTV
+2447 SFAESTV
-2454 NVADPGGQ
+2454 NVANPDGQ
-2462 PTAVKPDYYY
+2462 STAVTPDYYY
-2472 VRVTFNPGGKFDS
+2472 VRVTFNPGGQFDP
-2485 NYAKDITLDL
+2485 NYAAETLDL
-2495 VEVEDGSPL
+2495 VLENGSPL

-2538 KEGELWRINTEIITF
+2538 KDEDGRWRINTEIITF

-2576 VAVYYGNHDKTG
+2576 VAVYYGNHEGTG

-2593 TLYTWEWL
+2593 TLYTWKWL
-2601 RSGGEED
+2601 RSSGEED
-2608 DRSAPTKTVYTEAI
+2608 NRSAPTKTVYTKAI
-2622 SENVQLTTDDVV
+2622 SENVQLTTQVV
-2634 YVQTKGPVNGIYDFG
+2634 AYVQTKGPVNGIYDFG

-2667 TVDGSEYSPA
+2667 TVGGSEYSPA
-2677 QSVQYDENGDIV
+2677 QSVKYDENGDIV
-2689 TDSNNKPVPV
+2689 TDSDGKPVPDV
-2699 KGPHTASG
+2699 GPHTASG

-2730 ANMLEGGY
+2730 ADMLAGGY

-2746 KAAGVPVELSDE
+2746 KADGVPVELLDE
-2758 LLSGAHFY
+2758 WLSGAHFY

-2781 VLDLETAVG
+2781 DLDDKTAVG
-2790 TDGAYLV
+2790 TDGAYMV

-2806 GGDGYGGNVES
+2806 GGNGYGGNVES

-2838 ITDSDGNVVY
+2838 ITDSEGNVVY
-2848 TKNVSGQAD
+2848 TKNVLGQDD

-2911 TVKFGTEFDVS
+2911 TVEFGTQFDVS

-2935 EDAVVTGSYNEF
+2935 ENAVVTGSYDEF
-2947 VTAFENFKGG
+2947 ETAFENFKGG
-2957 DPSALNGFIEL
+2957 DQSALNGFIEL
-2968 VGTSGGGATEYNG
+2968 VGTSGGGATEYSG
-2981 YTTPVGDYYIY
+2981 YKTPVGDYYIY

-2997 VNDNLEVIMETSD
+2997 VNPNLEVIMETSD

-3031 YIADE
+3031 YVADE

-3065 NTEGEP
+3065 DTKGEP

-3077 SNALAVSEVQYRVSD
+3077 SNALAVSEVQYRVSAE
-3092 DSDWGMLTGSS
+3092 SEWGMLTGSS

-3112 SFVSTDDNLVGEAPY
+3112 SFVSTDDNLEGEAPY

-3135 ISATAYIINIDELN
+3135 ISATAYVINIDELN

-3161 SFFEVRDDASGEV
+3161 SFFEVRDDATGEV

-3187 IYTQFDEDANE
+3187 IYTQFDEDAND
-3198 GAGAPVESSKVE
+3198 GAGEPVESSKVE

-3218 YIGVSVTGSAN
+3218 YIAVSVTGSAN

-3258 VYNRASGNTVG
+3258 VYNRASGNTIG
-3269 SIYTYELNG
+3269 SIYTYEHNG

-3294 AADQTAVQ
+3294 AADQIAVQ

-3311 LEGNEALTITQWLE
+3311 LEGNEGLTITQWLE
-3325 ANAETY
+3325 ANVGTY
-3331 AGYEFTSVNGTNA
+3331 AGYEFTSVNGKNA
-3344 ATDVGTYYPIVVY
+3344 ATDVGTYYPIVIY
-3357 GGDTNFNKSARL
+3357 GGDTNYNKSARL
-3369 IDNGVYPEFVI
+3369 IDNGTYPEFVI

-3392 VNYEITYG
+3392 DNYAITYG
-3400 DSIDDITGNDVV
+3400 DSIGDITGNDVV
-3412 SQYATLV
+3412 SQYATLL

-3438 DIDDFS
+3438 NIDDFS

-3452 LSLINRNVYAVG
+3452 LSLINRNVYAAG

-3505 KSVKVNISD
+3505 KSVNVNIGD
-3514 VAVKLGESQQT
+3514 VAVALGTLGQQT

-3545 ELVVGDDFVFGI
+3545 ELVVGDGFIFGI
-3557 KGEGYDDTVVDAV
+3557 EGYDETVVDAN

-3609 TIDLYDGGSKLTT
+3609 TIDLYDGASKLTT
-3622 LGSIDG
+3622 LGVVDG

-3634 VSLDVA
+3634 VSLEVA
-3640 KAVLRVDFDVLTYK
+3640 KAVLKVDFDELTYK
-3654 WLSETYT
+3654 WLDKTFT
-3661 ESVGAGSGEHQ
+3661 ERVDAGSGEHQ
-3672 GWWEYVTMY
+3672 GWWEYATMY

-3689 ERLLIQSGYYNGGE
+3689 DRLHIQSGYYNGSE

-3711 QQGITL
+3711 QQVKL

-3741 GEYSFHLAISSTNY
+3741 GEYSFHLVISSTNY
-3755 EFERADK
+3755 EFERADE

-3781 VNLDLAPLFP
+3781 VNLNLAPEGAVLFTK
-3791 ENENGKVWE
+3791 NGEVWE
-3800 REFDGMTIKARTI
+3800 REFDGMTIQTRTI

-3829 NALTGEVT
+3829 NALTGEVQ
-3837 LQKTTLGDVTDGV
+3837 LQRTTLGDVTDGV
-3850 FSKGVNVTLAGD
+3850 FAQGVNVTLAGD

-3869 IYAGDYTLTVNVNMD
+3869 INAGDYTLTVNVNMD
-3884 NMAEKTEVAQLKITP
+3884 NMAERTEEVELKITP
-3899 AQAENVDAEISN
+3899 AQQENVETEITN

-3932 TVKEALSDVTHTQR
+3932 TVKEALSGVKHTQK

-3954 SRDGEAL
+3954 SKDREEL

-3968 GVVNMTSEQ
+3968 GVVNMTDEQ
-3977 RAMLANAGVYTFELI
+3977 RAMLANAGVYTFKLI
-3992 VDNATMPNLEDG
+3992 VDSATMPNLEDG
-4004 ATFDADEVEIT
+4004 ATFAADDVKIT
-4015 IAARPIDDSTIRW
+4015 IVARDISDSSIRS
-4028 SYRDS
+4028 SYRES
-4033 FDFKSENGE
+4033 FDFKSANGE
-4042 PVAVTKEGIN
+4042 AVAVTKEGIN
-4052 FIAYYNR
+4052 FIANYNR
-4059 DTLLEDG
+4059 DTLLVDG
-4066 TDYELTF
+4066 TDYELAF
-4073 VDEDGEEVEAGKYT
+4073 VDEEGKVTEAGKYT
-4087 GTYHIQVTGKGNFKG
+4087 GKYYFTVTGKGNFKG
-4102 ELFTG
+4102 TI
-4107 ELEGTYHIGA
+4107 EGTYHIGA

-4128 TYGADDKIV
+4128 TYGADDKVI

-4154 DIHLAFDAAAIR
+4154 EISLAFDDSAK
-4166 LVDEGN
+4166 LVTEGN
-4172 RTVSQL
+4172 TTVSQL
-4178 RFESQSTEGGTF
+4178 RLESISTEGGNF
-4190 IVVFGGVGAVNA
+4190 IAVFGGVGAVNA
-4202 GTYYLDLS
+4202 GTYYLSLS
-4210 FSCEYEDITSGGE
+4210 FSCEYKYEEDGEEKVIPSGGK
-4223 INTDVSGRDVCEVT
+4223 IDIDVSGRDVCEVV
-4237 VQPASAAAVAES
+4237 VQPASAATVVDS
-4249 VNAVLTGVN
+4249 VNAVLTAVN
-4258 SNNATFVIDG
+4258 SNNLSFVIDG
-4268 KANGYEYSI
+4268 KANGYEYAIQPADSS
-4277 DGTTW
+4277 DDNKTW

-4289 NTVTGLTPSSKYT
+4289 NTVTGLTPSESYIIYFKM
-4302 ISFRLNDSNYAENG
+4302 NDSNYVDEEG
-4316 VTVYPLSVQLSVDT
+4316 ETEVELKWLTLPVTATKSVDE
-4330 TMNVDDILAQAQE
+4330 ILAQAQD
-4343 LAGNFNVTGFGRYV
+4343 LADSFSSTGFGRYV
-4357 QLMDDLNS
+4357 ELMDDLNS

-4421 TAAVVGGAAMPVA
+4421 TAAVVGGAAMPAA

>member
-10 ITAALALIL
+10 VTAIIALIL
-19 IAAVVLTVVLTGN
+19 VAAVVLAVVFLGDGAIYTPGGQEATASNAAVTV
-32 GTFYDRAPEGSVSD
+32 GSTV
-46 AEVGISPTT
+46 
-55 GTVDNR
+55 GTVGSD
-61 EEYLV
+61 YMY
-66 TTLLKN
+66 TTLVAHSNKKN
-72 SSIGEIANLTAE
+72 SEWTASD
-84 NMQDLRKS
+84 MQDLRGVDG
-92 NGEVYDAGA
+92 NAGST
-101 AKDGIND
+101 DGVPD
-108 TYVIKLNP
+108 TYVTTLD
-116 GVRLLTN
+116 TN
-123 DGWTTVD
+123 FFLITQDGWNSVKA
-130 RGDLNTETTYGGSGV
+130 GQVPGGGSGYYELQ
-145 FDVKYNGIWYRFENG
+145 YNGVWYRFNNG
-160 TTGKPDNE
+160 
-168 NGVNYNSLYQTFNNF
+168 NGSGSGAVNTSLYQSYATFMG
-183 LTKKG
+183 TST
-188 FYQQSYNYGLIVEP
+188 FYQNFSVYGLILTDIE
-202 TGDVYYD
+202 YD
-209 PNDTSMLSWFDATL
+209 PNDFAANHWFNATL
-223 DGAGATIKPTAVL
+223 DGAGHTLSMNAVL
-236 DFTWGEKY
+236 KY
-244 GTSWAYEVKDYE
+244 STSDWAD
-256 AGHDKDSAYKID
+256 DND
-268 RGVQYIRNNYMGG
+268 NY
-281 NLTRNTEG
+281 LHWLKG
-289 GIGFVGLLFGAM
+289 GIGHNQMNRVDSTTGGGAVFAGLVFG
-301 RYGSFR
+301 GLCDGEFK
-307 NFIWSDE
+307 NFTVTE
-314 GLSGDHYFHY
+314 
-324 GSKKSGTAF
+324 KSGVSGTHTYSYTSSRAGSAF
-333 GGLVGLAGPSDNEV
+333 GGLVGAAAPASAG
-347 SGARSSIYNVQ
+347 GTARSSIYNIALNFTQ
-358 MDFNH
+358 NITHQFTIQDYNAFNKLL
-363 NLDHR
+363 N
-368 MGFGK
+368 
-373 HAYDNHADTRCDIYS
+373 DIYT
-388 GGLLGINL
+388 GGLVGVNF
-396 NADVELV
+396 NADIELV
-403 DINYNGI
+403 SLNYNGI
-410 RFSQYALRGENYGW
+410 LFTQKAPRGRNYD
-424 TSGGEWG
+424 SGGASDYWC
-431 QSSFGGVIGAQSNV
+431 QSSMGGVVGAQFGV
-445 YRNDMTI
+445 YNKNMTF
-452 SKITVTGDKSATMY
+452 SKVSITGQASSGFLGDVTEATW
-466 ASATMGYWN
+466 G
-475 SGAIKHYNNIY
+475 SGIFDYYNNIF
-486 TMIGGIIGGLYGNID
+486 TQMGLVFGALQGD
-501 IKGVIFDMNYDK
+501 LSIKGLLLDYNYDNIYAK
-513 IFNMWDGGPGGARD
+513 WDASWGGARD
-527 PETKWQRGILVG
+527 STPIQRGLLAG
-539 HIFSSEFNTSD
+539 HIYDSQITYSD
-550 IYVTNKIFGADSYTG
+550 IYVS
-565 DKPTISAI
+565 DKLFSLNNNSNVTIDALGSSTLQTILSSNVA
-573 GNNKDYSMTVSPFGN
+573 GSQ
-588 YTTKYSYIGG
+588 YTTYYAYIGG
-598 VDENNSYTDT
+598 YDT
-608 YKRFVYLE
+608 VNKFNAE
-616 DSVVSSVSFTDDTYT
+616 DSIFTTRSFT
-631 EYVNGVATPKEY
+631 YVQDSVISVISFSDQSDKMVQITAPTKPK
-643 MLQISAPVDKQGV
+643 
-656 KKQGVMWDIT
+656 GVMWDIT
-666 YNVDVGEASKNHEY
+666 YTTSGGGQHFHEDLFTQNARSNVHVSSVGAPSNTSHY
-680 LYMQNLQDNV
+680 L
-690 NLKGVSNISLTDQ
+690 
-703 TAYMTM
+703 TM
-709 SIQYASSYNFKL
+709 SISYASSYNFEL
-721 VNGHNNTGS
+721 ANGHNNTGG

-746 LKAQSATVI
+746 LTAQSSDTVI
-755 EGNYQPTYV
+755 EDNYQPIYV
-764 QIGLDGKVT
+764 QIGLNGKVT
-773 FHNNSGTLTSMT
+773 FYNNSDKTLTDMK

-790 GNEQDENFANLV
+790 GNKKDENFAKLASS
-802 NRLFQLE
+802 LFQLE
-809 FATNVEEGL
+809 FATNVDEGL
-818 FNVAENWGA
+818 FNVAENWDA

-860 AEIEITHRPISLNLL
+860 TEIQITQRPISLNLL

-951 DSGNYQYSVGN
+951 DSGNYQYSVGD
-962 SFTIEPAQA
+962 SVFTIEPAQA

-981 YGTRPTQAELA
+981 YGTRPTKAELA

-1023 MQTSLDAATSAGWM
+1023 MQTSLDTATSAGWM

-1050 PVDEYDVVVDALT
+1050 PADEYDVVVDALT

-1073 DVVVGTKFSVTPRPL
+1073 EVVGTQFSVTPRPL
-1088 TSTLPAVNGFIYGD
+1088 TSTLPDVNGFIYGD

-1130 LSGTPAEYTYDVRFG
+1130 LSETDAEYTYDVRFG

-1158 NAPGSANGLKNYK
+1158 NASGSVNGLNNYE
-1171 VSYNDPLFEV
+1171 VNYNDPLFEV

-1198 VYNAAE
+1198 IYKAAE
-1204 HSFNATSLSNGAA
+1204 YSFNATSLSNGAA

-1224 TFAAYSDP
+1224 TFAAFSDSG
-1232 ERKKPAVALNA
+1232 RLQLAQALNA

-1250 TSAALSANYN
+1250 TSEALSANYN
-1260 ILGVRDIEGN
+1260 ILGVRDVDGN

-1282 SLSLDKLTLVYNGAE
+1282 SLSLDELTLVYNGAE
-1297 RDFAL
+1297 RDFDL
-1302 ENVTIS
+1302 KNVTIS
-1308 SDVESLQDEL
+1308 SDVESLQEEL
-1318 GGLKENLVF
+1318 GGLKEKLVF

-1363 GLVIEKLGIVIN
+1363 GLVIEQLGIVIN
-1375 ASDKTVTYNGTV
+1375 ASDKTVTYNGAV
-1387 IPEIGFSVAAA
+1387 IPKIGFTVAAVD
-1398 PGADVSSLPEGWADN
+1398 GADVSSLPEGWADK

-1425 TVTSLRDVGTYSVTY
+1425 TVTSLRDVGTYSVTF
-1440 TYDGNTGN
+1440 TYDGSTGN

-1456 TYKVDPMI
+1456 TYKVDPKP
-1464 LTVKLKNNEVTYN
+1464 LNFVLKNTNVTYN
-1477 KDIYKPDYEI
+1477 KQAYVPDYSLTGAVIGDTVNAVLSASKNGVRVETIEDAGTYDITVSLVDGTGAPAGNYTVAADGLQVVVAPYEI
-1487 TEGSIISGDI
+1487 IAREINTTLFFNSAELGAAYYEGQMKYTVIDADGTDI
-1497 VNITYT
+1497 
-1503 ATKDDVA
+1503 TKDVTVTPDLIGLDNDEAVETVADRGGEYRASLPLELPAGYDPDNYSVQKNVYNVYIYRIALRAVLPQESVTFGDEYNVKGQLYAMAGDAEQLFTVGADGVVAGFNEDILSDVTGLTVTSASMTITGSDLGGNA
-1510 VEGNITDAGNYMLT
+1510 VEGTLVDGNAVDETWSEVVDAIFNSG
-1524 FGVDNANYK
+1524 
-1533 LNPDSEE
+1533 
-1540 QPLKISPF
+1540 I
-1548 TLTAQGLNTT
+1548 
-1558 VLYNAAATGI
+1558 YNAAKMANAGT
-1568 DEYTSQ
+1568 Y
-1574 INYEVLDADGSV
+1574 SV
-1586 IDVID
+1586 
-1591 NIDNKKALN
+1591 
-1600 VKVEILDKDGPVES
+1600 
-1614 VSADGGAYQARLTVT
+1614 TVT
-1629 VTESGKFDNGN
+1629 VT
-1640 YQVAAPTT
+1640 V
-1648 YTIYIYKIALRSSLT
+1648 
-1663 DSVTFGEDYTLNGI
+1663 
-1677 LYAAAGQGTKDL
+1677 
-1689 EVDVNG
+1689 
-1695 AVKMVDGVNIA
+1695 
-1706 DVESIN
+1706 
-1712 IIKAVLSLSGSDLIG
+1712 KAV
-1727 TPATGNA
+1727 
-1734 TFDGGAQAS
+1734 
-1743 AVFNGNVFAK
+1743 
-1753 RDEEQGEAFIE
+1753 
-1764 KPVNAGTY
+1764 Y
-1772 TLTVTLTVEAAYKG
+1772 TESTHDREVT
-1786 ETTSHPGNKRT
+1786 
-1797 VEISAPFTWTIDP
+1797 ISAPFTWTVDP
-1810 YEIKVDPAQLDTY
+1810 YEIKVTPGQLDTY
-1823 YTEAITADDVMGV
+1823 YTEPITAGDVMGEV
-1836 VVFKDGD
+1836 DFEVGID
-1843 EQYKEQYKPFVTA
+1843 EQKKSFVTA

-1877 VLNTNEGGYFNY
+1877 VLDTTKGGYFNY

-1896 GKINVQQLTVQVS
+1896 GKINVQKLTVQVS

-1932 GDPESGEDVTES
+1932 GDQDVTES

-1962 KIGDPVKDYV
+1962 EIGDPVNDYV
-1972 IEAQPGSVTENFA
+1972 IVVQPGRVTENFD
-1985 FHSENGTLKVT
+1985 FHPEDGTLKVT
-1996 PRSIG
+1996 QRSIG

-2008 MVYGTASLPEITF
+2008 MEYGTASLPEITF

-2030 SDVVTLKT
+2030 SDVVTLVT
-2038 SSLKITD
+2038 GSLKITD
-2045 GSSAEEVVAVSDYD
+2045 GSSAEEVVAESDYD

-2066 SYTFENI
+2066 SYTFASI
-2073 TLSNDNYVLTKT
+2073 TLSNNNYALTAMT
-2085 TSGVLTVTPHQ
+2085 SGVTSGVLTVTPHQ
-2096 IASVEWIDPAAALTY
+2096 IDSVEWIDPAAALTY
-2111 KGEAFLPKELH
+2111 KGEAFSSEELH

-2128 MPNGDE
+2128 MPNGDV
-2134 VTFSVNYGGEVRSAG
+2134 VTFSVNYGGAVRSAG
-2149 IYTAVAKVAS
+2149 IYTAIATVAS

-2166 VAAGNYDVSR
+2166 VAAGNYDVSH

-2313 LSFTNI
+2313 LSFTND
-2319 LAGENI
+2319 LADENI
-2325 AYTLKYYV
+2325 AYTLDYYV
-2333 LGEDGAMAT
+2333 LGEDGAIAT
-2342 KPSEPVNAAS
+2342 DPSEPVNAAS
-2352 YAVKVT
+2352 YALKVT

-2383 VLNGYVIA
+2383 DLNGYVTA
-2391 DAGAVE
+2391 DAGAGE

-2415 SGLRGAAA
+2415 SGLRGEAA

-2435 TFFVRDENGTEI
+2435 TFFVKDENGEEMS
-2447 TFAKTTV
+2447 FAKTTV
-2454 NVADPGGQ
+2454 KVADLGGQ
-2462 PTAVKPDYYY
+2462 STAVKPDYYY

-2485 NYAKDITLDL
+2485 NYAADITLDL
-2495 VEVEDGSPL
+2495 VVLDDESNESPL

-2560 MTNLIS
+2560 MTDLIS

-2576 VAVYYGNHDKTG
+2576 VAVYYGNHKQTG
-2588 IPLYS
+2588 TPLYS

-2601 RSGGEED
+2601 RSGGKED

-2622 SENVQLTTDDVV
+2622 REDVQLTTDKVAN
-2634 YVQTKGPVNGIYDFG
+2634 VQTKGPVNGIYDFG

-2667 TVDGSEYSPA
+2667 TVGGSEYTPA
-2677 QSVQYDENGDIV
+2677 QSVQYDENGQIV
-2689 TDSNNKPVPV
+2689 TDSNNKPIPV

-2797 SNAGVSGII
+2797 SNAGVSGTI

-2838 ITDSDGNVVY
+2838 ITDSEGNVVY

-2857 GSKNGGITDA
+2857 GSKNGGITNA

-2898 YHIVVSETAGANL
+2898 YHIVVSTAGANL
-2911 TVKFGTEFDVS
+2911 TVKFGTQFDVS

-2935 EDAVVTGSYNEF
+2935 ENAVVTGSYDDF
-2947 VTAFENFKGG
+2947 VTAFENFKDGNQ
-2957 DPSALNGFIEL
+2957 SALDGFIKL
-2968 VGTSGGGATEYNG
+2968 VGTSGGGATEYSG
-2981 YTTPVGDYYIY
+2981 YKTPVGDYYIY

-2997 VNDNLEVIMETSD
+2997 ENPNLEVIMETSD
-3010 SRIVVTPAAPEL
+3010 SRIVVTPAEPEL
-3022 LLKTDGSSE
+3022 LLKTDGSK
-3031 YIADE
+3031 YVADE

-3051 DDLLSQVMLGLKYK
+3051 DELLSQVMIGLEYK
-3065 NTEGEP
+3065 ENTAGGP
-3071 VGEYYA
+3071 VGVGEYYA
-3077 SNALAVSEVQYRVSD
+3077 SNALAVSEVQYRVSAE
-3092 DSDWGMLTGSS
+3092 SDWGMLTGSS

-3112 SFVSTDDNLVGEAPY
+3112 SFVSTDDNLVDKAAPY

-3135 ISATAYIINIDELN
+3135 INATAYIINIDELN

-3161 SFFEVRDDASGEV
+3161 SFYEVRDDADKV

-3187 IYTQFDEDANE
+3187 IYTQFDEDAND
-3198 GAGAPVESSKVE
+3198 GAGAPVEGSKVE

-3218 YIGVSVTGSAN
+3218 YISVSVTGSAN

-3238 TITIE
+3238 EITIE

-3252 GESYSA
+3252 DESYSA

-3269 SIYTYELNG
+3269 SIYTYEHNG

-3302 EFVAAYLAA
+3302 EFVAAYLTA

-3331 AGYEFTSVNGTNA
+3331 AGYKFTSVNGTNA

-3380 TPAALRVEMVYN
+3380 TPAALRVEMIYN
-3392 VNYEITYG
+3392 VNYQITYG

-3412 SQYATLV
+3412 SQYATLL

-3428 DGQPVYSTIG
+3428 DGQPIYSTID
-3438 DIDDFS
+3438 DIDEFS

-3452 LSLINRNVYAVG
+3452 LSLFNRNVYAVG

-3505 KSVKVNISD
+3505 KSVNVDIGD
-3514 VAVKLGESQQT
+3514 VAVKLGKLGQQT

-3530 VKFNGVYNGSSFGTL
+3530 VKFNGVYNGLSFGTL
-3545 ELVVGDDFVFGI
+3545 ELVVGEDFVFGI
-3557 KGEGYDDTVVDAV
+3557 AGYEETVVEAG

-3582 GTLAEGGAMIAGS
+3582 GTLAEGGAMIAGN

-3609 TIDLYDGGSKLTT
+3609 TIDLYDGESKLTT

-3628 TPYSVP
+3628 TPYPVP

-3781 VNLDLAPLFP
+3781 VNLNLDPEGADADLFTK
-3791 ENENGKVWE
+3791 NNDGVWE

-3813 MGDYLE
+3813 MGNYLE
-3819 VYRYEIPQGE
+3819 VYRYEIPQGA
-3829 NALTGEVT
+3829 NALTGEVQ
-3837 LQKTTLGDVTDGV
+3837 LKRTTLGDATDGV
-3850 FSKGVNVTLAGD
+3850 FAKGVKVTLAGD
-3862 NAVGGSI
+3862 KAVGGSI
-3869 IYAGDYTLTVNVNMD
+3869 IYAGDYTLTVNVKMD
-3884 NMAEKTEVAQLKITP
+3884 NMAERTEEVELKITP
-3899 AQAENVDAEISN
+3899 AKQESVDAEISN
-3911 RSKSGMTYNGSS
+3911 RSKSSMTYNGSS

-3932 TVKEALSDVTHTQR
+3932 TVKEALSDVKHTQK
-3946 VNSYSVRV
+3946 VNSYSVKV
-3954 SRDGEAL
+3954 SKDGEEL

-3968 GVVNMTSEQ
+3968 GVVNMTDEQ
-3977 RAMLANAGVYTFELI
+3977 RAMLANAGEYTFELI
-3992 VDNATMPNLEDG
+3992 VDSATMPNLEDG
-4004 ATFDADEVEIT
+4004 ATFYSEDVKIT
-4015 IAARPIDDSTIRW
+4015 IVARDISDSSIRW

-4033 FDFKSENGE
+4033 FDFKSANGE

-4087 GTYHIQVTGKGNFKG
+4087 GTYHIQVTGMGNFKG

-4128 TYGADDKIV
+4128 TYGADNKIT

-4154 DIHLAFDAAAIR
+4154 DIHLAFDDSAS
-4166 LVDEGN
+4166 LVTEGGT
-4172 RTVSQL
+4172 TVSQL
-4178 RFESQSTEGGTF
+4178 RLESISPEGGNF
-4190 IVVFGGVGAVNA
+4190 IAVFGGVGAVNA
-4202 GTYYLDLS
+4202 GTYYLSLS
-4210 FSCEYEDITSGGE
+4210 FSCEYEYEEGKVIGSGGE
-4223 INTDVSGRDVCEVT
+4223 INTDVSGSEVCKVV
-4237 VQPASAAAVAES
+4237 VQPASAAAVADS
-4249 VNAVLTGVN
+4249 VNAVLTEVN

-4268 KANGYEYSI
+4268 KANVYEYSK
-4277 DGTTW
+4277 DGGTTW
-4282 VKAYKGE
+4282 DKAYKGE
-4289 NTVTGLTPSSKYT
+4289 NTVTGLTPSEHYT
-4302 ISFRLNDSNYAENG
+4302 IKFRMNDSNYAEGG
-4316 VTVYPLSVQLSVDT
+4316 VTVYPLSVQLPVDT
-4330 TMNVDDILAQAQE
+4330 TTNVDEILAQAQE

-4357 QLMDDLNS
+4357 ELMDDLNS

-4421 TAAVVGGAAMPVA
+4421 TAAVVGGAAMPAA

>member
-32 GTFYDRAPEGSVSD
+32 GTYYDRAPEGSVSD

-72 SSIGEIANLTAE
+72 SSIGNIANLTAE
-84 NMQDLRKS
+84 NMQDLRNS
-92 NGEVYDAGA
+92 NGDVYVAGA

-130 RGDLNTETTYGGSGV
+130 RGDLNTDTTYGGSGV

-160 TTGKPDNE
+160 TTGKPENE

-202 TGDVYYD
+202 TGVVYYN

-236 DFTWGEKY
+236 NFTWGNKY
-244 GTSWAYEVKDYE
+244 GTSWAHEVKDYE

-307 NFIWSDE
+307 NFIWSDDVE

-368 MGFGK
+368 MGFGN
-373 HAYDNHADTRCDIYS
+373 HGYDKLADTRCDIYS

-410 RFSQYALRGENYGW
+410 QFSQYALRGQNHSYSSSEK
-424 TSGGEWG
+424 GEWG

-445 YRNDMTI
+445 YRKDMTI
-452 SKITVTGDKSATMY
+452 SKITVTGLKSATMF
-466 ASATMGYWN
+466 ASATVEKEWGDGW
-475 SGAIKHYNNIY
+475 SGPSRYNNIY

-513 IFNMWDGGPGGARD
+513 IFNMWHGGPGGARD
-527 PETKWQRGILVG
+527 DTTWQRGILVG
-539 HIFSSEFNTSD
+539 HIFSSQFSTSD

-565 DKPTISAI
+565 DPPTISAI
-573 GNNKDYSMTVSPFGN
+573 GSNKDYSMTVSPFGN

-616 DSVVSSVSFTDDTYT
+616 DTVVSSVSFTDDTYT
-631 EYVNGVATPKEY
+631 EYVNGEPTTKEY

-666 YNVDVGEASKNHEY
+666 YNVDKGSASNNHEY

-709 SIQYASSYNFKL
+709 SIQYASSYNFEL
-721 VNGHNNTGS
+721 VNGHNDTGES
-730 NNKIYNG
+730 TKVYNG

-746 LKAQSATVI
+746 LKAQSSDTVI

-764 QIGLDGKVT
+764 QIGLDGNVT
-773 FHNNSGTLTSMT
+773 FHNNSGGTLTGTDMK

-790 GNEQDENFANLV
+790 GNEQSSDFAKLASS
-802 NRLFQLE
+802 LFQLE
-809 FATNVEEGL
+809 FATNVEEEL
-818 FNVAENWGA
+818 FNVAENWDA

-833 YRWSSLGLFAVETGN
+833 YRWSSLGLFAVETGD

-875 NPNAPY
+875 NPKAPY

-904 VHYNFTSSVDDKVGL
+904 VHYNFTSSVDDKGGL

-1023 MQTSLDAATSAGWM
+1023 MQTSLDTATSAGWM

-1050 PVDEYDVVVDALT
+1050 PADEYDVVVDALT

-1073 DVVVGTKFSVTPRPL
+1073 EVVVGTQFSVTPRPL

-1122 GDFEIKYY
+1122 GAFEIRYY

-1158 NAPGSANGLKNYK
+1158 NAPGSANGMNNYK

-1181 EKRDTYVL
+1181 EKRDTYVN
-1189 FDYDPDHTY
+1189 FTYDPSLTY
-1198 VYNAAE
+1198 TYKAE
-1204 HSFNATSLSNGAA
+1204 PYDFEDFEALALSNGAG
-1217 GDGVEDV
+1217 GDTVDDV
-1224 TFAAYSDP
+1224 LFAAYSDP
-1232 ERKKPAVALNA
+1232 ERKNQADALNA

-1250 TSAALSANYN
+1250 TSETLSANYN
-1260 ILGVRDIEGN
+1260 ILGVRDKNGN

-1282 SLSLDKLTLVYNGAE
+1282 SLSLDKLTLVYNGAA
-1297 RDFAL
+1297 RDFDL
-1302 ENVTIS
+1302 KNVTIS
-1308 SDVESLQDEL
+1308 SDVESLQAEL
-1318 GGLKENLVF
+1318 GGLKEKLVF
-1327 LYNNS
+1327 LFNNS

-1338 AANYNVTVNLPQ
+1338 AATYNVTVNLPQ

-1363 GLVIEKLGIVIN
+1363 GLVIEQLGIVIN
-1375 ASDKTVTYNGTV
+1375 ASDKTDTYNGAV
-1387 IPEIGFSVAAA
+1387 IPEIGFTVTAA
-1398 PGADVSSLPEGWADN
+1398 PGADVSSLPEGWADK

-1425 TVTSLRDVGTYSVTY
+1425 PVTSLRNVGTYSVTY

-1456 TYKVDPMI
+1456 TYKVDPKS
-1464 LTVKLKNNEVTYN
+1464 LDFVLKNANVTYN
-1477 KDIYKPDYEI
+1477 KQAYVPDYDLTGAVIGDTVNAVLSASKNGVPVETIVDAGTYDI
-1487 TEGSIISGDI
+1487 TVSLVDGTG
-1497 VNITYT
+1497 
-1503 ATKDDVA
+1503 AP
-1510 VEGNITDAGNYMLT
+1510 AGNYT
-1524 FGVDNANYK
+1524 VAAD
-1533 LNPDSEE
+1533 
-1540 QPLKISPF
+1540 
-1548 TLTAQGLNTT
+1548 GLQVVVAPYEIIAREINTT
-1558 VLYNAAATGI
+1558 LFFNSGALGAAYYEGQMK
-1568 DEYTSQ
+1568 YTV
-1574 INYEVLDADGSV
+1574 IDADGKDITGEVTVTPDLINLKNDDSV
-1586 IDVID
+1586 V
-1591 NIDNKKALN
+1591 N
-1600 VKVEILDKDGPVES
+1600 VDPR
-1614 VSADGGAYQARLTVT
+1614 GGAYRASLTLKLPADYVT
-1629 VTESGKFDNGN
+1629 DNYSVQTN
-1640 YQVAAPTT
+1640 VYNV
-1648 YTIYIYKIALRSSLT
+1648 YIYRIALRAVLSKG
-1663 DSVTFGEDYTLNGI
+1663 SVTFGDEYNVKGQ
-1677 LYAAAGQGTKDL
+1677 LYAMAGDDEEQTFT
-1689 EVDVNG
+1689 VG
-1695 AVKMVDGVNIA
+1695 ADGV
-1706 DVESIN
+1706 VTGF
-1712 IIKAVLSLSGSDLIG
+1712 KLSGVTGLTVTSASMTISGSDLG
-1727 TPATGNA
+1727 GNA
-1734 TFDGGAQAS
+1734 VDGTLSGGIDAI
-1743 AVFNGNVFAK
+1743 FNSGIYDAAK
-1753 RDEEQGEAFIE
+1753 MA
-1764 KPVNAGTY
+1764 NAGTY
-1772 TLTVTLTVEAAYKG
+1772 TATIEVTLNAEYNEPSLNRPVTL
-1786 ETTSHPGNKRT
+1786 
-1797 VEISAPFTWTIDP
+1797 SAPFTWTVDP
-1810 YEIKVDPAQLDTY
+1810 YEIKVTPGQLDTY
-1823 YTEAITADDVMGV
+1823 YTEPITVDDIMRE
-1836 VVFKDGD
+1836 VVFEGED
-1843 EQYKEQYKPFVTA
+1843 ERDEKSKSFVTA
-1856 VSAAIGDGTSYVNA
+1856 VSAAIGDGESYVNA

-1877 VLNTNEGGYFNY
+1877 VLNTTKPGYFNY
-1889 TLPAVET
+1889 TLPDVTT

-1932 GDPESGEDVTES
+1932 GDQDVTED

-1957 LTTDY
+1957 LITEY
-1962 KIGDPVKDYV
+1962 EIGDPVNDYV
-1972 IEAQPGSVTENFA
+1972 IAAQPGSVTENFA
-1985 FHSENGTLKVT
+1985 FLPVDGTLKVT
-1996 PRSIG
+1996 QRSIG

-2008 MVYGTASLPEITF
+2008 MEYGTASLPEITF

-2030 SDVVTLKT
+2030 SDVVTLET
-2038 SSLKITD
+2038 SSLKITA
-2045 GSSAEEVVAVSDYD
+2045 GSSAEEVVAESDYD
-2059 RIDADTY
+2059 RIDANTY

-2073 TLSNDNYVLTKT
+2073 TLSDDNYVLTAK
-2085 TSGVLTVTPHQ
+2085 TSGVLTVTPYQ
-2096 IASVEWIDPAAALTY
+2096 IASVEWSDPAAALTY
-2111 KGEAFLPKELH
+2111 RGEAFLPGEMH

-2128 MPNGDE
+2128 MPNGDV
-2134 VTFSVNYGGEVRSAG
+2134 VTFGVNYGGEVRSAG
-2149 IYTAVAKVAS
+2149 IYTAIATVAS

-2166 VAAGNYDVSR
+2166 VVAGNYDVSR

-2195 DAGTMSVESVYNASA
+2195 NAGTMSVENVYNASA
-2210 QALDPSRLVFTFGDE
+2210 QALDPSRLVFTFGDA
-2225 TYNAD
+2225 TYDAD

-2246 RATPEHAGS
+2246 SATPEHAGS

-2264 SNANFIPA
+2264 SNANFTPA
-2272 SFSDVSFVITCW
+2272 SFSGVSFVITRW
-2284 ELTAEEFKEN
+2284 ELSAEEFKGN

-2319 LAGENI
+2319 LADENI

-2333 LGEDGAMAT
+2333 LGEEGAMAT
-2342 KPSEPVNAAS
+2342 DPSEPVNAAS

-2383 VLNGYVIA
+2383 DLNGFVIA

-2415 SGLRGAAA
+2415 SGLRGEAA
-2423 EIIVTDNSAFAF
+2423 EIIVTDNSAFKF
-2435 TFFVRDENGTEI
+2435 TFFVKDENGEKMS
-2447 TFAKTTV
+2447 FANSTV
-2454 NVADPGGQ
+2454 KVADLGGQ
-2462 PTAVKPDYYY
+2462 STAVKPDYYY
-2472 VRVTFNPGGKFDS
+2472 VRVTFNPGGKFDP
-2485 NYAKDITLDL
+2485 NYAADITLDL

-2560 MTNLIS
+2560 MIDLIS

-2576 VAVYYGNHDKTG
+2576 VAVYYGNHKGTG

-2601 RSGGEED
+2601 RSGGEEEED
-2608 DRSAPTKTVYTEAI
+2608 DRSEPTKTVYTKPIRED
-2622 SENVQLTTDDVV
+2622 VQLTTDKVAN
-2634 YVQTKGPVNGIYDFG
+2634 VQTKGPVNGIYDFG

-2677 QSVQYDENGDIV
+2677 QSVKYDENGDIV
-2689 TDSNNKPVPV
+2689 TDSNNKPVPDY
-2699 KGPHTASG
+2699 GPHTASG

-2746 KAAGVPVELSDE
+2746 KADGVPVELSDE
-2758 LLSGAHFY
+2758 WLSGAHFY

-2781 VLDLETAVG
+2781 DLDDKTAVG
-2790 TDGAYLV
+2790 TDGAYMV

-2806 GGDGYGGNVES
+2806 GGNGYGGNVES

-2829 ISTGNLHIT
+2829 ISTQWLHIT
-2838 ITDSDGNVVY
+2838 ITDSEGNVVY
-2848 TKNVSGQAD
+2848 TDD
-2857 GSKNGGITDA
+2857 GGSQNGGITDA

-2911 TVKFGTEFDVS
+2911 TVEFGTEFDVS

-2935 EDAVVTGSYNEF
+2935 ENAVVTGSYDAF

-2957 DPSALNGFIEL
+2957 DQSALNGFIKL
-2968 VGTSGGGATEYNG
+2968 VGTSGGGATEYSG
-2981 YTTPVGDYYIY
+2981 YKTPVGDYYIY

-3031 YIADE
+3031 YVADE

-3077 SNALAVSEVQYRVSD
+3077 SNALAVSEVQYRVSAE
-3092 DSDWGMLTGSS
+3092 SGWGMLTGSS

-3161 SFFEVRDDASGEV
+3161 SFFEVRDDATGEV

-3187 IYTQFDEDANE
+3187 IYTQFDEDAND
-3198 GAGAPVESSKVE
+3198 GAGGPVESSKVE

-3218 YIGVSVTGSAN
+3218 YIAVSVTGSAN

-3311 LEGNEALTITQWLE
+3311 LEGNETLTITQWLE
-3325 ANAETY
+3325 ENAETY

-3400 DSIDDITGNDVV
+3400 DSIDDDITGNDVV
-3412 SQYATLV
+3412 SQYATLL

-3438 DIDDFS
+3438 NIDDFS

-3452 LSLINRNVYAVG
+3452 LSLIDRNVYAAG

-3505 KSVKVNISD
+3505 KSVIVDIGD
-3514 VAVKLGESQQT
+3514 VAVALGTLGQQT
-3525 LVAGG
+3525 LVEGG

-3545 ELVVGDDFVFGI
+3545 ELVVGDGFVFGI
-3557 KGEGYDDTVVDAV
+3557 KGEGYDDTVVDAD

-3609 TIDLYDGGSKLTT
+3609 TIDLYDGTSKLTT

-3628 TPYSVP
+3628 TPYSVH

-3640 KAVLRVDFDVLTYK
+3640 KAVLRVDFDELKYK
-3654 WLSETYT
+3654 WLDETFT
-3661 ESVGAGSGEHQ
+3661 ESVDAGSGEHQ
-3672 GWWEYVTMY
+3672 GWWEYATMY

-3689 ERLLIQSGYYNGGE
+3689 ERLLIQSGYYNGSK

-3711 QQGITL
+3711 QQVKL

-3729 VTDGESGMLAAA
+3729 VTDGASGMLADA
-3741 GEYSFHLAISSTNY
+3741 GEYSFHLVISSTNY

-3781 VNLDLAPLFP
+3781 VNLNLDPEGADADLFTK
-3791 ENENGKVWE
+3791 NGEVWE
-3800 REFDGMTIKARTI
+3800 REFDGMTITTRTI
-3813 MGDYLE
+3813 MGEYLK
-3819 VYRYEIPQGE
+3819 VYRYEIPQGA

-3837 LQKTTLGDVTDGV
+3837 LKKTSLGDVTDGV
-3850 FSKGVNVTLAGD
+3850 FAQGVNVTLAGD

-3869 IYAGDYTLTVNVNMD
+3869 IYAGDYDLIVNVNMD
-3884 NMAEKTEVAQLKITP
+3884 NMAERTEVAKLKITP
-3899 AQAENVDAEISN
+3899 AKQGSVTTEITN

-3932 TVKEALSDVTHTQR
+3932 TVKEALSDVTHTQK

-3968 GVVNMTSEQ
+3968 GVVNMTDEQ

-3992 VDNATMPNLEDG
+3992 VDSATMPNLEDG
-4004 ATFDADEVEIT
+4004 ATFAFSGAIT
-4015 IAARPIDDSTIRW
+4015 IEARPITDSSIRW
-4028 SYRDS
+4028 SYRES
-4033 FDFKSENGE
+4033 FDFKSANGE
-4042 PVAVTKEGIN
+4042 AVAVTKEGIN

-4059 DTLLEDG
+4059 DTLLEEG

-4073 VDEDGEEVEAGKYT
+4073 NGEAGKYT
-4087 GTYHIQVTGKGNFKG
+4087 GEYTFTVTGKGNF
-4102 ELFTG
+4102 TSTSTSTIT
-4107 ELEGTYHIGA
+4107 GTYYIGA

-4128 TYGADDKIV
+4128 TYGADNKIT

-4154 DIHLAFDAAAIR
+4154 DIHLAFDDSAR
-4166 LVDEGN
+4166 LVTEGGT
-4172 RTVSQL
+4172 TVSQL
-4178 RFESQSTEGGTF
+4178 RLESISPEGGNF
-4190 IVVFGGVGAVNA
+4190 IAVFGGVGAVNA
-4202 GTYYLDLS
+4202 GTYYLSLS
-4210 FSCEYEDITSGGE
+4210 FSCEYEYEEGKVIGSGGE
-4223 INTDVSGRDVCEVT
+4223 INTDVSGSEVCKVV
-4237 VQPASAAAVAES
+4237 VQPASAAAVADS
-4249 VNAVLTGVN
+4249 VNVVLTAVN
-4258 SNNATFVIDG
+4258 SNNLSFVIDG

-4277 DGTTW
+4277 DGETW

-4289 NTVTGLTPSSKYT
+4289 NTVTGLTPETKYT
-4302 ISFRLNDSNYAENG
+4302 VKFRLNDSNYAEGG
-4316 VTVYPLSVQLSVDT
+4316 VTEYPLAVQLTDVYT
-4330 TMNVDDILAQAQE
+4330 TMNVDNILADAQD
-4343 LAGNFNVTGFGRYV
+4343 LAGNFNMTGFGRYV
-4357 QLMDDLNS
+4357 ELMDDLNS

-4421 TAAVVGGAAMPVA
+4421 TAAVVGGAAMPAA

>member
-19 IAAVVLTVVLTGN
+19 IAAVVLTVALVGD
-32 GTFYDRAPEGSVSD
+32 YSSIVPQQEASVAPAEVNIGGSTGSVSAD
-46 AEVGISPTT
+46 YVFQ
-55 GTVDNR
+55 
-61 EEYLV
+61 
-66 TTLLKN
+66 TLK
-72 SSIGEIANLTAE
+72 AH
-84 NMQDLRKS
+84 S
-92 NGEVYDAGA
+92 N
-101 AKDGIND
+101 
-108 TYVIKLNP
+108 
-116 GVRLLTN
+116 
-123 DGWTTVD
+123 
-130 RGDLNTETTYGGSGV
+130 
-145 FDVKYNGIWYRFENG
+145 
-160 TTGKPDNE
+160 
-168 NGVNYNSLYQTFNNF
+168 
-183 LTKKG
+183 KKG
-188 FYQQSYNYGLIVEP
+188 DGVGWDITEMQTDGSINYYP
-202 TGDVYYD
+202 
-209 PNDTSMLSWFDATL
+209 ATL
-223 DGAGATIKPTAVL
+223 DNTFYLITQSGSSSEANNSDAGVTAKDSYYQVTYNGMNYRFTKNSGYTLYLAFETFITKTNYSQNVNNYGMAVQASASGTISYDPRNTYHSYDFRATFDGAGVTLSMSNMLSKWDSGSTSAKYTWIQNGYRSDDPTIK
-236 DFTWGEKY
+236 
-244 GTSWAYEVKDYE
+244 
-256 AGHDKDSAYKID
+256 
-268 RGVQYIRNNYMGG
+268 NN
-281 NLTRNTEG
+281 
-289 GIGFVGLLFGAM
+289 VGLNCAGLLIASLYDGTLKNFKLTD
-301 RYGSFR
+301 RYAVYEPDANNPDQGSGRPFNCHQSVR
-307 NFIWSDE
+307 K
-314 GLSGDHYFHY
+314 LSGHYY
-324 GSKKSGTAF
+324 EENNRETGTAF
-333 GGLVGLAGPSDNEV
+333 GGLVGYAGPTSANQEANTNSYISNISLDFTKNVLHVYRSTSTEGPAAQV
-347 SGARSSIYNVQ
+347 DMFTGAAIGLNMSANISNLVINMNSSVWDQCTVRMQGQGWGWNSSG
-358 MDFNH
+358 
-363 NLDHR
+363 
-368 MGFGK
+368 
-373 HAYDNHADTRCDIYS
+373 YS
-388 GGLLGINL
+388 GTAHIGVLSGMMLGGKTLEKVAIYGTDKSAFVCSDDL
-396 NADVELV
+396 FQ
-403 DINYNGI
+403 YNGI
-410 RFSQYALRGENYGW
+410 GNWSKVHTYIGGAIGTCMSNQTINGFLFSYPLANCWYPQADKRTEGATFKRGIFVGNPKGTISY
-424 TSGGEWG
+424 
-431 QSSFGGVIGAQSNV
+431 SNV
-445 YRNDMTI
+445 YLTEMVIANSTATSMDAIGGGEYKNTPAAAI
-452 SKITVTGDKSATMY
+452 VNSHDQVESGPSAAFNAGFWFDGNSAT
-466 ASATMGYWN
+466 N
-475 SGAIKHYNNIY
+475 
-486 TMIGGIIGGLYGNID
+486 
-501 IKGVIFDMNYDK
+501 
-513 IFNMWDGGPGGARD
+513 
-527 PETKWQRGILVG
+527 
-539 HIFSSEFNTSD
+539 
-550 IYVTNKIFGADSYTG
+550 
-565 DKPTISAI
+565 
-573 GNNKDYSMTVSPFGN
+573 
-588 YTTKYSYIGG
+588 
-598 VDENNSYTDT
+598 
-608 YKRFVYLE
+608 KRFVYADKNVISSIQFSN
-616 DSVVSSVSFTDDTYT
+616 DS
-631 EYVNGVATPKEY
+631 EY
-643 MLQISAPVDKQGV
+643 MVEISAPSSQT
-656 KKQGVMWDIT
+656 GVMWQVNYYQKGTTTVIGGS
-666 YNVDVGEASKNHEY
+666 NSSQLVF
-680 LYMQNLQDNV
+680 MQNARENVKLRGLGVQDNDNYV
-690 NLKGVSNISLTDQ
+690 VMNIT
-703 TAYMTM
+703 
-709 SIQYASSYNFKL
+709 YASSYNFEL
-721 VNGHNNTGS
+721 ANGHNNTGS

-746 LKAQSATVI
+746 LTAQSSATVI
-755 EGNYQPTYV
+755 TTNYQPTYV
-764 QIGLDGKVT
+764 QIGLNGKVT
-773 FHNNSGTLTSMT
+773 FHNNSGGTLTNMT
-785 NFRTS
+785 NFLTS
-790 GNEQDENFANLV
+790 GSEQNSNFANLAS
-802 NRLFQLE
+802 RLFQLE
-809 FATNVEEGL
+809 FATDVDEGL
-818 FNVAENWGA
+818 FNVAENWDA

-833 YRWSSLGLFAVETGN
+833 YRWSSLGLFGVETSN
-848 GKFVFA
+848 GRFVFA
-854 PETGTQ
+854 PNTGTQ
-860 AEIEITHRPISLNLL
+860 AEVQITQRPISLNLL
-875 NPNAPY
+875 NPTAPY
-881 IGEAYSLE
+881 IGEAYSLA
-889 YNPKGGNYA
+889 YNPEGGDYA

-904 VHYNFTSSVDDKVGL
+904 VHYNFTSSVNDGKGGL

-940 SYVLNGELSGA
+940 VYALNGELSGA
-951 DSGNYQYSVGN
+951 DSGNYQYSVGSSN
-962 SFTIEPAQA
+962 FTIEPAQA

-997 SVSFKNTGTYLSSG
+997 SVSFTNTGTYLSSG

-1023 MQTSLDAATSAGWM
+1023 MQTSLDTATSAGWM

-1130 LSGTPAEYTYDVRFG
+1130 LSETSAEYTYDVRFG

-1158 NAPGSANGLKNYK
+1158 NAPGSVNGMNNYE
-1171 VSYNDPLFEV
+1171 VNYNDPLFEV
-1181 EKRDTYVL
+1181 EKRDTYVD
-1189 FDYDPDHTY
+1189 FPYDTDLTY
-1198 VYNAAE
+1198 TYKAE
-1204 HSFNATSLSNGAA
+1204 PYDFEALALSNGAS
-1217 GDGVEDV
+1217 GDTVDDV
-1224 TFAAYSDP
+1224 LFAAYSDP
-1232 ERKKPAVALNA
+1232 ERKNKVDAFNA

-1250 TSAALSANYN
+1250 TSETLSANYN
-1260 ILGVRDIEGN
+1260 ILGVRDKDGN

-1297 RDFAL
+1297 REFDL
-1302 ENVTIS
+1302 KNVTIS
-1308 SDVESLQDEL
+1308 SDVESLQEEL
-1318 GGLKENLVF
+1318 GGLKEKLVF
-1327 LYNNS
+1327 LFNNS

-1350 QPNYNAATASLTG
+1350 QLNYNAATASLTD
-1363 GLVIEKLGIVIN
+1363 GLVIEQLGIVIN
-1375 ASDKTVTYNGTV
+1375 ASDKTVTYNGAV
-1387 IPEIGFSVAAA
+1387 IPEIDFTVAAVD
-1398 PGADVSSLPEGWADN
+1398 GADVSSLPEGWADR

-1425 TVTSLRDVGTYSVTY
+1425 TVTSLRNVGTYSVTY
-1440 TYDGNTGN
+1440 TYDGTTGN

-1456 TYKVDPMI
+1456 TYKVDPKP
-1464 LTVKLKNNEVTYN
+1464 LDFVLNNANVTYN
-1477 KDIYKPDYEI
+1477 KQAYVPDYDLTGAVIGDTVNAVLSASENGVPVETIVDAGTYDI
-1487 TEGSIISGDI
+1487 TVSLVDGTG
-1497 VNITYT
+1497 
-1503 ATKDDVA
+1503 AL
-1510 VEGNITDAGNYMLT
+1510 AGNYT
-1524 FGVDNANYK
+1524 VAAD
-1533 LNPDSEE
+1533 
-1540 QPLKISPF
+1540 
-1548 TLTAQGLNTT
+1548 GLQVVVAPYEIFAREINTT
-1558 VLYNAAATGI
+1558 LFFNSAELGAAYYEGQMK
-1568 DEYTSQ
+1568 YTV
-1574 INYEVLDADGSV
+1574 IDADGTD
-1586 IDVID
+1586 IT
-1591 NIDNKKALN
+1591 
-1600 VKVEILDKDGPVES
+1600 KD
-1614 VSADGGAYQARLTVT
+1614 VT
-1629 VTESGKFDNGN
+1629 VTPDLIGLDNDEAVETVADRGGEYRASLTLKLPAGYDPDN
-1640 YQVAAPTT
+1640 YSVQKNV
-1648 YTIYIYKIALRSSLT
+1648 YNVYIYRIALRAVLSQE
-1663 DSVTFGEDYTLNGI
+1663 SVTFGDEYNVKGQ
-1677 LYAAAGQGTKDL
+1677 LYAMAGDAEQPFT
-1689 EVDVNG
+1689 VG
-1695 AVKMVDGVNIA
+1695 ADGVVAGFNEQILS
-1706 DVESIN
+1706 DVTGLTVTSASMTIT
-1712 IIKAVLSLSGSDLIG
+1712 GSDLG
-1727 TPATGNA
+1727 GNA
-1734 TFDGGAQAS
+1734 VDGTLSEVIDAI
-1743 AVFNGNVFAK
+1743 FNSGIYDAAK
-1753 RDEEQGEAFIE
+1753 MA
-1764 KPVNAGTY
+1764 NAGTY
-1772 TLTVTLTVEAAYKG
+1772 SVTVTVKVNAVYTESTPSREV
-1786 ETTSHPGNKRT
+1786 T
-1797 VEISAPFTWTIDP
+1797 ISAPFTWTVDP
-1810 YEIKVDPAQLDTY
+1810 YEIKVTPGQLDTY
-1823 YTEAITADDVMGV
+1823 YTEAITVVDIMGDDDVMGV
-1836 VVFKDGD
+1836 VVFEDGD
-1843 EQYKEQYKPFVTA
+1843 EKYKSFVTA

-1877 VLNTNEGGYFNY
+1877 VLDTNEPGYFNY

-1944 VAGLKLSAQYPYS
+1944 VAGLNLSAQYPYS

-1962 KIGDPVKDYV
+1962 KIGDPVNDYV
-1972 IEAQPGSVTENFA
+1972 IMAKPGSVTANFD
-1985 FHSENGTLKVT
+1985 FRSEDGTLKVT
-1996 PRSIG
+1996 QRSIG

-2008 MVYGTASLPEITF
+2008 MEYGTASLPEITF

-2030 SDVVTLKT
+2030 SDVVTLET
-2038 SSLKITD
+2038 GSLKITA

-2059 RIDADTY
+2059 RIDANTY
-2066 SYTFENI
+2066 SYTFASI
-2073 TLSNDNYVLTKT
+2073 TPSNANYVLTET
-2085 TSGVLTVTPHQ
+2085 TSGVLTVTPYQ
-2096 IASVEWIDPAAALTY
+2096 IASVEWSDPAAALTY
-2111 KGEAFLPKELH
+2111 RGEAFLPEEMH

-2128 MPNGDE
+2128 MPNGDV
-2134 VTFSVNYGGEVRSAG
+2134 VTFGVNYGGEVRSAG
-2149 IYTAVAKVAS
+2149 IYTAIATVDS
-2159 VKNGEED
+2159 VKNGEEK
-2166 VAAGNYDVSR
+2166 VENGNYDVSR

-2225 TYNAD
+2225 TYDAD

-2246 RATPEHAGS
+2246 SATPEHAGS

-2264 SNANFIPA
+2264 SNANFTPA
-2272 SFSDVSFVITCW
+2272 SFSGVAFVITCW

-2313 LSFTNI
+2313 LSFTNM
-2319 LAGENI
+2319 LADENI

-2333 LGEDGAMAT
+2333 LGEEGAMAT
-2342 KPSEPVNAAS
+2342 DSSEPVNAAS

-2358 IDTADVYYVSAE
+2358 INTADVHYVSAE

-2383 VLNGYVIA
+2383 DLNGFVTA
-2391 DAGAVE
+2391 DAGAGE

-2423 EIIVTDNSAFAF
+2423 EIIVTDNSAFEF

-2447 TFAKTTV
+2447 SFAENTV
-2454 NVADPGGQ
+2454 KVADPAGQ
-2462 PTAVKPDYYY
+2462 KTAVTPDYYY
-2472 VRVTFNPGGKFDS
+2472 VRVTFNPGGQFDS
-2485 NYAKDITLDL
+2485 NYAADITLDL
-2495 VEVEDGSPL
+2495 VLEDKSPL
-2504 VFQITKGSMLI
+2504 VFRITTGSMLI

-2538 KEGELWRINTEIITF
+2538 KDEDGLWRINTEIITF

-2576 VAVYYGNHDKTG
+2576 VAVYFGNHEETG
-2588 IPLYS
+2588 VPLYS
-2593 TLYTWEWL
+2593 TLYTWKWL
-2601 RSGGEED
+2601 RNGGAED
-2608 DRSAPTKTVYTEAI
+2608 GRSEPTKTVYTKPIMED
-2622 SENVQLTTDDVV
+2622 VQLTTEVV
-2634 YVQTKGPVNGIYDFG
+2634 ANVQTKGPVNGIYDFG

-2667 TVDGSEYSPA
+2667 TVGGSYYSPA
-2677 QSVQYDENGDIV
+2677 QTVKYDENGQIV
-2689 TDSNNKPVPV
+2689 TDDNDDPVYV
-2699 KGPHTASG
+2699 DGPHTASG
-2707 SVNIAPAE
+2707 GVNIAPAE

-2730 ANMLEGGY
+2730 ADMLEGGY

-2746 KAAGVPVELSDE
+2746 KAEGVPVELLDE
-2758 LLSGAHFY
+2758 WLSGAHFY
-2766 IRGVQIAPEAFANAP
+2766 IRGARIAPEAFANAP
-2781 VLDLETAVG
+2781 VLGSAVG
-2790 TDGAYLV
+2790 TDGAYMV

-2806 GGDGYGGNVES
+2806 GGNGYVGNVES

-2838 ITDSDGNVVY
+2838 ITDSEGNVVY
-2848 TKNVSGQAD
+2848 TD
-2857 GSKNGGITDA
+2857 DTGSQNGGITDA

-2911 TVKFGTEFDVS
+2911 TVKFGTQFDVS

-2935 EDAVVTGSYNEF
+2935 EDAVVTGSYNDFEA
-2947 VTAFENFKGG
+2947 AFENFKSGNQ
-2957 DPSALNGFIEL
+2957 SALDNFIEL
-2968 VGTSGGGATEYNG
+2968 VTSGGGTTEYNG
-2981 YTTPVGDYYIY
+2981 YETPVGDYYIY

-3010 SRIVVTPAAPEL
+3010 SRIVVKPAKPEL
-3022 LLKTDGSSE
+3022 LLKSDGSSK
-3031 YIADE
+3031 YVADE
-3036 KIIADSAYRAGYDWT
+3036 KITEDSDYRAGYDWT
-3051 DDLLSQVMLGLKYK
+3051 DDLLSQVMIGLEYK
-3065 NTEGEP
+3065 ENTAGGP
-3071 VGEYYA
+3071 VGVGEYYA
-3077 SNALAVSEVQYRVSD
+3077 SNALAVSEVKYRVSAG
-3092 DSDWGMLTGSS
+3092 SGWGMLTGSS

-3161 SFFEVRDDASGEV
+3161 SFFEVRDATGEV

-3187 IYTQFDEDANE
+3187 IYTQFDKDAND

-3218 YIGVSVTGSAN
+3218 YISVSVTGSAN
-3229 YNVTPSQFV
+3229 YNVTPSEFV

-3311 LEGNEALTITQWLE
+3311 LEGNETLTITQWLE

-3331 AGYEFTSVNGTNA
+3331 AGYEFTSVNGANA

-3452 LSLINRNVYAVG
+3452 LSLIDRNVYAAG

-3505 KSVKVNISD
+3505 KSVDVKIGD
-3514 VAVKLGESQQT
+3514 VAVALGTLGQQA
-3525 LVAGG
+3525 LVADG

-3545 ELVVGDDFVFGI
+3545 ALVVGDGFVFGLA
-3557 KGEGYDDTVVDAV
+3557 GYDETVVDAE

-3609 TIDLYDGGSKLTT
+3609 TIDLYDGASKLTT
-3622 LGSIDG
+3622 LGVVDG

-3640 KAVLRVDFDVLTYK
+3640 KAVLRVDFDELTYK
-3654 WLSETYT
+3654 WLDETFT
-3661 ESVGAGSGEHQ
+3661 ERVSAGSGEHQ
-3672 GWWEYVTMY
+3672 GWWEYATMY

-3689 ERLLIQSGYYNGGE
+3689 DRLLIQSGYYNGSE

-3711 QQGITL
+3711 QQVKL

-3755 EFERADK
+3755 EFERADE

-3781 VNLDLAPLFP
+3781 VNLDLAPLFTK
-3791 ENENGKVWE
+3791 NGEVWE
-3800 REFDGMTIKARTI
+3800 REFDGMTITTRTI
-3813 MGDYLE
+3813 MGKYLE
-3819 VYRYEIPQGE
+3819 VYRYEIPQGA
-3829 NALTGEVT
+3829 NALTDEVT
-3837 LQKTTLGDVTDGV
+3837 LEKTSLGDVTDGV
-3850 FSKGVNVTLAGD
+3850 FAKGVNVTLAGD

-3884 NMAEKTEVAQLKITP
+3884 NMAKRTEVAQLKITP

-3932 TVKEALSDVTHTQR
+3932 TVKEALSDVTHTQK

-3954 SRDGEAL
+3954 SKDGEAL

-3968 GVVNMTSEQ
+3968 GVVNMTDEQ
-3977 RAMLANAGVYTFELI
+3977 RAMLANAGEYTFELI
-3992 VDNATMPNLEDG
+3992 VDSATMPNLEDG
-4004 ATFDADEVEIT
+4004 ATFAPDDVKIT
-4015 IAARPIDDSTIRW
+4015 IVARDISDSSIRW
-4028 SYRDS
+4028 SYRES
-4033 FDFKSENGE
+4033 FDFKSANGE
-4042 PVAVTKEGIN
+4042 AVAVTKEGIN

-4073 VDEDGEEVEAGKYT
+4073 NGEAGKYT
-4087 GTYHIQVTGKGNFKG
+4087 GEYKFTVTGKGNFAG
-4102 ELFTG
+4102 TIT
-4107 ELEGTYHIGA
+4107 GTYHIGA

-4128 TYGADDKIV
+4128 TYGADDKVI

-4154 DIHLAFDAAAIR
+4154 DIHLAFDDSAR
-4166 LVDEGN
+4166 LVTEGGT
-4172 RTVSQL
+4172 TVSQL
-4178 RFESQSTEGGTF
+4178 RLESISPEGGNF
-4190 IVVFGGVGAVNA
+4190 IAVFGGVGAVNA
-4202 GTYYLDLS
+4202 GTYYLSLS
-4210 FSCEYEDITSGGE
+4210 FSCEYEYEEGKVIGSGGE
-4223 INTDVSGRDVCEVT
+4223 INIDVSGSEVCKVV
-4237 VQPASAAAVAES
+4237 VQPASAEAVADS
-4249 VNAVLTGVN
+4249 VNAVLTEVN

-4268 KANGYEYSI
+4268 KANVYEYSI
-4277 DGTTW
+4277 DGGTTW

-4289 NTVTGLTPSSKYT
+4289 NTVTGLTPSEHYT
-4302 ISFRLNDSNYAENG
+4302 IKFRMNDSNYAEGG
-4316 VTVYPLSVQLSVDT
+4316 VTVYPLSVQLPVDT
-4330 TMNVDDILAQAQE
+4330 TTNVDEILAQAQE

-4421 TAAVVGGAAMPVA
+4421 TAAVVGGAAMPAA

>member
-19 IAAVVLTVVLTGN
+19 IAAVVLTVVLVGD
-32 GTFYDRAPEGSVSD
+32 GSFYAEKTPQGSVSS
-46 AEVGISPTT
+46 AAVSVGSSTGEVSSDYVYQTLVSRSNMAGQTFDPDSRLDYRGSDGRPGSDGIPDTYVVTLNSNTRLLT
-55 GTVDNR
+55 QNGWDDVDDG
-61 EEYLV
+61 
-66 TTLLKN
+66 LLNVPDKSWGGSGYYEVYYNGSWYRFQKN
-72 SSIGEIANLTAE
+72 SS
-84 NMQDLRKS
+84 
-92 NGEVYDAGA
+92 
-101 AKDGIND
+101 D
-108 TYVIKLNP
+108 T
-116 GVRLLTN
+116 
-123 DGWTTVD
+123 
-130 RGDLNTETTYGGSGV
+130 GSL
-145 FDVKYNGIWYRFENG
+145 FM
-160 TTGKPDNE
+160 
-168 NGVNYNSLYQTFNNF
+168 
-183 LTKKG
+183 
-188 FYQQSYNYGLIVEP
+188 SYNAFMTDTAYYQNSSEYALIIEP
-202 TGDVYYD
+202 DGVIQYN
-209 PNDTSMLSWFDATL
+209 PNTIGKNQFFDATL
-223 DGAGATIKPTAVL
+223 DGAGATIQPSERLNVSRGSGERGADGGMAGTIFDRYPTGTEDNSANIDS
-236 DFTWGEKY
+236 DFDWFSNDRFNYHISKDNNSNYDFHGLNSVGMIFGSVCE
-244 GTSWAYEVKDYE
+244 GTFKNLKWN
-256 AGHDKDSAYKID
+256 DS
-268 RGVQYIRNNYMGG
+268 
-281 NLTRNTEG
+281 NLQ
-289 GIGFVGLLFGAM
+289 
-301 RYGSFR
+301 
-307 NFIWSDE
+307 
-314 GLSGDHYFHY
+314 LSGDDVHFYSFLEMA
-324 GSKKSGTAF
+324 SSTAF
-333 GGLVGLAGPSDNEV
+333 GGLVGVAAPLNAGGTETSTITNV
-347 SGARSSIYNVQ
+347 SITYN
-358 MDFNH
+358 NH
-363 NLDHR
+363 VRHVYDL
-368 MGFGK
+368 K
-373 HAYDNHADTRCDIYS
+373 HYDDWIDTRCAIFT
-388 GGLLGINL
+388 GGLVGVNM
-396 NADVELV
+396 NANISNVTV
-403 DINYNGI
+403 RMNNDIKFEQRSACVNVGTGWRSADNG
-410 RFSQYALRGENYGW
+410 FTA
-424 TSGGEWG
+424 
-431 QSSFGGVIGAQSNV
+431 FGGVVGLQNCNKTFEKVIISGSNKSSLYGHHQPIDKGSSGYNRTESRQGMVIGYLANKNSL
-445 YRNDMTI
+445 
-452 SKITVTGDKSATMY
+452 TV
-466 ASATMGYWN
+466 N
-475 SGAIKHYNNIY
+475 GAI
-486 TMIGGIIGGLYGNID
+486 L
-501 IKGVIFDMNYDK
+501 DMNYNECYAWLDK
-513 IFNMWDGGPGGARD
+513 NKSLYRGMLVGEVQSGSSITYQDIYITDMVFAGSYVDNKKPTPADVGTPGGAND
-527 PETKWQRGILVG
+527 FEPT
-539 HIFSSEFNTSD
+539 NTS
-550 IYVTNKIFGADSYTG
+550 FGKYTAQYWFDG
-565 DKPTISAI
+565 DAENDQSFA
-573 GNNKDYSMTVSPFGN
+573 
-588 YTTKYSYIGG
+588 YIEESKVGA
-598 VDENNSYTDT
+598 
-608 YKRFVYLE
+608 
-616 DSVVSSVSFTDDTYT
+616 VSFSDDTD
-631 EYVNGVATPKEY
+631 Y
-643 MLQISAPVDKQGV
+643 MLEISAPDADANRGVIWNVKWSESGGDKTDKVDY
-656 KKQGVMWDIT
+656 DT
-666 YNVDVGEASKNHEY
+666 F
-680 LYMQNLQDNV
+680 MQNAREDVKVKGFEKYSGIRGSNGYLQ
-690 NLKGVSNISLTDQ
+690 
-703 TAYMTM
+703 MTVE
-709 SIQYASSYNFKL
+709 YASSYNFELK
-721 VNGHNNTGS
+721 NGHNNTGS

-746 LKAQSATVI
+746 LTAQSDMVVAA
-755 EGNYQPTYV
+755 NYQPIYV

-773 FHNNSGTLTSMT
+773 FYNNSGGTLTSMT

-802 NRLFQLE
+802 SRLFQLE
-809 FATNVEEGL
+809 FATNVDEGL
-818 FNVAENWGA
+818 FNVAENWDA

-848 GKFVFA
+848 GRFVFA
-854 PETGTQ
+854 PDTGTQ
-860 AEIEITHRPISLNLL
+860 AEVQITQRPISLNLL

-881 IGEAYSLE
+881 IGEAYSLA
-889 YNPKGGNYA
+889 YSPDDGDY
-898 SVIDGK
+898 SDVIDGK
-904 VHYNFTSSVDDKVGL
+904 VHYNFTSSVNDGKGGL

-940 SYVLNGELSGA
+940 SYVINGTLSGA
-951 DSGNYQYSVGN
+951 DSGNYQYSVGSS

-1023 MQTSLDAATSAGWM
+1023 MQTSLDTATSAGWM
-1037 FAKAGASVFNNNF
+1037 FARTGASVFNNNF
-1050 PVDEYDVVVDALT
+1050 PADEYDVAVDALT
-1063 GTGLKNYVVS
+1063 GTGVKNYVVS
-1073 DVVVGTKFSVTPRPL
+1073 DVVVGTKFSVTQRPL

-1102 AVAPTVGTPVFAG
+1102 AVAPTVGEHAFAG
-1115 WASGDSR
+1115 WASGDSLNSS
-1122 GDFEIKYY
+1122 EIKYY
-1130 LSGTPAEYTYDVRFG
+1130 LSETDAEYTYDVRFG

-1158 NAPGSANGLKNYK
+1158 NAPGSVNGMNNYE
-1171 VSYNDPLFEV
+1171 VNYNDPLFEV
-1181 EKRDTYVL
+1181 EKRDTYVD
-1189 FDYDPDHTY
+1189 FTYDPSLTY
-1198 VYNAAE
+1198 TYKAE
-1204 HSFNATSLSNGAA
+1204 PYDFDDFEALALSNGVS
-1217 GDGVEDV
+1217 GDTVDDV
-1224 TFAAYSDP
+1224 LFAAYSDP
-1232 ERKKPAVALNA
+1232 ERKNKVEALNA

-1250 TSAALSANYN
+1250 TSEALSANYN
-1260 ILGVRDIEGN
+1260 ILGVRDKNGN

-1308 SDVESLQDEL
+1308 SDVESLKAEL
-1318 GGLKENLVF
+1318 EGLKEKLVF
-1327 LYNNS
+1327 LFNNS

-1338 AANYNVTVNLPQ
+1338 AATYNVTVNLPQ

-1363 GLVIEKLGIVIN
+1363 GLVIEQLGIVIN
-1375 ASDKTVTYNGTV
+1375 ASDKTGTYNGAV
-1387 IPEIGFSVAAA
+1387 IPEIGFTVAAA
-1398 PGADVSSLPEGWADN
+1398 PGADVSSLPEGWADK

-1425 TVTSLRDVGTYSVTY
+1425 PVTSLRNVGTYSVTF
-1440 TYDGNTGN
+1440 TYDGSAGN

-1456 TYKVDPMI
+1456 TYKVDPKP
-1464 LTVKLKNNEVTYN
+1464 LDFVLNNKNVTYN
-1477 KDIYKPDYEI
+1477 KQAYVPDYDLTGAVIGDTVNAVLSASKDGESVKTIVDAGTYDI
-1487 TEGSIISGDI
+1487 TVSLVDETG
-1497 VNITYT
+1497 
-1503 ATKDDVA
+1503 AP
-1510 VEGNITDAGNYMLT
+1510 AGNYT
-1524 FGVDNANYK
+1524 VAAD
-1533 LNPDSEE
+1533 
-1540 QPLKISPF
+1540 
-1548 TLTAQGLNTT
+1548 GLQVVVAPYEIFAREINTT
-1558 VLYNAAATGI
+1558 LFFNSGALGAAYYEGQMK
-1568 DEYTSQ
+1568 YTV
-1574 INYEVLDADGSV
+1574 IDADGTDITKDVTVTPDLINLKNDDSV
-1586 IDVID
+1586 VNVDESGGEYRASLTLKLPAGYDPGNYSVKTNVYNVYIYRI
-1591 NIDNKKALN
+1591 ALRAVLSQESVTFGDKDKYN
-1600 VKVEILDKDGPVES
+1600 VKGQLYAMAGDDDEQLFTVGNGGVVAGFNLSGVTGLTVTSASMTITGSDLGGNAVDGTLSGGIDAIFNSGIYDEEKMANAGTYS
-1614 VSADGGAYQARLTVT
+1614 VTVT
-1629 VTESGKFDNGN
+1629 VT
-1640 YQVAAPTT
+1640 V
-1648 YTIYIYKIALRSSLT
+1648 
-1663 DSVTFGEDYTLNGI
+1663 
-1677 LYAAAGQGTKDL
+1677 
-1689 EVDVNG
+1689 
-1695 AVKMVDGVNIA
+1695 
-1706 DVESIN
+1706 
-1712 IIKAVLSLSGSDLIG
+1712 KAVYNDS
-1727 TPATGNA
+1727 TN
-1734 TFDGGAQAS
+1734 
-1743 AVFNGNVFAK
+1743 
-1753 RDEEQGEAFIE
+1753 RD
-1764 KPVNAGTY
+1764 
-1772 TLTVTLTVEAAYKG
+1772 VT
-1786 ETTSHPGNKRT
+1786 
-1797 VEISAPFTWTIDP
+1797 ISAPFTWTVDP
-1810 YEIKVDPAQLDTY
+1810 YEIKVTPEQLNTYYTY
-1823 YTEAITADDVMGV
+1823 YTEPITVDDIMGV
-1836 VVFKDGD
+1836 DDNTGVVGIDKD
-1843 EQYKEQYKPFVTA
+1843 YKSFVTA
-1856 VSAAIGDGTSYVNA
+1856 VSAAIGDGKSYVNA

-1877 VLNTNEGGYFNY
+1877 VLDTNEPGYFNY
-1889 TLPAVET
+1889 TLPDVTT

-1932 GDPESGEDVTES
+1932 GDQDVTES
-1944 VAGLKLSAQYPYS
+1944 VAGLNLSAQYPYS

-1962 KIGDPVKDYV
+1962 KIGDRVKDYV
-1972 IEAQPGSVTENFA
+1972 IEAKPGSVTENFA
-1985 FHSENGTLKVT
+1985 FLSENGTLRVT
-1996 PRSIG
+1996 QRSIR

-2030 SDVVTLKT
+2030 SDVVTLET
-2038 SSLKITD
+2038 SSLKITA
-2045 GSSAEEVVAVSDYD
+2045 GSSAEEVVAESDYD

-2066 SYTFENI
+2066 SYTFASI
-2073 TLSNDNYVLTKT
+2073 TPSNPNYALTAT

-2096 IASVEWIDPAAALTY
+2096 IDSVEWIDPAAALTY
-2111 KGEAFLPKELH
+2111 KGEAFSSKELH

-2128 MPNGDE
+2128 MPNGDV
-2134 VTFSVNYGGEVRSAG
+2134 VTFGVNYGGEVRSAG
-2149 IYTAVAKVAS
+2149 IYTAIAKVAS
-2159 VKNGEED
+2159 VKNGAED
-2166 VAAGNYDVSR
+2166 VAAGNYDVSH

-2182 TVGRASLTLAGVD
+2182 TVGRASLTLAGVGN
-2195 DAGTMSVESVYNASA
+2195 AGTMSVESVYNASA
-2210 QALDPSRLVFTFGDE
+2210 QALDPSRLVFTFGDA
-2225 TYNAD
+2225 TYDAD

-2325 AYTLKYYV
+2325 AYTLDYYV

-2358 IDTADVYYVSAE
+2358 INTADVYYVSAE

-2383 VLNGYVIA
+2383 DLNGYVIA
-2391 DAGAVE
+2391 DAGAGE

-2423 EIIVTDNSAFAF
+2423 EIIVTDNSAFEF
-2435 TFFVRDENGTEI
+2435 TFFVRYVRDPNDPEDENKGTDI
-2447 TFAKTTV
+2447 PFAKSTV
-2454 NVADPGGQ
+2454 TVTDPGGQ
-2462 PTAVKPDYYY
+2462 STAVTPDYYY
-2472 VRVTFNPGGKFDS
+2472 VRVTFNPGGKFDP
-2485 NYAKDITLDL
+2485 NYAEETLDL
-2495 VEVEDGSPL
+2495 VLENGSPL
-2504 VFQITKGSMLI
+2504 VFQITTGSMLI

-2560 MTNLIS
+2560 MTDLIS

-2576 VAVYYGNHDKTG
+2576 VAVYYGNHEDTG
-2588 IPLYS
+2588 TPLYS

-2601 RSGGEED
+2601 RSGGEGD
-2608 DRSAPTKTVYTEAI
+2608 DRSEPTKTVYTEAI
-2622 SENVQLTTDDVV
+2622 TENVQLTTGVV
-2634 YVQTKGPVNGIYDFG
+2634 ANVQTKGPVNGIYDFG

-2667 TVDGSEYSPA
+2667 TVGGSYYSPA
-2677 QSVQYDENGDIV
+2677 QSVKYDENGQIV
-2689 TDSNNKPVPV
+2689 TDSNNKPVPDY
-2699 KGPHTASG
+2699 GPHTASG
-2707 SVNIAPAE
+2707 GVNIAPAE

-2730 ANMLEGGY
+2730 ADMLEGGY

-2746 KAAGVPVELSDE
+2746 KAEGVPVELSDE
-2758 LLSGAHFY
+2758 MLSDAHFY

-2781 VLDLETAVG
+2781 VLGTAVG
-2790 TDGAYLV
+2790 TDGAYMV

-2806 GGDGYGGNVES
+2806 GGNGYGGNVES

-2829 ISTGNLHIT
+2829 ISTGNLRIT
-2838 ITDSDGNVVY
+2838 ITDSEGNVVY

-2857 GSKNGGITDA
+2857 GSKNGGITNA

-2898 YHIVVSETAGANL
+2898 YHIVVSETAGADL
-2911 TVKFGTEFDVS
+2911 TVKFGTQFDVS

-2935 EDAVVTGSYNEF
+2935 DDAVVTGSYDDF
-2947 VTAFENFKGG
+2947 VTAFKNFKDG
-2957 DPSALNGFIEL
+2957 DQSALNGFIEL
-2968 VGTSGGGATEYNG
+2968 VGTSGGGATEYSG

-3031 YIADE
+3031 YVADE

-3077 SNALAVSEVQYRVSD
+3077 SNALAVSEVQYRVSAE
-3092 DSDWGMLTGSS
+3092 SGWGMLTGSS

-3112 SFVSTDDNLVGEAPY
+3112 SFVSTDDNLEGAAPY

-3161 SFFEVRDDASGEV
+3161 SFFEVRDDATGEV

-3187 IYTQFDEDANE
+3187 IYTQFDEDAND
-3198 GAGAPVESSKVE
+3198 GAGAPVEESKVE

-3218 YIGVSVTGSAN
+3218 YIAVSVTGSAN

-3294 AADQTAVQ
+3294 AADQSAVQ
-3302 EFVAAYLAA
+3302 EFVAAYLTA
-3311 LEGNEALTITQWLE
+3311 LEGNETLTITQWLE

-3369 IDNGVYPEFVI
+3369 IDNGAYPEFVI

-3400 DSIDDITGNDVV
+3400 DSIDDDITGNDVV

-3428 DGQPVYSTIG
+3428 DGQPVYNTIG
-3438 DIDDFS
+3438 NIDDFS

-3452 LSLINRNVYAVG
+3452 LSLIDRNVYAVG

-3477 VELTYDEGEYNNF
+3477 VELTYGEGEYNNF

-3505 KSVKVNISD
+3505 KSVNVDIRD
-3514 VAVKLGESQQT
+3514 VAVKLGESGQQAQA

-3545 ELVVGDDFVFGI
+3545 ELVVGEDFVFGI
-3557 KGEGYDDTVVDAV
+3557 AGYGETVVEAG

-3609 TIDLYDGGSKLTT
+3609 TIDLYDGASKLTT
-3622 LGSIDG
+3622 LGVVDG

-3640 KAVLRVDFDVLTYK
+3640 KAVLRVDFDELTYK
-3654 WLSETYT
+3654 WLDETYT
-3661 ESVGAGSGEHQ
+3661 ESVSAGSGEHQ
-3672 GWWEYVTMY
+3672 GWWEYATMY

-3689 ERLLIQSGYYNGGE
+3689 DRLLIQSGYYNGSE

-3711 QQGITL
+3711 QQVKL

-3729 VTDGESGMLAAA
+3729 VTDGASGMLAAA
-3741 GEYSFHLAISSTNY
+3741 GEYSFHLVISSTNY
-3755 EFERADK
+3755 EFERADE

-3781 VNLDLAPLFP
+3781 VNLDLEPLFT
-3791 ENENGKVWE
+3791 ESNGVWA
-3800 REFDGMTIKARTI
+3800 REFDGMTIKTRTI

-3819 VYRYEIPQGE
+3819 IYRYEIPQGE
-3829 NALTGEVT
+3829 NALTGEVQ
-3837 LQKTTLGDVTDGV
+3837 LQRTTLGDVTDGV
-3850 FSKGVNVTLAGD
+3850 FAQGVNVTLAGD

-3869 IYAGDYTLTVNVNMD
+3869 IYAGDYTLTVNVSMD
-3884 NMAEKTEVAQLKITP
+3884 NMAERTEEAKLKITP
-3899 AQAENVDAEISN
+3899 AQQENVETEITN

-3932 TVKEALSDVTHTQR
+3932 TVKEALSGVKHTQK

-3954 SRDGEAL
+3954 SKDGEEL

-3968 GVVNMTSEQ
+3968 GVVNMTDEQ
-3977 RAMLANAGVYTFELI
+3977 RAMLANAGVYTFKLI

-4004 ATFDADEVEIT
+4004 ATFDADDVKIT
-4015 IAARPIDDSTIRW
+4015 IEARPIDDISIRS
-4028 SYRDS
+4028 SYRES
-4033 FDFKSENGE
+4033 FDFKSANGE
-4042 PVAVTKEGIN
+4042 PVAVSKEDIN

-4066 TDYELTF
+4066 TDYELAF
-4073 VDEDGEEVEAGKYT
+4073 VDEEGNHTEAGKYT
-4087 GTYHIQVTGKGNFKG
+4087 GKYYFTVTGKGNFKG
-4102 ELFTG
+4102 TIK
-4107 ELEGTYHIGA
+4107 GTYHIGA

-4128 TYGADDKIV
+4128 TYGADDKII

-4154 DIHLAFDAAAIR
+4154 NITLNFNELR
-4166 LVDEGN
+4166 LVTEGDT
-4172 RTVSQL
+4172 TVSQL
-4178 RFESQSTEGGTF
+4178 TLESNSPEGGNF
-4190 IVVFGGVGAVNA
+4190 IAVFGGVGAVNA
-4202 GTYYLDLS
+4202 GTYYLSLS
-4210 FSCEYEDITSGGE
+4210 FSCDYKYEEDGKEKVIVSGGK
-4223 INTDVSGRDVCEVT
+4223 INIDVSGRDVCEVT

-4249 VNAVLTGVN
+4249 VNAVLTAVN
-4258 SNNATFVIDG
+4258 SNNLSFFIDG

-4289 NTVTGLTPSSKYT
+4289 NTVTGLTPETGYT
-4302 ISFRLNDSNYAENG
+4302 VRFRLNDSNYAEGG
-4316 VTVYPLSVQLSVDT
+4316 VTEYPLSVQLKDVYTTKSVDS
-4330 TMNVDDILAQAQE
+4330 ILADAQD
-4343 LAGNFNVTGFGRYV
+4343 LAGNFNSAGFGLYV

-4378 EEALAA
+4378 ETALAA

-4421 TAAVVGGAAMPVA
+4421 TAAVVGGAAMPAA
-4434 LGIGFIFAAARKRKS
+4434 LGIGFIFATARKRKS

>member
-32 GTFYDRAPEGSVSD
+32 GSFYDRSPEGSVSD

-72 SSIGEIANLTAE
+72 SSIGDIAHLTAE
-84 NMQDLRKS
+84 NMQDLRNS
-92 NGEVYDAGA
+92 NGDVYVAGA

-130 RGDLNTETTYGGSGV
+130 NGDLNTETTYGGSGV

-202 TGDVYYD
+202 TGVVYYN

-236 DFTWGEKY
+236 NFTWGNKY
-244 GTSWAYEVKDYE
+244 GTSWAHEVVDYE

-268 RGVQYIRNNYMGG
+268 RGVQYIRNGYMGG

-307 NFIWSDE
+307 NFIWSDDVE

-333 GGLVGLAGPSDNEV
+333 GGLVGLAGPSGNME

-368 MGFGK
+368 MGFG
-373 HAYDNHADTRCDIYS
+373 NHGYNNLADTKCDIYS

-410 RFSQYALRGENYGW
+410 RFSQYALRGHNHSYTGEK
-424 TSGGEWG
+424 GEWG

-445 YRNDMTI
+445 YRQDMTV
-452 SKITVTGDKSATMY
+452 SKITVTGLKSATMY
-466 ASATMGYWN
+466 ASATVEKEWGN
-475 SGAIKHYNNIY
+475 SWSGTSQYNNIY

-527 PETKWQRGILVG
+527 STKWQRGILVG
-539 HIFSSEFNTSD
+539 HIFGSKFSTSD

-565 DKPTISAI
+565 DTPTISAI
-573 GNNKDYSMTVSPFGN
+573 GNNKEYSMKVDPFGN

-631 EYVNGVATPKEY
+631 EYVNGEPTTKEY
-643 MLQISAPVDKQGV
+643 MLQISAPVDEQGV
-656 KKQGVMWDIT
+656 KEQGVMWDIT
-666 YNVDVGEASKNHEY
+666 YNVDVGEASNNREY

-690 NLKGVSNISLTDQ
+690 NLKGVSNIELTNQ

-721 VNGHNNTGS
+721 VNGHNDTGES
-730 NNKIYNG
+730 TKVYNG

-746 LKAQSATVI
+746 LTAQSATVI

-764 QIGLDGKVT
+764 QIDLDGNVT
-773 FHNNSGTLTSMT
+773 FYNDSNTTLTSMT

-790 GNEQDENFANLV
+790 GNVQSSDFAKLASS
-802 NRLFQLE
+802 LFQLE
-809 FATNVEEGL
+809 FATDVEEGL
-818 FNVAENWGA
+818 FNVAAAENWDA

-833 YRWSSLGLFAVETGN
+833 YRWSSLGLFAVETGD

-904 VHYNFTSSVDDKVGL
+904 VHYNFTSSAGKDGL

-940 SYVLNGELSGA
+940 SYVINGTLSGA
-951 DSGNYQYSVGN
+951 DSGNYQYSAVGSN
-962 SFTIEPAQA
+962 FTIEPAQA

-1023 MQTSLDAATSAGWM
+1023 MQTSLDTATSAGWM

-1050 PVDEYDVVVDALT
+1050 PADDYDVVVDALT

-1073 DVVVGTKFSVTPRPL
+1073 EVVVGTKFSVTPRPL

-1102 AVAPTVGTPVFAG
+1102 AVAPTVGTPAFAG
-1115 WASGDSR
+1115 WASGDSLNSS
-1122 GDFEIKYY
+1122 EIKYY
-1130 LSGTPAEYTYDVRFG
+1130 LSETGAEYTYDVRFG

-1158 NAPGSANGLKNYK
+1158 NAPGSVNGMNNYE
-1171 VSYNDPLFEV
+1171 VNYNDPLFEV
-1181 EKRDTYVL
+1181 EKRDTYVD
-1189 FDYDPDHTY
+1189 FTYDPSLTY
-1198 VYNAAE
+1198 TYKAE
-1204 HSFNATSLSNGAA
+1204 PYDFDDFEALALSNGVS
-1217 GDGVEDV
+1217 GDTADDV
-1224 TFAAYSDP
+1224 LFAAYSDP
-1232 ERKKPAVALNA
+1232 ERKKQADALNA

-1250 TSAALSANYN
+1250 TSEALSANYN
-1260 ILGVRDIEGN
+1260 ILGVRDKNGN

-1308 SDVESLQDEL
+1308 SDVESLKAEL
-1318 GGLKENLVF
+1318 EGLKEKLVF
-1327 LYNNS
+1327 LFNNS

-1338 AANYNVTVNLPQ
+1338 AATYNVTVNLPQ

-1363 GLVIEKLGIVIN
+1363 GLVIEQLGIVIN
-1375 ASDKTVTYNGTV
+1375 ASDKTVTYDGAV
-1387 IPEIGFSVAAA
+1387 IPEIDFTVAAVD
-1398 PGADVSSLPEGWADN
+1398 GADVSSLPEGWADK

-1425 TVTSLRDVGTYSVTY
+1425 TVTSLRNVGTYSVTY
-1440 TYDGNTGN
+1440 TYDGSTGN

-1464 LTVKLKNNEVTYN
+1464 LTVMLSNNEVTYN

-1510 VEGNITDAGNYMLT
+1510 VDGNIIDAGDYMLT
-1524 FGVDNANYK
+1524 FGVDNANYE

-1540 QPLKISPF
+1540 QALTISPF

-1558 VLYNAAATGI
+1558 VLYNATATSI
-1568 DEYTSQ
+1568 DDYISQ

-1586 IDVID
+1586 IGEEALDVT
-1591 NIDNKKALN
+1591 
-1600 VKVEILDKDGPVES
+1600 VEILDEDGSPVQS
-1614 VSADGGAYQARLTVT
+1614 VSADGGTYQAKLTVT
-1629 VTESGKFDNGN
+1629 KSGEFDNGN
-1640 YQVAAPTT
+1640 YQAAEPTT

-1663 DSVTFGEDYTLNGI
+1663 GNVTFGTDYKLNGI
-1677 LYAAAGQGTKDL
+1677 LYAAAGQATQDL
-1689 EVDVNG
+1689 EVGENG
-1695 AVKMVDGVNIA
+1695 AVVMVDSVDLA

-1727 TPATGNA
+1727 TSATGNA
-1734 TFDGGAQAS
+1734 TLDGGAQAS
-1743 AVFNGNVFAK
+1743 AVFNGNVFTDITK
-1753 RDEEQGEAFIE
+1753 LT

-1772 TLTVTLTVEAAYKG
+1772 TLTVTLTVEAAYADG
-1786 ETTSHPGNKRT
+1786 TTSYPGNKRT
-1797 VEISAPFTWTIDP
+1797 VEISAPFTWTVDP
-1810 YEIKVDPAQLDTY
+1810 YEIKVKPGQLNKY
-1823 YTEAITADDVMGV
+1823 YTEAITVDDIMGTDDIMGV
-1836 VVFKDGD
+1836 VVFEGGD
-1843 EQYKEQYKPFVTA
+1843 EQYKSFVTA

-1877 VLNTNEGGYFNY
+1877 VLNTNESGYFNY

-1932 GDPESGEDVTES
+1932 GDQDVTES
-1944 VAGLKLSAQYPYS
+1944 VAGLNLSAQYPYS

-1962 KIGDPVKDYV
+1962 TLGDPVADYV
-1972 IEAQPGSVTENFA
+1972 IMAQPGSVTENFA
-1985 FHSENGTLKVT
+1985 FRSEDGTLKVT
-1996 PRSIG
+1996 QRSIG

-2008 MVYGTASLPEITF
+2008 MEYGTASLPEITF

-2030 SDVVTLKT
+2030 SDVVTLET
-2038 SSLKITD
+2038 SSLKITT
-2045 GSSAEEVVAVSDYD
+2045 GSSAEEVVAESDYD

-2066 SYTFENI
+2066 SYTFASI
-2073 TLSNDNYVLTKT
+2073 TLSDDNYVLTAK
-2085 TSGVLTVTPHQ
+2085 TSGVLTVTPYQ
-2096 IASVEWIDPAAALTY
+2096 IASVEWSDPAAALTY
-2111 KGEAFLPKELH
+2111 RGEAFLPKEMH

-2128 MPNGDE
+2128 MPNGDV
-2134 VTFSVNYGGEVRSAG
+2134 VTFGVNYGGEVRSAG
-2149 IYTAVAKVAS
+2149 IYTAIATVAS
-2159 VKNGEED
+2159 VKNGEEE
-2166 VAAGNYDVSR
+2166 VENGNYDVSR

-2195 DAGTMSVESVYNASA
+2195 NAGTMSVESVYNASA
-2210 QALDPSRLVFTFGDE
+2210 QALDPSRLVFTFGDA
-2225 TYNAD
+2225 TYDAD

-2246 RATPEHAGS
+2246 SATPEHAGS

-2264 SNANFIPA
+2264 SNANFTAA
-2272 SFSDVSFVITCW
+2272 SLSGVAFVITRW

-2319 LAGENI
+2319 LADENI

-2333 LGEDGAMAT
+2333 LGEEGAMVT
-2342 KPSEPVNAAS
+2342 VPEPVNAAS

-2383 VLNGYVIA
+2383 VLNGYVTA
-2391 DAGAVE
+2391 DAGADE

-2415 SGLRGAAA
+2415 SGLRGEAA
-2423 EIIVTDNSAFAF
+2423 EIIVTNSAAFAF
-2435 TFFVRDENGTEI
+2435 TFFVRDENGTEMS
-2447 TFAKTTV
+2447 FAKTTV
-2454 NVADPGGQ
+2454 KVADLGGQ
-2462 PTAVKPDYYY
+2462 STAVKPDYYY
-2472 VRVTFNPGGKFDS
+2472 VRVTFNPGGKFDP
-2485 NYAKDITLDL
+2485 NYAADITLDL

-2560 MTNLIS
+2560 MTDLIS

-2576 VAVYYGNHDKTG
+2576 VAVYYGNHEQTG
-2588 IPLYS
+2588 TPLYS

-2608 DRSAPTKTVYTEAI
+2608 NRSAPTKTVYTEAI
-2622 SENVQLTTDDVV
+2622 REDVQLTTDKVAN
-2634 YVQTKGPVNGIYDFG
+2634 VQTKGPVNGIYDFG

-2667 TVDGSEYSPA
+2667 TVPGSEYSPA

-2689 TDSNNKPVPV
+2689 TDSNNKPIPV

-2730 ANMLEGGY
+2730 ADMLEGGY

-2746 KAAGVPVELSDE
+2746 KAAGVPVELLDE
-2758 LLSGAHFY
+2758 MLSGAHFY

-2781 VLDLETAVG
+2781 DLGSAVG
-2790 TDGAYLV
+2790 TDGAYMV

-2806 GGDGYGGNVES
+2806 GGNGYGGNVES
-2817 ANYSVGGYYYER
+2817 ANYFVGEYYYER

-2838 ITDSDGNVVY
+2838 ITDSEGNVVY
-2848 TKNVSGQAD
+2848 TKNVSDQTD

-2911 TVKFGTEFDVS
+2911 TVEFGTEFDVS

-2935 EDAVVTGSYNEF
+2935 EDAVVTGSYNDF

-2957 DPSALNGFIEL
+2957 DQSALNGFIEL
-2968 VGTSGGGATEYNG
+2968 VGTSGGGATEYSG
-2981 YTTPVGDYYIY
+2981 YKTPVGDYYIY

-3031 YIADE
+3031 YAADE

-3077 SNALAVSEVQYRVSD
+3077 SNALAVSEVQYRVSAE
-3092 DSDWGMLTGSS
+3092 SEWGMLTGSS

-3112 SFVSTDDNLVGEAPY
+3112 SFVSTDDNLEGEAPY

-3161 SFFEVRDDASGEV
+3161 SFFEVRDDATGEV

-3187 IYTQFDEDANE
+3187 IYTQFDEDAND
-3198 GAGAPVESSKVE
+3198 GAGEPVESSKVE

-3218 YIGVSVTGSAN
+3218 YIAVSVTGSAN

-3269 SIYTYELNG
+3269 SIYTYEHNG
-3278 RSITPSGVT
+3278 RSITPSGET

-3294 AADQTAVQ
+3294 AADQIAVQ

-3311 LEGNEALTITQWLE
+3311 LEGNETLTITQWLE
-3325 ANAETY
+3325 ANVGTY
-3331 AGYEFTSVNGTNA
+3331 AGYEFTSVNGKNA

-3357 GGDTNFNKSARL
+3357 GGDTNYNKSARL
-3369 IDNGVYPEFVI
+3369 IDNGTYPEFVI
-3380 TPAALRVEMVYN
+3380 TPAALRVEMGYD
-3392 VNYEITYG
+3392 VNYAITYG
-3400 DSIDDITGNDVV
+3400 DSIGDITGNDVV
-3412 SQYATLV
+3412 SQYATLL

-3438 DIDDFS
+3438 NIDDFS

-3505 KSVKVNISD
+3505 KSVNVNIGD
-3514 VAVKLGESQQT
+3514 VAVALGTLGQQT

-3545 ELVVGDDFVFGI
+3545 ELVVGEGFVFGI
-3557 KGEGYDDTVVDAV
+3557 EGYDETVVDAN

-3609 TIDLYDGGSKLTT
+3609 TIDLYDGASKLTT
-3622 LGSIDG
+3622 LGVVDG

-3634 VSLDVA
+3634 VSLEVA
-3640 KAVLRVDFDVLTYK
+3640 KAVLKVDFDELTYK
-3654 WLSETYT
+3654 WLNETFT

-3672 GWWEYVTMY
+3672 GWWEYATMY

-3689 ERLLIQSGYYNGGE
+3689 DRLLIQSGYYDGGE
-3703 WVPYGVYA
+3703 WVPYGVYE
-3711 QQGITL
+3711 QPVKL

-3741 GEYSFHLAISSTNY
+3741 GEYSFHLVISSTNY
-3755 EFERADK
+3755 EFERADE

-3781 VNLDLAPLFP
+3781 VILDLAPDPEEGAPLFTK
-3791 ENENGKVWE
+3791 NGDVWE
-3800 REFDGMTIKARTI
+3800 REFDGMTIKTRTI
-3813 MGDYLE
+3813 MGEYLE
-3819 VYRYEIPQGE
+3819 IYRYEIPQGE
-3829 NALTGEVT
+3829 NALTGEVE
-3837 LQKTTLGDVTDGV
+3837 LKRTTLGDVTDGV
-3850 FSKGVNVTLAGD
+3850 FAQGVNVTLAGD

-3884 NMAEKTEVAQLKITP
+3884 NMAERTEEVELKITP
-3899 AQAENVDAEISN
+3899 AQQKNVEAEISN
-3911 RSKSGMTYNGSS
+3911 RSKSEMTYNGSS

-3932 TVKEALSDVTHTQR
+3932 TVKEALSTVTHTQK

-3954 SRDGEAL
+3954 SKDDEEL
-3961 FTYAVEG
+3961 FTYAVEN
-3968 GVVNMTSEQ
+3968 GVVNMTDEQ
-3977 RAMLANAGVYTFELI
+3977 RAMLANAGEYTFELI
-3992 VDNATMPNLEDG
+3992 VDSATMPNLEDG
-4004 ATFDADEVEIT
+4004 ATFAFSGAIT
-4015 IAARPIDDSTIRW
+4015 IAARDISDSSIRW
-4028 SYRDS
+4028 SYRES

-4042 PVAVTKEGIN
+4042 AVAVTKEGIN
-4052 FIAYYNR
+4052 FIANYNR
-4059 DTLLEDG
+4059 DTLLVDG
-4066 TDYELTF
+4066 TDYELAF
-4073 VDEDGEEVEAGKYT
+4073 VDEEGKVTEAGKYT
-4087 GTYHIQVTGKGNFKG
+4087 GKYYFTVTGKGNF
-4102 ELFTG
+4102 TG
-4107 ELEGTYHIGA
+4107 TIEGTYHIGA

-4128 TYGADDKIV
+4128 TYGADDKVI

-4154 DIHLAFDAAAIR
+4154 DIHLGFDDSAR
-4166 LVDEGN
+4166 LVTEGGT
-4172 RTVSQL
+4172 TVSQL
-4178 RFESQSTEGGTF
+4178 RLESISPEGGNF
-4190 IVVFGGVGAVNA
+4190 IAVFGGVGAVNA
-4202 GTYYLDLS
+4202 GTYYLSLS
-4210 FSCEYEDITSGGE
+4210 FSCEYKYKEDGEDKVIPSGGE
-4223 INTDVSGRDVCEVT
+4223 INIDVSGRDVCEVV

-4249 VNAVLTGVN
+4249 VNAVLTAVN
-4258 SNNATFVIDG
+4258 SNNLSFFIDG

-4289 NTVTGLTPSSKYT
+4289 NTVTGLTPETGYT
-4302 ISFRLNDSNYAENG
+4302 VRFRLNDSNYAEGG
-4316 VTVYPLSVQLSVDT
+4316 VTEYPLSVQLKDVYTTKSVDS
-4330 TMNVDDILAQAQE
+4330 ILADAQD
-4343 LAGNFNVTGFGRYV
+4343 LAGNFNSAGFGLYV

-4365 VSVADREA
+4365 VSAADREA

-4378 EEALAA
+4378 ETALAA

-4410 TGKGIGVSAVG
+4410 TGKGVGVSAVG
-4421 TAAVVGGAAMPVA
+4421 TAAVVGGAAMPAA

>member
-19 IAAVVLTVVLTGN
+19 IAAVVLTVVFLGDGAIYTPGGQEATASN
-32 GTFYDRAPEGSVSD
+32 AAVTVGSTV
-46 AEVGISPTT
+46 
-55 GTVDNR
+55 GTVGSDYMYTTLVAHSNKKNSEWTASDMR
-61 EEYLV
+61 DLRGVDGNAGTDGVPDTYV
-66 TTLLKN
+66 TTL
-72 SSIGEIANLTAE
+72 
-84 NMQDLRKS
+84 
-92 NGEVYDAGA
+92 
-101 AKDGIND
+101 D
-108 TYVIKLNP
+108 TNFFLI
-116 GVRLLTN
+116 TQ
-123 DGWTTVD
+123 DGWNSVKA
-130 RGDLNTETTYGGSGV
+130 GQVPGGGSGYYELQ
-145 FDVKYNGIWYRFENG
+145 YNGVWYRFNNG
-160 TTGKPDNE
+160 
-168 NGVNYNSLYQTFNNF
+168 NGSGSGAVSTSLYQSYATFM
-183 LTKKG
+183 G
-188 FYQQSYNYGLIVEP
+188 DASFYQSSSVYGLILTDIE
-202 TGDVYYD
+202 YD
-209 PNDTSMLSWFDATL
+209 PNDFAANHWFNATL
-223 DGAGATIKPTAVL
+223 DGAGHTLSMNDVL
-236 DFTWGEKY
+236 NY
-244 GTSWAYEVKDYE
+244 STSDWAD
-256 AGHDKDSAYKID
+256 DND
-268 RGVQYIRNNYMGG
+268 NY
-281 NLTRNTEG
+281 LYWLKG
-289 GIGFVGLLFGAM
+289 GIGHNQMNRVDSSSGGGAVFAGLVFG
-301 RYGSFR
+301 GLCDGEFK
-307 NFIWSDE
+307 NFTVTE
-314 GLSGDHYFHY
+314 
-324 GSKKSGTAF
+324 KENVSGTHTYSYTSSRAGSAF
-333 GGLVGLAGPSDNEV
+333 GGLVGAAAPASAG
-347 SGARSSIYNVQ
+347 GTARSSIYNIALNFTQ
-358 MDFNH
+358 NITHQFTIQDYNAFNKLL
-363 NLDHR
+363 N
-368 MGFGK
+368 
-373 HAYDNHADTRCDIYS
+373 DIYT
-388 GGLLGINL
+388 GGLVGVNF
-396 NADVELV
+396 NADIELV
-403 DINYNGI
+403 SLNYNGI
-410 RFSQYALRGENYGW
+410 LFTQKAPRGRNYN
-424 TSGGEWG
+424 SGGASDYWC
-431 QSSFGGVIGAQSNV
+431 QSSMGGIVGAQFGV
-445 YRNDMTI
+445 YNENMTF
-452 SKITVTGDKSATMY
+452 SKVSITGQASSGFLGDVTEATWGDWGVSY
-466 ASATMGYWN
+466 
-475 SGAIKHYNNIY
+475 YNNIF
-486 TMIGGIIGGLYGNID
+486 TQMGLVFGALQGDLSIEGLLLDY
-501 IKGVIFDMNYDK
+501 NYDNIYAK
-513 IFNMWDGGPGGARD
+513 WDASWGGARD
-527 PETKWQRGILVG
+527 KTPIQRGLLAG
-539 HIFSSEFNTSD
+539 HIYDSQITYSD
-550 IYVTNKIFGADSYTG
+550 IYVS
-565 DKPTISAI
+565 DKLFSLNNNSNVTIDALGSSTLQTILSSNVA
-573 GNNKDYSMTVSPFGN
+573 GSQ
-588 YTTKYSYIGG
+588 YTTYYAYIGG
-598 VDENNSYTDT
+598 YDT
-608 YKRFVYLE
+608 VNKFNAE
-616 DSVVSSVSFTDDTYT
+616 DSIFTTRSFT
-631 EYVNGVATPKEY
+631 YVQDSVISVISFSDQSDK
-643 MLQISAPVDKQGV
+643 MVQITAPAPTNQK
-656 KKQGVMWDIT
+656 GVMWDIT
-666 YNVDVGEASKNHEY
+666 YTTSGGGQHFHEDLFTQNARSNVHVSSVGAPSNTSHY
-680 LYMQNLQDNV
+680 L
-690 NLKGVSNISLTDQ
+690 
-703 TAYMTM
+703 TM
-709 SIQYASSYNFKL
+709 SISYASSYNFEL
-721 VNGHNNTGS
+721 VNGHNDTGES
-730 NNKIYNG
+730 TKVYNG

-746 LKAQSATVI
+746 LTAQSSDTVI
-755 EGNYQPTYV
+755 TTNYQPIYV

-773 FHNNSGTLTSMT
+773 FHNNSGGKLTSMT

-790 GNEQDENFANLV
+790 GNEQNKDFAKLASM
-802 NRLFQLE
+802 LFQLE

-818 FNVAENWGA
+818 FNVAENWDA

-889 YNPKGGNYA
+889 YNPEGGDYA

-904 VHYNFTSSVDDKVGL
+904 VHYNFTSSVDGKVGL
-919 IGTDVVSFIPSGG
+919 IGTDVVNFIPSGG

-940 SYVLNGELSGA
+940 GYVLNGELSGA
-951 DSGNYQYSVGN
+951 DSGNYQYSVGDN
-962 SFTIEPAQA
+962 FTIQPAQA

-1023 MQTSLDAATSAGWM
+1023 MQTSLDTATSAGWM

-1050 PVDEYDVVVDALT
+1050 PADKYDVVVDALT

-1073 DVVVGTKFSVTPRPL
+1073 EVVVGTQFSVTPRPL

-1158 NAPGSANGLKNYK
+1158 NAPGSANGMNNYK
-1171 VSYNDPLFEV
+1171 VNYNDPLFEV

-1198 VYNAAE
+1198 VYKAAKY
-1204 HSFNATSLSNGAA
+1204 SFNATSLSNGAG
-1217 GDGVEDV
+1217 GDTVNDV
-1224 TFAAYSDP
+1224 LFAAYSDP
-1232 ERKKPAVALNA
+1232 ERKNKADALNA

-1250 TSAALSANYN
+1250 TSVALSANYN

-1282 SLSLDKLTLVYNGAE
+1282 SLSLDELTLVYNGAE

-1308 SDVESLQDEL
+1308 SDVESLQGEL
-1318 GGLKENLVF
+1318 EGLKEKLVF
-1327 LYNNS
+1327 LFNNS

-1338 AANYNVTVNLPQ
+1338 AATYNVTVNLPQ

-1363 GLVIEKLGIVIN
+1363 GLEIEQLGIVIN
-1375 ASDKTVTYNGTV
+1375 ASDKTVDYDGTV
-1387 IPEIGFSVAAA
+1387 IPEIGFTVTAA
-1398 PGADVSSLPEGWADN
+1398 PGADVSSLPEGWADK

-1425 TVTSLRDVGTYSVTY
+1425 PVTSLRNVGTYSVTY
-1440 TYDGNTGN
+1440 TYDGSAGN

-1456 TYKVDPMI
+1456 TYEVEPKSLDFV
-1464 LTVKLKNNEVTYN
+1464 LKNTNVTYN
-1477 KDIYKPDYEI
+1477 KQAYVPDYELTGAVIGDTVNAVLSAKKNGVSVGTIEDAGTYDI
-1487 TEGSIISGDI
+1487 TVSLVDGTG
-1497 VNITYT
+1497 
-1503 ATKDDVA
+1503 AP
-1510 VEGNITDAGNYMLT
+1510 AGNYT
-1524 FGVDNANYK
+1524 VAAD
-1533 LNPDSEE
+1533 
-1540 QPLKISPF
+1540 
-1548 TLTAQGLNTT
+1548 GLQVVVAPYEIFAREINTT
-1558 VLYNAAATGI
+1558 LFFNSGALGAAYYEGQMK
-1568 DEYTSQ
+1568 YTV
-1574 INYEVLDADGSV
+1574 IDADGKDITGKVTVTPDLIGLENDDSV
-1586 IDVID
+1586 E
-1591 NIDNKKALN
+1591 N
-1600 VKVEILDKDGPVES
+1600 VDER
-1614 VSADGGAYQARLTVT
+1614 GGAYRAKLTLELPTTGYVSGNYSVKTNVYNVYIYRIALRAVLSKGSVTFGDKYNVKGQLYAMAGDAVQPFTVGAGGVVTGFTLSGVTGLTVTSASMTITGSDLGGNAVDGTLSEGNALDETWSEVVDAIFNSGIYDAAKMANAGTYSVTVT
-1629 VTESGKFDNGN
+1629 VT
-1640 YQVAAPTT
+1640 
-1648 YTIYIYKIALRSSLT
+1648 
-1663 DSVTFGEDYTLNGI
+1663 
-1677 LYAAAGQGTKDL
+1677 
-1689 EVDVNG
+1689 
-1695 AVKMVDGVNIA
+1695 
-1706 DVESIN
+1706 
-1712 IIKAVLSLSGSDLIG
+1712 
-1727 TPATGNA
+1727 
-1734 TFDGGAQAS
+1734 
-1743 AVFNGNVFAK
+1743 
-1753 RDEEQGEAFIE
+1753 
-1764 KPVNAGTY
+1764 VNAVYNDSTNRD
-1772 TLTVTLTVEAAYKG
+1772 VT
-1786 ETTSHPGNKRT
+1786 
-1797 VEISAPFTWTIDP
+1797 ISAPFTWTVDP
-1810 YEIKVDPAQLDTY
+1810 YEIDVTRGQLNKY
-1823 YTEAITADDVMGV
+1823 YTEAITVDDIMGTDDVVGV
-1836 VVFKDGD
+1836 VGIDKD
-1843 EQYKEQYKPFVTA
+1843 YKSFVTA
-1856 VSAAIGDGTSYVNA
+1856 VSAAIGDGKSYVNA

-1877 VLNTNEGGYFNY
+1877 VLNTNEPGYFNY
-1889 TLPAVET
+1889 TLPDVTT

-1932 GDPESGEDVTES
+1932 GDQDVTES
-1944 VAGLKLSAQYPYS
+1944 VAKLNLSAQYPYS

-1962 KIGDPVKDYV
+1962 KIGDPVDDYV
-1972 IEAQPGSVTENFA
+1972 IKAQPGSVTANFD
-1985 FHSENGTLKVT
+1985 FHPEDGTLKVT

-2030 SDVVTLKT
+2030 SEVVTLET

-2045 GSSAEEVVAVSDYD
+2045 GSSAEEVVAESDYD

-2066 SYTFENI
+2066 SYTFASI
-2073 TLSNDNYVLTKT
+2073 TPSNPNYALTAT

-2111 KGEAFLPKELH
+2111 KGEAFSSEELH

-2128 MPNGDE
+2128 MPNGDV
-2134 VTFSVNYGGEVRSAG
+2134 VTFGVNYGGEVRSAG
-2149 IYTAVAKVAS
+2149 IYTAIATVAS

-2166 VAAGNYDVSR
+2166 VAAGNYDVSH

-2195 DAGTMSVESVYNASA
+2195 NAGTMSVESVYNASA

-2246 RATPEHAGS
+2246 SATPEHAGS

-2264 SNANFIPA
+2264 SNANFTAA
-2272 SFSDVSFVITCW
+2272 SLSGVAFEITRW

-2313 LSFTNI
+2313 LSFTNK
-2319 LAGENI
+2319 LADENI
-2325 AYTLKYYV
+2325 AYTLNYYV
-2333 LGEDGAMAT
+2333 LGEEGAMAT
-2342 KPSEPVNAAS
+2342 VPSEPVNAAS

-2358 IDTADVYYVSAE
+2358 IDTADVKYVSAE

-2383 VLNGYVIA
+2383 VLNGFVTA
-2391 DAGAVE
+2391 DAGAGE

-2423 EIIVTDNSAFAF
+2423 EIIVTDNSAFEF

-2447 TFAKTTV
+2447 SFAENTV
-2454 NVADPGGQ
+2454 KVADPAGQ
-2462 PTAVKPDYYY
+2462 KTAVKPDYYY

-2485 NYAKDITLDL
+2485 NYAADITLDL

-2560 MTNLIS
+2560 MTDLIS

-2576 VAVYYGNHDKTG
+2576 VAVYYGNHEDTG
-2588 IPLYS
+2588 TPLYS
-2593 TLYTWEWL
+2593 TLYTWKWL
-2601 RSGGEED
+2601 RSGGEGD
-2608 DRSAPTKTVYTEAI
+2608 DRSAPTKTVYTKAI
-2622 SENVQLTTDDVV
+2622 REDVQLTTDKVAN
-2634 YVQTKGPVNGIYDFG
+2634 VQTKGPVNGIYDFG

-2667 TVDGSEYSPA
+2667 TVGGSEYSPA

-2758 LLSGAHFY
+2758 WLSGAHFY

-2781 VLDLETAVG
+2781 VLGTAVG
-2790 TDGAYLV
+2790 TDGAYMV

-2806 GGDGYGGNVES
+2806 GGNGYGGNVES

-2848 TKNVSGQAD
+2848 TKNVSGQTD

-2911 TVKFGTEFDVS
+2911 TVEFGTQFDVS

-2935 EDAVVTGSYNEF
+2935 EDAVVTGSYDAFE
-2947 VTAFENFKGG
+2947 TAFENFKRG
-2957 DPSALNGFIEL
+2957 DQSALNGFIEL
-2968 VGTSGGGATEYNG
+2968 VGTSGGGATEYSG

-3010 SRIVVTPAAPEL
+3010 SRIVVTPAAPEV

-3031 YIADE
+3031 YVADE

-3051 DDLLSQVMLGLKYK
+3051 DELLSKVMIGLEYK
-3065 NTEGEP
+3065 DTAGVP

-3077 SNALAVSEVQYRVSD
+3077 SNALAVSEVKYRVSTG
-3092 DSDWGMLTGSS
+3092 SDWGMLTGSS

-3112 SFVSTDDNLVGEAPY
+3112 SFVSTDDNLEGVAPY

-3161 SFFEVRDDASGEV
+3161 SFYEVRDQTDKV

-3187 IYTQFDEDANE
+3187 IYTQFDKDAND

-3218 YIGVSVTGSAN
+3218 YISVSVTGSAN

-3252 GESYSA
+3252 DESYSA

-3269 SIYTYELNG
+3269 SIYTYEHNG

-3294 AADQTAVQ
+3294 AADQSAVQ

-3428 DGQPVYSTIG
+3428 DGQPVYSTI
-3438 DIDDFS
+3438 DNIDEFS

-3452 LSLINRNVYAVG
+3452 LSLFNRNVYAVG

-3505 KSVKVNISD
+3505 KPVKVDIGD
-3514 VAVKLGESQQT
+3514 VTVKLGKSGQQA
-3525 LVAGG
+3525 LVADG

-3545 ELVVGDDFVFGI
+3545 ALVVGDGFVFGLP
-3557 KGEGYDDTVVDAV
+3557 GYDETVVDAV

-3609 TIDLYDGGSKLTT
+3609 TIDLYYGASKLTT
-3622 LGSIDG
+3622 LGVVDG

-3640 KAVLRVDFDVLTYK
+3640 KAVLRVDFDELTYK
-3654 WLSETYT
+3654 WLDETFT
-3661 ESVGAGSGEHQ
+3661 ERVSAGSGEHQ
-3672 GWWEYVTMY
+3672 GWWEYATMY

-3689 ERLLIQSGYYNGGE
+3689 DRLLIQSGYYNGSE

-3711 QQGITL
+3711 QQVKL

-3755 EFERADK
+3755 EFERADE

-3781 VNLDLAPLFP
+3781 VNLDLAPLFTK
-3791 ENENGKVWE
+3791 NGEVWE
-3800 REFDGMTIKARTI
+3800 REFDGMTITTRTI
-3813 MGDYLE
+3813 MGKYLE
-3819 VYRYEIPQGE
+3819 VYRYEIPQGA
-3829 NALTGEVT
+3829 NALTDEVT
-3837 LQKTTLGDVTDGV
+3837 LEKTSLGDVTDGV
-3850 FSKGVNVTLAGD
+3850 FAKGVNVTLAGD

-3884 NMAEKTEVAQLKITP
+3884 NMAKRTEVAQLKITP

-3932 TVKEALSDVTHTQR
+3932 TVKEALSDVTHTQK

-3954 SRDGEAL
+3954 SKDGEAL

-3968 GVVNMTSEQ
+3968 GVVNMTDEQ
-3977 RAMLANAGVYTFELI
+3977 RAMLANAGEYTFELI
-3992 VDNATMPNLEDG
+3992 VDSATMPNLEDG
-4004 ATFDADEVEIT
+4004 ATFAPDDVKIT
-4015 IAARPIDDSTIRW
+4015 IAARPITNDSSIRW

-4033 FDFKSENGE
+4033 FDFKSANGE
-4042 PVAVTKEGIN
+4042 AVAVTKEGIN

-4059 DTLLEDG
+4059 DTLLEVG
-4066 TDYELTF
+4066 TDYELAF
-4073 VDEDGEEVEAGKYT
+4073 VDEAGNYTEAGGKYT
-4087 GTYHIQVTGKGNFKG
+4087 GEYKFTVTGKGNFEG
-4102 ELFTG
+4102 TI
-4107 ELEGTYHIGA
+4107 EGTYHIGA

-4128 TYGADDKIV
+4128 TYGADDKIT

-4178 RFESQSTEGGTF
+4178 RFESRSTEGGTF

-4316 VTVYPLSVQLSVDT
+4316 VTEYPLSVQLSVDT

-4357 QLMDDLNS
+4357 ELMDDLNS
-4365 VSVADREA
+4365 VSAADREA

-4421 TAAVVGGAAMPVA
+4421 TAAVVGGAAMPAA

>member
-19 IAAVVLTVVLTGN
+19 IAAVVLTVALVGD
-32 GTFYDRAPEGSVSD
+32 YSSIVPQQEASVAPAEVNIGGSTGSVSAD
-46 AEVGISPTT
+46 YVFQ
-55 GTVDNR
+55 
-61 EEYLV
+61 
-66 TTLLKN
+66 TLK
-72 SSIGEIANLTAE
+72 AH
-84 NMQDLRKS
+84 S
-92 NGEVYDAGA
+92 N
-101 AKDGIND
+101 
-108 TYVIKLNP
+108 
-116 GVRLLTN
+116 
-123 DGWTTVD
+123 
-130 RGDLNTETTYGGSGV
+130 
-145 FDVKYNGIWYRFENG
+145 
-160 TTGKPDNE
+160 
-168 NGVNYNSLYQTFNNF
+168 
-183 LTKKG
+183 KKG
-188 FYQQSYNYGLIVEP
+188 DGVGWDITEMQTDGSINYYP
-202 TGDVYYD
+202 
-209 PNDTSMLSWFDATL
+209 ATL
-223 DGAGATIKPTAVL
+223 DNTFYLITQSGSSSEANNSDAGVTAKDSYYQVTYNGMNYRFTKNSGYTLYLAFETFITKTNYSQNVNNYGMAVQASASGTISYDPRNTYHSYDFRATFDGAGVTLSMSNMLSKWDSGSTSAKYTWIQNGYRSDDPTIK
-236 DFTWGEKY
+236 
-244 GTSWAYEVKDYE
+244 
-256 AGHDKDSAYKID
+256 
-268 RGVQYIRNNYMGG
+268 NN
-281 NLTRNTEG
+281 
-289 GIGFVGLLFGAM
+289 VGLNCAGLLIASLYDGTLKNFKLTDKNAV
-301 RYGSFR
+301 YEPDANNPDQGSGRPFNCHQSVR
-307 NFIWSDE
+307 T
-314 GLSGDHYFHY
+314 LSGHYY
-324 GSKKSGTAF
+324 EENNRETGTAF
-333 GGLVGLAGPSDNEV
+333 GGLVGYAGPTSANQEANTNSYISNISLDFTKNVLHVYRSTSTEGPAAQVDMFTGAAIGLNMSANISNLVINMNSSVWDQCTPRMQGYNLLGWGSSADYSGTAHIGVLSGMMLGGKTLEKVAIYGTDKSAFVCSDDLFQYNGTGNWSKIHTYIGGAIGTCMSNQTINGFLFSYPLANCWYPQADKRT
-347 SGARSSIYNVQ
+347 SGATFKR
-358 MDFNH
+358 
-363 NLDHR
+363 
-368 MGFGK
+368 
-373 HAYDNHADTRCDIYS
+373 
-388 GGLLGINL
+388 GIFVGNPKGT
-396 NADVELV
+396 
-403 DINYNGI
+403 ISY
-410 RFSQYALRGENYGW
+410 
-424 TSGGEWG
+424 
-431 QSSFGGVIGAQSNV
+431 SNV
-445 YRNDMTI
+445 YLTEMVIANSTATSMDAIGGGEYKNTPAAAI
-452 SKITVTGDKSATMY
+452 VNSHDQVESGPSAAFNAGFWFDGNSAT
-466 ASATMGYWN
+466 N
-475 SGAIKHYNNIY
+475 
-486 TMIGGIIGGLYGNID
+486 
-501 IKGVIFDMNYDK
+501 
-513 IFNMWDGGPGGARD
+513 
-527 PETKWQRGILVG
+527 
-539 HIFSSEFNTSD
+539 
-550 IYVTNKIFGADSYTG
+550 
-565 DKPTISAI
+565 
-573 GNNKDYSMTVSPFGN
+573 
-588 YTTKYSYIGG
+588 
-598 VDENNSYTDT
+598 
-608 YKRFVYLE
+608 KRFVYADKNVISSIQFSN
-616 DSVVSSVSFTDDTYT
+616 DSQ
-631 EYVNGVATPKEY
+631 Y
-643 MLQISAPVDKQGV
+643 MVEISAPSSQT
-656 KKQGVMWDIT
+656 GVMWQVNYYWKGTTTDIKVS
-666 YNVDVGEASKNHEY
+666 NSSQLVF
-680 LYMQNLQDNV
+680 MQNARDNV
-690 NLKGVSNISLTDQ
+690 KLRGLGVQGNNNYVVMNIT
-703 TAYMTM
+703 
-709 SIQYASSYNFKL
+709 YASSYNFEL
-721 VNGHNNTGS
+721 ANGHNNTGS

-746 LKAQSATVI
+746 LTAQSSATVI
-755 EGNYQPTYV
+755 TTNYQPTYV
-764 QIGLDGKVT
+764 QIGLNGKVT
-773 FHNNSGTLTSMT
+773 FHNNSGGTLTNMT
-785 NFRTS
+785 NFLTS
-790 GNEQDENFANLV
+790 GSEQNSNFANLAS
-802 NRLFQLE
+802 RLFQLE
-809 FATNVEEGL
+809 FATDVDEGL
-818 FNVAENWGA
+818 FNVAENWDA

-833 YRWSSLGLFAVETGN
+833 YRWSSLGLFGVETSN
-848 GKFVFA
+848 GRFVFA
-854 PETGTQ
+854 PNTGTQ
-860 AEIEITHRPISLNLL
+860 AEVQITQRPISLNLL

-889 YNPKGGNYA
+889 YNPEGGDYA

-904 VHYNFTSSVDDKVGL
+904 VHYNFTSSVNDGKGGL
-919 IGTDVVSFIPSGG
+919 IGADVVSFIPSGN

-940 SYVLNGELSGA
+940 NYVLNGTLSGA
-951 DSGNYQYSVGN
+951 DSGNYQYSVGD
-962 SFTIEPAQA
+962 SFFTIEPAQA

-992 GMVNY
+992 GLVNY
-997 SVSFKNTGTYLSSG
+997 SVSFKNTETYLSSG

-1023 MQTSLDAATSAGWM
+1023 MQTSLDTATSAGWM

-1050 PVDEYDVVVDALT
+1050 PADDYDVVVDALT
-1063 GTGLKNYVVS
+1063 GTGVKNYVVS
-1073 DVVVGTKFSVTPRPL
+1073 EVVVGTQFSVTPRPL

-1122 GDFEIKYY
+1122 GSFEIKYY
-1130 LSGTPAEYTYDVRFG
+1130 LSETSAEYTYDVRFG

-1158 NAPGSANGLKNYK
+1158 NAPGSVNGVNNYE
-1171 VSYNDPLFEV
+1171 VNYNDPLFEV
-1181 EKRDTYVL
+1181 EKRDTYVD
-1189 FDYDPDHTY
+1189 FPYDPALTY
-1198 VYNAAE
+1198 TYKAE
-1204 HSFNATSLSNGAA
+1204 PYDFKALALSNGAE
-1217 GDGVEDV
+1217 GDTLDDV
-1224 TFAAYSDP
+1224 LFAAYSDP

-1250 TSAALSANYN
+1250 TSETLSANYN
-1260 ILGVRDIEGN
+1260 ILGVRDKDGN

-1282 SLSLDKLTLVYNGAE
+1282 SLSLNKLTLVYNGAE

-1308 SDVESLQDEL
+1308 SDVESLQEEL
-1318 GGLKENLVF
+1318 GGLKEKLVF
-1327 LYNNS
+1327 LFNNS

-1350 QPNYNAATASLTG
+1350 QLNYNAATASLTD
-1363 GLVIEKLGIVIN
+1363 GLVIEQLGIVIN
-1375 ASDKTVTYNGTV
+1375 ASDKTVTYNGAV
-1387 IPEIGFSVAAA
+1387 IPEIDFTVAAVD
-1398 PGADVSSLPEGWADN
+1398 GADVSSLPEGWADK

-1425 TVTSLRDVGTYSVTY
+1425 PVTSLRNVGTYSVTY
-1440 TYDGNTGN
+1440 TYDGTTGN

-1456 TYKVDPMI
+1456 TYKVDPKP
-1464 LTVKLKNNEVTYN
+1464 LDFVLNNKNVTYN
-1477 KDIYKPDYEI
+1477 KQAYVPDYDLTGAVIGDTVNAVLSASENGVPVETIVDAGTYDI
-1487 TEGSIISGDI
+1487 TVSLVDGTG
-1497 VNITYT
+1497 
-1503 ATKDDVA
+1503 AL
-1510 VEGNITDAGNYMLT
+1510 AGNYT
-1524 FGVDNANYK
+1524 VAAD
-1533 LNPDSEE
+1533 
-1540 QPLKISPF
+1540 
-1548 TLTAQGLNTT
+1548 GLQVVVAPYEIFAREINTT
-1558 VLYNAAATGI
+1558 LFFNSAELGAAYYEGQMK
-1568 DEYTSQ
+1568 YTV
-1574 INYEVLDADGSV
+1574 IDADGTD
-1586 IDVID
+1586 IT
-1591 NIDNKKALN
+1591 
-1600 VKVEILDKDGPVES
+1600 KD
-1614 VSADGGAYQARLTVT
+1614 VT
-1629 VTESGKFDNGN
+1629 VTPDLIGLDNDEAVETVADRGGEYRASLTLKLPAGYDPDN
-1640 YQVAAPTT
+1640 YSVQKNV
-1648 YTIYIYKIALRSSLT
+1648 YNVYIYRIALRAVLSQE
-1663 DSVTFGEDYTLNGI
+1663 SVTFGDEYNVKGQ
-1677 LYAAAGQGTKDL
+1677 LYAMAGDAEQPFT
-1689 EVDVNG
+1689 VG
-1695 AVKMVDGVNIA
+1695 ADGVVAGFNEQILS
-1706 DVESIN
+1706 DVTGLTVTSASMTIT
-1712 IIKAVLSLSGSDLIG
+1712 GSDLG
-1727 TPATGNA
+1727 GNA
-1734 TFDGGAQAS
+1734 VDGTLSEVIDAI
-1743 AVFNGNVFAK
+1743 FNSGIYDAAK
-1753 RDEEQGEAFIE
+1753 MA
-1764 KPVNAGTY
+1764 NAGTY
-1772 TLTVTLTVEAAYKG
+1772 SVTVTVKVNAVYTESTPSREV
-1786 ETTSHPGNKRT
+1786 T
-1797 VEISAPFTWTIDP
+1797 ISAPFTWTVDP
-1810 YEIKVDPAQLDTY
+1810 YEIKVTPGQLDTY
-1823 YTEAITADDVMGV
+1823 YTEAITVVDIMGDDDVMGV
-1836 VVFKDGD
+1836 VVFEDGD
-1843 EQYKEQYKPFVTA
+1843 EKYKSFVTA

-1877 VLNTNEGGYFNY
+1877 VLDTNEPGYFNY

-1944 VAGLKLSAQYPYS
+1944 VAGLNLSAQYPYS

-1962 KIGDPVKDYV
+1962 KIGDPVNDYV
-1972 IEAQPGSVTENFA
+1972 IMAKPGSVTANFD
-1985 FHSENGTLKVT
+1985 FRSEDGTLKVT
-1996 PRSIG
+1996 QRSIG

-2008 MVYGTASLPEITF
+2008 MEYGTASLPEITF

-2030 SDVVTLKT
+2030 SDVVTLET
-2038 SSLKITD
+2038 GSLKITA

-2059 RIDADTY
+2059 RIDANTY
-2066 SYTFENI
+2066 SYTFASI
-2073 TLSNDNYVLTKT
+2073 TPSNANYVLTET
-2085 TSGVLTVTPHQ
+2085 TSGVLTVTPYQ
-2096 IASVEWIDPAAALTY
+2096 IASVEWSDPAAALTY
-2111 KGEAFLPKELH
+2111 RGEAFLPEEMH

-2128 MPNGDE
+2128 MPNGDV
-2134 VTFSVNYGGEVRSAG
+2134 VTFGVNYGGEVRSAG
-2149 IYTAVAKVAS
+2149 IYTAIATVDS
-2159 VKNGEED
+2159 VKNGEEK
-2166 VAAGNYDVSR
+2166 VENGNYDVSR

-2225 TYNAD
+2225 TYDAD

-2246 RATPEHAGS
+2246 SATPEHAGS

-2264 SNANFIPA
+2264 SNANFTPA
-2272 SFSDVSFVITCW
+2272 SLSGVAFVITRW

-2313 LSFTNI
+2313 LSFTNM
-2319 LAGENI
+2319 LADENI

-2333 LGEDGAMAT
+2333 LGEEGAMAT
-2342 KPSEPVNAAS
+2342 DSSEPVNAAS

-2358 IDTADVYYVSAE
+2358 IDTADVHYVSAE

-2383 VLNGYVIA
+2383 DLNGFVTA
-2391 DAGAVE
+2391 DAGAGE

-2423 EIIVTDNSAFAF
+2423 EIIVTDNSAFEF

-2447 TFAKTTV
+2447 SFAENTV
-2454 NVADPGGQ
+2454 KVADPAGQ
-2462 PTAVKPDYYY
+2462 KTAVTPDYYY
-2472 VRVTFNPGGKFDS
+2472 VRVTFNPGGQFDS
-2485 NYAKDITLDL
+2485 NYAADITLDL
-2495 VEVEDGSPL
+2495 VLEDKSPL
-2504 VFQITKGSMLI
+2504 VFRITTGSMLI

-2538 KEGELWRINTEIITF
+2538 KDEDGLWRINTEIITF

-2576 VAVYYGNHDKTG
+2576 VAVYFGNHEQTG
-2588 IPLYS
+2588 VPLYS
-2593 TLYTWEWL
+2593 TLYTWKWL
-2601 RSGGEED
+2601 RNGGAED
-2608 DRSAPTKTVYTEAI
+2608 GRSEPTKTVYTKPIMED
-2622 SENVQLTTDDVV
+2622 VQLTTEVV
-2634 YVQTKGPVNGIYDFG
+2634 ANVQTKGPVNGIYDFG

-2667 TVDGSEYSPA
+2667 TVNGSYYSPA
-2677 QSVQYDENGDIV
+2677 QSVKYDENGEIV
-2689 TDSNNKPVPV
+2689 TDNGKPVYV
-2699 KGPHTASG
+2699 DGPHTASG
-2707 SVNIAPAE
+2707 GVNIAPAE

-2730 ANMLEGGY
+2730 ADMLADGY

-2746 KAAGVPVELSDE
+2746 KADGVPVELLDE
-2758 LLSGAHFY
+2758 WLSGAHFF

-2781 VLDLETAVG
+2781 VLGTAVG
-2790 TDGAYLV
+2790 TDGAYMV

-2806 GGDGYGGNVES
+2806 GGNGYGGNVES

-2838 ITDSDGNVVY
+2838 ITDSEGNVVY
-2848 TKNVSGQAD
+2848 TKNVSDQTD

-2911 TVKFGTEFDVS
+2911 TVEFGTEFDVS

-2935 EDAVVTGSYNEF
+2935 EGAVVTGSYDDF
-2947 VTAFENFKGG
+2947 VTAFENFKSG
-2957 DPSALNGFIEL
+2957 DQSALDGFIEL
-2968 VGTSGGGATEYNG
+2968 VTSGGGATEYNG

-3031 YIADE
+3031 YVADE

-3051 DDLLSQVMLGLKYK
+3051 DELLSQVMIGLEYK
-3065 NTEGEP
+3065 ENTAGGP
-3071 VGEYYA
+3071 VGVGEYYA
-3077 SNALAVSEVQYRVSD
+3077 SNALAVSEVKYRVSAE
-3092 DSDWGMLTGSS
+3092 SGWGMLTGSS

-3161 SFFEVRDDASGEV
+3161 SFFEVRDDATGEV

-3198 GAGAPVESSKVE
+3198 GAGAPVEESKVE

-3218 YIGVSVTGSAN
+3218 YIAVSVTGSAN
-3229 YNVTPSQFV
+3229 YNVTPSEFV

-3269 SIYTYELNG
+3269 NIYTYELNG
-3278 RSITPSGVT
+3278 KSITPSGVT

-3311 LEGNEALTITQWLE
+3311 LESNEALTITQWLE

-3331 AGYEFTSVNGTNA
+3331 AGYKFTSVNGTNA

-3357 GGDTNFNKSARL
+3357 GGDMNFNKSARL

-3392 VNYEITYG
+3392 VNYEIFYG

-3412 SQYATLV
+3412 SQYATLL

-3428 DGQPVYSTIG
+3428 DGQPVYNTID

-3505 KSVKVNISD
+3505 KSVDVNIRD
-3514 VAVKLGESQQT
+3514 VAVKLGENQQT
-3525 LVAGG
+3525 LVEGG

-3545 ELVVGDDFVFGI
+3545 ELVVGDGFVFGI
-3557 KGEGYDDTVVDAV
+3557 EGDGYDDTVVDAS

-3609 TIDLYDGGSKLTT
+3609 TIDLYDGASKLTT

-3640 KAVLRVDFDVLTYK
+3640 KAVLRVDFDELTYK
-3654 WLSETYT
+3654 WLNETFTERVSE
-3661 ESVGAGSGEHQ
+3661 GSGEHQ
-3672 GWWEYVTMY
+3672 GWWEYATMY

-3689 ERLLIQSGYYNGGE
+3689 ERLLIQSGYYNGNK

-3781 VNLDLAPLFP
+3781 VNLDLAPLFTK
-3791 ENENGKVWE
+3791 NENGKVWE

-3813 MGDYLE
+3813 MGDYLK

-3837 LQKTTLGDVTDGV
+3837 LKKTSLGDVTDGV
-3850 FSKGVNVTLAGD
+3850 FAQGVNVTLAGD

-3869 IYAGDYTLTVNVNMD
+3869 IYAGEYTLTINVNMD
-3884 NMAEKTEVAQLKITP
+3884 NMAERTEVAQLKITP
-3899 AQAENVDAEISN
+3899 AKQESVDAEISN

-3946 VNSYSVRV
+3946 VNSYRVRV
-3954 SRDGEAL
+3954 SKDGKEL

-3968 GVVNMTSEQ
+3968 GVVNMTDEQ
-3977 RAMLANAGVYTFELI
+3977 RAKLANAGVYTFELI
-3992 VDNATMPNLEDG
+3992 VDSATMPNLEDG
-4004 ATFDADEVEIT
+4004 ATFDFKGEIK
-4015 IAARPIDDSTIRW
+4015 IDPRPITDSSIRS
-4028 SYRDS
+4028 SYRES
-4033 FDFKSENGE
+4033 FDFKSANGE
-4042 PVAVTKEGIN
+4042 AVAVTKEGIN

-4059 DTLLEDG
+4059 DTLLEVG
-4066 TDYELTF
+4066 TDYELAF
-4073 VDEDGEEVEAGKYT
+4073 VDEAGNYTEAGGKYT
-4087 GTYHIQVTGKGNFKG
+4087 GEYKFTVKGKGNFMG
-4102 ELFTG
+4102 EIT
-4107 ELEGTYHIGA
+4107 GTYYIGA

-4128 TYGADDKIV
+4128 TYGADNKIT

-4147 GSADIIN
+4147 GSTDIIN
-4154 DIHLAFDAAAIR
+4154 EISLAFDDSAR
-4166 LVDEGN
+4166 LVTEGGT
-4172 RTVSQL
+4172 TVSQL
-4178 RFESQSTEGGTF
+4178 RLESISPEGGNF
-4190 IVVFGGVGAVNA
+4190 IAVFGGVGAVNA
-4202 GTYYLDLS
+4202 GTYYLSLS
-4210 FSCEYEDITSGGE
+4210 FSCEYEYEEGKVIGSGGE
-4223 INTDVSGRDVCEVT
+4223 INTDVSGSEVCKVV
-4237 VQPASAAAVAES
+4237 VQPASAAAVADS
-4249 VNAVLTGVN
+4249 VNAVLTEVN

-4268 KANGYEYSI
+4268 KANVYEYSR
-4277 DGTTW
+4277 DGGTTW
-4282 VKAYKGE
+4282 DKAYKGE
-4289 NTVTGLTPSSKYT
+4289 NTVTGLTPSEHYT
-4302 ISFRLNDSNYAENG
+4302 IKFRMNDSNYAEGG
-4316 VTVYPLSVQLSVDT
+4316 VTVYPLSVQLPVDT
-4330 TMNVDDILAQAQE
+4330 TMNVDNILAQAQE
-4343 LAGNFNVTGFGRYV
+4343 LAGNFNMTGFGRYV

-4421 TAAVVGGAAMPVA
+4421 TAAVVGGAAMPAA

>member
-19 IAAVVLTVVLTGN
+19 IAAVVLTVVLVGD
-32 GTFYDRAPEGSVSD
+32 GSFYAEKTPQGSVSS
-46 AEVGISPTT
+46 AAVSVG
-55 GTVDNR
+55 
-61 EEYLV
+61 
-66 TTLLKN
+66 
-72 SSIGEIANLTAE
+72 SST
-84 NMQDLRKS
+84 
-92 NGEVYDAGA
+92 GEVSSDYVYQTLVSRSNMAGQTFDPDSRLDYRGSDGRPGS
-101 AKDGIND
+101 DGIPD
-108 TYVIKLNP
+108 TYVVTLNSNT
-116 GVRLLTN
+116 RLLTQN
-123 DGWTTVD
+123 GWDDVEA
-130 RGDLNTETTYGGSGV
+130 GSLNVPNKSWGGSGYYEV
-145 FDVKYNGIWYRFENG
+145 YYNGSWYRFQKNSAD
-160 TTGKPDNE
+160 TG
-168 NGVNYNSLYQTFNNF
+168 SLFM
-183 LTKKG
+183 
-188 FYQQSYNYGLIVEP
+188 SYNAFTTDTAYYQNSSEYALIIEP
-202 TGDVYYD
+202 DDGVITYD
-209 PNDTSMLSWFDATL
+209 PNSVATRLHFDATL
-223 DGAGATIKPTAVL
+223 DGAGATIQPSAALSSNRGTPVSTYSWFCDQDDLNFTIGKDGDKVYGL
-236 DFTWGEKY
+236 DVSGLMFGSLRN
-244 GTSWAYEVKDYE
+244 GTFKNLKWNDNNLSGQTHRSVYLP
-256 AGHDKDSAYKID
+256 AGD
-268 RGVQYIRNNYMGG
+268 
-281 NLTRNTEG
+281 RNT
-289 GIGFVGLLFGAM
+289 ANM
-301 RYGSFR
+301 RKMS
-307 NFIWSDE
+307 
-314 GLSGDHYFHY
+314 
-324 GSKKSGTAF
+324 AF
-333 GGLVGLAGPSDNEV
+333 GGLVGYAGSDSDGGSAKSSVYNVSITYNNSVEHDYQLPKNVTGWEDNRAGVITGGLIGINNGADLELVTVRYNYSSTSTKFVQYTPHMSLYYEWGRTPDRSASIFGGLVGAMKYSGQFEKIIVSGTDKASLYWDSKHYSCAGNDRIGAETAGPN
-347 SGARSSIYNVQ
+347 SIGRQ
-358 MDFNH
+358 
-363 NLDHR
+363 
-368 MGFGK
+368 
-373 HAYDNHADTRCDIYS
+373 
-388 GGLLGINL
+388 
-396 NADVELV
+396 
-403 DINYNGI
+403 
-410 RFSQYALRGENYGW
+410 
-424 TSGGEWG
+424 
-431 QSSFGGVIGAQSNV
+431 GGVIGIMSSGTTLNISGLIFDLNYNLMWHSGSYQDSGQSWRGMIVASVKGGASVSYNDV
-445 YRNDMTI
+445 Y
-452 SKITVTGDKSATMY
+452 ITSTVFAANSYEDGTDTPNASSVGRPSSNNEGGYTYRPTTDYGTYNMEYWFDGNAANLQSFGYLDEAKVSAVSF
-466 ASATMGYWN
+466 SADEDAMLEITAPAKN
-475 SGAIKHYNNIY
+475 R
-486 TMIGGIIGGLYGNID
+486 
-501 IKGVIFDMNYDK
+501 GVIWNVK
-513 IFNMWDGGPGGARD
+513 WSESGGNKTVEVNDDTFMQNARED
-527 PETKWQRGILVG
+527 VKVIGFEEYSGNR
-539 HIFSSEFNTSD
+539 TSNG
-550 IYVTNKIFGADSYTG
+550 YLQ
-565 DKPTISAI
+565 
-573 GNNKDYSMTVSPFGN
+573 MTV
-588 YTTKYSYIGG
+588 
-598 VDENNSYTDT
+598 E
-608 YKRFVYLE
+608 
-616 DSVVSSVSFTDDTYT
+616 
-631 EYVNGVATPKEY
+631 
-643 MLQISAPVDKQGV
+643 
-656 KKQGVMWDIT
+656 
-666 YNVDVGEASKNHEY
+666 
-680 LYMQNLQDNV
+680 
-690 NLKGVSNISLTDQ
+690 
-703 TAYMTM
+703 
-709 SIQYASSYNFKL
+709 YASSYNFELK
-721 VNGHNNTGS
+721 NGHNNTGS

-746 LKAQSATVI
+746 LTAQSDMVVAA
-755 EGNYQPTYV
+755 NYQPIYV

-790 GNEQDENFANLV
+790 GNEQDENFAALV
-802 NRLFQLE
+802 SSLFQLE

-818 FNVAENWGA
+818 FNVAENWDA

-881 IGEAYSLE
+881 IGEAYSLA

-904 VHYNFTSSVDDKVGL
+904 VHYNFTSSVDDKGGL

-951 DSGNYQYSVGN
+951 DSGNYQYSVGSN
-962 SFTIEPAQA
+962 FTIEPAQA

-1023 MQTSLDAATSAGWM
+1023 MQTSLDTATSAGWM

-1073 DVVVGTKFSVTPRPL
+1073 EVVVGTQFSVTPRPL

-1122 GDFEIKYY
+1122 DTFEIKYH
-1130 LSGTPAEYTYDVRFG
+1130 LSETGAEYTYDVRFG

-1158 NAPGSANGLKNYK
+1158 NAPGSVNGLNNYE

-1181 EKRDTYVL
+1181 EKRDTYVD
-1189 FDYDPDHTY
+1189 FTYDPSLTY
-1198 VYNAAE
+1198 TYKAELYNFDALA
-1204 HSFNATSLSNGAA
+1204 LSNGVS
-1217 GDGVEDV
+1217 GDTVDDV
-1224 TFAAYSDP
+1224 LFAAYSDP
-1232 ERKKPAVALNA
+1232 ERKNKVDALNA

-1250 TSAALSANYN
+1250 TSEALSANYN
-1260 ILGVRDIEGN
+1260 ILGVRDKNGN
-1270 EWATFVIGRATV
+1270 EWATFVIGRATI
-1282 SLSLDKLTLVYNGAE
+1282 SLSLDELTLVYNGAE
-1297 RDFAL
+1297 RDFDL
-1302 ENVTIS
+1302 KNVTIS
-1308 SDVESLQDEL
+1308 SDVESLQGEL
-1318 GGLKENLVF
+1318 EGLKEKLVF
-1327 LYNNS
+1327 LFNNS

-1338 AANYNVTVNLPQ
+1338 AATYNVTVNLPQ

-1363 GLVIEKLGIVIN
+1363 GLVIEQLGIVIN
-1375 ASDKTVTYNGTV
+1375 ASDKTVTYNGAV
-1387 IPEIGFSVAAA
+1387 IPEIDFTVDAA
-1398 PGADVSSLPEGWADN
+1398 PGADVSSLPEGWADK
-1413 LAISVAYEKDGS
+1413 LAISVAYKKDGS
-1425 TVTSLRDVGTYSVTY
+1425 PVTSLRNVGTYSVTF
-1440 TYDGNTGN
+1440 TYDGSAGN

-1456 TYKVDPMI
+1456 TYKVDPKP
-1464 LTVKLKNNEVTYN
+1464 LDFVLNNANVTYN
-1477 KDIYKPDYEI
+1477 KQAYVPDYDLTGAVIGDTVNAVLSASKDGESVETIVDAGTYDI
-1487 TEGSIISGDI
+1487 TVSLVDGTG
-1497 VNITYT
+1497 
-1503 ATKDDVA
+1503 AP
-1510 VEGNITDAGNYMLT
+1510 AGNYT
-1524 FGVDNANYK
+1524 VAAD
-1533 LNPDSEE
+1533 
-1540 QPLKISPF
+1540 
-1548 TLTAQGLNTT
+1548 GLQVVVAPYEIFAREINTT
-1558 VLYNAAATGI
+1558 LFFNSGALGAAYYEGQMR
-1568 DEYTSQ
+1568 YTV
-1574 INYEVLDADGSV
+1574 IDADG
-1586 IDVID
+1586 
-1591 NIDNKKALN
+1591 
-1600 VKVEILDKDGPVES
+1600 KDITK
-1614 VSADGGAYQARLTVT
+1614 DVT
-1629 VTESGKFDNGN
+1629 VTPDLIGLKDDNAVENVDVRGGEYRASLTLELPNDPDN
-1640 YQVAAPTT
+1640 YDPDNYSVQKNV
-1648 YTIYIYKIALRSSLT
+1648 YNVYIYRIALRAVLSQE
-1663 DSVTFGEDYTLNGI
+1663 SVTFGDEYNVKGQ
-1677 LYAAAGQGTKDL
+1677 LYAMAGDDDEQTFT
-1689 EVDVNG
+1689 VG
-1695 AVKMVDGVNIA
+1695 ADGV
-1706 DVESIN
+1706 VTGF
-1712 IIKAVLSLSGSDLIG
+1712 KLSGVTGLTVKSASMTITGSDLG
-1727 TPATGNA
+1727 GNA
-1734 TFDGGAQAS
+1734 VDGTLSGGIGEI
-1743 AVFNGNVFAK
+1743 FNSGIYDKAK
-1753 RDEEQGEAFIE
+1753 MA
-1764 KPVNAGTY
+1764 NAGTY
-1772 TLTVTLTVEAAYKG
+1772 TLTVTLTVEAAYEDG
-1786 ETTSHPGNKRT
+1786 TTDYPGNKRPVT
-1797 VEISAPFTWTIDP
+1797 ISAPFTWTIDP
-1810 YEIKVDPAQLDTY
+1810 YEINVKPKQLDTY
-1823 YTEAITADDVMGV
+1823 YTEAITANDVMGV
-1836 VVFKDGD
+1836 VVFNDGD

-1870 GEYDYDL
+1870 GDYDYDL
-1877 VLNTNEGGYFNY
+1877 VLNTNEPDYFNY

-1896 GKINVQQLTVQVS
+1896 GTINVQQLTVQVS

-1932 GDPESGEDVTES
+1932 GDQDVTES
-1944 VAGLKLSAQYPYS
+1944 VADLNLSAQYPYS

-1962 KIGDPVKDYV
+1962 TLGDPVADYV
-1972 IEAQPGSVTENFA
+1972 IMAKHGSVTENFA
-1985 FHSENGTLKVT
+1985 FLSENGTLKVT
-1996 PRSIG
+1996 QRSIG

-2030 SDVVTLKT
+2030 SEVVTLVT
-2038 SSLKITD
+2038 GSLKITT
-2045 GSSAEEVVAVSDYD
+2045 GSSAEEVVAESDYD

-2066 SYTFENI
+2066 SYTFASI
-2073 TLSNDNYVLTKT
+2073 TPSNPNYALTAT

-2096 IASVEWIDPAAALTY
+2096 IDSVEWIDPAAALTY
-2111 KGEAFLPKELH
+2111 KGEAFSSKELH

-2128 MPNGDE
+2128 MDNGDV
-2134 VTFSVNYGGEVRSAG
+2134 VTFGVNYGGEVRSAG
-2149 IYTAVAKVAS
+2149 IYTAIATVAS

-2166 VAAGNYDVSR
+2166 VAAGNYDVNH

-2182 TVGRASLTLAGVD
+2182 TVGKASLTLAGVD
-2195 DAGTMSVESVYNASA
+2195 SAGTMSVESVYNASA
-2210 QALDPSRLVFTFGDE
+2210 QALDPSRLVFTFGDA
-2225 TYNAD
+2225 TYDAD

-2246 RATPEHAGS
+2246 SATPEHAGS

-2264 SNANFIPA
+2264 SNANFTAA
-2272 SFSDVSFVITCW
+2272 SLSGVAFVITRW

-2319 LAGENI
+2319 LADENI
-2325 AYTLKYYV
+2325 AYTLNYYV
-2333 LGEDGAMAT
+2333 LGEEGAIAT
-2342 KPSEPVNAAS
+2342 DPSEPVNAAS

-2383 VLNGYVIA
+2383 DLNGFVTA
-2391 DAGAVE
+2391 DAGAGE

-2423 EIIVTDNSAFAF
+2423 EIIVTDNSAFEF
-2435 TFFVRDENGTEI
+2435 TFFVRDENGEEI
-2447 TFAKTTV
+2447 SFAESTV
-2454 NVADPGGQ
+2454 NVANPDGQ
-2462 PTAVKPDYYY
+2462 STAVTPDYYY
-2472 VRVTFNPGGKFDS
+2472 VRVTFNPGGQFDP
-2485 NYAKDITLDL
+2485 NYAAETLDL
-2495 VEVEDGSPL
+2495 VLENGSPL
-2504 VFQITKGSMLI
+2504 VFQITTGSMLI

-2538 KEGELWRINTEIITF
+2538 KDEDGRWRINTEIITF

-2560 MTNLIS
+2560 MTDLIS
-2566 ELKVGDITID
+2566 GLKVGDITID
-2576 VAVYYGNHDKTG
+2576 VAVYSGNHEQTG

-2601 RSGGEED
+2601 RSGGEGD
-2608 DRSAPTKTVYTEAI
+2608 NRSAPTKTVYTKPI
-2622 SENVQLTTDDVV
+2622 MENVQLTTGVV
-2634 YVQTKGPVNGIYDFG
+2634 AEVQTKGPVNGIYDFG
-2649 YSDGLSTATY
+2649 YSDGLSTASY

-2667 TVDGSEYSPA
+2667 TVGGSYYSPA
-2677 QSVQYDENGDIV
+2677 QSVKYDENGQIV
-2689 TDSNNKPVPV
+2689 TDDNDDPVYV
-2699 KGPHTASG
+2699 DGPHTASG
-2707 SVNIAPAE
+2707 GVNIAPAE

-2730 ANMLEGGY
+2730 ADMLAGGY

-2746 KAAGVPVELSDE
+2746 KAEGDPVELLDE
-2758 LLSGAHFY
+2758 WLSGAHFF
-2766 IRGVQIAPEAFANAP
+2766 IRGAQIAPEAFANAP
-2781 VLDLETAVG
+2781 ALGTAVG
-2790 TDGAYLV
+2790 TDGTYMV

-2806 GGDGYGGNVES
+2806 GGNGYGGNVES

-2838 ITDSDGNVVY
+2838 ITDSEGNVVY

-2857 GSKNGGITDA
+2857 GSKNGGITNA

-2898 YHIVVSETAGANL
+2898 YHIVVSETEGANL
-2911 TVKFGTEFDVS
+2911 TVEFGTEFDVS

-2935 EDAVVTGSYNEF
+2935 EDAVVTGSYDDF
-2947 VTAFENFKGG
+2947 VTAFKNFKDG
-2957 DPSALNGFIEL
+2957 DQSALDGFIKL
-2968 VGTSGGGATEYNG
+2968 VGTSGGGATEYSG

-2992 YVYES
+2992 YVYVS

-3031 YIADE
+3031 YAADE

-3077 SNALAVSEVQYRVSD
+3077 SNALAVSEVQYRVSAE
-3092 DSDWGMLTGSS
+3092 SGWGMLTGSS

-3161 SFFEVRDDASGEV
+3161 SFFEVRDDATGEV

-3198 GAGAPVESSKVE
+3198 GAGEPVESSKVE

-3218 YIGVSVTGSAN
+3218 YIAVSVTGSAN
-3229 YNVTPSQFV
+3229 YNVTPSEFV

-3269 SIYTYELNG
+3269 SIYTYEHNG

-3294 AADQTAVQ
+3294 AADQIAVQ

-3311 LEGNEALTITQWLE
+3311 LEGNEGLTITQWLE
-3325 ANAETY
+3325 ANVGTY
-3331 AGYEFTSVNGTNA
+3331 AGYEFTSVNGKNA
-3344 ATDVGTYYPIVVY
+3344 ATDVGTYYPIVIY
-3357 GGDTNFNKSARL
+3357 GGDTNYNKSARL
-3369 IDNGVYPEFVI
+3369 IDNGTYPEFVI

-3392 VNYEITYG
+3392 VNYAITYG
-3400 DSIDDITGNDVV
+3400 DSIGDITGNDVV
-3412 SQYATLV
+3412 SQYATLL

-3428 DGQPVYSTIG
+3428 DGQPVYSAIG
-3438 DIDDFS
+3438 NIDDFS

-3477 VELTYDEGEYNNF
+3477 VELTYGEGEYNNF

-3505 KSVKVNISD
+3505 KSVNVNIGD
-3514 VAVKLGESQQT
+3514 VAVALGTLGQQT

-3545 ELVVGDDFVFGI
+3545 ELVAGVGFIFGL
-3557 KGEGYDDTVVDAV
+3557 EGYDETVVDKE

-3609 TIDLYDGGSKLTT
+3609 TIDLYDGASKLTT
-3622 LGSIDG
+3622 LGVVDG

-3634 VSLDVA
+3634 VSLEVA
-3640 KAVLRVDFDVLTYK
+3640 KAVLRVDFDELTYK
-3654 WLSETYT
+3654 WLDKTFT
-3661 ESVGAGSGEHQ
+3661 ERVGAGSGEHQ
-3672 GWWEYVTMY
+3672 GWWEYATMY

-3689 ERLLIQSGYYNGGE
+3689 DRLLIQSGYYNGSE

-3711 QQGITL
+3711 QQVKL

-3741 GEYSFHLAISSTNY
+3741 GEYSFHLVISSTNY
-3755 EFERADK
+3755 EFERADE

-3781 VNLDLAPLFP
+3781 VNLDLAPLFT
-3791 ENENGKVWE
+3791 ENENGEFWE

-3819 VYRYEIPQGE
+3819 IYRYEIPQGE
-3829 NALTGEVT
+3829 NALTGEVQ
-3837 LQKTTLGDVTDGV
+3837 LQRTTLGDVTDGV
-3850 FSKGVNVTLAGD
+3850 FAQGVNVTLAGD

-3869 IYAGDYTLTVNVNMD
+3869 IYAGDYDLIVNVNMD
-3884 NMAEKTEVAQLKITP
+3884 NMAERTEVAKLKITP
-3899 AQAENVDAEISN
+3899 AKQGSVTTEISN
-3911 RSKSGMTYNGSS
+3911 RSKSSMTYNGSS

-3932 TVKEALSDVTHTQR
+3932 TVKEKLSDVTHTQK

-3954 SRDGEAL
+3954 SRDGEEL
-3961 FTYAVEG
+3961 FTYAVED
-3968 GVVNMTSEQ
+3968 GVVNMTDEQ

-4004 ATFDADEVEIT
+4004 ATFAFNGEIT
-4015 IAARPIDDSTIRW
+4015 IAARPITDSSIRW
-4028 SYRDS
+4028 SYRES

-4042 PVAVTKEGIN
+4042 AVAVTKEGIN

-4059 DTLLEDG
+4059 DTLLVDG

-4073 VDEDGEEVEAGKYT
+4073 NGEAGKYT
-4087 GTYHIQVTGKGNFKG
+4087 GEYTFTVTGKGNFS
-4102 ELFTG
+4102 ETSTIT
-4107 ELEGTYHIGA
+4107 GTYYIGA

-4128 TYGADDKIV
+4128 TYGADNKIT

-4154 DIHLAFDAAAIR
+4154 DIHLAFDDSAR
-4166 LVDEGN
+4166 LVTEGGT
-4172 RTVSQL
+4172 TVSQL
-4178 RFESQSTEGGTF
+4178 RLESNSPEGGNF
-4190 IVVFGGVGAVNA
+4190 IAVFGGAGAVNA
-4202 GTYYLDLS
+4202 GTYYLSLS
-4210 FSCEYEDITSGGE
+4210 FSCEYEYEEGKVIGSGGE
-4223 INTDVSGRDVCEVT
+4223 INIDVSGRDVCEVV
-4237 VQPASAAAVAES
+4237 VQPASAAAVADS
-4249 VNAVLTGVN
+4249 VNAVLTEVN
-4258 SNNATFVIDG
+4258 SNNLSFVIDG

-4277 DGTTW
+4277 DGGTTW
-4282 VKAYKGE
+4282 GKAYKGE
-4289 NTVTGLTPSSKYT
+4289 NTVTGLTPETKYT
-4302 ISFRLNDSNYAENG
+4302 VRFRLNDSNYAEGG
-4316 VTVYPLSVQLSVDT
+4316 VTVWPLDVQLTDVYT
-4330 TMNVDDILAQAQE
+4330 TMNVDEILAQAQE

-4421 TAAVVGGAAMPVA
+4421 TAAVVGGAAMPAA
-4434 LGIGFIFAAARKRKS
+4434 LGIGFIFAAARKRNS

>member
-19 IAAVVLTVVLTGN
+19 IAAVVLTVVFLGDGAIYTPGGQEATASN
-32 GTFYDRAPEGSVSD
+32 AAVTVGSTV
-46 AEVGISPTT
+46 
-55 GTVDNR
+55 GTVGSD
-61 EEYLV
+61 YMY
-66 TTLLKN
+66 TTLVAHSNKKN
-72 SSIGEIANLTAE
+72 SEWTASD
-84 NMQDLRKS
+84 MQDLRGVDG
-92 NGEVYDAGA
+92 NAGT
-101 AKDGIND
+101 DGVPD
-108 TYVIKLNP
+108 TYVTTLDTNFFLITQDGLNQVP
-116 GVRLLTN
+116 G
-123 DGWTTVD
+123 
-130 RGDLNTETTYGGSGV
+130 GGSGYYELQ
-145 FDVKYNGIWYRFENG
+145 YNGVWYRFNNG
-160 TTGKPDNE
+160 
-168 NGVNYNSLYQTFNNF
+168 NGSGSGAVNTSLYQSYATFMG
-183 LTKKG
+183 TST
-188 FYQQSYNYGLIVEP
+188 FYQNSSVYGLILTDIE
-202 TGDVYYD
+202 YD
-209 PNDTSMLSWFDATL
+209 PNDFAANHWFNATL
-223 DGAGATIKPTAVL
+223 DGAGHTLSMNAVL
-236 DFTWGEKY
+236 KY
-244 GTSWAYEVKDYE
+244 STSDWAD
-256 AGHDKDSAYKID
+256 DND
-268 RGVQYIRNNYMGG
+268 NY
-281 NLTRNTEG
+281 LYWLKG
-289 GIGFVGLLFGAM
+289 GIGHNQMNRVHSTTGGGAVFAGLVFG
-301 RYGSFR
+301 GLCDGEFK
-307 NFIWSDE
+307 NFTVTE
-314 GLSGDHYFHY
+314 
-324 GSKKSGTAF
+324 KSGVSGTHTYSYTSSRAGSAF
-333 GGLVGLAGPSDNEV
+333 GGLVGAAAPASAG
-347 SGARSSIYNVQ
+347 GTARSSIYNIALNFTQ
-358 MDFNH
+358 NITHQFTIQDYNAFNKLL
-363 NLDHR
+363 N
-368 MGFGK
+368 
-373 HAYDNHADTRCDIYS
+373 DIYT
-388 GGLLGINL
+388 GGLVGVNF
-396 NADVELV
+396 NADIELV
-403 DINYNGI
+403 SLNYNGI
-410 RFSQYALRGENYGW
+410 LFTQKAPRGRNYD
-424 TSGGEWG
+424 SGGASDYWC
-431 QSSFGGVIGAQSNV
+431 QSSMGGVVGAQFGV
-445 YRNDMTI
+445 YNKNMTF
-452 SKITVTGDKSATMY
+452 SKVSITGQASSGFLGDVTEATW
-466 ASATMGYWN
+466 G
-475 SGAIKHYNNIY
+475 SGIFDYYNNIF
-486 TMIGGIIGGLYGNID
+486 TQMGLVFGALQGD
-501 IKGVIFDMNYDK
+501 LSIKGLLLDYNYDNIYAK
-513 IFNMWDGGPGGARD
+513 WDASWGGARD
-527 PETKWQRGILVG
+527 STPIQRGLLAG
-539 HIFSSEFNTSD
+539 HIYDSQITYSD
-550 IYVTNKIFGADSYTG
+550 IYVS
-565 DKPTISAI
+565 DKLFSLNNNSNVTIDALGSSTLQTILSSNVA
-573 GNNKDYSMTVSPFGN
+573 GSQ
-588 YTTKYSYIGG
+588 YTTYYAYIGG
-598 VDENNSYTDT
+598 YDTVNN
-608 YKRFVYLE
+608 FNAE
-616 DSVVSSVSFTDDTYT
+616 DSIFTTRSFT
-631 EYVNGVATPKEY
+631 YVKDSVISVISFSDQSDK
-643 MLQISAPVDKQGV
+643 MVQITAPAPTNQK
-656 KKQGVMWDIT
+656 GVMWDIT
-666 YNVDVGEASKNHEY
+666 YTTSGGGQHFHEDLFTQNARSNVHVSSVGAPSNTSHY
-680 LYMQNLQDNV
+680 L
-690 NLKGVSNISLTDQ
+690 
-703 TAYMTM
+703 TM
-709 SIQYASSYNFKL
+709 SISYASSYNFEL
-721 VNGHNNTGS
+721 VNGHNDTGES
-730 NNKIYNG
+730 TKVYNG

-746 LKAQSATVI
+746 LTAQSSDTVI
-755 EGNYQPTYV
+755 TTNYQPIYV

-773 FHNNSGTLTSMT
+773 FHNNSGGTLTSMT

-790 GNEQDENFANLV
+790 GNEQNKDFAKLASM
-802 NRLFQLE
+802 LFQLE
-809 FATNVEEGL
+809 FATNVDEGL
-818 FNVAENWGA
+818 FDVAENWDA

-848 GKFVFA
+848 GRFVFA

-860 AEIEITHRPISLNLL
+860 AEIEITQRPISLNLL
-875 NPNAPY
+875 NPTAPY

-889 YNPKGGNYA
+889 YNPKGGDYS

-904 VHYNFTSSVDDKVGL
+904 VHYNFTSSVNDGKVGL
-919 IGTDVVSFIPSGG
+919 IGTDVVNFIPSGG

-1023 MQTSLDAATSAGWM
+1023 MQTSLDTATSAGWM

-1073 DVVVGTKFSVTPRPL
+1073 EVVVGTQFSVTPRPL

-1122 GDFEIKYY
+1122 GDFEIRYY
-1130 LSGTPAEYTYDVRFG
+1130 LSETDAEYTYDVRFG

-1158 NAPGSANGLKNYK
+1158 NAPGSANGMNNYK
-1171 VSYNDPLFEV
+1171 VNYNDPLFEV

-1198 VYNAAE
+1198 VYKAAE
-1204 HSFNATSLSNGAA
+1204 YSFNATSLSNGAG
-1217 GDGVEDV
+1217 GDTVNDV
-1224 TFAAYSDP
+1224 RFAAYSDP
-1232 ERKKPAVALNA
+1232 ERKYEADALNA

-1250 TSAALSANYN
+1250 TSEALSANYN

-1282 SLSLDKLTLVYNGAE
+1282 SLSLDELTLVYNGAE
-1297 RDFAL
+1297 REFAL

-1308 SDVESLQDEL
+1308 SDVESLQEEL

-1338 AANYNVTVNLPQ
+1338 AATYNVTVNLPQ

-1363 GLVIEKLGIVIN
+1363 GLEIEQLGIVIN
-1375 ASDKTVTYNGTV
+1375 ASDKTVDYDGTV
-1387 IPEIGFSVAAA
+1387 IPEIGFTVTAA
-1398 PGADVSSLPEGWADN
+1398 PGADVSSLPEGWADK
-1413 LAISVAYEKDGS
+1413 LAISVAYAKDGS
-1425 TVTSLRDVGTYSVTY
+1425 PVTSLRNVGTYSVTY
-1440 TYDGNTGN
+1440 TYDGSAGN

-1456 TYKVDPMI
+1456 TYEVEPKSLDFV
-1464 LTVKLKNNEVTYN
+1464 LKNTNVTYN
-1477 KDIYKPDYEI
+1477 KQAYVPDYELTGAVIGDTVNAVLSAKKNGVSVETIVDAGTYDI
-1487 TEGSIISGDI
+1487 TVSLVDETG
-1497 VNITYT
+1497 
-1503 ATKDDVA
+1503 AP
-1510 VEGNITDAGNYMLT
+1510 AGNYTVAADGLQ
-1524 FGVDNANYK
+1524 VIVAPY
-1533 LNPDSEE
+1533 E
-1540 QPLKISPF
+1540 IS
-1548 TLTAQGLNTT
+1548 AREINTT
-1558 VLYNAAATGI
+1558 LFFNSGELGAAYY
-1568 DEYTSQ
+1568 EKLMQYTV
-1574 INYEVLDADGSV
+1574 IDADGTDITGEVNVTPDLIYLENNDSV
-1586 IDVID
+1586 ENVD
-1591 NIDNKKALN
+1591 NR
-1600 VKVEILDKDGPVES
+1600 
-1614 VSADGGAYQARLTVT
+1614 GGEYRAKLTL
-1629 VTESGKFDNGN
+1629 ELPAGYNSGN
-1640 YQVAAPTT
+1640 YSVQTNV
-1648 YTIYIYKIALRSSLT
+1648 YNVYIYRIALRAVLSQK
-1663 DSVTFGEDYTLNGI
+1663 SVTFGDKYNVKGQ
-1677 LYAAAGQGTKDL
+1677 LYAMAGDDEEQTFT
-1689 EVDVNG
+1689 VG
-1695 AVKMVDGVNIA
+1695 AGGV
-1706 DVESIN
+1706 VTGF
-1712 IIKAVLSLSGSDLIG
+1712 KLSGVTGLTVTSASMTISGSDLG
-1727 TPATGNA
+1727 GNA
-1734 TFDGGAQAS
+1734 VDGTLVDGNALDETWSEVVDAI
-1743 AVFNGNVFAK
+1743 FNSGIYDEAK
-1753 RDEEQGEAFIE
+1753 MA
-1764 KPVNAGTY
+1764 NAGTY
-1772 TLTVTLTVEAAYKG
+1772 TLTVTLTVEATYDDG
-1786 ETTSHPGNKRT
+1786 TTSYPDNKRPVT
-1797 VEISAPFTWTIDP
+1797 ISAPFTWTVDP

-1823 YTEAITADDVMGV
+1823 YTEAVTADDVMGA
-1836 VVFKDGD
+1836 VVFEGGD
-1843 EQYKEQYKPFVTA
+1843 EQYKSFVTA

-1877 VLNTNEGGYFNY
+1877 VLDTNEPGYFNY
-1889 TLPAVET
+1889 TLPDVTT

-1944 VAGLKLSAQYPYS
+1944 VADFNLSAQYPYS

-1962 KIGDPVKDYV
+1962 KIGDPVNDYV
-1972 IEAQPGSVTENFA
+1972 IKAKPGSVTANFD
-1985 FHSENGTLKVT
+1985 FRSEDGTLKVT
-1996 PRSIG
+1996 QRSIG

-2030 SDVVTLKT
+2030 SDVVTLET
-2038 SSLKITD
+2038 GSLKITD
-2045 GSSAEEVVAVSDYD
+2045 GSSAEEVVAESDYD
-2059 RIDADTY
+2059 RIDANTY

-2073 TLSNDNYVLTKT
+2073 APSNDNYVLTKT

-2111 KGEAFLPKELH
+2111 QGEAFLPKELH

-2159 VKNGEED
+2159 VKNGEEN
-2166 VAAGNYDVSR
+2166 VAAGNYDVSH

-2182 TVGRASLTLAGVD
+2182 TVGKASLTLAGVD

-2272 SFSDVSFVITCW
+2272 SFSDVSFVITRW

-2435 TFFVRDENGTEI
+2435 TFFVKDENGTEI

-2560 MTNLIS
+2560 MTDLIS

-2576 VAVYYGNHDKTG
+2576 VAVYYGNHEDTG
-2588 IPLYS
+2588 TPLYS
-2593 TLYTWEWL
+2593 TLYTWKWL
-2601 RSGGEED
+2601 RSGGKED

-2622 SENVQLTTDDVV
+2622 REDVQLTTDKVAN
-2634 YVQTKGPVNGIYDFG
+2634 VQTKGPVNGIYDFG

-2848 TKNVSGQAD
+2848 TD
-2857 GSKNGGITDA
+2857 DTGSQNGGITDA

-2935 EDAVVTGSYNEF
+2935 EDAVVTGSYNAF
-2947 VTAFENFKGG
+2947 VTAFENFKRG
-2957 DPSALNGFIEL
+2957 DQSALNGFIEL

-3031 YIADE
+3031 YVADE

-3051 DDLLSQVMLGLKYK
+3051 DELLSQVMIGLEYK
-3065 NTEGEP
+3065 ENTAGGP
-3071 VGEYYA
+3071 VGVGEYYA
-3077 SNALAVSEVQYRVSD
+3077 SNALAVSEVQYRVSAG
-3092 DSDWGMLTGSS
+3092 SGWGMLTGSS

-3161 SFFEVRDDASGEV
+3161 SFFEVRDDATGEV
-3174 VPAAALAGTPEFN
+3174 VPAAALAGTPKFN

-3198 GAGAPVESSKVE
+3198 GAGAPVEESKVE

-3218 YIGVSVTGSAN
+3218 YIAVSVTGSAN
-3229 YNVTPSQFV
+3229 YNVTPSEFV

-3269 SIYTYELNG
+3269 NIYTYELNG

-3294 AADQTAVQ
+3294 AADQSAVQ
-3302 EFVAAYLAA
+3302 GFVTAYLTA

-3325 ANAETY
+3325 ENAETY

-3412 SQYATLV
+3412 SQYATLL

-3428 DGQPVYSTIG
+3428 DGQPVYNTID

-3452 LSLINRNVYAVG
+3452 LSLINRNVYAAG

-3505 KSVKVNISD
+3505 KSVKVNIGD
-3514 VAVKLGESQQT
+3514 VAVKLGKLGQQT
-3525 LVAGG
+3525 LVEGG

-3557 KGEGYDDTVVDAV
+3557 KGEGYDDTVVEAG

-3622 LGSIDG
+3622 LGSIDD
-3628 TPYSVP
+3628 TPYSVH
-3634 VSLDVA
+3634 VSLEVA
-3640 KAVLRVDFDVLTYK
+3640 KAVLRVDFDELKYK
-3654 WLSETYT
+3654 WLNETFTERVSE
-3661 ESVGAGSGEHQ
+3661 GSGEHQ
-3672 GWWEYVTMY
+3672 GWWEYATMY

-3689 ERLLIQSGYYNGGE
+3689 ERLRIQSGYYNGGK
-3703 WVPYGVYA
+3703 WVPYGVYEEKVK
-3711 QQGITL
+3711 L

-3781 VNLDLAPLFP
+3781 VNLNLDPEGADADLFTK
-3791 ENENGKVWE
+3791 NNDGVWE

-3813 MGDYLE
+3813 MGNYLE
-3819 VYRYEIPQGE
+3819 VYRYEIPQGA
-3829 NALTGEVT
+3829 NALTGEVQ
-3837 LQKTTLGDVTDGV
+3837 LKRTTLGDATDGV
-3850 FSKGVNVTLAGD
+3850 FAKGVKVTLAGD
-3862 NAVGGSI
+3862 KAVGGSI
-3869 IYAGDYTLTVNVNMD
+3869 IYAGDYTLTVNVKMD
-3884 NMAEKTEVAQLKITP
+3884 NMAERTEEVELKITP
-3899 AQAENVDAEISN
+3899 AKQESVDAEISN
-3911 RSKSGMTYNGSS
+3911 RSKSSMTYNGSS

-3932 TVKEALSDVTHTQR
+3932 TVKEALSDVKHTQK
-3946 VNSYSVRV
+3946 VNSYSVKV
-3954 SRDGEAL
+3954 SKDGEEL

-3968 GVVNMTSEQ
+3968 GVVNMTDEQ
-3977 RAMLANAGVYTFELI
+3977 RAKLANAGVYTFELI
-3992 VDNATMPNLEDG
+3992 VDSATMPNLEDG
-4004 ATFDADEVEIT
+4004 ATFAPDDVKIT
-4015 IAARPIDDSTIRW
+4015 IAARPITNDSSIRW

-4033 FDFKSENGE
+4033 FDFKSANGE
-4042 PVAVTKEGIN
+4042 AVAVTKEGIN

-4059 DTLLEDG
+4059 DTLLVDG

-4073 VDEDGEEVEAGKYT
+4073 NGEAGKYT
-4087 GTYHIQVTGKGNFKG
+4087 GKYNFTVTGKGNFAG
-4102 ELFTG
+4102 TIT
-4107 ELEGTYHIGA
+4107 GTYHIGA

-4128 TYGADDKIV
+4128 TYGADDKVI

-4154 DIHLAFDAAAIR
+4154 DIHLGFDDSAR
-4166 LVDEGN
+4166 LVTEGGT
-4172 RTVSQL
+4172 TVSQL
-4178 RFESQSTEGGTF
+4178 RLESISPEGGNF
-4190 IVVFGGVGAVNA
+4190 IAVFGGVGAVNA
-4202 GTYYLDLS
+4202 GTYYLSLS
-4210 FSCEYEDITSGGE
+4210 FSCEYEYEEGKVIGSGGE
-4223 INTDVSGRDVCEVT
+4223 INIDVSGRDVCEVV
-4237 VQPASAAAVAES
+4237 VQPASAAAVADS
-4249 VNAVLTGVN
+4249 VNAVLTEVN
-4258 SNNATFVIDG
+4258 SNNVTFVIDG
-4268 KANGYEYSI
+4268 KANVYEYSI

-4289 NTVTGLTPSSKYT
+4289 NTVTGLTPSEHYT
-4302 ISFRLNDSNYAENG
+4302 IKFRMNDSNYAEGG
-4316 VTVYPLSVQLSVDT
+4316 VTVYPLPESVNLSVDT
-4330 TMNVDDILAQAQE
+4330 TTNVDEILAQAQE

-4357 QLMDDLNS
+4357 ELMDDLNS

-4421 TAAVVGGAAMPVA
+4421 TAAVVGGAAMPAA

>member
-19 IAAVVLTVVLTGN
+19 IAAVVLTVVLVGD
-32 GTFYDRAPEGSVSD
+32 GSFYAEKTPQGSVSS
-46 AEVGISPTT
+46 AAVSVG
-55 GTVDNR
+55 
-61 EEYLV
+61 
-66 TTLLKN
+66 
-72 SSIGEIANLTAE
+72 SST
-84 NMQDLRKS
+84 
-92 NGEVYDAGA
+92 GEVSSDYVYQTLVSRSNMAGQTFDPDSRIDERGSDGQPGS
-101 AKDGIND
+101 DGIPD
-108 TYVIKLNP
+108 TYVVTLNSNT
-116 GVRLLTN
+116 RLLTQN
-123 DGWTTVD
+123 GWDDVEA
-130 RGDLNTETTYGGSGV
+130 GSLNVPNKSWGGSGYYEV
-145 FDVKYNGIWYRFENG
+145 YYNGSWYRFQ
-160 TTGKPDNE
+160 K
-168 NGVNYNSLYQTFNNF
+168 NSGDSKSLFM
-183 LTKKG
+183 
-188 FYQQSYNYGLIVEP
+188 SYNAFMTDTAYYQNSSEYALIIEP
-202 TGDVYYD
+202 DGVITYNPNDVYK
-209 PNDTSMLSWFDATL
+209 NLHFDATL
-223 DGAGATIKPTAVL
+223 DGAGATLRATTVL
-236 DFTWGEKY
+236 NKSRGASQDGTGSAPSTDCDLSWFTNHSFNYNIG
-244 GTSWAYEVKDYE
+244 
-256 AGHDKDSAYKID
+256 KDSND
-268 RGVQYIRNNYMGG
+268 H
-281 NLTRNTEG
+281 E
-289 GIGFVGLLFGAM
+289 FHGLCIQGLVFGSL
-301 RYGSFR
+301 R
-307 NFIWSDE
+307 
-314 GLSGDHYFHY
+314 
-324 GSKKSGTAF
+324 SGTFKNFKWDDQGATGGTHYCSYNNVGSATTF
-333 GGLVGLAGPSDNEV
+333 GGLVGYAGPSS
-347 SGARSSIYNVQ
+347 SGGSERSSIYNVSLTYNNAVQ
-358 MDFNH
+358 HVYDIS
-363 NLDHR
+363 
-368 MGFGK
+368 
-373 HAYDNHADTRCDIYS
+373 AYDDWDESRTGTFS
-388 GGLLGINL
+388 GGLIGVNF
-396 NADVELV
+396 NADIELV
-403 DINYNGI
+403 TVRMNGI
-410 RFSQYALRGENYGW
+410 AFEQQSAL
-424 TSGGEWG
+424 
-431 QSSFGGVIGAQSNV
+431 AL
-445 YRNDMTI
+445 
-452 SKITVTGDKSATMY
+452 
-466 ASATMGYWN
+466 MGSWWEDPDN
-475 SGAIKHYNNIY
+475 AMSCL
-486 TMIGGIIGGLYGNID
+486 GGIVGLQYYTGTMKKVIISGSEKAGLYGHH
-501 IKGVIFDMNYDK
+501 KETPHLGGVGGDDWNTTRAWIGMIVGYVPSGKSITFDGIILDMNYNECYAWLDK
-513 IFNMWDGGPGGARD
+513 EKQLVRGMVLGEAQDGLSKVTFRDIYLTDMVFAGSYKEGTPTPTPADVGIPGGEKDFTPTGTRFGEYTAQYWFYGFD
-527 PETKWQRGILVG
+527 VANMQDFAYL
-539 HIFSSEFNTSD
+539 D
-550 IYVTNKIFGADSYTG
+550 NKIV
-565 DKPTISAI
+565 SA
-573 GNNKDYSMTVSPFGN
+573 
-588 YTTKYSYIGG
+588 
-598 VDENNSYTDT
+598 
-608 YKRFVYLE
+608 
-616 DSVVSSVSFTDDTYT
+616 VSFSDDTD
-631 EYVNGVATPKEY
+631 Y
-643 MLQISAPVDKQGV
+643 MLEISAPDANR
-656 KKQGVMWDIT
+656 GVMW
-666 YNVDVGEASKNHEY
+666 NVKWQEY
-680 LYMQNLQDNV
+680 GSPYGVKVNDDTFMQNAREDVKIKGYGTYDGVRNQNYY
-690 NLKGVSNISLTDQ
+690 LKMVVE
-703 TAYMTM
+703 
-709 SIQYASSYNFKL
+709 YASSYNFELK
-721 VNGHNNTGS
+721 NGHNNTGS

-746 LKAQSATVI
+746 LTAQSATVVAA
-755 EGNYQPTYV
+755 NYQPIYV
-764 QIGLDGKVT
+764 QIGLNGNVT
-773 FHNNSGTLTSMT
+773 FYNNSGGTLTNMT

-790 GNEQDENFANLV
+790 GNEQNSDFANLV
-802 NRLFQLE
+802 SRLFQLE
-809 FATNVEEGL
+809 FATNVDEGL
-818 FNVAENWGA
+818 FNVAENWDA

-854 PETGTQ
+854 PNTGTQ
-860 AEIEITHRPISLNLL
+860 AEVEITQRPISLNLL

-881 IGEAYSLE
+881 IGEAYSLA
-889 YNPKGGNYA
+889 YNPEGGNYA

-904 VHYNFTSSVDDKVGL
+904 VHYNFTSSVNDGKGGL
-919 IGTDVVSFIPSGG
+919 IGTDVVSFIPRGG

-951 DSGNYQYSVGN
+951 DSGNYQYSVGSS

-992 GMVNY
+992 GVVNY

-1023 MQTSLDAATSAGWM
+1023 MQTSLDTATSAGWM
-1037 FAKAGASVFNNNF
+1037 FAKTGASVFNNNF
-1050 PVDEYDVVVDALT
+1050 PVDEYDIVVDALT
-1063 GTGLKNYVVS
+1063 GTGVKNYVVS

-1102 AVAPTVGTPVFAG
+1102 AVAPTVGEPAFAG
-1115 WASGDSR
+1115 WASGDSLN
-1122 GDFEIKYY
+1122 DFEIKYY
-1130 LSGTPAEYTYDVRFG
+1130 LSETGAEYTYDVRFG
-1145 AGTYYVRAVPTAV
+1145 AGTYYVRAVPTEV
-1158 NAPGSANGLKNYK
+1158 NASGSVNGLNNYV

-1181 EKRDTYVL
+1181 EKRDTYVN
-1189 FDYDPDHTY
+1189 FAYDPSLTY
-1198 VYNAAE
+1198 TYKAE
-1204 HSFNATSLSNGAA
+1204 PYVFEALELSNGAG
-1217 GDGVEDV
+1217 GDSVDDV
-1224 TFAAYSDP
+1224 LFAAYSDP
-1232 ERKKPAVALNA
+1232 ERKTKVDALNA

-1260 ILGVRDIEGN
+1260 ILGVRDKEGN

-1282 SLSLDKLTLVYNGAE
+1282 SLSLDKLTLVYNGAA
-1297 RDFAL
+1297 RDFDL
-1302 ENVTIS
+1302 KNVTIS
-1308 SDVESLQDEL
+1308 SDVESLQAEL
-1318 GGLKENLVF
+1318 EGLKEKLVF
-1327 LYNNS
+1327 LFNNS

-1338 AANYNVTVNLPQ
+1338 AATYNVTVNLPQ

-1363 GLVIEKLGIVIN
+1363 GLVIEQLGIVIN
-1375 ASDKTVTYNGTV
+1375 ASDKTVDYDGTV
-1387 IPEIGFSVAAA
+1387 IPEIGFTVAAA
-1398 PGADVSSLPEGWADN
+1398 PGADVSSLPDGWADK

-1425 TVTSLRDVGTYSVTY
+1425 PVTSLRNVGTYSVTY
-1440 TYDGNTGN
+1440 TYDGSAGN
-1448 FKSASKTI
+1448 FKTASKTI
-1456 TYKVDPMI
+1456 TYTVDPKP
-1464 LTVKLKNNEVTYN
+1464 LVFALNNKNVTYN
-1477 KDIYKPDYEI
+1477 KQAYVPDYDLTGAVIGDTVNAVLSASKDGVPVGTIVDAGTYDI
-1487 TEGSIISGDI
+1487 TVSLVDETG
-1497 VNITYT
+1497 
-1503 ATKDDVA
+1503 AH
-1510 VEGNITDAGNYMLT
+1510 AGNYT
-1524 FGVDNANYK
+1524 VAAD
-1533 LNPDSEE
+1533 
-1540 QPLKISPF
+1540 
-1548 TLTAQGLNTT
+1548 GLQVIVAPYEIFAREINTT
-1558 VLYNAAATGI
+1558 LFFNSGELGAAYYEGQMK
-1568 DEYTSQ
+1568 YTV
-1574 INYEVLDADGSV
+1574 IDADGTDITKDVTVTPDLIGLDNDDAVETVDNRGGEYRASLTLELPAGYNPGNYSVVTNVYNVYIYRIALRAVLSQESVTFGDDYNVKGQLYAMAGDGEKLFTVGADGVVAGFNEDILSDVTGLTVTSASMTIIGSDLGGNAVDGTLSEV
-1586 IDVID
+1586 IDAIFNSGIYD
-1591 NIDNKKALN
+1591 AAKMANA
-1600 VKVEILDKDGPVES
+1600 GTYS
-1614 VSADGGAYQARLTVT
+1614 VTVT
-1629 VTESGKFDNGN
+1629 VT
-1640 YQVAAPTT
+1640 V
-1648 YTIYIYKIALRSSLT
+1648 
-1663 DSVTFGEDYTLNGI
+1663 
-1677 LYAAAGQGTKDL
+1677 
-1689 EVDVNG
+1689 
-1695 AVKMVDGVNIA
+1695 
-1706 DVESIN
+1706 
-1712 IIKAVLSLSGSDLIG
+1712 KAV
-1727 TPATGNA
+1727 
-1734 TFDGGAQAS
+1734 
-1743 AVFNGNVFAK
+1743 
-1753 RDEEQGEAFIE
+1753 
-1764 KPVNAGTY
+1764 Y
-1772 TLTVTLTVEAAYKG
+1772 TESTHDREVT
-1786 ETTSHPGNKRT
+1786 
-1797 VEISAPFTWTIDP
+1797 ISAPFTWTVDP
-1810 YEIKVDPAQLDTY
+1810 YEIKVTPGQLDTY
-1823 YTEAITADDVMGV
+1823 YTEAITADDVMGA
-1836 VVFKDGD
+1836 VVFEGGD
-1843 EQYKEQYKPFVTA
+1843 EQYKSFVTA
-1856 VSAAIGDGTSYVNA
+1856 VSSAIGDGTSYVNA

-1877 VLNTNEGGYFNY
+1877 VLDTSKGGYFNY

-1932 GDPESGEDVTES
+1932 GDQDVTED
-1944 VAGLKLSAQYPYS
+1944 VADFNLSAQYPYS

-1972 IEAQPGSVTENFA
+1972 IKAQPGSVTENFD
-1985 FHSENGTLKVT
+1985 FRSEDGTLKVT
-1996 PRSIG
+1996 QRSIG

-2008 MVYGTASLPEITF
+2008 MEYGTASLPGITF

-2030 SDVVTLKT
+2030 SDVVTLET

-2059 RIDADTY
+2059 RIDANTY

-2073 TLSNDNYVLTKT
+2073 TLSNGNYALTAT
-2085 TSGVLTVTPHQ
+2085 TSGVLTVTPYQ
-2096 IASVEWIDPAAALTY
+2096 IDSVEWIDPAAALTY
-2111 KGEAFLPKELH
+2111 KGEAFLPEELH
-2122 TIAAQT
+2122 KIAAQT

-2134 VTFSVNYGGEVRSAG
+2134 VTFNVNYGGEVRSAG
-2149 IYTAVAKVAS
+2149 IYTAIAKVAS

-2166 VAAGNYDVSR
+2166 VAAGNYDVSH

-2195 DAGTMSVESVYNASA
+2195 NAGTMSVESVYNASA
-2210 QALDPSRLVFTFGDE
+2210 QALDPSRLVFTFGDA
-2225 TYNAD
+2225 TYDAD

-2246 RATPEHAGS
+2246 SATPEHAGS

-2264 SNANFIPA
+2264 SNANFTAA
-2272 SFSDVSFVITCW
+2272 SLSGVAFVITRW

-2313 LSFTNI
+2313 LSFTND
-2319 LAGENI
+2319 LADENI
-2325 AYTLKYYV
+2325 AYTLNYYV
-2333 LGEDGAMAT
+2333 LGEEGAMAT
-2342 KPSEPVNAAS
+2342 DPSEPVNAAS

-2383 VLNGYVIA
+2383 VLNGYVTA
-2391 DAGAVE
+2391 DAGAGE

-2415 SGLRGAAA
+2415 SGLRGEAA
-2423 EIIVTDNSAFAF
+2423 EIIVTNSAAFAF

-2447 TFAKTTV
+2447 DFAGSTV
-2454 NVADPGGQ
+2454 KVADLAGQ
-2462 PTAVKPDYYY
+2462 PTAVTPDYYY

-2485 NYAKDITLDL
+2485 NYAADIKLDL
-2495 VEVEDGSPL
+2495 VLEGGSPL
-2504 VFQITKGSMLI
+2504 VFRITTGSMLI

-2538 KEGELWRINTEIITF
+2538 KDEGGLWRINTEIITF

-2560 MTNLIS
+2560 MTDLIS

-2576 VAVYYGNHDKTG
+2576 VAVYSGNHEQTG

-2601 RSGGEED
+2601 RSGGEGD
-2608 DRSAPTKTVYTEAI
+2608 NRSAPTKTVYTKPI
-2622 SENVQLTTDDVV
+2622 MENVELTTGVV
-2634 YVQTKGPVNGIYDFG
+2634 AEVQTKGPVNGIYDFG
-2649 YSDGLSTATY
+2649 YSDGLSTASY

-2667 TVDGSEYSPA
+2667 TVGGSYYSPA
-2677 QSVQYDENGDIV
+2677 QSVKYDENGDIV
-2689 TDSNNKPVPV
+2689 TDNGKPVYV
-2699 KGPHTASG
+2699 DGPHTASG
-2707 SVNIAPAE
+2707 GVNIAPAE

-2746 KAAGVPVELSDE
+2746 KADGVPVELSDE

-2766 IRGVQIAPEAFANAP
+2766 IRGAQIAPEAFANAP
-2781 VLDLETAVG
+2781 VLGTAVG
-2790 TDGAYLV
+2790 TDGAYMV

-2806 GGDGYGGNVES
+2806 GGNGYGGNVES
-2817 ANYSVGGYYYER
+2817 ANYSVGEYYYER

-2838 ITDSDGNVVY
+2838 ITDSEGNVVY

-2911 TVKFGTEFDVS
+2911 TVEFGTEFDVS

-2935 EDAVVTGSYNEF
+2935 EGAVVTGSYNDFEA
-2947 VTAFENFKGG
+2947 AFENFKSGNQ
-2957 DPSALNGFIEL
+2957 SALDNFIEL
-2968 VGTSGGGATEYNG
+2968 VTSGGGTTEYNG
-2981 YTTPVGDYYIY
+2981 YETPVGDYYIY

-3022 LLKTDGSSE
+3022 LLKTDGSSK
-3031 YIADE
+3031 YVADE
-3036 KIIADSAYRAGYDWT
+3036 KITEDSDYRAGYDWT
-3051 DDLLSQVMLGLKYK
+3051 DELLSQVMIGLEYK

-3077 SNALAVSEVQYRVSD
+3077 SNALAVSEVQYRVSAG
-3092 DSDWGMLTGSS
+3092 SEWGMLTGSS

-3112 SFVSTDDNLVGEAPY
+3112 SFVSTDDNLEGAAPY

-3161 SFFEVRDDASGEV
+3161 SFYEVRDETDKV

-3187 IYTQFDEDANE
+3187 IYTQFDEDAND

-3218 YIGVSVTGSAN
+3218 YISVSVTGSAN
-3229 YNVTPSQFV
+3229 YNVKPSEFV

-3252 GESYSA
+3252 DESYSA

-3269 SIYTYELNG
+3269 SIYTYEHNG

-3294 AADQTAVQ
+3294 AADQSAVQ

-3311 LEGNEALTITQWLE
+3311 LEGNETLTITQWLE
-3325 ANAETY
+3325 ENAGTY
-3331 AGYEFTSVNGTNA
+3331 AGYEFTSMNGTNA

-3380 TPAALRVEMVYN
+3380 TPAALRVEMIYK

-3400 DSIDDITGNDVV
+3400 DSIDDITGNYVV
-3412 SQYATLV
+3412 SQYATLL

-3428 DGQPVYSTIG
+3428 DGQPVYSTI
-3438 DIDDFS
+3438 DKIDDFS

-3505 KSVKVNISD
+3505 KSVNVDIGD
-3514 VAVKLGESQQT
+3514 VAVALGTLGQQT

-3545 ELVVGDDFVFGI
+3545 ELVVGDGFVFGLP
-3557 KGEGYDDTVVDAV
+3557 GYDETVVVAE

-3622 LGSIDG
+3622 LGSIDD

-3689 ERLLIQSGYYNGGE
+3689 DRLLIQSGYYNGSE
-3703 WVPYGVYA
+3703 WVPYGVYEE
-3711 QQGITL
+3711 QVKL

-3755 EFERADK
+3755 EFERADE

-3781 VNLDLAPLFP
+3781 VNLNLNLAPEGAPEGAFLFTK
-3791 ENENGKVWE
+3791 NGEVWE
-3800 REFDGMTIKARTI
+3800 REFDGMTITTRTI
-3813 MGDYLE
+3813 MGEYLE
-3819 VYRYEIPQGE
+3819 IYRYEIPQGE

-3837 LQKTTLGDVTDGV
+3837 LQRTSLGDVTDGV
-3850 FSKGVNVTLAGD
+3850 FAQGVNVTLAGD

-3869 IYAGDYTLTVNVNMD
+3869 IYAGDYDLIVNVNMD
-3884 NMAEKTEVAQLKITP
+3884 NMAERTEVAKLKITP

-3932 TVKEALSDVTHTQR
+3932 TVKEALSDVTHTQK

-3954 SRDGEAL
+3954 SKDGEEL

-3968 GVVNMTSEQ
+3968 GVVNMTDEQ

-3992 VDNATMPNLEDG
+3992 VDSATMPNLEDG
-4004 ATFDADEVEIT
+4004 ATFAFKGEIK
-4015 IAARPIDDSTIRW
+4015 IDPRPITDSSIRW
-4028 SYRDS
+4028 SYRES
-4033 FDFKSENGE
+4033 FDFKSANGE
-4042 PVAVTKEGIN
+4042 AVAVTKEGIN

-4059 DTLLEDG
+4059 DTLLEEG

-4073 VDEDGEEVEAGKYT
+4073 NGEAGKYT
-4087 GTYHIQVTGKGNFKG
+4087 GEYTFTVTGKGNF
-4102 ELFTG
+4102 TSTSTSTIT
-4107 ELEGTYHIGA
+4107 GTYYIGA

-4128 TYGADDKIV
+4128 TYGADNKIT

-4154 DIHLAFDAAAIR
+4154 DIHLAFDDSAR
-4166 LVDEGN
+4166 LVTEGGT
-4172 RTVSQL
+4172 TVSQL
-4178 RFESQSTEGGTF
+4178 RLESISPEGGNF
-4190 IVVFGGVGAVNA
+4190 IAVFGGVGAVNA
-4202 GTYYLDLS
+4202 GTYYLSLS
-4210 FSCEYEDITSGGE
+4210 FSCEYEYVEGKVIGSGGE
-4223 INTDVSGRDVCEVT
+4223 INIDVSGSEVCEVV
-4237 VQPASAAAVAES
+4237 VQPASAEAVADS
-4249 VNAVLTGVN
+4249 VNAVLTEVN

-4268 KANGYEYSI
+4268 KANVYEYSI
-4277 DGTTW
+4277 DGGTTW

-4289 NTVTGLTPSSKYT
+4289 NTVTGLTPSEHYT
-4302 ISFRLNDSNYAENG
+4302 IKFRMNDSNYAEGG
-4316 VTVYPLSVQLSVDT
+4316 VTVYPLSVQLPVDT
-4330 TMNVDDILAQAQE
+4330 TTNVDEILAQAQE

-4357 QLMDDLNS
+4357 ELMDDLNS

-4421 TAAVVGGAAMPVA
+4421 TAAVVGGAAMPAA

>member
-19 IAAVVLTVVLTGN
+19 IAAVVLTVVLVGD
-32 GTFYDRAPEGSVSD
+32 GSFYAEKTPQGSVSS
-46 AEVGISPTT
+46 AAVSVG
-55 GTVDNR
+55 
-61 EEYLV
+61 
-66 TTLLKN
+66 
-72 SSIGEIANLTAE
+72 SST
-84 NMQDLRKS
+84 
-92 NGEVYDAGA
+92 GEVSSDYVYQTLVSRSNMAGQTFDPDSRIDERGSDGQPGS
-101 AKDGIND
+101 DGIPD
-108 TYVIKLNP
+108 TYVVTLNSNT
-116 GVRLLTN
+116 RLLTQN
-123 DGWTTVD
+123 GWDDVEA
-130 RGDLNTETTYGGSGV
+130 GSLNVPNKSWGGSGYYEV
-145 FDVKYNGIWYRFENG
+145 YYNGSWYRFQ
-160 TTGKPDNE
+160 K
-168 NGVNYNSLYQTFNNF
+168 NSADTDSLF
-183 LTKKG
+183 K
-188 FYQQSYNYGLIVEP
+188 SYNEFMTNATYYRKSSEYALIIEP
-202 TGDVYYD
+202 DGVITYNPKDVA
-209 PNDTSMLSWFDATL
+209 TLLQFDATL
-223 DGAGATIKPTAVL
+223 DGAGATIQPSAALSSNRGTPVSTYSWFCDQDDLNFTIGKDGDKVYGL
-236 DFTWGEKY
+236 DVSGLMFGSLRN
-244 GTSWAYEVKDYE
+244 GTFKNLKWNDNNLSGVTHKSVYLP
-256 AGHDKDSAYKID
+256 AGD
-268 RGVQYIRNNYMGG
+268 
-281 NLTRNTEG
+281 RNT
-289 GIGFVGLLFGAM
+289 ANM
-301 RYGSFR
+301 RKMS
-307 NFIWSDE
+307 
-314 GLSGDHYFHY
+314 
-324 GSKKSGTAF
+324 AF
-333 GGLVGLAGPSDNEV
+333 GGLVGYAGPDSRGG
-347 SGARSSIYNVQ
+347 SARSSVYNVSITYNNSVEHDYQ
-358 MDFNH
+358 LPKNVTGWEDNRAGVITGGLIGINYGADLELVTVRYNYSSTSTKFVQYTPHMSLYYEWGRTPD
-363 NLDHR
+363 R
-368 MGFGK
+368 SASIFGGLVGAMK
-373 HAYDNHADTRCDIYS
+373 YS
-388 GGLLGINL
+388 GQFEKII
-396 NADVELV
+396 V
-403 DINYNGI
+403 
-410 RFSQYALRGENYGW
+410 
-424 TSGGEWG
+424 SGTDKASLYWDSKHYSCAGNDRIGAETAG
-431 QSSFGGVIGAQSNV
+431 PNSIGRQGGVIGIVSPGTTLNISGLIFDLNYNLMWHSGSYQDAGQSWRGMIVASTQEASDQKASVSYNDV
-445 YRNDMTI
+445 Y
-452 SKITVTGDKSATMY
+452 ITSTVFAANSYSGETPNASSIGRPSSNNGGYSYSPTTDYGTYNMEYWFDGNAANLQSFGYLDEKKVSAVSF
-466 ASATMGYWN
+466 SADEKAMLEITAPADN
-475 SGAIKHYNNIY
+475 R
-486 TMIGGIIGGLYGNID
+486 
-501 IKGVIFDMNYDK
+501 GVIWNVKWSESGGENTVEVNDDTFMQNAREDVKVVGFDEY
-513 IFNMWDGGPGGARD
+513 
-527 PETKWQRGILVG
+527 
-539 HIFSSEFNTSD
+539 S
-550 IYVTNKIFGADSYTG
+550 
-565 DKPTISAI
+565 
-573 GNNKDYSMTVSPFGN
+573 GNRESNGYLQMTV
-588 YTTKYSYIGG
+588 
-598 VDENNSYTDT
+598 E
-608 YKRFVYLE
+608 
-616 DSVVSSVSFTDDTYT
+616 
-631 EYVNGVATPKEY
+631 
-643 MLQISAPVDKQGV
+643 
-656 KKQGVMWDIT
+656 
-666 YNVDVGEASKNHEY
+666 
-680 LYMQNLQDNV
+680 
-690 NLKGVSNISLTDQ
+690 
-703 TAYMTM
+703 
-709 SIQYASSYNFKL
+709 YASSYNFEL
-721 VNGHNNTGS
+721 ANGHNDTGS

-746 LKAQSATVI
+746 LTAQSADTVI
-755 EGNYQPTYV
+755 AANYQPIYV

-773 FHNNSGTLTSMT
+773 FYDDSNTTLTNMT

-790 GNEQDENFANLV
+790 GNEKNSNFANLV
-802 NRLFQLE
+802 SSLFQLE
-809 FATNVEEGL
+809 FATNVDEGL
-818 FNVAENWGA
+818 FDVAENWDA

-854 PETGTQ
+854 PDTGTQ
-860 AEIEITHRPISLNLL
+860 AEVQITQRPISLNLL
-875 NPNAPY
+875 NPTAPY
-881 IGEAYSLE
+881 IGEAYSLA
-889 YNPKGGNYA
+889 YNPEGGDYA

-904 VHYNFTSSVDDKVGL
+904 VHYNFTSSVNDGKGGF

-940 SYVLNGELSGA
+940 SYVLNGTLSGA
-951 DSGNYQYSVGN
+951 DSGNYQYSVGD

-992 GMVNY
+992 GLVKY
-997 SVSFKNTGTYLSSG
+997 SVSFTNTENYLSSG

-1023 MQTSLDAATSAGWM
+1023 MQTSLDTATSAGWM

-1050 PVDEYDVVVDALT
+1050 PADDYDVVVDALT
-1063 GTGLKNYVVS
+1063 GTGVKNYVVS
-1073 DVVVGTKFSVTPRPL
+1073 EVVVGTQFSVTPRPL

-1115 WASGDSR
+1115 WASGDSLNSS
-1122 GDFEIKYY
+1122 EIKYY
-1130 LSGTPAEYTYDVRFG
+1130 LSETSAEYTYDVRFG
-1145 AGTYYVRAVPTAV
+1145 AGTYYVRAVPTVV
-1158 NAPGSANGLKNYK
+1158 NAPGSVNGVNNYE
-1171 VSYNDPLFEV
+1171 VNYNDPLFEV
-1181 EKRDTYVL
+1181 EKRDTYVD
-1189 FDYDPDHTY
+1189 FPYDPALTY
-1198 VYNAAE
+1198 TYKAE
-1204 HSFNATSLSNGAA
+1204 PYDFKALALSNGAD
-1217 GDGVEDV
+1217 GDTLDDV
-1224 TFAAYSDP
+1224 LFAAYSDP

-1250 TSAALSANYN
+1250 TSVALSANYN
-1260 ILGVRDIEGN
+1260 ILGVRDKDGN

-1282 SLSLDKLTLVYNGAE
+1282 SLSLDKLTLVYNGAD

-1308 SDVESLQDEL
+1308 SDVESLQEEL
-1318 GGLKENLVF
+1318 GGLKEKLVF

-1338 AANYNVTVNLPQ
+1338 AATYNVTVNLPQ
-1350 QPNYNAATASLTG
+1350 QLNYNAATASLTD
-1363 GLVIEKLGIVIN
+1363 GLVIEQLGIVIN
-1375 ASDKTVTYNGTV
+1375 ASDKTVTYNGAV
-1387 IPEIGFSVAAA
+1387 IPEIDFTVAAVD
-1398 PGADVSSLPEGWADN
+1398 GADVSSLPEGWADK

-1425 TVTSLRDVGTYSVTY
+1425 PVTSLRNVGTYSVTY
-1440 TYDGNTGN
+1440 TYDGTTGN

-1456 TYKVDPMI
+1456 TYKVDPKP
-1464 LTVKLKNNEVTYN
+1464 LDFVLNNKNVTYN
-1477 KDIYKPDYEI
+1477 KQAYVPDY
-1487 TEGSIISGDI
+1487 D
-1497 VNITYT
+1497 
-1503 ATKDDVA
+1503 
-1510 VEGNITDAGNYMLT
+1510 LT
-1524 FGVDNANYK
+1524 
-1533 LNPDSEE
+1533 
-1540 QPLKISPF
+1540 
-1548 TLTAQGLNTT
+1548 
-1558 VLYNAAATGI
+1558 
-1568 DEYTSQ
+1568 
-1574 INYEVLDADGSV
+1574 
-1586 IDVID
+1586 
-1591 NIDNKKALN
+1591 
-1600 VKVEILDKDGPVES
+1600 
-1614 VSADGGAYQARLTVT
+1614 
-1629 VTESGKFDNGN
+1629 
-1640 YQVAAPTT
+1640 
-1648 YTIYIYKIALRSSLT
+1648 
-1663 DSVTFGEDYTLNGI
+1663 
-1677 LYAAAGQGTKDL
+1677 
-1689 EVDVNG
+1689 G
-1695 AVKMVDGVNIA
+1695 AVIGDTVN
-1706 DVESIN
+1706 
-1712 IIKAVLSLSGSDLIG
+1712 AVLS
-1727 TPATGNA
+1727 
-1734 TFDGGAQAS
+1734 AS
-1743 AVFNGNVFAK
+1743 ENGVPV
-1753 RDEEQGEAFIE
+1753 ETI
-1764 KPVNAGTY
+1764 VNAGTY
-1772 TLTVTLTVEAAYKG
+1772 DITVSLVDGTGAPAGNYTVAADGLQVVVAPYEIIAREINTTLFFNSAELGAAYYEGQMKYTVIDADGTDITGFVTVTPDLIGLDNDEAVETVADRGGEYRASLTLELPAGYDPDNYSVKTNVYNVYIYRIALRAVLSQESVTFGDEYNVKGQLYAMAGDAEQPFTVGADGVVEGFNEDILSDVTGLTVTSASMTITGSDLGGNAVDGTLSDAIDAIFNSGIYDAAKMANAGTYSVTVTVKVNAVYTES
-1786 ETTSHPGNKRT
+1786 TSNREVT
-1797 VEISAPFTWTIDP
+1797 ISAPFTWTVDP

-1823 YTEAITADDVMGV
+1823 YTEAITADDVMGAV
-1836 VVFKDGD
+1836 AFEGGD
-1843 EQYKEQYKPFVTA
+1843 EQYKSFVTA

-1877 VLNTNEGGYFNY
+1877 VLNTDAPGYFNY

-1944 VAGLKLSAQYPYS
+1944 VAGLNLSAQYPYS

-1962 KIGDPVKDYV
+1962 TLGDPVADYV
-1972 IEAQPGSVTENFA
+1972 IMAKPGSVTENFA
-1985 FHSENGTLKVT
+1985 FLSENGTLKVT
-1996 PRSIG
+1996 QRSIG

-2030 SDVVTLKT
+2030 SEVVTLET
-2038 SSLKITD
+2038 SSLKITA
-2045 GSSAEEVVAVSDYD
+2045 GSSAEEVVAESDYD
-2059 RIDADTY
+2059 RIDANTY

-2073 TLSNDNYVLTKT
+2073 TPSNDNYVLTAK
-2085 TSGVLTVTPHQ
+2085 TSGVLTVTPYQ
-2096 IASVEWIDPAAALTY
+2096 IASVEWSDPAAALTY
-2111 KGEAFLPKELH
+2111 RGEAFLPKELH

-2128 MPNGDE
+2128 MPNGDV
-2134 VTFSVNYGGEVRSAG
+2134 VTFGVNYGGEVRSAG
-2149 IYTAVAKVAS
+2149 IYTAIATVAS
-2159 VKNGEED
+2159 VKNGEEK
-2166 VAAGNYDVSR
+2166 VENGNYDVSR

-2195 DAGTMSVESVYNASA
+2195 HAGTMSVENVYNASA
-2210 QALDPSRLVFTFGDE
+2210 QSLDPSRLVFTFGDA
-2225 TYNAD
+2225 TYDAD

-2246 RATPEHAGS
+2246 SATPEHAGS

-2264 SNANFIPA
+2264 SNANFTPA
-2272 SFSDVSFVITCW
+2272 SFSGVSFVITRW
-2284 ELTAEEFKEN
+2284 ELSAEEFKEN

-2319 LAGENI
+2319 LADENI
-2325 AYTLKYYV
+2325 AYTLNYYV
-2333 LGEDGAMAT
+2333 LGEEGAIAT
-2342 KPSEPVNAAS
+2342 DPSEPVNAAS

-2383 VLNGYVIA
+2383 DLNGFVTA
-2391 DAGAVE
+2391 DAGAGE

-2423 EIIVTDNSAFAF
+2423 EIIVTDNSAFEF

-2447 TFAKTTV
+2447 SFAENTV
-2454 NVADPGGQ
+2454 KVADPAGQ
-2462 PTAVKPDYYY
+2462 KTAVTPDYYY
-2472 VRVTFNPGGKFDS
+2472 VRVTFNPGGQFDS
-2485 NYAKDITLDL
+2485 NYAADITLDL
-2495 VEVEDGSPL
+2495 VLEDKSPL
-2504 VFQITKGSMLI
+2504 VFQITTGSMLI

-2538 KEGELWRINTEIITF
+2538 KDEDGLWRINTEIITF

-2576 VAVYYGNHDKTG
+2576 VAVYFGNHEETG
-2588 IPLYS
+2588 VPLYS
-2593 TLYTWEWL
+2593 TLYTWKWL

-2608 DRSAPTKTVYTEAI
+2608 GRSEPTKTVYTKPIMED
-2622 SENVQLTTDDVV
+2622 VQLTTEVAAN
-2634 YVQTKGPVNGIYDFG
+2634 VQTKGPVNGIYDFG

-2667 TVDGSEYSPA
+2667 TVNGSYYSPA
-2677 QSVQYDENGDIV
+2677 QTVKYDENGQIV
-2689 TDSNNKPVPV
+2689 TDDNDDPVYV
-2699 KGPHTASG
+2699 DGPHTASG
-2707 SVNIAPAE
+2707 GVNIAPAE

-2730 ANMLEGGY
+2730 ADMLEGGY

-2746 KAAGVPVELSDE
+2746 KADGVPVELLDE
-2758 LLSGAHFY
+2758 WLSGAHFF

-2781 VLDLETAVG
+2781 VLGSAVG
-2790 TDGAYLV
+2790 TDGAYMV

-2829 ISTGNLHIT
+2829 ISTQWLHIT
-2838 ITDSDGNVVY
+2838 ITDSEGNVVY

-2857 GSKNGGITDA
+2857 GSKNGGITNA

-2898 YHIVVSETAGANL
+2898 YHIVVSETEGANL
-2911 TVKFGTEFDVS
+2911 TVEFGTEFDVS

-2935 EDAVVTGSYNEF
+2935 EDAVVTGSYDDF

-2957 DPSALNGFIEL
+2957 DQSALDGFIEL
-2968 VGTSGGGATEYNG
+2968 VGTSGGGSTEYSG

-2992 YVYES
+2992 YVYVS

-3031 YIADE
+3031 YAADE

-3077 SNALAVSEVQYRVSD
+3077 SNALAVSEVQYRVSAE
-3092 DSDWGMLTGSS
+3092 SGWGMLTGSS

-3112 SFVSTDDNLVGEAPY
+3112 SFVSTDDNLEGEAPY

-3161 SFFEVRDDASGEV
+3161 SFFEVRDDATDEV

-3187 IYTQFDEDANE
+3187 IYTQFDEDAND
-3198 GAGAPVESSKVE
+3198 GAGAPVEESKVE

-3218 YIGVSVTGSAN
+3218 YIAVSVTGSAN
-3229 YNVTPSQFV
+3229 YNVTPSEFV

-3311 LEGNEALTITQWLE
+3311 LESNEALTITQWLE

-3412 SQYATLV
+3412 SQYATLL

-3428 DGQPVYSTIG
+3428 DGQPVYNTIG

-3452 LSLINRNVYAVG
+3452 LSLINRNVYAAG

-3505 KSVKVNISD
+3505 KSVNVDIGD
-3514 VAVKLGESQQT
+3514 VVVKLGEIGQQK

-3557 KGEGYDDTVVDAV
+3557 KGEGYDDTVVDAG

-3609 TIDLYDGGSKLTT
+3609 TIDLCDGASKLAT

-3628 TPYSVP
+3628 TPYSVH

-3640 KAVLRVDFDVLTYK
+3640 KAVLRVDFDELTYK
-3654 WLSETYT
+3654 WLNETYT

-3672 GWWEYVTMY
+3672 GWWEYATMY

-3689 ERLLIQSGYYNGGE
+3689 DRLLIQSGYYDGGK
-3703 WVPYGVYA
+3703 WVPYGVYEE
-3711 QQGITL
+3711 QVKL

-3762 SRSSAIDVNITI
+3762 SKSSAIDVNITI
-3774 SPSEALE
+3774 SHSEALE
-3781 VNLDLAPLFP
+3781 VNLNLNLAPEGAPEGAVLFTK
-3791 ENENGKVWE
+3791 NGEVWE

-3813 MGDYLE
+3813 MGDYLK
-3819 VYRYEIPQGE
+3819 VYRYEIPQGA

-3837 LQKTTLGDVTDGV
+3837 LKETSLGDVTDGV
-3850 FSKGVNVTLAGD
+3850 FAQGVNVTLAGD

-3869 IYAGDYTLTVNVNMD
+3869 IYAGEYTLTVNVNMD
-3884 NMAEKTEVAQLKITP
+3884 NMAERTEVAKLKITP
-3899 AQAENVDAEISN
+3899 AQQENVETEITN
-3911 RSKSGMTYNGSS
+3911 RSKRGMIYNGSS

-3932 TVKEALSDVTHTQR
+3932 TVEEALSGVKHTQK

-3954 SRDGEAL
+3954 SKDGEEL
-3961 FTYAVEG
+3961 FTYAVEN
-3968 GVVNMTSEQ
+3968 GVVNMTDEQ

-4004 ATFDADEVEIT
+4004 ATFACGDDGAIT
-4015 IAARPIDDSTIRW
+4015 IDPRPIDDSTIRS
-4028 SYRDS
+4028 SYRES
-4033 FDFKSENGE
+4033 FDFKSANGE
-4042 PVAVTKEGIN
+4042 PVAVSKEDIN

-4059 DTLLEDG
+4059 DTLLVDG
-4066 TDYELTF
+4066 TDYELAF
-4073 VDEDGEEVEAGKYT
+4073 VDEAGNHTEAGKYT
-4087 GTYHIQVTGKGNFKG
+4087 GKYYFTVTGKGNF
-4102 ELFTG
+4102 TG
-4107 ELEGTYHIGA
+4107 TSTGTYHIGA

-4128 TYGADDKIV
+4128 TYGADDKII

-4154 DIHLAFDAAAIR
+4154 NITLNFNELR
-4166 LVDEGN
+4166 LVTEGGT
-4172 RTVSQL
+4172 TVSQL
-4178 RFESQSTEGGTF
+4178 TLESNSPEGGNF
-4190 IVVFGGVGAVNA
+4190 IAVFGGVGAVNA
-4202 GTYYLDLS
+4202 GTYYLSLS
-4210 FSCEYEDITSGGE
+4210 FSCDYKYEEDGKEKVIVSGGK
-4223 INTDVSGRDVCEVT
+4223 INIDVSGRDVCEVT

-4249 VNAVLTGVN
+4249 VNAVLTAVN
-4258 SNNATFVIDG
+4258 SNNLSFFIDG

-4289 NTVTGLTPSSKYT
+4289 NTVTGLTPETGYT
-4302 ISFRLNDSNYAENG
+4302 VRFRLNDSNYAEGG
-4316 VTVYPLSVQLSVDT
+4316 VTEYPLSVQLKDVYTTKSVDS
-4330 TMNVDDILAQAQE
+4330 ILADAQD
-4343 LAGNFNVTGFGRYV
+4343 LAGNFNSAGFGLYV

-4365 VSVADREA
+4365 VSAADREA

-4378 EEALAA
+4378 ETALAA

-4421 TAAVVGGAAMPVA
+4421 TAAVVGGAAMPAA

>member
-19 IAAVVLTVVLTGN
+19 IAAVVLTVVLVGD
-32 GTFYDRAPEGSVSD
+32 GSFYAEKTPQGSVSS
-46 AEVGISPTT
+46 AAVSVGSSTGEVSSDYVYQT
-55 GTVDNR
+55 
-61 EEYLV
+61 LV
-66 TTLLKN
+66 
-72 SSIGEIANLTAE
+72 SRS
-84 NMQDLRKS
+84 NMAGQTFDPASRQDLRGS
-92 NGEVYDAGA
+92 DGQPGS
-101 AKDGIND
+101 DGIPD
-108 TYVIKLNP
+108 TYVVTLNSNT
-116 GVRLLTN
+116 RLLTQN
-123 DGWTTVD
+123 GWADVEAKLLNVANKSWGGDGYYEV
-130 RGDLNTETTYGGSGV
+130 Y
-145 FDVKYNGIWYRFENG
+145 YNGSWYRFQ
-160 TTGKPDNE
+160 K
-168 NGVNYNSLYQTFNNF
+168 NSAD
-183 LTKKG
+183 KKSL
-188 FYQQSYNYGLIVEP
+188 FMSYNAFMTDTDYYQNSSEYALIIEP
-202 TGDVYYD
+202 DDGVIQYN
-209 PNDTSMLSWFDATL
+209 PNTIGKNQFFDATL
-223 DGAGATIKPTAVL
+223 DGAGATIQPSERLNVSRGSGARGADGGMAGTIFDRYPTGTEDNSANIDS
-236 DFTWGEKY
+236 DFDWFSNDRFNY
-244 GTSWAYEVKDYE
+244 HIS
-256 AGHDKDSAYKID
+256 KDS
-268 RGVQYIRNNYMGG
+268 NSNYDFHGLNSVGMIFGSVCEG
-281 NLTRNTEG
+281 TFKNLKWNDSN
-289 GIGFVGLLFGAM
+289 LQ
-301 RYGSFR
+301 
-307 NFIWSDE
+307 
-314 GLSGDHYFHY
+314 LSGDDVHFYSFLEMA
-324 GSKKSGTAF
+324 SSTAF
-333 GGLVGLAGPSDNEV
+333 GGLVGVAAPLNAGGTETSTITNV
-347 SGARSSIYNVQ
+347 SITYN
-358 MDFNH
+358 NH
-363 NLDHR
+363 VRHVYDL
-368 MGFGK
+368 K
-373 HAYDNHADTRCDIYS
+373 HYDDWIDTRCAIFT
-388 GGLLGINL
+388 GGLVGVNM
-396 NADVELV
+396 NANISNVTV
-403 DINYNGI
+403 RMNNDIKFEQRSACVNVGTGWRSADNG
-410 RFSQYALRGENYGW
+410 FTA
-424 TSGGEWG
+424 
-431 QSSFGGVIGAQSNV
+431 FGGVVGLQNCNKTFEKVIISGSNKSSLYGHHQPIDKGSSGYNRTESRQGMVIGYLANKNSL
-445 YRNDMTI
+445 
-452 SKITVTGDKSATMY
+452 TV
-466 ASATMGYWN
+466 N
-475 SGAIKHYNNIY
+475 GAI
-486 TMIGGIIGGLYGNID
+486 L
-501 IKGVIFDMNYDK
+501 DMNYNECYAWLDK
-513 IFNMWDGGPGGARD
+513 NKSLYRGMLVGEVQSGSSITYQDIYITDMVFAGSYVDNKKPTPADVGIPGGEND
-527 PETKWQRGILVG
+527 FEPT
-539 HIFSSEFNTSD
+539 NTSFGKYTAQYWFD
-550 IYVTNKIFGADSYTG
+550 GDAENDQSFGYIDESMVSAVSFSADPAYMLEISVPQNQKGVYWNVKWSESGGDKTDKVDYDTFMQNAREDVKITGFGA
-565 DKPTISAI
+565 
-573 GNNKDYSMTVSPFGN
+573 YSGTRGSNGYLKMTV
-588 YTTKYSYIGG
+588 
-598 VDENNSYTDT
+598 E
-608 YKRFVYLE
+608 
-616 DSVVSSVSFTDDTYT
+616 
-631 EYVNGVATPKEY
+631 
-643 MLQISAPVDKQGV
+643 
-656 KKQGVMWDIT
+656 
-666 YNVDVGEASKNHEY
+666 
-680 LYMQNLQDNV
+680 
-690 NLKGVSNISLTDQ
+690 
-703 TAYMTM
+703 
-709 SIQYASSYNFKL
+709 YASSYNFELK
-721 VNGHNNTGS
+721 NGHNNTGS

-746 LKAQSATVI
+746 LTAQSDTVI
-755 EGNYQPTYV
+755 AANYQPTYV

-773 FHNNSGTLTSMT
+773 FYNDSDKTLTSMT

-790 GNEQDENFANLV
+790 GNKKDENFANLV
-802 NRLFQLE
+802 SSLFQLE

-818 FNVAENWGA
+818 FNVAENWDA

-904 VHYNFTSSVDDKVGL
+904 VHYNFTSSAGKDGL

-940 SYVLNGELSGA
+940 SYVINGELSGA
-951 DSGNYQYSVGN
+951 DSGNYQYSAVGSN
-962 SFTIEPAQA
+962 FTIEPAQA

-992 GMVNY
+992 GLVNY
-997 SVSFKNTGTYLSSG
+997 SVSFTNTGTYLSSG

-1023 MQTSLDAATSAGWM
+1023 MQTSLDTATSAGWM

-1050 PVDEYDVVVDALT
+1050 PADEYDVVVDALT

-1073 DVVVGTKFSVTPRPL
+1073 EVVVGTQFSVTPRPL

-1102 AVAPTVGTPVFAG
+1102 AVAPTVGEPAFAG
-1115 WASGDSR
+1115 WASGDSLNSS
-1122 GDFEIKYY
+1122 EIKYY
-1130 LSGTPAEYTYDVRFG
+1130 LSETDAEYTYDVRFG

-1158 NAPGSANGLKNYK
+1158 NAPGSANGMNNYK

-1181 EKRDTYVL
+1181 EKRDTYVD
-1189 FDYDPDHTY
+1189 FTYDPSLTY
-1198 VYNAAE
+1198 TYKAE
-1204 HSFNATSLSNGAA
+1204 SYDFDALALSNGVS
-1217 GDGVEDV
+1217 GDTVDDV
-1224 TFAAYSDP
+1224 LFAAYSDP

-1250 TSAALSANYN
+1250 TSEALSANYN
-1260 ILGVRDIEGN
+1260 ILGVRDKDGK

-1282 SLSLDKLTLVYNGAE
+1282 SLSLNKLTLVYNGAE
-1297 RDFAL
+1297 REFAL

-1338 AANYNVTVNLPQ
+1338 AATYNVTVNLPQ
-1350 QPNYNAATASLTG
+1350 QLNYNAATASLTD
-1363 GLVIEKLGIVIN
+1363 GLVIEQLGIVIN
-1375 ASDKTVTYNGTV
+1375 ASDKTVTYNGAV
-1387 IPEIGFSVAAA
+1387 IPEIDFTVAAVD
-1398 PGADVSSLPEGWADN
+1398 GADVSSLPEGWADK

-1425 TVTSLRDVGTYSVTY
+1425 SVTSLRNVGTYSVTY
-1440 TYDGNTGN
+1440 TYDGTTGN

-1464 LTVKLKNNEVTYN
+1464 LTVMLSNNEVTYN

-1510 VEGNITDAGNYMLT
+1510 VDGNIIDAGDYMLT
-1524 FGVDNANYK
+1524 FGVDNANYE

-1540 QPLKISPF
+1540 QALTISPF

-1558 VLYNAAATGI
+1558 VLYNATATSI
-1568 DEYTSQ
+1568 DDYISQ

-1586 IDVID
+1586 IGEEALDVT
-1591 NIDNKKALN
+1591 
-1600 VKVEILDKDGPVES
+1600 VEILDEDGSPVQS
-1614 VSADGGAYQARLTVT
+1614 VSADGGTYQAKLTVT
-1629 VTESGKFDNGN
+1629 KSGEFDNGN
-1640 YQVAAPTT
+1640 YQAAEPTT

-1663 DSVTFGEDYTLNGI
+1663 GSVTFGTDYKLNGI
-1677 LYAAAGQGTKDL
+1677 LYAAAGQATQDL
-1689 EVDVNG
+1689 EVGENG
-1695 AVKMVDGVNIA
+1695 AVVMVDSVDLA

-1727 TPATGNA
+1727 TSATGNA
-1734 TFDGGAQAS
+1734 TLDGGAQAS
-1743 AVFNGNVFAK
+1743 AVFNGNVFTDITK
-1753 RDEEQGEAFIE
+1753 LT

-1772 TLTVTLTVEAAYKG
+1772 TLTVTLTVEAAYADG
-1786 ETTSHPGNKRT
+1786 TTSYPGNKRT
-1797 VEISAPFTWTIDP
+1797 VEISAPFTWTVDP
-1810 YEIKVDPAQLDTY
+1810 YEIKVKPGQLNKY
-1823 YTEAITADDVMGV
+1823 YTEAITADDVMGTDDV
-1836 VVFKDGD
+1836 VGVVGIDGK
-1843 EQYKEQYKPFVTA
+1843 YKSFVTA
-1856 VSAAIGDGTSYVNA
+1856 VSSAIGDGESYVNA

-1877 VLNTNEGGYFNY
+1877 VLNTNETGYFNY
-1889 TLPAVET
+1889 TLPDVTT

-1932 GDPESGEDVTES
+1932 GDQDVTES
-1944 VAGLKLSAQYPYS
+1944 VADLNLSAQYPYS

-1972 IEAQPGSVTENFA
+1972 IKAQPGSVTENFA
-1985 FHSENGTLKVT
+1985 FLSENGTLKVT
-1996 PRSIG
+1996 QRSIG

-2008 MVYGTASLPEITF
+2008 MAYGTASLPEITF

-2030 SDVVTLKT
+2030 SDVVTLET
-2038 SSLKITD
+2038 GSLKITD
-2045 GSSAEEVVAVSDYD
+2045 GSSAEEVVAESDYD

-2066 SYTFENI
+2066 SYTFESI
-2073 TLSNDNYVLTKT
+2073 TLSNGNYALTAT

-2096 IASVEWIDPAAALTY
+2096 IASVEWSDPAAALTY
-2111 KGEAFLPKELH
+2111 KGEAFSPEELH
-2122 TIAAQT
+2122 TIAAKT
-2128 MPNGDE
+2128 MPNGDV
-2134 VTFSVNYGGEVRSAG
+2134 VTFGVNYGGEVRSAG
-2149 IYTAVAKVAS
+2149 IYTAIATVAS
-2159 VKNGEED
+2159 VKNGEVG
-2166 VAAGNYDVSR
+2166 VAAGNYDVSH

-2195 DAGTMSVESVYNASA
+2195 NAGTMSVENVYNASA
-2210 QALDPSRLVFTFGDE
+2210 QALDPSRLVFTFGDA
-2225 TYNAD
+2225 TYDAD

-2246 RATPEHAGS
+2246 SATPEHAGS

-2264 SNANFIPA
+2264 SNANFTAA
-2272 SFSDVSFVITCW
+2272 SLSGVTFVITRW

-2313 LSFTNI
+2313 LSFTNS
-2319 LAGENI
+2319 LADENI

-2333 LGEDGAMAT
+2333 LGEEGAMAT
-2342 KPSEPVNAAS
+2342 DPSEPVNAAS
-2352 YAVKVT
+2352 YALKVT

-2383 VLNGYVIA
+2383 DLNGYVTA
-2391 DAGAVE
+2391 DAGAGE

-2415 SGLRGAAA
+2415 SGLRGEAA
-2423 EIIVTDNSAFAF
+2423 EIIVTDNSAFEF
-2435 TFFVRDENGTEI
+2435 TFFVRDENGEEI
-2447 TFAKTTV
+2447 EFAGNGNTV
-2454 NVADPGGQ
+2454 KVADPDGQ
-2462 PTAVKPDYYY
+2462 STAVTPDYYY
-2472 VRVTFNPGGKFDS
+2472 VRVTFNPGGKFDP
-2485 NYAKDITLDL
+2485 NYAEETLDL
-2495 VEVEDGSPL
+2495 VLEDNSPL
-2504 VFQITKGSMLI
+2504 VFRITTGSMLI

-2538 KEGELWRINTEIITF
+2538 KDEDGRWRINTEIITF

-2560 MTNLIS
+2560 MTDLIS

-2576 VAVYYGNHDKTG
+2576 VAVYSGNHEQTG

-2601 RSGGEED
+2601 RSGGEKD
-2608 DRSAPTKTVYTEAI
+2608 NRSAPTKTVYTKPI
-2622 SENVQLTTDDVV
+2622 MENVQLTTGVV
-2634 YVQTKGPVNGIYDFG
+2634 AEVQTKGPVNGIYDFG
-2649 YSDGLSTATY
+2649 YSDGLSTASY

-2667 TVDGSEYSPA
+2667 TVGGSYYSPA
-2677 QSVQYDENGDIV
+2677 QSVKYDENGQIV
-2689 TDSNNKPVPV
+2689 TDNGKPVYV
-2699 KGPHTASG
+2699 DGPHTASG
-2707 SVNIAPAE
+2707 GVNIAPAE

-2730 ANMLEGGY
+2730 ADMLAGGY

-2746 KAAGVPVELSDE
+2746 KADGVPVELSDE
-2758 LLSGAHFY
+2758 WLSGAHFY

-2790 TDGAYLV
+2790 TDGAFMV

-2806 GGDGYGGNVES
+2806 GGNGYGGNVES

-2829 ISTGNLHIT
+2829 ISTGNLRIT
-2838 ITDSDGNVVY
+2838 ITDSEGNVVY

-2911 TVKFGTEFDVS
+2911 TVEFGTKFDVS

-2935 EDAVVTGSYNEF
+2935 EDAVVTGSYDDF

-2957 DPSALNGFIEL
+2957 DQSALDGFIEL

-3031 YIADE
+3031 YVADE

-3077 SNALAVSEVQYRVSD
+3077 TDALAVSEVQYRVSAE
-3092 DSDWGMLTGSS
+3092 SEWGMLTGSS

-3112 SFVSTDDNLVGEAPY
+3112 SFVSTDDNLEGEAPY

-3161 SFFEVRDDASGEV
+3161 SFFEVRDDATGEV

-3187 IYTQFDEDANE
+3187 IYTQFDENAND
-3198 GAGAPVESSKVE
+3198 GAGGPVEESKVE

-3218 YIGVSVTGSAN
+3218 YIAVSVTGSAN

-3278 RSITPSGVT
+3278 RSITPSGET

-3294 AADQTAVQ
+3294 AADQSAVQ

-3325 ANAETY
+3325 ANVGTY

-3392 VNYEITYG
+3392 VNYAITYG
-3400 DSIDDITGNDVV
+3400 DSIGDITGNDVV
-3412 SQYATLV
+3412 SQYATLL

-3428 DGQPVYSTIG
+3428 DGQPVYNTIG
-3438 DIDDFS
+3438 NIDDFS

-3477 VELTYDEGEYNNF
+3477 VELTYGEGEYNNF

-3505 KSVKVNISD
+3505 KSVNVNIGD
-3514 VAVKLGESQQT
+3514 VAVKLGESGQQA
-3525 LVAGG
+3525 LVADG
-3530 VKFNGVYNGSSFGTL
+3530 VKFNGVYSGLSFGTL
-3545 ELVVGDDFVFGI
+3545 TLVVGKDFIFGI
-3557 KGEGYDDTVVDAV
+3557 AGYDETVVDAN

-3609 TIDLYDGGSKLTT
+3609 TIDLYDGASKLTT
-3622 LGSIDG
+3622 LGVVDG

-3634 VSLDVA
+3634 VSLEVA
-3640 KAVLRVDFDVLTYK
+3640 KAVLKVDFDELTYK
-3654 WLSETYT
+3654 WLDKTFT

-3672 GWWEYVTMY
+3672 GWWEYATMY

-3689 ERLLIQSGYYNGGE
+3689 DRLLIQSGYYNGNE

-3711 QQGITL
+3711 QQVKL

-3741 GEYSFHLAISSTNY
+3741 GEYSFHLVISSTNY
-3755 EFERADK
+3755 EFERADE

-3774 SPSEALE
+3774 LPSEALE
-3781 VNLDLAPLFP
+3781 VNLDLKPLFT
-3791 ENENGKVWE
+3791 ESNGVWE
-3800 REFDGMTIKARTI
+3800 REFDGMTIKTRTI

-3829 NALTGEVT
+3829 NALTGEVQ
-3837 LQKTTLGDVTDGV
+3837 LQRTTLGDVTDGV
-3850 FSKGVNVTLAGD
+3850 FAQGVNVTLAGD

-3884 NMAEKTEVAQLKITP
+3884 NMAERTEEAQLKITP
-3899 AQAENVDAEISN
+3899 AQQENVKTEITN

-3932 TVKEALSDVTHTQR
+3932 TVKEALSTVEHTQK

-3954 SRDGEAL
+3954 SKDREEL
-3961 FTYAVEG
+3961 FTYAVEN
-3968 GVVNMTSEQ
+3968 GVVNMTDEQ
-3977 RAMLANAGVYTFELI
+3977 RAMLANAGEYTFELI
-3992 VDNATMPNLEDG
+3992 VDSATMPNLEDG
-4004 ATFDADEVEIT
+4004 ATFAFSGAIT
-4015 IAARPIDDSTIRW
+4015 IEARPIDDSMIRS
-4028 SYRDS
+4028 SYRES
-4033 FDFKSENGE
+4033 FDFKSANGE
-4042 PVAVTKEGIN
+4042 PVAVSKEDIN

-4059 DTLLEDG
+4059 DTLLVDG
-4066 TDYELTF
+4066 TDYELAF
-4073 VDEDGEEVEAGKYT
+4073 VDEAGNHTEAGKYT
-4087 GTYHIQVTGKGNFKG
+4087 GKYYFTVTGKGNFKG
-4102 ELFTG
+4102 TST
-4107 ELEGTYHIGA
+4107 GTYHIGA

-4128 TYGADDKIV
+4128 TYGADDKII

-4154 DIHLAFDAAAIR
+4154 NITLNFNELR
-4166 LVDEGN
+4166 LVTEGGT
-4172 RTVSQL
+4172 TVSQL
-4178 RFESQSTEGGTF
+4178 TLESNSPEGGNF
-4190 IVVFGGVGAVNA
+4190 IAVFGGVGAVNA
-4202 GTYYLDLS
+4202 GTYYLRLS
-4210 FSCEYEDITSGGE
+4210 FSCDYTYEEDGEEKDIVSGGE
-4223 INTDVSGRDVCEVT
+4223 INIDVSGRDVCEVT

-4249 VNAVLTGVN
+4249 VNAVLTAVN
-4258 SNNATFVIDG
+4258 SNNLSFFIDG

-4289 NTVTGLTPSSKYT
+4289 NTVTGLTPETGYT
-4302 ISFRLNDSNYAENG
+4302 VRFRLNDSNYAEGG
-4316 VTVYPLSVQLSVDT
+4316 VTEYPLSVQLKDVYTTKSVDS
-4330 TMNVDDILAQAQE
+4330 ILADAQD
-4343 LAGNFNVTGFGRYV
+4343 LAGNFNSAGFGLYV

-4378 EEALAA
+4378 ETALAA

-4421 TAAVVGGAAMPVA
+4421 TAAVVGGAAMPAA

>member
-19 IAAVVLTVVLTGN
+19 IAAVVLTVALVGD
-32 GTFYDRAPEGSVSD
+32 YSSIVPQQEASVAPTDVTIGGSTGSVSAD
-46 AEVGISPTT
+46 YVFQ
-55 GTVDNR
+55 
-61 EEYLV
+61 
-66 TTLLKN
+66 TLK
-72 SSIGEIANLTAE
+72 AH
-84 NMQDLRKS
+84 S
-92 NGEVYDAGA
+92 N
-101 AKDGIND
+101 
-108 TYVIKLNP
+108 
-116 GVRLLTN
+116 
-123 DGWTTVD
+123 
-130 RGDLNTETTYGGSGV
+130 
-145 FDVKYNGIWYRFENG
+145 
-160 TTGKPDNE
+160 
-168 NGVNYNSLYQTFNNF
+168 
-183 LTKKG
+183 KKG
-188 FYQQSYNYGLIVEP
+188 DGVGWDITEMQTDGSINYYP
-202 TGDVYYD
+202 
-209 PNDTSMLSWFDATL
+209 ATL
-223 DGAGATIKPTAVL
+223 DNTFYLITQSGSSSEANNSDAGVTAKDSYYQVTYNGMNYRFTKNSGYTLYLAFETFITKTNYSQNVNNYGMAVQASASGTISYDPRNTYHSYDFRATFDGAGVTLSMSNMLSKWDSGSTSAKYTWIQNGYRSDDPTIK
-236 DFTWGEKY
+236 
-244 GTSWAYEVKDYE
+244 
-256 AGHDKDSAYKID
+256 
-268 RGVQYIRNNYMGG
+268 NN
-281 NLTRNTEG
+281 
-289 GIGFVGLLFGAM
+289 VGLNCAGLLIASLYDGTLKNFKLTDKNAV
-301 RYGSFR
+301 YEPDANNPDQGSGRPFNCHQSVR
-307 NFIWSDE
+307 T
-314 GLSGDHYFHY
+314 LSGHYY
-324 GSKKSGTAF
+324 EENNRETGTAF
-333 GGLVGLAGPSDNEV
+333 GGLVGYAGPTSANQEANTNSYISNISLDFTKNVLHVYRSTSTEGPAAQV
-347 SGARSSIYNVQ
+347 DMFTGAAIGLNMSANISNLVINMNSSVWDQCTVRMQGQGWGWNSSG
-358 MDFNH
+358 
-363 NLDHR
+363 
-368 MGFGK
+368 
-373 HAYDNHADTRCDIYS
+373 YS
-388 GGLLGINL
+388 GTAHIGVLSGMMLGGKTLEKVAIYGTDKSAFVCSDDL
-396 NADVELV
+396 FQ
-403 DINYNGI
+403 YNGI
-410 RFSQYALRGENYGW
+410 GNWSKVHTYIGGAIGTCMSNQTINGFLFSYPLANCWYPQADKRTDGATFKRGIFVGNPRGTITY
-424 TSGGEWG
+424 
-431 QSSFGGVIGAQSNV
+431 SNV
-445 YRNDMTI
+445 YLTKMVIANSTATSMDAIGGGEYTNTPAAAI
-452 SKITVTGDKSATMY
+452 VNSHDQVESGPSAKFSAGFWFDGNSAT
-466 ASATMGYWN
+466 N
-475 SGAIKHYNNIY
+475 
-486 TMIGGIIGGLYGNID
+486 
-501 IKGVIFDMNYDK
+501 
-513 IFNMWDGGPGGARD
+513 
-527 PETKWQRGILVG
+527 
-539 HIFSSEFNTSD
+539 
-550 IYVTNKIFGADSYTG
+550 
-565 DKPTISAI
+565 
-573 GNNKDYSMTVSPFGN
+573 
-588 YTTKYSYIGG
+588 
-598 VDENNSYTDT
+598 
-608 YKRFVYLE
+608 KRFVYADE
-616 DSVVSSVSFTDDTYT
+616 DVISSIQFSNDSQ
-631 EYVNGVATPKEY
+631 Y
-643 MLQISAPVDKQGV
+643 MVEISAPSSQT
-656 KKQGVMWDIT
+656 GVMWQVNYYWKGTTTDI
-666 YNVDVGEASKNHEY
+666 
-680 LYMQNLQDNV
+680 
-690 NLKGVSNISLTDQ
+690 GVSNSSQLVFMQNARDNVKLRGLGVQGNDNYVVMNIT
-703 TAYMTM
+703 
-709 SIQYASSYNFKL
+709 YASSYNFEL
-721 VNGHNNTGS
+721 ANGHNNTGS

-746 LKAQSATVI
+746 LTAQSSATVI
-755 EGNYQPTYV
+755 TTNYQPTYV
-764 QIGLDGKVT
+764 QIGLNGNVT
-773 FHNNSGTLTSMT
+773 FHNNSGGTLTNMK
-785 NFRTS
+785 NFLTS
-790 GNEQDENFANLV
+790 GSEQNSNFANLAS
-802 NRLFQLE
+802 RLFQLE
-809 FATNVEEGL
+809 FATDVDEGL
-818 FNVAENWGA
+818 FNVAENWDA

-833 YRWSSLGLFAVETGN
+833 YRWSSLGLFGVETGN
-848 GKFVFA
+848 GRFVFA
-854 PETGTQ
+854 PNTGTQ
-860 AEIEITHRPISLNLL
+860 AEVQITQRPISLNLL

-889 YNPKGGNYA
+889 YNPEGGDYA

-904 VHYNFTSSVDDKVGL
+904 VHYNFTSSVNDGKGGL
-919 IGTDVVSFIPSGG
+919 IGADVVSFIPSGN

-940 SYVLNGELSGA
+940 NYVLNGTLSGA
-951 DSGNYQYSVGN
+951 DSGNYQYSVGD
-962 SFTIEPAQA
+962 SFFTIEPAQA

-992 GMVNY
+992 GLVNY
-997 SVSFKNTGTYLSSG
+997 SVSFKNTETYLSSG

-1023 MQTSLDAATSAGWM
+1023 MQTSLDTATSAGWM

-1050 PVDEYDVVVDALT
+1050 PADDYDVVVDALT
-1063 GTGLKNYVVS
+1063 GTGVKNYVVS
-1073 DVVVGTKFSVTPRPL
+1073 EVVVGTQFSVTPRPL

-1122 GDFEIKYY
+1122 GSFEIKYY
-1130 LSGTPAEYTYDVRFG
+1130 LSETSAEYTYDVRFG

-1158 NAPGSANGLKNYK
+1158 NAPGSVNGVNNYE
-1171 VSYNDPLFEV
+1171 VNYNDPLFEV
-1181 EKRDTYVL
+1181 EKRDTYVD
-1189 FDYDPDHTY
+1189 FPYDPALTY
-1198 VYNAAE
+1198 TYKAE
-1204 HSFNATSLSNGAA
+1204 PYDFKALALSNGAE
-1217 GDGVEDV
+1217 GDTLDDV
-1224 TFAAYSDP
+1224 LFAAYSDP

-1250 TSAALSANYN
+1250 TSETLSANYN
-1260 ILGVRDIEGN
+1260 ILGVRDKDGN

-1282 SLSLDKLTLVYNGAE
+1282 SLSLNKLTLVYNGAE

-1308 SDVESLQDEL
+1308 SDVESLQEEL
-1318 GGLKENLVF
+1318 GGLKEKLVF
-1327 LYNNS
+1327 LFNNS

-1350 QPNYNAATASLTG
+1350 QLNYNAATASLTD
-1363 GLVIEKLGIVIN
+1363 GLVIEQLGIVIN
-1375 ASDKTVTYNGTV
+1375 ASDKTVTYNGAV
-1387 IPEIGFSVAAA
+1387 IPEIDFTVAAVD
-1398 PGADVSSLPEGWADN
+1398 GADVSSLPEGWADK

-1425 TVTSLRDVGTYSVTY
+1425 PVTSLRNVGTYSVTY
-1440 TYDGNTGN
+1440 TYDGTTGN

-1456 TYKVDPMI
+1456 TYKVDPKP
-1464 LTVKLKNNEVTYN
+1464 LDFVLNNKNVTYN
-1477 KDIYKPDYEI
+1477 KQAYVPDYDLTGAVIGDTVNAVLSASENGVPVETIVDAGTYDI
-1487 TEGSIISGDI
+1487 TVSLVDGTG
-1497 VNITYT
+1497 
-1503 ATKDDVA
+1503 AL
-1510 VEGNITDAGNYMLT
+1510 AGNYT
-1524 FGVDNANYK
+1524 VAAD
-1533 LNPDSEE
+1533 
-1540 QPLKISPF
+1540 
-1548 TLTAQGLNTT
+1548 GLQVVVAPYEIFAREINTT
-1558 VLYNAAATGI
+1558 LFFNSAELGAAYYEGQMK
-1568 DEYTSQ
+1568 YTV
-1574 INYEVLDADGSV
+1574 IDADGTD
-1586 IDVID
+1586 IT
-1591 NIDNKKALN
+1591 
-1600 VKVEILDKDGPVES
+1600 KD
-1614 VSADGGAYQARLTVT
+1614 VT
-1629 VTESGKFDNGN
+1629 VTPDLIGLDNDEAVETVADRGGEYRASLTLKLPAGYDPDN
-1640 YQVAAPTT
+1640 YSVQKNV
-1648 YTIYIYKIALRSSLT
+1648 YNVYIYRIALRAVLSQE
-1663 DSVTFGEDYTLNGI
+1663 SVTFGDEYNVKGQ
-1677 LYAAAGQGTKDL
+1677 LYAMAGDAEQPFT
-1689 EVDVNG
+1689 VG
-1695 AVKMVDGVNIA
+1695 ADGVVAGFNEQILS
-1706 DVESIN
+1706 DVTGLTVTSASMTIT
-1712 IIKAVLSLSGSDLIG
+1712 GSDLG
-1727 TPATGNA
+1727 GNA
-1734 TFDGGAQAS
+1734 VDGTLSEVIDAI
-1743 AVFNGNVFAK
+1743 FNSGIYDAAK
-1753 RDEEQGEAFIE
+1753 MA
-1764 KPVNAGTY
+1764 NAGTY
-1772 TLTVTLTVEAAYKG
+1772 SVTVTVKVNAVYTESTPSREV
-1786 ETTSHPGNKRT
+1786 T
-1797 VEISAPFTWTIDP
+1797 ISAPFTWTVDP
-1810 YEIKVDPAQLDTY
+1810 YEIKVTPGQLDTY
-1823 YTEAITADDVMGV
+1823 YTEAITVVDIMGDDDVMGV
-1836 VVFKDGD
+1836 VVFEDGD
-1843 EQYKEQYKPFVTA
+1843 EKYKSFVTA

-1877 VLNTNEGGYFNY
+1877 VLDTNEPGYFNY

-1944 VAGLKLSAQYPYS
+1944 VAGLNLSAQYPYS

-1962 KIGDPVKDYV
+1962 KIGDPVNDYV
-1972 IEAQPGSVTENFA
+1972 IMAKPGSVTANFD
-1985 FHSENGTLKVT
+1985 FRSEDGTLKVT
-1996 PRSIG
+1996 QRSIG

-2008 MVYGTASLPEITF
+2008 MEYGTASLPEITF

-2030 SDVVTLKT
+2030 SDVVTLET
-2038 SSLKITD
+2038 GSLKITD

-2059 RIDADTY
+2059 RIDANTY
-2066 SYTFENI
+2066 SYTFASI
-2073 TLSNDNYVLTKT
+2073 TPSNANYVLTET
-2085 TSGVLTVTPHQ
+2085 TSGVLTVTPYQ
-2096 IASVEWIDPAAALTY
+2096 IASVEWSDPAAALTY
-2111 KGEAFLPKELH
+2111 RGEAFLPEEMH

-2128 MPNGDE
+2128 MPNGDV
-2134 VTFSVNYGGEVRSAG
+2134 VTFGVNYGGEVRSAG
-2149 IYTAVAKVAS
+2149 IYTAIATVDS
-2159 VKNGEED
+2159 VKNGEEK
-2166 VAAGNYDVSR
+2166 VENGNYDVSR

-2225 TYNAD
+2225 TYDAD

-2246 RATPEHAGS
+2246 SATPEHAGS

-2264 SNANFIPA
+2264 SNANFTPA
-2272 SFSDVSFVITCW
+2272 SFSGVAFVITCW

-2313 LSFTNI
+2313 LSFTNM
-2319 LAGENI
+2319 LADENI

-2333 LGEDGAMAT
+2333 LGEEGAMAT
-2342 KPSEPVNAAS
+2342 DPSEPPNAAS

-2358 IDTADVYYVSAE
+2358 VDTADGHYVSAE

-2383 VLNGYVIA
+2383 DLNGFVTA
-2391 DAGAVE
+2391 DAGAGE

-2423 EIIVTDNSAFAF
+2423 EIIVTDNSAFEF

-2447 TFAKTTV
+2447 SFAENTV
-2454 NVADPGGQ
+2454 KVADPAGQ
-2462 PTAVKPDYYY
+2462 KTAVTPDYYY
-2472 VRVTFNPGGKFDS
+2472 VRVTFNPGGQFDS
-2485 NYAKDITLDL
+2485 NYAADITLDL
-2495 VEVEDGSPL
+2495 VLEDKSPL
-2504 VFQITKGSMLI
+2504 VFRITTGSMLI

-2538 KEGELWRINTEIITF
+2538 KDEDGLWRINTEIITF

-2576 VAVYYGNHDKTG
+2576 VAVYFGNHEQTG
-2588 IPLYS
+2588 VPLYS
-2593 TLYTWEWL
+2593 TLYTWKWL
-2601 RSGGEED
+2601 RNGGAED
-2608 DRSAPTKTVYTEAI
+2608 GRSEPTKTVYTKPIMED
-2622 SENVQLTTDDVV
+2622 VQLTTEVV
-2634 YVQTKGPVNGIYDFG
+2634 ANVQTKGPVNGIYDFG

-2667 TVDGSEYSPA
+2667 TVNGSYYSPA
-2677 QSVQYDENGDIV
+2677 QTVKYDENGQIV
-2689 TDSNNKPVPV
+2689 TDDNDDPVYID
-2699 KGPHTASG
+2699 GPHTASG
-2707 SVNIAPAE
+2707 GVNIAPAE

-2730 ANMLEGGY
+2730 ADMLADGY

-2746 KAAGVPVELSDE
+2746 KADGVPVELLDE
-2758 LLSGAHFY
+2758 WLSGAHFF

-2781 VLDLETAVG
+2781 VLGTAVG
-2790 TDGAYLV
+2790 TDGAYMV

-2806 GGDGYGGNVES
+2806 GGNGYGGNVES

-2838 ITDSDGNVVY
+2838 ITDSEGNVVY
-2848 TKNVSGQAD
+2848 TKNVSDQTD

-2911 TVKFGTEFDVS
+2911 TVEFGTEFDVS

-2935 EDAVVTGSYNEF
+2935 ENAVVTGSYDAFE
-2947 VTAFENFKGG
+2947 TAFENFKGG
-2957 DPSALNGFIEL
+2957 DQSALNGFIEL
-2968 VGTSGGGATEYNG
+2968 VGTSGGGATEYSG
-2981 YTTPVGDYYIY
+2981 YKTPVGDYYIY

-3031 YIADE
+3031 YVADE

-3065 NTEGEP
+3065 DTEGEP

-3077 SNALAVSEVQYRVSD
+3077 SNALAVSEVQYRVSAE
-3092 DSDWGMLTGSS
+3092 SGWGMLTGSS

-3161 SFFEVRDDASGEV
+3161 SFFEVRDETDKV

-3187 IYTQFDEDANE
+3187 IYTQFDEDAND

-3218 YIGVSVTGSAN
+3218 YISVSVTGSAN
-3229 YNVTPSQFV
+3229 YNVKPSEFV

-3252 GESYSA
+3252 DESYSA

-3269 SIYTYELNG
+3269 SIYTYEHNG

-3294 AADQTAVQ
+3294 AADQSAVQ

-3311 LEGNEALTITQWLE
+3311 LEGNEQLTITQWLAE
-3325 ANAETY
+3325 NTETY
-3331 AGYEFTSVNGTNA
+3331 SGYEFTSVNGTNA

-3428 DGQPVYSTIG
+3428 DGQPVYNTI
-3438 DIDDFS
+3438 DKIDDFS

-3452 LSLINRNVYAVG
+3452 LSLINRNVYAAG

-3505 KSVKVNISD
+3505 KSVKVDIRN
-3514 VAVKLGESQQT
+3514 VAVKLGESGQQA
-3525 LVAGG
+3525 LVADG

-3557 KGEGYDDTVVDAV
+3557 KGEGYDDTVVEAG

-3609 TIDLYDGGSKLTT
+3609 TIDLCDGESKLTT

-3640 KAVLRVDFDVLTYK
+3640 KAVLRVDFDELKYK
-3654 WLSETYT
+3654 WLNETFTERVSE
-3661 ESVGAGSGEHQ
+3661 GSGEHQ
-3672 GWWEYVTMY
+3672 GWWEYATMY

-3689 ERLLIQSGYYNGGE
+3689 ERLLIQSGYYDGGK

-3781 VNLDLAPLFP
+3781 VNLNLNLAPEGAPEGAFLFTK
-3791 ENENGKVWE
+3791 NGEVWE
-3800 REFDGMTIKARTI
+3800 REFDGMTITTRTI
-3813 MGDYLE
+3813 MGEYLE
-3819 VYRYEIPQGE
+3819 VYRYEIPQGA

-3837 LQKTTLGDVTDGV
+3837 LKETSLGDVTDGV
-3850 FSKGVNVTLAGD
+3850 FAQGVSVTLAGD

-3869 IYAGDYTLTVNVNMD
+3869 IYAGDYDLTVKVNMD
-3884 NMAEKTEVAQLKITP
+3884 NMAERTEVAKLKITP

-3932 TVKEALSDVTHTQR
+3932 TVKEALSDVTHTQK

-3954 SRDGEAL
+3954 SKDGEEL

-3968 GVVNMTSEQ
+3968 GVVNMTDEQ

-3992 VDNATMPNLEDG
+3992 VDSATMPNLEDG
-4004 ATFDADEVEIT
+4004 ATFAFKGEIK
-4015 IAARPIDDSTIRW
+4015 IDPRPITDSSIRS
-4028 SYRDS
+4028 SYRES
-4033 FDFKSENGE
+4033 FDFKSANGE
-4042 PVAVTKEGIN
+4042 AVAVTKEGIN

-4059 DTLLEDG
+4059 DTLLEEG

-4073 VDEDGEEVEAGKYT
+4073 NGEAGKYT
-4087 GTYHIQVTGKGNFKG
+4087 GEYTFTVTGKGNF
-4102 ELFTG
+4102 TSTSTSTIT
-4107 ELEGTYHIGA
+4107 GTYYIGA

-4128 TYGADDKIV
+4128 TYGADNKIT

-4154 DIHLAFDAAAIR
+4154 DIHLAFDDSAR
-4166 LVDEGN
+4166 LVTEGGT
-4172 RTVSQL
+4172 TVSQL
-4178 RFESQSTEGGTF
+4178 RLESISPEGGNF
-4190 IVVFGGVGAVNA
+4190 IAVFGGVGAVNA
-4202 GTYYLDLS
+4202 GTYYLSLS
-4210 FSCEYEDITSGGE
+4210 FSCEYEYEEGKVIGSGGE
-4223 INTDVSGRDVCEVT
+4223 INIDVSGSEVCEVV
-4237 VQPASAAAVAES
+4237 VQPASAEAVADS
-4249 VNAVLTGVN
+4249 VNAVLTEVN

-4268 KANGYEYSI
+4268 KANVYEYSI
-4277 DGTTW
+4277 DGGTTW

-4289 NTVTGLTPSSKYT
+4289 NTVTGLTPSEHYT
-4302 ISFRLNDSNYAENG
+4302 IKFRMNDSNYAEGG
-4316 VTVYPLSVQLSVDT
+4316 VTEYLLSVNLSVDT
-4330 TMNVDDILAQAQE
+4330 TMNVDEILAQAQE
-4343 LAGNFNVTGFGRYV
+4343 LAGNFNMTGFGRYV

-4421 TAAVVGGAAMPVA
+4421 TAAVVGGAAMPAA

>member
-19 IAAVVLTVVLTGN
+19 IAAVVLTVVFLGDGAIYTPGGQEATASN
-32 GTFYDRAPEGSVSD
+32 AAVTVGSTV
-46 AEVGISPTT
+46 
-55 GTVDNR
+55 GTVGSD
-61 EEYLV
+61 YMY
-66 TTLLKN
+66 TTLVAHSNKKN
-72 SSIGEIANLTAE
+72 SEWTASD
-84 NMQDLRKS
+84 MQDLRGVDG
-92 NGEVYDAGA
+92 NAGT
-101 AKDGIND
+101 DGVPD
-108 TYVIKLNP
+108 TYVTTLD
-116 GVRLLTN
+116 TN
-123 DGWTTVD
+123 FFLITQDGWNSVKA
-130 RGDLNTETTYGGSGV
+130 GQVPGGGSGYYELQ
-145 FDVKYNGIWYRFENG
+145 YNGVWYRFTNG
-160 TTGKPDNE
+160 
-168 NGVNYNSLYQTFNNF
+168 NGSGAVNTSLYQSYATFMG
-183 LTKKG
+183 TST
-188 FYQQSYNYGLIVEP
+188 FYQNSSVYGLILTDIE
-202 TGDVYYD
+202 YD
-209 PNDTSMLSWFDATL
+209 PNDFAANHWFNATL
-223 DGAGATIKPTAVL
+223 DGAGHTLSMNDVL
-236 DFTWGEKY
+236 DY
-244 GTSWAYEVKDYE
+244 STSDWAD
-256 AGHDKDSAYKID
+256 DND
-268 RGVQYIRNNYMGG
+268 NY
-281 NLTRNTEG
+281 LYWLKG
-289 GIGFVGLLFGAM
+289 GIGHNQMNRVDSSSGGGAVFAGLVFG
-301 RYGSFR
+301 GLCDGEFK
-307 NFIWSDE
+307 NFTVTE
-314 GLSGDHYFHY
+314 
-324 GSKKSGTAF
+324 KENVSGTHTYSYTSSRAGSAF
-333 GGLVGLAGPSDNEV
+333 GGLVGAAAPASAG
-347 SGARSSIYNVQ
+347 GTARSSIYNIALNFTQ
-358 MDFNH
+358 NITHQFTIQDYNAFNKLL
-363 NLDHR
+363 N
-368 MGFGK
+368 
-373 HAYDNHADTRCDIYS
+373 DIYT
-388 GGLLGINL
+388 GGLVGVNF
-396 NADVELV
+396 NADIELV
-403 DINYNGI
+403 SLNYNGI
-410 RFSQYALRGENYGW
+410 LFTQKAPRGRNYN
-424 TSGGEWG
+424 SGGASDYWC
-431 QSSFGGVIGAQSNV
+431 QSSMGGVVGAQFGV
-445 YRNDMTI
+445 YNENMTF
-452 SKITVTGDKSATMY
+452 SKVSITGQASSGFLGDVTEATWGSWGVSY
-466 ASATMGYWN
+466 
-475 SGAIKHYNNIY
+475 YNNIF
-486 TMIGGIIGGLYGNID
+486 TQMGLVFGALQGDLSIEGLLLDY
-501 IKGVIFDMNYDK
+501 NYDNIYAK
-513 IFNMWDGGPGGARD
+513 WDASWGGARD
-527 PETKWQRGILVG
+527 STPIQRGLLAG
-539 HIFSSEFNTSD
+539 HIYDSQITYSD
-550 IYVTNKIFGADSYTG
+550 IYVS
-565 DKPTISAI
+565 DKLFSLNNNSNVTIDALGSSTLQTILSSNVA
-573 GNNKDYSMTVSPFGN
+573 GSQ
-588 YTTKYSYIGG
+588 YTTYYAYIGG
-598 VDENNSYTDT
+598 YDTVNN
-608 YKRFVYLE
+608 FNAE
-616 DSVVSSVSFTDDTYT
+616 DSIFTTRSFT
-631 EYVNGVATPKEY
+631 YVQDSVISVISFSDQSDK
-643 MLQISAPVDKQGV
+643 MVQITAPTNQK
-656 KKQGVMWDIT
+656 GVMWDIT
-666 YNVDVGEASKNHEY
+666 YTTSGGGQHFHEDLFTQNARSNVHVSSVGAPLNTSHY
-680 LYMQNLQDNV
+680 L
-690 NLKGVSNISLTDQ
+690 
-703 TAYMTM
+703 TM
-709 SIQYASSYNFKL
+709 SISYASSYNFEL
-721 VNGHNNTGS
+721 VNGHNDTGES
-730 NNKIYNG
+730 TKVYNG

-746 LKAQSATVI
+746 LTAQSSDTVI
-755 EGNYQPTYV
+755 TTNYQPIYV

-773 FHNNSGTLTSMT
+773 FHNNSGTLTNMT

-790 GNEQDENFANLV
+790 GNEQDENFANLASM
-802 NRLFQLE
+802 LFQLE
-809 FATNVEEGL
+809 FATNVEEGM
-818 FNVAENWGA
+818 FSIAQNWDA

-881 IGEAYSLE
+881 IGEAYSLA
-889 YNPKGGNYA
+889 YNPEGGDYA

-904 VHYNFTSSVDDKVGL
+904 VHYNFTSSVDDGKGGL

-951 DSGNYQYSVGN
+951 DSGNYQYSVGSN
-962 SFTIEPAQA
+962 FTIEPAQA

-992 GMVNY
+992 GVVNY

-1023 MQTSLDAATSAGWM
+1023 MQTSLDTATSAGWM
-1037 FAKAGASVFNNNF
+1037 FARTGASVFNNNF

-1073 DVVVGTKFSVTPRPL
+1073 DVVVGTQFSVTQRPL

-1102 AVAPTVGTPVFAG
+1102 AVAPTVGEPAFAG
-1115 WASGDSR
+1115 WASGDSI
-1122 GDFEIKYY
+1122 GSSEIKYY
-1130 LSGTPAEYTYDVRFG
+1130 LSETGAEYTYDVRFG

-1158 NAPGSANGLKNYK
+1158 NASGSVNGLNNYV

-1181 EKRDTYVL
+1181 EKRDTYVN
-1189 FDYDPDHTY
+1189 FDYDPSSTY
-1198 VYNAAE
+1198 TYKAEPYNFEALA
-1204 HSFNATSLSNGAA
+1204 LSNGAG
-1217 GDGVEDV
+1217 GDTVDDV
-1224 TFAAYSDP
+1224 LFAAYSDP
-1232 ERKKPAVALNA
+1232 ERKYEVDALNA

-1250 TSAALSANYN
+1250 TSETLSANYN
-1260 ILGVRDIEGN
+1260 ILGVRDKNGN

-1282 SLSLDKLTLVYNGAE
+1282 SLSLNELTLVYNGAA
-1297 RDFAL
+1297 RDFDL
-1302 ENVTIS
+1302 KNVTIS
-1308 SDVESLQDEL
+1308 SDVESLQAEL
-1318 GGLKENLVF
+1318 EGLKEKLVF
-1327 LYNNS
+1327 LFNNS

-1338 AANYNVTVNLPQ
+1338 AATYNVTVNLPQ

-1363 GLVIEKLGIVIN
+1363 GLVIEQLGIVIN
-1375 ASDKTVTYNGTV
+1375 ASDTTVTYNGAV
-1387 IPEIGFSVAAA
+1387 IPEIGFTVAAA
-1398 PGADVSSLPEGWADN
+1398 PGADVSSLPEGWADK

-1425 TVTSLRDVGTYSVTY
+1425 PVTSLRNVGTYSVTF
-1440 TYDGNTGN
+1440 TYDGSAGN
-1448 FKSASKTI
+1448 FKTASKTI
-1456 TYKVDPMI
+1456 TYKVDPKP
-1464 LTVKLKNNEVTYN
+1464 LVFALNNKNVTYN
-1477 KDIYKPDYEI
+1477 KQAYVPDYDLTGAVIGDTVNAVLSASKDGVPVETIVDAGTYDI
-1487 TEGSIISGDI
+1487 TVSLVDETG
-1497 VNITYT
+1497 
-1503 ATKDDVA
+1503 AP
-1510 VEGNITDAGNYMLT
+1510 AGNYT
-1524 FGVDNANYK
+1524 VAAD
-1533 LNPDSEE
+1533 
-1540 QPLKISPF
+1540 
-1548 TLTAQGLNTT
+1548 GLQVVVAPYEIFAREINTT
-1558 VLYNAAATGI
+1558 LFFNSGELGAAYYEGQMK
-1568 DEYTSQ
+1568 YTV
-1574 INYEVLDADGSV
+1574 IDADGTDITGS
-1586 IDVID
+1586 
-1591 NIDNKKALN
+1591 
-1600 VKVEILDKDGPVES
+1600 
-1614 VSADGGAYQARLTVT
+1614 VT
-1629 VTESGKFDNGN
+1629 VTPDLIGLNNDDAVETVDNRGGEYRASLTLELPAGYNSGN
-1640 YQVAAPTT
+1640 YSVQTNV
-1648 YTIYIYKIALRSSLT
+1648 YNVYIYRIALRAVLSQE
-1663 DSVTFGEDYTLNGI
+1663 SVTFGDKYNVKGQ
-1677 LYAAAGQGTKDL
+1677 LYAMAGDGEKLFT
-1689 EVDVNG
+1689 VG
-1695 AVKMVDGVNIA
+1695 ADGVVAGFNEDILS
-1706 DVESIN
+1706 DVTGLTVTSASMTIT
-1712 IIKAVLSLSGSDLIG
+1712 GSDLG
-1727 TPATGNA
+1727 GNA
-1734 TFDGGAQAS
+1734 VDGTLSEVIDAI
-1743 AVFNGNVFAK
+1743 FNSGIYNAAK
-1753 RDEEQGEAFIE
+1753 MA
-1764 KPVNAGTY
+1764 NAGTY
-1772 TLTVTLTVEAAYKG
+1772 SVTVTVNVKAVYTESTHDREV
-1786 ETTSHPGNKRT
+1786 T
-1797 VEISAPFTWTIDP
+1797 ISAPFTWTVDP
-1810 YEIKVDPAQLDTY
+1810 YEIKVTPGQLDTY
-1823 YTEAITADDVMGV
+1823 YTEAITANDVMGA
-1836 VVFKDGD
+1836 VVFDGGD
-1843 EQYKEQYKPFVTA
+1843 EQYKSFVTA
-1856 VSAAIGDGTSYVNA
+1856 VSSAIGDGTSYVNA

-1932 GDPESGEDVTES
+1932 GDQDVTED
-1944 VAGLKLSAQYPYS
+1944 VADFNLSAQYPYS

-1962 KIGDPVKDYV
+1962 NIGDPVKDYV
-1972 IEAQPGSVTENFA
+1972 IEAKPGSVTDNFA
-1985 FHSENGTLKVT
+1985 FRSKNGTLKVT
-1996 PRSIG
+1996 QRSIG

-2008 MVYGTASLPEITF
+2008 MEYGTASLPEITF

-2030 SDVVTLKT
+2030 SDVVPLET

-2059 RIDADTY
+2059 RINADTY

-2096 IASVEWIDPAAALTY
+2096 IDSVEWIDPAAALTY
-2111 KGEAFLPKELH
+2111 QGEAFSPEELH
-2122 TIAAQT
+2122 KIAAQT

-2149 IYTAVAKVAS
+2149 IYTAIAKVAS

-2166 VAAGNYDVSR
+2166 VAAGNYDVSH

-2195 DAGTMSVESVYNASA
+2195 NAGTMRVESVYNASA
-2210 QALDPSRLVFTFGDE
+2210 QALDPSRLVFTFGDA
-2225 TYNAD
+2225 TYDAD

-2246 RATPEHAGS
+2246 SATPEHAGS

-2264 SNANFIPA
+2264 SNANFTAA
-2272 SFSDVSFVITCW
+2272 SLSGVAFVITRW

-2313 LSFTNI
+2313 LSFTND
-2319 LAGENI
+2319 LADENI
-2325 AYTLKYYV
+2325 AYKLKYYV
-2333 LGEDGAMAT
+2333 LGEEGAMAT
-2342 KPSEPVNAAS
+2342 DPSEPVNAAS

-2383 VLNGYVIA
+2383 VLNGYVTA
-2391 DAGAVE
+2391 DAGAGE

-2423 EIIVTDNSAFAF
+2423 EIIVTNSAAFAF

-2447 TFAKTTV
+2447 DFAGSTV
-2454 NVADPGGQ
+2454 KVADLAGQ
-2462 PTAVKPDYYY
+2462 PTAVTPDYYY

-2485 NYAKDITLDL
+2485 NYAADIKLDL
-2495 VEVEDGSPL
+2495 VLEGGSPL
-2504 VFQITKGSMLI
+2504 VFQITTGSMLI

-2538 KEGELWRINTEIITF
+2538 KDEGGLWRINTEIITF
-2553 VGVDLAS
+2553 VGVDLAN

-2576 VAVYYGNHDKTG
+2576 VAVYYGNHEETG

-2593 TLYTWEWL
+2593 TLYTWKWL
-2601 RSGGEED
+2601 RSGGEGD
-2608 DRSAPTKTVYTEAI
+2608 NRSAPTKTVYTKQINED
-2622 SENVQLTTDDVV
+2622 VQLTTDKVAN
-2634 YVQTKGPVNGIYDFG
+2634 VQTKGPVNGIYDFG

-2667 TVDGSEYSPA
+2667 TVGGSYYTPA
-2677 QSVQYDENGDIV
+2677 QSVKYDENGDIV
-2689 TDSNNKPVPV
+2689 TDSDGKPVPDY
-2699 KGPHTASG
+2699 GPHTASG

-2730 ANMLEGGY
+2730 ANMLDGGY

-2766 IRGVQIAPEAFANAP
+2766 IRGAQIAPEAFANAP
-2781 VLDLETAVG
+2781 VLGTAVG
-2790 TDGAYLV
+2790 TDGAYMV

-2806 GGDGYGGNVES
+2806 GGNGYGGNVES

-2829 ISTGNLHIT
+2829 ISTRYLHIT
-2838 ITDSDGNVVY
+2838 ITDSEGNVVY
-2848 TKNVSGQAD
+2848 TKDD
-2857 GSKNGGITDA
+2857 GSKNGGITNA

-2898 YHIVVSETAGANL
+2898 YHIVVSETEGANL
-2911 TVKFGTEFDVS
+2911 TVEFGTEFDVS

-2935 EDAVVTGSYNEF
+2935 ENAVVTGSYNDF
-2947 VTAFENFKGG
+2947 VTAFENFKKGEQ
-2957 DPSALNGFIEL
+2957 SALDGFIKL
-2968 VGTSGGGATEYNG
+2968 VGTSGGGSTEYNG

-2997 VNDNLEVIMETSD
+2997 VNPNLEVIMETSD

-3022 LLKTDGSSE
+3022 LLKTDGSSK
-3031 YIADE
+3031 YVADE
-3036 KIIADSAYRAGYDWT
+3036 KIIEDSAYRAGYDWT
-3051 DDLLSQVMLGLKYK
+3051 DDLLSKVMIGLEYK
-3065 NTEGEP
+3065 ENTAGGP
-3071 VGEYYA
+3071 VGVGEYYA
-3077 SNALAVSEVQYRVSD
+3077 SNALAVSEVKYRVSAG
-3092 DSDWGMLTGSS
+3092 SEWGMLTGSS

-3112 SFVSTDDNLVGEAPY
+3112 SFVSTDDNLEGAAPY

-3161 SFFEVRDDASGEV
+3161 SFYEVRDETDKV

-3187 IYTQFDEDANE
+3187 IYTQFDEDAND
-3198 GAGAPVESSKVE
+3198 GAGAPVEGSKVE

-3218 YIGVSVTGSAN
+3218 YISVSVTGSAN
-3229 YNVTPSQFV
+3229 YNVTPSEFV

-3252 GESYSA
+3252 DESYSA

-3269 SIYTYELNG
+3269 SIYTYEHNG

-3294 AADQTAVQ
+3294 AADQSAVQ

-3311 LEGNEALTITQWLE
+3311 LEGNETLTITQWLE
-3325 ANAETY
+3325 ENAGTY
-3331 AGYEFTSVNGTNA
+3331 AGYEFTSRNGKNA

-3380 TPAALRVEMVYN
+3380 TPAALRVEMIYK

-3400 DSIDDITGNDVV
+3400 DPLGDITGNDVV
-3412 SQYATLV
+3412 SQYATLL

-3428 DGQPVYSTIG
+3428 DGQPIYSTID
-3438 DIDDFS
+3438 DIDGVS

-3464 NAAGTYSSAFQLN
+3464 YAAGTYSSAFQLN

-3505 KSVKVNISD
+3505 KSVTVDIGD
-3514 VAVKLGESQQT
+3514 VAVKLGESGQQA
-3525 LVAGG
+3525 LVADG

-3545 ELVVGDDFVFGI
+3545 ELVVGKDFVFGI
-3557 KGEGYDDTVVDAV
+3557 TGYDETVVEAG

-3582 GTLAEGGAMIAGS
+3582 GTLAEGGAMIAGN

-3609 TIDLYDGGSKLTT
+3609 TIDLYDGESKLAT

-3640 KAVLRVDFDVLTYK
+3640 KAVLRVDFDKLTYK
-3654 WLSETYT
+3654 WLDETYT
-3661 ESVGAGSGEHQ
+3661 ESVSAGSGEHQ

-3689 ERLLIQSGYYNGGE
+3689 DRLRIQSGYYNGNE

-3711 QQGITL
+3711 QQVKL
-3717 GDIINATELGIV
+3717 GDVINATELGIV

-3741 GEYSFHLAISSTNY
+3741 GEYSFHLVISSTNY

-3762 SRSSAIDVNITI
+3762 SHSSAIDVNITI

-3781 VNLDLAPLFP
+3781 VNLDLAPLFT
-3791 ENENGKVWE
+3791 NNGKVWE

-3829 NALTGEVT
+3829 NALTGKVT
-3837 LQKTTLGDVTDGV
+3837 LKKTTLGDVTDGV
-3850 FSKGVNVTLAGD
+3850 FAKGVNVTLAGD

-3899 AQAENVDAEISN
+3899 ALQESVEATISN
-3911 RSKSGMTYNGSS
+3911 RSKSEMTYNGSS
-3923 IVPSFDFKI
+3923 IVPSFDFRI
-3932 TVKEALSDVTHTQR
+3932 TVGEKVGEKLLGVQHTQR

-3954 SRDGEAL
+3954 SKDGEEL

-3968 GVVNMTSEQ
+3968 GVVNMTDEQ
-3977 RAMLANAGVYTFELI
+3977 RAMLANAGKYTFELI
-3992 VDNATMPNLEDG
+3992 VASATMPNLEDG
-4004 ATFDADEVEIT
+4004 ATFDFDGAIT
-4015 IAARPIDDSTIRW
+4015 INARSIADSSIRS
-4028 SYRDS
+4028 SYRES

-4042 PVAVTKEGIN
+4042 AVAVTKEGIN

-4059 DTLLEDG
+4059 DTLLVYG
-4066 TDYELTF
+4066 TDYELAF
-4073 VDEDGEEVEAGKYT
+4073 VDEAGEYTEAGGKYT
-4087 GTYHIQVTGKGNFKG
+4087 GKYQFKVTGKGNFAG
-4102 ELFTG
+4102 EG
-4107 ELEGTYHIGA
+4107 EITGTYYIGA

-4128 TYGADDKIV
+4128 TYGADDKII

-4154 DIHLAFDAAAIR
+4154 DIHLAFDDSAR
-4166 LVDEGN
+4166 LVTEGGT
-4172 RTVSQL
+4172 TVSQL
-4178 RFESQSTEGGTF
+4178 RLESISPEGGNF
-4190 IVVFGGVGAVNA
+4190 IAVFGGVGAVNA
-4202 GTYYLDLS
+4202 GAYYLRLS
-4210 FSCEYEDITSGGE
+4210 FSCEYEYEEGKVIGSGGE
-4223 INTDVSGRDVCEVT
+4223 INTDVSGSEVCKVV
-4237 VQPASAAAVAES
+4237 VQPASAAAVADS
-4249 VNAVLTGVN
+4249 VNVVLTAVN
-4258 SNNATFVIDG
+4258 SNNLSFVIDG

-4277 DGTTW
+4277 DGETW

-4289 NTVTGLTPSSKYT
+4289 NTVTGLTPETKYT
-4302 ISFRLNDSNYAENG
+4302 VKFRLNDSNYAEGG
-4316 VTVYPLSVQLSVDT
+4316 VTEYPLAVQLTDVYT
-4330 TMNVDDILAQAQE
+4330 TMNVDNILADAQD
-4343 LAGNFNVTGFGRYV
+4343 LAGNFNMTGFGRYV
-4357 QLMDDLNS
+4357 ELMDDLNS

-4384 IEEAR
+4384 IEKAR

-4421 TAAVVGGAAMPVA
+4421 TAAVVGGAAMPAA

>member
-19 IAAVVLTVVLTGN
+19 IAAVVLTVALVGD
-32 GTFYDRAPEGSVSD
+32 YSSIVPQQEASVAPADVTIGGSTGSVSAD
-46 AEVGISPTT
+46 YVFQ
-55 GTVDNR
+55 
-61 EEYLV
+61 
-66 TTLLKN
+66 TLK
-72 SSIGEIANLTAE
+72 AH
-84 NMQDLRKS
+84 S
-92 NGEVYDAGA
+92 N
-101 AKDGIND
+101 
-108 TYVIKLNP
+108 
-116 GVRLLTN
+116 
-123 DGWTTVD
+123 
-130 RGDLNTETTYGGSGV
+130 
-145 FDVKYNGIWYRFENG
+145 
-160 TTGKPDNE
+160 
-168 NGVNYNSLYQTFNNF
+168 
-183 LTKKG
+183 KKG
-188 FYQQSYNYGLIVEP
+188 DGVGWDITEMQTDGSINYYP
-202 TGDVYYD
+202 
-209 PNDTSMLSWFDATL
+209 ATL
-223 DGAGATIKPTAVL
+223 DNTFYLITQSGSSSEANNSDAGVTAKDSYYQVTYNGMNYRFTKNSGYTLYLAFETFITKTNYSQNVNNYGMAVQASASGTISYDPRNTYHSYDFRATFDGAGVTLSMSNMLSKWDSGSTSAKYTWIQNGYRSDDPTIK
-236 DFTWGEKY
+236 
-244 GTSWAYEVKDYE
+244 
-256 AGHDKDSAYKID
+256 
-268 RGVQYIRNNYMGG
+268 NN
-281 NLTRNTEG
+281 
-289 GIGFVGLLFGAM
+289 VGLNCAGLLIASLYDGTLKNFKLTDKNAV
-301 RYGSFR
+301 YEPDANNPDQGSGRPFNCHQGVR
-307 NFIWSDE
+307 T
-314 GLSGDHYFHY
+314 LSGHYY
-324 GSKKSGTAF
+324 EENNRETGTAF
-333 GGLVGLAGPSDNEV
+333 GGLVGYAGPTSANQEANTNSYISNISLDFTKNVLHVYRSTSTEGPAAQV
-347 SGARSSIYNVQ
+347 DMFTGAAIGLNMSANISNLVINMNSSVWDQCTARMQGQGWGWNSSG
-358 MDFNH
+358 
-363 NLDHR
+363 
-368 MGFGK
+368 
-373 HAYDNHADTRCDIYS
+373 YS
-388 GGLLGINL
+388 GTAHIGVLSGMMLGGKTLEKVAIYGTDKSAFVCSDDL
-396 NADVELV
+396 FQ
-403 DINYNGI
+403 YNGLGNWSKVHTYI
-410 RFSQYALRGENYGW
+410 GGAIGTCMSNQTINGFLFSYPLANCWYPQADKRTDGATFKRGIFVGNPRGTITY
-424 TSGGEWG
+424 
-431 QSSFGGVIGAQSNV
+431 SNV
-445 YRNDMTI
+445 YLTKMVIANSTATSMDAIGGGEYTNTPAAAI
-452 SKITVTGDKSATMY
+452 VNSHDQVESGPSAKFSAGFWFDGNSAT
-466 ASATMGYWN
+466 N
-475 SGAIKHYNNIY
+475 
-486 TMIGGIIGGLYGNID
+486 
-501 IKGVIFDMNYDK
+501 
-513 IFNMWDGGPGGARD
+513 
-527 PETKWQRGILVG
+527 
-539 HIFSSEFNTSD
+539 
-550 IYVTNKIFGADSYTG
+550 
-565 DKPTISAI
+565 
-573 GNNKDYSMTVSPFGN
+573 
-588 YTTKYSYIGG
+588 
-598 VDENNSYTDT
+598 
-608 YKRFVYLE
+608 KRFVYADE
-616 DSVVSSVSFTDDTYT
+616 DVISSIQFSNDSQ
-631 EYVNGVATPKEY
+631 Y
-643 MLQISAPVDKQGV
+643 MVEISAPSSQTGV
-656 KKQGVMWDIT
+656 TGVMWQVNYYWKGTTTDI
-666 YNVDVGEASKNHEY
+666 
-680 LYMQNLQDNV
+680 
-690 NLKGVSNISLTDQ
+690 GVSNSSQLVFMQNARENVKLRGLGGVQGDNNYVVMNIT
-703 TAYMTM
+703 
-709 SIQYASSYNFKL
+709 YASSYNFEL
-721 VNGHNNTGS
+721 ANGHNNTGS

-746 LKAQSATVI
+746 LTAQSSATVI
-755 EGNYQPTYV
+755 TTNYQPTYV

-773 FHNNSGTLTSMT
+773 FHNNSGGTLTNMT
-785 NFRTS
+785 NFLTS
-790 GNEQDENFANLV
+790 GSEQNSNFANLAS
-802 NRLFQLE
+802 RLFQLE
-809 FATNVEEGL
+809 FATDVDEGL
-818 FNVAENWGA
+818 FNVAENWDA

-833 YRWSSLGLFAVETGN
+833 YRWSSLGLFGVETGN
-848 GKFVFA
+848 GRFVFA
-854 PETGTQ
+854 PNTGTQ
-860 AEIEITHRPISLNLL
+860 AEVQITQRPISLNLL

-889 YNPKGGNYA
+889 YNPEGGDYA

-904 VHYNFTSSVDDKVGL
+904 VHYNFTSSVNDGKGGL
-919 IGTDVVSFIPSGG
+919 IGADVVSFIPSGN

-940 SYVLNGELSGA
+940 NYVLNGTLSGA
-951 DSGNYQYSVGN
+951 DSGNYQYSVGD
-962 SFTIEPAQA
+962 SFFTIEPAQA

-992 GMVNY
+992 GLVKY
-997 SVSFKNTGTYLSSG
+997 SVSFKNTETYLSSG

-1023 MQTSLDAATSAGWM
+1023 MQTSLDTATSAGWM

-1050 PVDEYDVVVDALT
+1050 PADDYDVVVDALT
-1063 GTGLKNYVVS
+1063 GTGVRNYVVS
-1073 DVVVGTKFSVTPRPL
+1073 EVVVGTQFSVTPRPL

-1115 WASGDSR
+1115 WASGDSLNSS
-1122 GDFEIKYY
+1122 EIKYY
-1130 LSGTPAEYTYDVRFG
+1130 LSETSAEYTYDVRFG

-1158 NAPGSANGLKNYK
+1158 NAPGSVNGVNNYE
-1171 VSYNDPLFEV
+1171 VNYNDPLFEV
-1181 EKRDTYVL
+1181 EKRDTYVD
-1189 FDYDPDHTY
+1189 FPYDPSSTY
-1198 VYNAAE
+1198 TYKAE
-1204 HSFNATSLSNGAA
+1204 PYDFEALALSNGAS
-1217 GDGVEDV
+1217 GDTLDDV
-1224 TFAAYSDP
+1224 HFAAYSDP
-1232 ERKKPAVALNA
+1232 ERKNKVDALNA

-1260 ILGVRDIEGN
+1260 ILGVRDEDGN

-1282 SLSLDKLTLVYNGAE
+1282 SLSLNKLTLVYNGAE

-1318 GGLKENLVF
+1318 DGLKENLVF

-1338 AANYNVTVNLPQ
+1338 AATYNVTVNLPQ
-1350 QPNYNAATASLTG
+1350 QLNYNAATASLTG
-1363 GLVIEKLGIVIN
+1363 GLVIEQLGIVIN
-1375 ASDKTVTYNGTV
+1375 ASDETVTYNGAV
-1387 IPEIGFSVAAA
+1387 IPEIDFTVAAVD
-1398 PGADVSSLPEGWADN
+1398 GADVSSLPEGWADK

-1425 TVTSLRDVGTYSVTY
+1425 PVTSLRNVGTYSVTY
-1440 TYDGNTGN
+1440 TYDGITGN

-1456 TYKVDPMI
+1456 TYKVDPKP
-1464 LTVKLKNNEVTYN
+1464 LDFVLNNANVTYN
-1477 KDIYKPDYEI
+1477 KQAYVPDYDLTGAVIGDTVNAVLLASENGVPVETIVDAGTYDI
-1487 TEGSIISGDI
+1487 TVSLVDGTG
-1497 VNITYT
+1497 
-1503 ATKDDVA
+1503 AR
-1510 VEGNITDAGNYMLT
+1510 AGNYT
-1524 FGVDNANYK
+1524 VAAD
-1533 LNPDSEE
+1533 
-1540 QPLKISPF
+1540 
-1548 TLTAQGLNTT
+1548 GLQVVVAPYEIFAREINTT
-1558 VLYNAAATGI
+1558 LFFNSAELGAAYYEGQMK
-1568 DEYTSQ
+1568 YTV
-1574 INYEVLDADGSV
+1574 IDADGTDITGPATV
-1586 IDVID
+1586 TPDLIG
-1591 NIDNKKALN
+1591 LN
-1600 VKVEILDKDGPVES
+1600 NDEPVETVADRGGEYRASLTLELPAGYNPDNYS
-1614 VSADGGAYQARLTVT
+1614 VQKNVYNV
-1629 VTESGKFDNGN
+1629 
-1640 YQVAAPTT
+1640 
-1648 YTIYIYKIALRSSLT
+1648 YIYRIALRAVLSQE
-1663 DSVTFGEDYTLNGI
+1663 SVTFGDEYNVKGQ
-1677 LYAAAGQGTKDL
+1677 LYAMAGDAEQPFT
-1689 EVDVNG
+1689 VG
-1695 AVKMVDGVNIA
+1695 ADGVVAGFNEQILS
-1706 DVESIN
+1706 DVTGLTVTSASMTI
-1712 IIKAVLSLSGSDLIG
+1712 SGSDLG
-1727 TPATGNA
+1727 GNA
-1734 TFDGGAQAS
+1734 VDGTLSEVIDAI
-1743 AVFNGNVFAK
+1743 FNSGIYDEAK
-1753 RDEEQGEAFIE
+1753 MA
-1764 KPVNAGTY
+1764 KAGTY
-1772 TLTVTLTVEAAYKG
+1772 SVTVTVKVNAVYTES
-1786 ETTSHPGNKRT
+1786 TSNREVT
-1797 VEISAPFTWTIDP
+1797 ISAPFTWTVDP

-1823 YTEAITADDVMGV
+1823 YTEAITADDVMGA
-1836 VVFKDGD
+1836 VVFEGGD
-1843 EQYKEQYKPFVTA
+1843 EQYKSFVTA
-1856 VSAAIGDGTSYVNA
+1856 VSAAIGDGKSYVNA

-1877 VLNTNEGGYFNY
+1877 VLDTNKSGYFNY
-1889 TLPAVET
+1889 TLSAVET

-1932 GDPESGEDVTES
+1932 GDPESGGEDVTES
-1944 VAGLKLSAQYPYS
+1944 VAGLNLSAQYPYS

-1962 KIGDPVKDYV
+1962 KVGDPVNDYV
-1972 IEAQPGSVTENFA
+1972 IKAQPGSVTGNFA
-1985 FHSENGTLKVT
+1985 FLSEDGTLKVT
-1996 PRSIG
+1996 QRSIG

-2030 SDVVTLKT
+2030 SDVVTLET
-2038 SSLKITD
+2038 SSLKITA
-2045 GSSAEEVVAVSDYD
+2045 GSSAEEVVAESDYD
-2059 RIDADTY
+2059 RIDAATY
-2066 SYTFENI
+2066 SYTFESI
-2073 TLSNDNYVLTKT
+2073 ELSNDNYVLTAK
-2085 TSGVLTVTPHQ
+2085 TSGVLTVTPYQ
-2096 IASVEWIDPAAALTY
+2096 IASVEWSDPAAALTY
-2111 KGEAFLPKELH
+2111 RGEAFLPEEMH

-2128 MPNGDE
+2128 MPNGDV
-2134 VTFSVNYGGEVRSAG
+2134 VTFGVNYGGEVRSAG
-2149 IYTAVAKVAS
+2149 IYTAIATVAS
-2159 VKNGEED
+2159 VKNGEEK
-2166 VAAGNYDVSR
+2166 VENGNYDVSR

-2195 DAGTMSVESVYNASA
+2195 NAGTMSVESVYNASA
-2210 QALDPSRLVFTFGDE
+2210 QALDPSRLVFTFGDA
-2225 TYNAD
+2225 TYDAD

-2246 RATPEHAGS
+2246 SATPEHAGS

-2264 SNANFIPA
+2264 SNANFTPA
-2272 SFSDVSFVITCW
+2272 SFSGVSFVITRW
-2284 ELTAEEFKEN
+2284 ELSAEEFKEN

-2319 LAGENI
+2319 LADENI

-2333 LGEDGAMAT
+2333 LGEEGAMAT
-2342 KPSEPVNAAS
+2342 DPSEPVNAAS

-2383 VLNGYVIA
+2383 DLNGFVTA
-2391 DAGAVE
+2391 DAGAGE

-2423 EIIVTDNSAFAF
+2423 EIIVTDNSAFEF

-2447 TFAKTTV
+2447 TFAENTV
-2454 NVADPGGQ
+2454 KVADPAGQ
-2462 PTAVKPDYYY
+2462 KTAVTPDYYY
-2472 VRVTFNPGGKFDS
+2472 VRVTFNPGGQFDS
-2485 NYAKDITLDL
+2485 NYAADITLDL
-2495 VEVEDGSPL
+2495 VLEDDSPL
-2504 VFQITKGSMLI
+2504 VFRITTGSMLI

-2538 KEGELWRINTEIITF
+2538 KDEDGLWRINTEIITF

-2576 VAVYYGNHDKTG
+2576 VAVYFGNHEETG
-2588 IPLYS
+2588 VPLYS
-2593 TLYTWEWL
+2593 TLYTWKWL
-2601 RSGGEED
+2601 RSGGAED
-2608 DRSAPTKTVYTEAI
+2608 GRSEPTKTVYTKPIMED
-2622 SENVQLTTDDVV
+2622 VQLTTEVAAN
-2634 YVQTKGPVNGIYDFG
+2634 VQTKGPVNGIFDFG

-2667 TVDGSEYSPA
+2667 TVNGSYYSPA
-2677 QSVQYDENGDIV
+2677 QTVKYDENGQIV
-2689 TDSNNKPVPV
+2689 TDDNDDPVYID
-2699 KGPHTASG
+2699 GPHTASG
-2707 SVNIAPAE
+2707 GVNIAPAE

-2730 ANMLEGGY
+2730 ADMLENGY

-2746 KAAGVPVELSDE
+2746 KAEGVPVELLDE
-2758 LLSGAHFY
+2758 WLSGAHFY
-2766 IRGVQIAPEAFANAP
+2766 IRGAQIAPEAFANAP
-2781 VLDLETAVG
+2781 VLGSAVG

-2848 TKNVSGQAD
+2848 TD
-2857 GSKNGGITDA
+2857 DTGSQNGGITDA

-2935 EDAVVTGSYNEF
+2935 EDAVVIGSYDAF
-2947 VTAFENFKGG
+2947 VTAFENFKRG
-2957 DPSALNGFIEL
+2957 DQSALNGFIEL

-3412 SQYATLV
+3412 SKYATLL

-3428 DGQPVYSTIG
+3428 DGQPVYNTIG

-3505 KSVKVNISD
+3505 KSVKVDIGD
-3514 VAVKLGESQQT
+3514 VAVNLGKLGQQT
-3525 LVAGG
+3525 LVEGG

-3545 ELVVGDDFVFGI
+3545 ELVVGDGFVFGLPDYA
-3557 KGEGYDDTVVDAV
+3557 ETVVEAG

-3582 GTLAEGGAMIAGS
+3582 GTLAEGGAMVAGS

-3609 TIDLYDGGSKLTT
+3609 TIDLYDGTSKLTT

-3628 TPYSVP
+3628 TPYPVP

-3640 KAVLRVDFDVLTYK
+3640 KAVLRVDFDELTYK
-3654 WLSETYT
+3654 WLNETYD
-3661 ESVGAGSGEHQ
+3661 ESVSAGSGEHQ
-3672 GWWEYVTMY
+3672 GWWEYATMY

-3689 ERLLIQSGYYNGGE
+3689 ERLLIQSGYYDGGE
-3703 WVPYGVYA
+3703 WVPYGVYK
-3711 QQGITL
+3711 QWVKL

-3762 SRSSAIDVNITI
+3762 SKSSAIDVNITI

-3781 VNLDLAPLFP
+3781 VNLNLAPLFTK
-3791 ENENGKVWE
+3791 NENGKVWE
-3800 REFDGMTIKARTI
+3800 REFDGMTITTRTI
-3813 MGDYLE
+3813 MGKYLE
-3819 VYRYEIPQGE
+3819 VYRYEIPQGA
-3829 NALTGEVT
+3829 NALTDEVT
-3837 LQKTTLGDVTDGV
+3837 LKKTSLDDVTDGV
-3850 FSKGVNVTLAGD
+3850 FAQGVNVTLAGD

-3869 IYAGDYTLTVNVNMD
+3869 IYAGDYDLTVNVNMD
-3884 NMAEKTEVAQLKITP
+3884 NMAERTEVAKLKITP
-3899 AQAENVDAEISN
+3899 AKQGSVTTEITN
-3911 RSKSGMTYNGSS
+3911 RSKSSMTYNGSS

-3932 TVKEALSDVTHTQR
+3932 TVKEALSDVKHTQK

-3954 SRDGEAL
+3954 SKDRKEL

-3968 GVVNMTSEQ
+3968 GVVNMTNEQ
-3977 RAMLANAGVYTFELI
+3977 RAKLANAGVYTFELI
-3992 VDNATMPNLEDG
+3992 VDSATMPNLEDG
-4004 ATFDADEVEIT
+4004 ATFAFGGEIT
-4015 IAARPIDDSTIRW
+4015 IAARPITNDSSIRW

-4033 FDFKSENGE
+4033 FDFKSANGE
-4042 PVAVTKEGIN
+4042 AVAVTKEGIN

-4059 DTLLEDG
+4059 DTLLVGG
-4066 TDYELTF
+4066 TDYELAF
-4073 VDEDGEEVEAGKYT
+4073 VDEAGNYTEAGGKYT
-4087 GTYHIQVTGKGNFKG
+4087 GEYHFKVTGKGNFMG
-4102 ELFTG
+4102 EIT
-4107 ELEGTYHIGA
+4107 GTYYIGA

-4128 TYGADDKIV
+4128 TYGADNKIT

-4154 DIHLAFDAAAIR
+4154 DIHLAFDDSAR
-4166 LVDEGN
+4166 LVTEGGT
-4172 RTVSQL
+4172 TVSQL
-4178 RFESQSTEGGTF
+4178 RLESISPEGGNF
-4190 IVVFGGVGAVNA
+4190 IAVFGGAGAVNA
-4202 GTYYLDLS
+4202 GTYYLSLS
-4210 FSCEYEDITSGGE
+4210 FSCEYEYVEGKVIGSGGE
-4223 INTDVSGRDVCEVT
+4223 INIDVSGRDVCEVV
-4237 VQPASAAAVAES
+4237 VQPASAAAVADS
-4249 VNAVLTGVN
+4249 VNAVLTEVN
-4258 SNNATFVIDG
+4258 SNNVTFVIDG

-4277 DGTTW
+4277 DGGTTW
-4282 VKAYKGE
+4282 VTAYKGE
-4289 NTVTGLTPSSKYT
+4289 NTVTGLTPETKYT
-4302 ISFRLNDSNYAENG
+4302 VRFRLNDSNYAENG
-4316 VTVYPLSVQLSVDT
+4316 VTVYPLSVQLPVDT
-4330 TMNVDDILAQAQE
+4330 TTNVDEILAQAQE

-4421 TAAVVGGAAMPVA
+4421 TAAVVGGAAMPAA

>member
-19 IAAVVLTVVLTGN
+19 IAAVVLTVALVGD
-32 GTFYDRAPEGSVSD
+32 YSSIVPQQEASVAPADVTIGGSTGSVSAD
-46 AEVGISPTT
+46 YVFQ
-55 GTVDNR
+55 
-61 EEYLV
+61 
-66 TTLLKN
+66 TLK
-72 SSIGEIANLTAE
+72 AH
-84 NMQDLRKS
+84 S
-92 NGEVYDAGA
+92 N
-101 AKDGIND
+101 
-108 TYVIKLNP
+108 
-116 GVRLLTN
+116 
-123 DGWTTVD
+123 
-130 RGDLNTETTYGGSGV
+130 
-145 FDVKYNGIWYRFENG
+145 
-160 TTGKPDNE
+160 
-168 NGVNYNSLYQTFNNF
+168 
-183 LTKKG
+183 KKG
-188 FYQQSYNYGLIVEP
+188 DGVGWDITEMQTDGSINYYP
-202 TGDVYYD
+202 
-209 PNDTSMLSWFDATL
+209 ATL
-223 DGAGATIKPTAVL
+223 DNTFYLITQSGSSSEANNSDAGVTAKDSYYQVTYNGMNYRFTKNSGYTLYLAFETFITKTNYSQNVNNYGMAVQASASGTISYDPRNTYHSYDFRATFDGAGVTLSMSNMLSKWDSGSTSAKYTWIQNGYRSDDPTIK
-236 DFTWGEKY
+236 
-244 GTSWAYEVKDYE
+244 
-256 AGHDKDSAYKID
+256 
-268 RGVQYIRNNYMGG
+268 NN
-281 NLTRNTEG
+281 
-289 GIGFVGLLFGAM
+289 VGLNCAGLLIASLYDGTLKNFKLTDKNAV
-301 RYGSFR
+301 YEPDANNPDQGSGRPFNCHQGVR
-307 NFIWSDE
+307 T
-314 GLSGDHYFHY
+314 LSGHYY
-324 GSKKSGTAF
+324 EENNRETGTAF
-333 GGLVGLAGPSDNEV
+333 GGLVGYAGPTSANQEANTNSYISNISLDFTKNVLHVYRSTSTEGPAAQV
-347 SGARSSIYNVQ
+347 DMFTGAAIGLNMSANISNLVINMNSSVWDQCTARMQGQGWGWNSSG
-358 MDFNH
+358 
-363 NLDHR
+363 
-368 MGFGK
+368 
-373 HAYDNHADTRCDIYS
+373 YS
-388 GGLLGINL
+388 GTAHIGVLSGMMLGGKTLEKVAIYGTDKSAFVCSDDL
-396 NADVELV
+396 FQ
-403 DINYNGI
+403 YNGLGNWSKVHTYI
-410 RFSQYALRGENYGW
+410 GGAIGTCMSNQTINGFLFSYPLANCWYPQADKRTDGATFKRGIFVGNPRGTITY
-424 TSGGEWG
+424 
-431 QSSFGGVIGAQSNV
+431 SNV
-445 YRNDMTI
+445 YLTKMVIANSTATSMDAIGGGEYTNTPAAAI
-452 SKITVTGDKSATMY
+452 VNSHDQVESGPSAKFSAGFWFDGNSAT
-466 ASATMGYWN
+466 N
-475 SGAIKHYNNIY
+475 
-486 TMIGGIIGGLYGNID
+486 
-501 IKGVIFDMNYDK
+501 
-513 IFNMWDGGPGGARD
+513 
-527 PETKWQRGILVG
+527 
-539 HIFSSEFNTSD
+539 
-550 IYVTNKIFGADSYTG
+550 
-565 DKPTISAI
+565 
-573 GNNKDYSMTVSPFGN
+573 
-588 YTTKYSYIGG
+588 
-598 VDENNSYTDT
+598 
-608 YKRFVYLE
+608 KRFVYADE
-616 DSVVSSVSFTDDTYT
+616 DVISSIQFSNDSQ
-631 EYVNGVATPKEY
+631 Y
-643 MLQISAPVDKQGV
+643 MVEISAPSSQTGV
-656 KKQGVMWDIT
+656 TGVMWQVNYYWKGTTTDI
-666 YNVDVGEASKNHEY
+666 
-680 LYMQNLQDNV
+680 
-690 NLKGVSNISLTDQ
+690 GVSNSSQLVFMQNARENVKLRGLGGVQGDNNYVVMNIT
-703 TAYMTM
+703 
-709 SIQYASSYNFKL
+709 YASSYNFEL
-721 VNGHNNTGS
+721 ANGHNNTGS

-746 LKAQSATVI
+746 LTAQSSATVI
-755 EGNYQPTYV
+755 TTNYQPTYV

-773 FHNNSGTLTSMT
+773 FHNNSGGTLTNMT
-785 NFRTS
+785 NFLTS
-790 GNEQDENFANLV
+790 GSEQNSNFANLAS
-802 NRLFQLE
+802 RLFQLE
-809 FATNVEEGL
+809 FATDVDEGL
-818 FNVAENWGA
+818 FNVAENWDA

-833 YRWSSLGLFAVETGN
+833 YRWSSLGLFGVETGN
-848 GKFVFA
+848 GRFVFA
-854 PETGTQ
+854 PNTGTQ
-860 AEIEITHRPISLNLL
+860 AEVQITQRPISLNLL

-889 YNPKGGNYA
+889 YNPEGGDYA

-904 VHYNFTSSVDDKVGL
+904 VHYNFTSSVNDGKGGL
-919 IGTDVVSFIPSGG
+919 IGADVVSFIPSGN

-940 SYVLNGELSGA
+940 NYVLNGTLSGA
-951 DSGNYQYSVGN
+951 DSGNYQYSVGD
-962 SFTIEPAQA
+962 SFFTIEPAQA

-992 GMVNY
+992 GLVKY
-997 SVSFKNTGTYLSSG
+997 SVSFKNTETYLSSG

-1023 MQTSLDAATSAGWM
+1023 MQTSLDTATSAGWM

-1050 PVDEYDVVVDALT
+1050 PADDYDVVVDALT
-1063 GTGLKNYVVS
+1063 GTGVRNYVVS
-1073 DVVVGTKFSVTPRPL
+1073 EVVVGTQFSVTPRPL

-1115 WASGDSR
+1115 WASGDSLNSS
-1122 GDFEIKYY
+1122 EIKYY
-1130 LSGTPAEYTYDVRFG
+1130 LSETSAEYTYDVRFG

-1158 NAPGSANGLKNYK
+1158 NAPGSVNGVNNYE
-1171 VSYNDPLFEV
+1171 VNYNDPLFEV
-1181 EKRDTYVL
+1181 EKRDTYVD
-1189 FDYDPDHTY
+1189 FPYDPSSTY
-1198 VYNAAE
+1198 TYKAE
-1204 HSFNATSLSNGAA
+1204 PYDFEALALSNGAS
-1217 GDGVEDV
+1217 GDTLDDV
-1224 TFAAYSDP
+1224 HFAAYSDP
-1232 ERKKPAVALNA
+1232 ERKNKVDALNA

-1260 ILGVRDIEGN
+1260 ILGVRDEDGN

-1282 SLSLDKLTLVYNGAE
+1282 SLSLNKLTLVYNGAE

-1318 GGLKENLVF
+1318 DGLKENLVF

-1338 AANYNVTVNLPQ
+1338 AATYNVTVNLPQ
-1350 QPNYNAATASLTG
+1350 QLNYNAATASLTG
-1363 GLVIEKLGIVIN
+1363 GLVIEQLGIVIN
-1375 ASDKTVTYNGTV
+1375 ASDETVTYNGAV
-1387 IPEIGFSVAAA
+1387 IPEIDFTVAAVD
-1398 PGADVSSLPEGWADN
+1398 GADVSSLPEGWADK

-1425 TVTSLRDVGTYSVTY
+1425 PVTSLRNVGTYSVTY
-1440 TYDGNTGN
+1440 TYDGITGN

-1456 TYKVDPMI
+1456 TYKVDPKP
-1464 LTVKLKNNEVTYN
+1464 LDFVLNNANVTYN
-1477 KDIYKPDYEI
+1477 KQAYVPDYDLTGAVIGDTVNAVLLASENGVPVETIVDAGTYDI
-1487 TEGSIISGDI
+1487 TVSLVDGTG
-1497 VNITYT
+1497 
-1503 ATKDDVA
+1503 AR
-1510 VEGNITDAGNYMLT
+1510 AGNYT
-1524 FGVDNANYK
+1524 VAAD
-1533 LNPDSEE
+1533 
-1540 QPLKISPF
+1540 
-1548 TLTAQGLNTT
+1548 GLQVVVAPYEIFAREINTT
-1558 VLYNAAATGI
+1558 LFFNSAELGAAYYEGQMK
-1568 DEYTSQ
+1568 YTV
-1574 INYEVLDADGSV
+1574 IDADGTDITGPATV
-1586 IDVID
+1586 TPDLIG
-1591 NIDNKKALN
+1591 LN
-1600 VKVEILDKDGPVES
+1600 NDEPVETVADRGGEYRASLTLELPAGYNPDNYS
-1614 VSADGGAYQARLTVT
+1614 VQKNVYNV
-1629 VTESGKFDNGN
+1629 
-1640 YQVAAPTT
+1640 
-1648 YTIYIYKIALRSSLT
+1648 YIYRIALRAVLSQE
-1663 DSVTFGEDYTLNGI
+1663 SVTFGDEYNVKGQ
-1677 LYAAAGQGTKDL
+1677 LYAMAGDAEQPFT
-1689 EVDVNG
+1689 VG
-1695 AVKMVDGVNIA
+1695 ADGVVAGFNEQILS
-1706 DVESIN
+1706 DVTGLTVTSASMTI
-1712 IIKAVLSLSGSDLIG
+1712 SGSDLG
-1727 TPATGNA
+1727 GNA
-1734 TFDGGAQAS
+1734 VDGTLSEVIDAI
-1743 AVFNGNVFAK
+1743 FNSGIYDEAK
-1753 RDEEQGEAFIE
+1753 MA
-1764 KPVNAGTY
+1764 KAGTY
-1772 TLTVTLTVEAAYKG
+1772 SVTVTVKVNAVYTES
-1786 ETTSHPGNKRT
+1786 TSNREVT
-1797 VEISAPFTWTIDP
+1797 ISAPFTWTVDP

-1823 YTEAITADDVMGV
+1823 YTEAITADDVMGA
-1836 VVFKDGD
+1836 VVFEGGD
-1843 EQYKEQYKPFVTA
+1843 EQYKSFVTA
-1856 VSAAIGDGTSYVNA
+1856 VSAAIGDGKSYVNA

-1877 VLNTNEGGYFNY
+1877 VLDTNKSGYFNY
-1889 TLPAVET
+1889 TLSAVET

-1932 GDPESGEDVTES
+1932 GDPESGGEDVTES
-1944 VAGLKLSAQYPYS
+1944 VAGLNLSAQYPYS

-1962 KIGDPVKDYV
+1962 KVGDPVNDYV
-1972 IEAQPGSVTENFA
+1972 IKAQPGSVTGNFA
-1985 FHSENGTLKVT
+1985 FLSEDGTLKVT
-1996 PRSIG
+1996 QRSIG

-2030 SDVVTLKT
+2030 SDVVTLET
-2038 SSLKITD
+2038 SSLKITA
-2045 GSSAEEVVAVSDYD
+2045 GSSAEEVVAESDYD
-2059 RIDADTY
+2059 RIDAATY
-2066 SYTFENI
+2066 SYTFESI
-2073 TLSNDNYVLTKT
+2073 ELSNDNYVLTAK
-2085 TSGVLTVTPHQ
+2085 TSGVLTVTPYQ
-2096 IASVEWIDPAAALTY
+2096 IASVEWSDPAAALTY
-2111 KGEAFLPKELH
+2111 RGEAFLPEEMH

-2128 MPNGDE
+2128 MPNGDV
-2134 VTFSVNYGGEVRSAG
+2134 VTFGVNYGGEVRSAG
-2149 IYTAVAKVAS
+2149 IYTAIATVAS
-2159 VKNGEED
+2159 VKNGEEK
-2166 VAAGNYDVSR
+2166 VENGNYDVSR

-2195 DAGTMSVESVYNASA
+2195 NAGTMSVESVYNASA
-2210 QALDPSRLVFTFGDE
+2210 QALDPSRLVFTFGDA
-2225 TYNAD
+2225 TYDAD

-2246 RATPEHAGS
+2246 SATPEHAGS

-2264 SNANFIPA
+2264 SNANFTPA
-2272 SFSDVSFVITCW
+2272 SFSGVSFVITRW
-2284 ELTAEEFKEN
+2284 ELSAEEFKEN

-2319 LAGENI
+2319 LADENI

-2333 LGEDGAMAT
+2333 LGEEGAMAT
-2342 KPSEPVNAAS
+2342 DPSEPVNAAS

-2383 VLNGYVIA
+2383 DLNGFVTA
-2391 DAGAVE
+2391 DAGAGE

-2423 EIIVTDNSAFAF
+2423 EIIVTDNSAFEF

-2447 TFAKTTV
+2447 TFAENTV
-2454 NVADPGGQ
+2454 KVADPAGQ
-2462 PTAVKPDYYY
+2462 KTAVTPDYYY
-2472 VRVTFNPGGKFDS
+2472 VRVTFNPGGQFDS
-2485 NYAKDITLDL
+2485 NYAADITLDL
-2495 VEVEDGSPL
+2495 VLEDDSPL
-2504 VFQITKGSMLI
+2504 VFRITTGSMLI

-2538 KEGELWRINTEIITF
+2538 KDEDGLWRINTEIITF

-2576 VAVYYGNHDKTG
+2576 VAVYFGNHEETG
-2588 IPLYS
+2588 VPLYS
-2593 TLYTWEWL
+2593 TLYTWKWL
-2601 RSGGEED
+2601 RSGGAED
-2608 DRSAPTKTVYTEAI
+2608 GRSEPTKTVYTKPIMED
-2622 SENVQLTTDDVV
+2622 VQLTTEVAAN
-2634 YVQTKGPVNGIYDFG
+2634 VQTKGPVNGIFDFG

-2667 TVDGSEYSPA
+2667 TVNGSYYSPA
-2677 QSVQYDENGDIV
+2677 QTVKYDENGQIV
-2689 TDSNNKPVPV
+2689 TDDNDDPVYID
-2699 KGPHTASG
+2699 GPHTASG
-2707 SVNIAPAE
+2707 GVNIAPAE

-2730 ANMLEGGY
+2730 ADMLENGY

-2746 KAAGVPVELSDE
+2746 KAEGVPVELLDE
-2758 LLSGAHFY
+2758 WLSGAHFY
-2766 IRGVQIAPEAFANAP
+2766 IRGAQIAPEAFANAP
-2781 VLDLETAVG
+2781 VLGSAVG

-2848 TKNVSGQAD
+2848 TD
-2857 GSKNGGITDA
+2857 DTGSQNGGITDA

-2935 EDAVVTGSYNEF
+2935 EDAVVTGSYDAF
-2947 VTAFENFKGG
+2947 VTAFENFKRG
-2957 DPSALNGFIEL
+2957 DQSALNGFIEL

-3412 SQYATLV
+3412 SKYATLL

-3428 DGQPVYSTIG
+3428 DGQPVYNTIG

-3505 KSVKVNISD
+3505 KSVKVDIGD
-3514 VAVKLGESQQT
+3514 VAVNLGKLGQQT
-3525 LVAGG
+3525 LVEGG

-3545 ELVVGDDFVFGI
+3545 ELVVGDGFVFGLPDYA
-3557 KGEGYDDTVVDAV
+3557 ETVVEAG

-3582 GTLAEGGAMIAGS
+3582 GTLAEGGAMVAGS

-3609 TIDLYDGGSKLTT
+3609 TIDLYDGTSKLTT

-3628 TPYSVP
+3628 TPYPVP

-3640 KAVLRVDFDVLTYK
+3640 KAVLRVDFDELTYK
-3654 WLSETYT
+3654 WLNETYD
-3661 ESVGAGSGEHQ
+3661 ESVSAGSGEHQ
-3672 GWWEYVTMY
+3672 GWWEYATMY

-3689 ERLLIQSGYYNGGE
+3689 ERLLIQSGYYDGGE
-3703 WVPYGVYA
+3703 WVPYGVYK
-3711 QQGITL
+3711 QWVKL

-3762 SRSSAIDVNITI
+3762 SKSSAIDVNITI

-3781 VNLDLAPLFP
+3781 VNLNLAPLFTK
-3791 ENENGKVWE
+3791 NENGKVWE
-3800 REFDGMTIKARTI
+3800 REFDGMTITTRTI
-3813 MGDYLE
+3813 MGKYLE
-3819 VYRYEIPQGE
+3819 VYRYEIPQGA
-3829 NALTGEVT
+3829 NALTDEVT
-3837 LQKTTLGDVTDGV
+3837 LKKTSLDDVTDGV
-3850 FSKGVNVTLAGD
+3850 FAQGVNVTLAGD

-3869 IYAGDYTLTVNVNMD
+3869 IYAGDYDLTVNVNMD
-3884 NMAEKTEVAQLKITP
+3884 NMAERTEVAKLKITP
-3899 AQAENVDAEISN
+3899 AKQGSVTTEITN
-3911 RSKSGMTYNGSS
+3911 RSKSSMTYNGSS

-3932 TVKEALSDVTHTQR
+3932 TVKEALSDVKHTQK

-3954 SRDGEAL
+3954 SKDRKEL

-3968 GVVNMTSEQ
+3968 GVVNMTNEQ
-3977 RAMLANAGVYTFELI
+3977 RAKLANAGVYTFELI
-3992 VDNATMPNLEDG
+3992 VDSATMPNLEDG
-4004 ATFDADEVEIT
+4004 ATFAFGGEIT
-4015 IAARPIDDSTIRW
+4015 IAARPITNDSSIRW

-4033 FDFKSENGE
+4033 FDFKSANGE
-4042 PVAVTKEGIN
+4042 AVAVTKEGIN

-4059 DTLLEDG
+4059 DTLLVGG
-4066 TDYELTF
+4066 TDYELAF
-4073 VDEDGEEVEAGKYT
+4073 VDEAGNYTEAGGKYT
-4087 GTYHIQVTGKGNFKG
+4087 GEYHFKVTGKGNFMG
-4102 ELFTG
+4102 EIT
-4107 ELEGTYHIGA
+4107 GTYYIGA

-4128 TYGADDKIV
+4128 TYGADNKIT

-4154 DIHLAFDAAAIR
+4154 DIHLAFDDSAR
-4166 LVDEGN
+4166 LVTEGGT
-4172 RTVSQL
+4172 TVSQL
-4178 RFESQSTEGGTF
+4178 RLESISPEGGNF
-4190 IVVFGGVGAVNA
+4190 IAVFGGAGAVNA
-4202 GTYYLDLS
+4202 GTYYLSLS
-4210 FSCEYEDITSGGE
+4210 FSCEYEYVEGKVIGSGGE
-4223 INTDVSGRDVCEVT
+4223 INIDVSGRDVCEVV
-4237 VQPASAAAVAES
+4237 VQPASAAAVADS
-4249 VNAVLTGVN
+4249 VNAVLTEVN
-4258 SNNATFVIDG
+4258 SNNVTFVIDG

-4277 DGTTW
+4277 DGGTTW
-4282 VKAYKGE
+4282 VTAYKGE
-4289 NTVTGLTPSSKYT
+4289 NTVTGLTPETKYT
-4302 ISFRLNDSNYAENG
+4302 VRFRLNDSNYAENG
-4316 VTVYPLSVQLSVDT
+4316 VTVYPLSVQLPVDT
-4330 TMNVDDILAQAQE
+4330 TTNVDEILAQAQE

-4421 TAAVVGGAAMPVA
+4421 TAAVVGGAAMPAA

>member
-19 IAAVVLTVVLTGN
+19 IAAVVLTVALVGD
-32 GTFYDRAPEGSVSD
+32 YSSIVPQQEASVAPADVTIGGSTGSVSAD
-46 AEVGISPTT
+46 YVFQ
-55 GTVDNR
+55 
-61 EEYLV
+61 
-66 TTLLKN
+66 TLK
-72 SSIGEIANLTAE
+72 AH
-84 NMQDLRKS
+84 S
-92 NGEVYDAGA
+92 N
-101 AKDGIND
+101 
-108 TYVIKLNP
+108 
-116 GVRLLTN
+116 
-123 DGWTTVD
+123 
-130 RGDLNTETTYGGSGV
+130 
-145 FDVKYNGIWYRFENG
+145 
-160 TTGKPDNE
+160 
-168 NGVNYNSLYQTFNNF
+168 
-183 LTKKG
+183 KKG
-188 FYQQSYNYGLIVEP
+188 DGVGWDITEMQTDGSINYYP
-202 TGDVYYD
+202 
-209 PNDTSMLSWFDATL
+209 ATL
-223 DGAGATIKPTAVL
+223 DNTFYLITQSGSSSEANNSDAGVTAKDSYYQVTYNGMNYRFTKNSGYTLYLAFETFITKTNYSQNVNNYGMAVQASASGTISYDPRNTYHSYDFRATFDGAGVTLSMSNMLSKWDSGSTSAKYTWIQNGYRSDDPTIK
-236 DFTWGEKY
+236 
-244 GTSWAYEVKDYE
+244 
-256 AGHDKDSAYKID
+256 
-268 RGVQYIRNNYMGG
+268 NN
-281 NLTRNTEG
+281 
-289 GIGFVGLLFGAM
+289 VGLNCAGLLIASLYDGTLKNFKLTDKNAV
-301 RYGSFR
+301 YEPDANNPDQGSGRPFNCHQSVR
-307 NFIWSDE
+307 T
-314 GLSGDHYFHY
+314 LSGHYY
-324 GSKKSGTAF
+324 EENNRETGTAF
-333 GGLVGLAGPSDNEV
+333 GGLVGYAGPTSANQEANTNSYISNISLDFTKNVLHVYRSTSTEGPAAQV
-347 SGARSSIYNVQ
+347 DMFTGAAIGLNMSANISNLVINMNSSVWDQCTPRMQGYN
-358 MDFNH
+358 
-363 NLDHR
+363 LL
-368 MGFGK
+368 GWGSS
-373 HAYDNHADTRCDIYS
+373 ADYS
-388 GGLLGINL
+388 GTAHIGVLSGMMLGGKTLEKVAIYGTESSAFVCSDDL
-396 NADVELV
+396 FQ
-403 DINYNGI
+403 YNGTGNWSKI
-410 RFSQYALRGENYGW
+410 HTYIGGAIGTCMSNQTINGFLFSYPLANCWYPQADKRTNGATFKRGIFVGNPKRTITY
-424 TSGGEWG
+424 
-431 QSSFGGVIGAQSNV
+431 SNV
-445 YRNDMTI
+445 YLTEMVIANSTATSMDAIGGGEYTNTPAAAI
-452 SKITVTGDKSATMY
+452 VNSHDQVESGPSAKFSAGFWFDGNSAT
-466 ASATMGYWN
+466 N
-475 SGAIKHYNNIY
+475 
-486 TMIGGIIGGLYGNID
+486 
-501 IKGVIFDMNYDK
+501 
-513 IFNMWDGGPGGARD
+513 
-527 PETKWQRGILVG
+527 
-539 HIFSSEFNTSD
+539 
-550 IYVTNKIFGADSYTG
+550 
-565 DKPTISAI
+565 
-573 GNNKDYSMTVSPFGN
+573 
-588 YTTKYSYIGG
+588 
-598 VDENNSYTDT
+598 
-608 YKRFVYLE
+608 KRFVYADDAVISSIQFSN
-616 DSVVSSVSFTDDTYT
+616 DSQ
-631 EYVNGVATPKEY
+631 Y
-643 MLQISAPVDKQGV
+643 MVEISAPSSQT
-656 KKQGVMWDIT
+656 GVMWQVNYYWKGTTTDIKVS
-666 YNVDVGEASKNHEY
+666 NSSQLVF
-680 LYMQNLQDNV
+680 MQNARENV
-690 NLKGVSNISLTDQ
+690 KLRGLGVQGNNNYVVMNIT
-703 TAYMTM
+703 
-709 SIQYASSYNFKL
+709 YASSYNFEL
-721 VNGHNNTGS
+721 ANGHNNTGS

-746 LKAQSATVI
+746 LTAQSSATVI
-755 EGNYQPTYV
+755 TTNYQPTYV
-764 QIGLDGKVT
+764 QIGLNGKVT
-773 FHNNSGTLTSMT
+773 FHNNSGGTLANMT
-785 NFRTS
+785 NFLTS
-790 GNEQDENFANLV
+790 GSEQNSNFANLAS
-802 NRLFQLE
+802 RLFQLE
-809 FATNVEEGL
+809 FATDVDEGL
-818 FNVAENWGA
+818 FNVAENWDA

-833 YRWSSLGLFAVETGN
+833 YRWSSLGLFGVETSN
-848 GKFVFA
+848 GRFVFA
-854 PETGTQ
+854 PNTGTQ
-860 AEIEITHRPISLNLL
+860 AEVQITQRPISLNLL

-889 YNPKGGNYA
+889 YNPEGGDYA

-904 VHYNFTSSVDDKVGL
+904 VHYNFTSSVNDGKGGL
-919 IGTDVVSFIPSGG
+919 IGADVVSFIPSGN

-940 SYVLNGELSGA
+940 NYVLNGTLSGA
-951 DSGNYQYSVGN
+951 DSGNYQYSVGD
-962 SFTIEPAQA
+962 SFFTIEPAQA

-992 GMVNY
+992 GLVNY
-997 SVSFKNTGTYLSSG
+997 SVSFKNTETYLSSG

-1023 MQTSLDAATSAGWM
+1023 MQTSLDTATSAGWM

-1050 PVDEYDVVVDALT
+1050 PADEYAVVVDALT
-1063 GTGLKNYVVS
+1063 GTGVKNYVVS
-1073 DVVVGTKFSVTPRPL
+1073 EVVVGTQFSVTPRPL

-1122 GDFEIKYY
+1122 GSFEIKYY
-1130 LSGTPAEYTYDVRFG
+1130 LSETSAEYTYDVRFG

-1158 NAPGSANGLKNYK
+1158 NAPGSVNGVNNYE
-1171 VSYNDPLFEV
+1171 VNYNDPLFEV
-1181 EKRDTYVL
+1181 EKRDTYVD
-1189 FDYDPDHTY
+1189 FAYDPDLTY
-1198 VYNAAE
+1198 TYKAEPYNFEALA
-1204 HSFNATSLSNGAA
+1204 LSNGAS
-1217 GDGVEDV
+1217 GDTVGDV
-1224 TFAAYSDP
+1224 HFAAYSDP

-1250 TSAALSANYN
+1250 TSETLSANYN
-1260 ILGVRDIEGN
+1260 ILGVRDKNGN

-1282 SLSLDKLTLVYNGAE
+1282 SLSLNKLTLVYNGAE
-1297 RDFAL
+1297 RDFDL
-1302 ENVTIS
+1302 KNVTIS
-1308 SDVESLQDEL
+1308 SDVESLQNEL
-1318 GGLKENLVF
+1318 DGLKEKLVF
-1327 LYNNS
+1327 LFNNS

-1338 AANYNVTVNLPQ
+1338 AATYNVTVNLPQ
-1350 QPNYNAATASLTG
+1350 QLNYNAATASLTG
-1363 GLVIEKLGIVIN
+1363 GLVIEQLGIVIN
-1375 ASDKTVTYNGTV
+1375 ASDKTVTYNGAV
-1387 IPEIGFSVAAA
+1387 IPEIDFTVAAVD
-1398 PGADVSSLPEGWADN
+1398 GADVSSLPEGWADK

-1425 TVTSLRDVGTYSVTY
+1425 PVTSLRNVGTYSVTY
-1440 TYDGNTGN
+1440 TYDGSAGN

-1456 TYKVDPMI
+1456 TYKVDPKP
-1464 LTVKLKNNEVTYN
+1464 LDFVLNNKNVTYN
-1477 KDIYKPDYEI
+1477 KQAYVPDYDLTGAVIGDTVNAVLLASENGVPVETIVDAGTYDI
-1487 TEGSIISGDI
+1487 TVSLVDGTG
-1497 VNITYT
+1497 
-1503 ATKDDVA
+1503 AR
-1510 VEGNITDAGNYMLT
+1510 AGNYTVAADGLQVVVAPYEIFAREINTTLFFNSAELGAAYYEGQMKYTVIDADGTDITKDVTVTPDLIGLDNDEAVETVADRGGEYRASLTLKLPAGYDPDNYSVQKNVYNVYIYRIALRAVLSQESVT
-1524 FGVDNANYK
+1524 FGDEYNVKGQLYAMAGDA
-1533 LNPDSEE
+1533 E
-1540 QPLKISPF
+1540 QPF
-1548 TLTAQGLNTT
+1548 TVGADGVVAGFNEQILSDVTGLTVTSASMTITGSDLGGNAVDGTLVDGNAVDET
-1558 VLYNAAATGI
+1558 WSEVVDAIFNSGIYNAAKMANAGT
-1568 DEYTSQ
+1568 Y
-1574 INYEVLDADGSV
+1574 SV
-1586 IDVID
+1586 
-1591 NIDNKKALN
+1591 
-1600 VKVEILDKDGPVES
+1600 
-1614 VSADGGAYQARLTVT
+1614 TVT
-1629 VTESGKFDNGN
+1629 VT
-1640 YQVAAPTT
+1640 V
-1648 YTIYIYKIALRSSLT
+1648 
-1663 DSVTFGEDYTLNGI
+1663 
-1677 LYAAAGQGTKDL
+1677 
-1689 EVDVNG
+1689 
-1695 AVKMVDGVNIA
+1695 
-1706 DVESIN
+1706 
-1712 IIKAVLSLSGSDLIG
+1712 KAVYTES
-1727 TPATGNA
+1727 TP
-1734 TFDGGAQAS
+1734 S
-1743 AVFNGNVFAK
+1743 
-1753 RDEEQGEAFIE
+1753 RE
-1764 KPVNAGTY
+1764 
-1772 TLTVTLTVEAAYKG
+1772 VT
-1786 ETTSHPGNKRT
+1786 
-1797 VEISAPFTWTIDP
+1797 ISAPFTWTVDP
-1810 YEIKVDPAQLDTY
+1810 YEIKVTPGQLDTY
-1823 YTEAITADDVMGV
+1823 YTEAITVVDIMGDDDVMGV
-1836 VVFKDGD
+1836 VVFEDGD
-1843 EQYKEQYKPFVTA
+1843 EKYKSFVTA

-1877 VLNTNEGGYFNY
+1877 VLDTKKGGYFNY

-1932 GDPESGEDVTES
+1932 GDPESGEDVTED
-1944 VAGLKLSAQYPYS
+1944 VADLNLSAQYPYS

-1962 KIGDPVKDYV
+1962 KIGDPVRDYV
-1972 IEAQPGSVTENFA
+1972 IKAQRGSVTENFA
-1985 FHSENGTLKVT
+1985 FRSEDGTLKVT
-1996 PRSIG
+1996 QRSIG

-2008 MVYGTASLPEITF
+2008 MEYGTASLPGITF

-2030 SDVVTLKT
+2030 SDVVTLVT
-2038 SSLKITD
+2038 GSLKITV

-2066 SYTFENI
+2066 SYTFESI
-2073 TLSNDNYVLTKT
+2073 TLSNDNYALTAT

-2096 IASVEWIDPAAALTY
+2096 IDSVEWIDPAAALTY
-2111 KGEAFLPKELH
+2111 QGEAFSPEELH

-2128 MPNGDE
+2128 MPNGD
-2134 VTFSVNYGGEVRSAG
+2134 VVAFNVNYGGEVRSAG
-2149 IYTAVAKVAS
+2149 IYTAIATVAS
-2159 VKNGEED
+2159 VKNGEEN
-2166 VAAGNYDVSR
+2166 VAAGNYDVSH

-2195 DAGTMSVESVYNASA
+2195 NAGTMSVESVYNASA
-2210 QALDPSRLVFTFGDE
+2210 QALDPSRLVFTFGDA
-2225 TYNAD
+2225 TYDAD

-2246 RATPEHAGS
+2246 SATPEHAGS

-2264 SNANFIPA
+2264 SNANFTAA
-2272 SFSDVSFVITCW
+2272 SLSGVAFVITRW

-2319 LAGENI
+2319 LADENI

-2333 LGEDGAMAT
+2333 LGEEGVMAT
-2342 KPSEPVNAAS
+2342 DPSEPVNAAS

-2383 VLNGYVIA
+2383 DLNGFVTA
-2391 DAGAVE
+2391 DAGAGE

-2423 EIIVTDNSAFAF
+2423 EIIVTDNSAFEF

-2447 TFAKTTV
+2447 SFAENTV
-2454 NVADPGGQ
+2454 KVADPAGQ
-2462 PTAVKPDYYY
+2462 KTAVTPDYYY
-2472 VRVTFNPGGKFDS
+2472 VRVTFNPGGQFDS
-2485 NYAKDITLDL
+2485 NYAADITLDL
-2495 VEVEDGSPL
+2495 VLEDKSPL
-2504 VFQITKGSMLI
+2504 VFRITTGSMLI

-2538 KEGELWRINTEIITF
+2538 KDEDGLWRINTEIITF

-2576 VAVYYGNHDKTG
+2576 VAVYFGNHEETG
-2588 IPLYS
+2588 VPLYS
-2593 TLYTWEWL
+2593 TLYTWKWL
-2601 RSGGEED
+2601 RNGGAED
-2608 DRSAPTKTVYTEAI
+2608 GRSEPTKTVYTKPIMEDV
-2622 SENVQLTTDDVV
+2622 ELTTGVV
-2634 YVQTKGPVNGIYDFG
+2634 ANVQTKGPVNGIYDFG

-2667 TVDGSEYSPA
+2667 TVGGSYYSPA
-2677 QSVQYDENGDIV
+2677 QSVKYDENGDIV
-2689 TDSNNKPVPV
+2689 TDNGKPVYV
-2699 KGPHTASG
+2699 DGPHTASG
-2707 SVNIAPAE
+2707 GVNIAPAE

-2746 KAAGVPVELSDE
+2746 KADGVPVELSDE

-2766 IRGVQIAPEAFANAP
+2766 IRGAQIAPEAFANAP
-2781 VLDLETAVG
+2781 VLGTAVG

-2817 ANYSVGGYYYER
+2817 ANYSIGGYYYER
-2829 ISTGNLHIT
+2829 ISTRYLHIT
-2838 ITDSDGNVVY
+2838 ITDSEGNVVY

-2935 EDAVVTGSYNEF
+2935 EDAVVTGSYDDF
-2947 VTAFENFKGG
+2947 VTAFENFKDG
-2957 DPSALNGFIEL
+2957 DQSALNGFIKL
-2968 VGTSGGGATEYNG
+2968 VGTSGGGATEYSG

-3031 YIADE
+3031 YVADE

-3065 NTEGEP
+3065 DTEGVP

-3077 SNALAVSEVQYRVSD
+3077 SNALAVSEVQYRVSAE
-3092 DSDWGMLTGSS
+3092 SGWGMLTGSS

-3127 SLTFTVTK
+3127 SLTYTVTK

-3161 SFFEVRDDASGEV
+3161 SFFEVRDDATGEV
-3174 VPAAALAGTPEFN
+3174 VPAAALAGTPKFN
-3187 IYTQFDEDANE
+3187 IYTRFDEDAND
-3198 GAGAPVESSKVE
+3198 GAGAPVEESKVE

-3218 YIGVSVTGSAN
+3218 YIAVSVTGSAN
-3229 YNVTPSQFV
+3229 YNVTPSEFV

-3269 SIYTYELNG
+3269 NIYTYELNG

-3311 LEGNEALTITQWLE
+3311 LEGNETLTITQWLE

-3428 DGQPVYSTIG
+3428 DGQPVYNTID

-3452 LSLINRNVYAVG
+3452 LSLINRNVYAAG

-3505 KSVKVNISD
+3505 KSVKVNIGD
-3514 VAVKLGESQQT
+3514 VAVKLGKLGQQT
-3525 LVAGG
+3525 LVEGG

-3557 KGEGYDDTVVDAV
+3557 KGEGYDDTVVEAG

-3609 TIDLYDGGSKLTT
+3609 TIDLYDGASKLTT

-3654 WLSETYT
+3654 WLSETYR
-3661 ESVGAGSGEHQ
+3661 EDVNAGSGEHQ
-3672 GWWEYVTMY
+3672 GWWEYATMY

-3689 ERLLIQSGYYNGGE
+3689 ERLLIQSGYYNGSE
-3703 WVPYGVYA
+3703 WVPYGVYD
-3711 QQGITL
+3711 QQVKL

-3781 VNLDLAPLFP
+3781 VNLNLDPEGADADLFTK
-3791 ENENGKVWE
+3791 NNDGVWE

-3813 MGDYLE
+3813 MGNYLE
-3819 VYRYEIPQGE
+3819 VYRYEIPQGA
-3829 NALTGEVT
+3829 NALTGEVQ
-3837 LQKTTLGDVTDGV
+3837 LKRTTLGDATDGV
-3850 FSKGVNVTLAGD
+3850 FAKGVKVTLAGD
-3862 NAVGGSI
+3862 KAVGGSI
-3869 IYAGDYTLTVNVNMD
+3869 IYAGDYTLTVNVKMD
-3884 NMAEKTEVAQLKITP
+3884 NMAERTEEVELKITP
-3899 AQAENVDAEISN
+3899 AKQESVDAEISN
-3911 RSKSGMTYNGSS
+3911 RSKSSMTYNGSS

-3932 TVKEALSDVTHTQR
+3932 TVKEALSDVKHTQK
-3946 VNSYSVRV
+3946 VNSYSVKV
-3954 SRDGEAL
+3954 SKDGEEL

-3968 GVVNMTSEQ
+3968 GVVNMTDEQ
-3977 RAMLANAGVYTFELI
+3977 RAMLANAGEYTFELI
-3992 VDNATMPNLEDG
+3992 VDSATMPNLEDG
-4004 ATFDADEVEIT
+4004 ATFYSEDVKIT
-4015 IAARPIDDSTIRW
+4015 IVARDISDSSIRW

-4033 FDFKSENGE
+4033 FDFKSANGE
-4042 PVAVTKEGIN
+4042 AVAVTKEGIN

-4059 DTLLEDG
+4059 DTLLEVG
-4066 TDYELTF
+4066 TDYELAF
-4073 VDEDGEEVEAGKYT
+4073 VDEAGNYTEAGGKYT
-4087 GTYHIQVTGKGNFKG
+4087 GEYHFKVTGNGNFEG
-4102 ELFTG
+4102 TI
-4107 ELEGTYHIGA
+4107 EGTYHIGA

-4128 TYGADDKIV
+4128 TYGADNKIT

-4154 DIHLAFDAAAIR
+4154 DIHLAFDDSAR
-4166 LVDEGN
+4166 LVTEGGT
-4172 RTVSQL
+4172 TVSQL
-4178 RFESQSTEGGTF
+4178 RLESISPEGGNF
-4190 IVVFGGVGAVNA
+4190 IAVFGGVGAVNA
-4202 GTYYLDLS
+4202 GTYYLSLS
-4210 FSCEYEDITSGGE
+4210 FSCEYEYEEGKVIGSGGE
-4223 INTDVSGRDVCEVT
+4223 INIDVSGSEVCKVV
-4237 VQPASAAAVAES
+4237 VQPASAEAVADS
-4249 VNAVLTGVN
+4249 VNAVLTEVN

-4316 VTVYPLSVQLSVDT
+4316 VTEYPLSVQLSVDT

-4357 QLMDDLNS
+4357 ELMDDLNS
-4365 VSVADREA
+4365 VSAADREA

-4421 TAAVVGGAAMPVA
+4421 TAAVVGGAAMPAA

>member
-19 IAAVVLTVVLTGN
+19 IAAVVLTVVLVGD
-32 GTFYDRAPEGSVSD
+32 GSFYAEKTPQGSVSS
-46 AEVGISPTT
+46 AAVSVG
-55 GTVDNR
+55 
-61 EEYLV
+61 
-66 TTLLKN
+66 
-72 SSIGEIANLTAE
+72 SST
-84 NMQDLRKS
+84 
-92 NGEVYDAGA
+92 GEVSSDYVYQTLVSRSNMAGQTFDPDSRIDERGSDGQPGS
-101 AKDGIND
+101 DGIPD
-108 TYVIKLNP
+108 TYVVTLNSNT
-116 GVRLLTN
+116 RLLTQN
-123 DGWTTVD
+123 GWDDVEA
-130 RGDLNTETTYGGSGV
+130 GSLNVPNKSWGGSGYYEV
-145 FDVKYNGIWYRFENG
+145 YYNGSWYRFQ
-160 TTGKPDNE
+160 K
-168 NGVNYNSLYQTFNNF
+168 NSGDSKSLFM
-183 LTKKG
+183 
-188 FYQQSYNYGLIVEP
+188 SYNAFMTDTAYYQNSSEYALIIEP
-202 TGDVYYD
+202 DGVITYNPNDVYK
-209 PNDTSMLSWFDATL
+209 NLHFDATL
-223 DGAGATIKPTAVL
+223 DGAGATLRATTVL
-236 DFTWGEKY
+236 NKSRGASQDGTGSAPSTDCDLSWFTNHSFNYNIG
-244 GTSWAYEVKDYE
+244 
-256 AGHDKDSAYKID
+256 KDSND
-268 RGVQYIRNNYMGG
+268 H
-281 NLTRNTEG
+281 E
-289 GIGFVGLLFGAM
+289 FHGLCIQGLVFGSL
-301 RYGSFR
+301 R
-307 NFIWSDE
+307 
-314 GLSGDHYFHY
+314 
-324 GSKKSGTAF
+324 SGTFKNFKWDDQGATGGTHYCSYNNVGSATTF
-333 GGLVGLAGPSDNEV
+333 GGLVGYAGPSS
-347 SGARSSIYNVQ
+347 SGGSERSSIYNVSLTYNNAVQ
-358 MDFNH
+358 HVYDIS
-363 NLDHR
+363 
-368 MGFGK
+368 
-373 HAYDNHADTRCDIYS
+373 AYDDWDESRTGTFS
-388 GGLLGINL
+388 GGLIGVNF
-396 NADVELV
+396 NADIELV
-403 DINYNGI
+403 TVRMNGI
-410 RFSQYALRGENYGW
+410 AFEQQSAL
-424 TSGGEWG
+424 
-431 QSSFGGVIGAQSNV
+431 AL
-445 YRNDMTI
+445 
-452 SKITVTGDKSATMY
+452 
-466 ASATMGYWN
+466 MGSWWEDPDN
-475 SGAIKHYNNIY
+475 AMSCL
-486 TMIGGIIGGLYGNID
+486 GGIVGLQYYTGTMKKVIISGSEKAGLYGHH
-501 IKGVIFDMNYDK
+501 KETPHLGGVGGDDWNTTRAWIGMIVGYVPSGKSITFDGIILDMNYNECYAWLDK
-513 IFNMWDGGPGGARD
+513 EKQLVRGMVLGEAQDGLSKVTFRDIYLTDMVFAGSYKEGTPTPTPADVGIPGGEKDFTPTGTR
-527 PETKWQRGILVG
+527 
-539 HIFSSEFNTSD
+539 
-550 IYVTNKIFGADSYTG
+550 FGEYTAQYWFYG
-565 DKPTISAI
+565 FDVANMQDFAYLDNSIVSA
-573 GNNKDYSMTVSPFGN
+573 
-588 YTTKYSYIGG
+588 
-598 VDENNSYTDT
+598 
-608 YKRFVYLE
+608 
-616 DSVVSSVSFTDDTYT
+616 VSFSDDTD
-631 EYVNGVATPKEY
+631 Y
-643 MLQISAPVDKQGV
+643 MLEISAPDANR
-656 KKQGVMWDIT
+656 GVMW
-666 YNVDVGEASKNHEY
+666 NVKWQEY
-680 LYMQNLQDNV
+680 GSPYGVKVNDDTFMQNAREDVKIKGYGTYDGVRNQNYY
-690 NLKGVSNISLTDQ
+690 LKMVVE
-703 TAYMTM
+703 
-709 SIQYASSYNFKL
+709 YASSYNFEL
-721 VNGHNNTGS
+721 ANGHNNAGS

-746 LKAQSATVI
+746 LTAQSATVVAA
-755 EGNYQPTYV
+755 NYQPIYV
-764 QIGLDGKVT
+764 QIGLNGNVT
-773 FHNNSGTLTSMT
+773 FYNNSGGTLTNMT

-790 GNEQDENFANLV
+790 GNEQNSNFANLV
-802 NRLFQLE
+802 SRLFQLE
-809 FATNVEEGL
+809 FATNVDEGL
-818 FNVAENWGA
+818 FNVAENWDA

-854 PETGTQ
+854 PNTGTQ
-860 AEIEITHRPISLNLL
+860 AEVKITQRPISLNLL

-881 IGEAYSLE
+881 IGEAYSLA
-889 YNPKGGNYA
+889 YNPEGGDYA

-904 VHYNFTSSVDDKVGL
+904 VHYNFTSSVNDGKGGL

-951 DSGNYQYSVGN
+951 DSGNYQYSVGSS

-992 GMVNY
+992 GVVNY

-1023 MQTSLDAATSAGWM
+1023 MQTSLDTATSAGWM
-1037 FAKAGASVFNNNF
+1037 FAKTGASVFNNNF

-1102 AVAPTVGTPVFAG
+1102 AVAPTVGEPAFVG
-1115 WASGDSR
+1115 WASGDSLNDSVIR
-1122 GDFEIKYY
+1122 YY
-1130 LSGTPAEYTYDVRFG
+1130 LSETGAEYTYDVRFG
-1145 AGTYYVRAVPTAV
+1145 AGTYYVRAVPTVV
-1158 NAPGSANGLKNYK
+1158 NASGSVNGLNNYE

-1181 EKRDTYVL
+1181 EKRDTYVN
-1189 FDYDPDHTY
+1189 FDYDPSSTY
-1198 VYNAAE
+1198 TYKAELYNFGALA
-1204 HSFNATSLSNGAA
+1204 LSNGAG
-1217 GDGVEDV
+1217 GDSVDDV
-1224 TFAAYSDP
+1224 LFAAYSDP
-1232 ERKKPAVALNA
+1232 ERKTKVDALNA

-1250 TSAALSANYN
+1250 TSETLSANYN
-1260 ILGVRDIEGN
+1260 ILGVRDKEGN

-1297 RDFAL
+1297 RDFDL
-1302 ENVTIS
+1302 QNVTIS
-1308 SDVESLQDEL
+1308 SDVESLQAEL
-1318 GGLKENLVF
+1318 EGLKEKLVF
-1327 LYNNS
+1327 LFNNS

-1338 AANYNVTVNLPQ
+1338 AATYNVTVNLPQ

-1363 GLVIEKLGIVIN
+1363 GLVIEQLGIVIN
-1375 ASDKTVTYNGTV
+1375 ASDTTVTYNGAV
-1387 IPEIGFSVAAA
+1387 IPEIDFSVAAA
-1398 PGADVSSLPEGWADN
+1398 PGADVSSLPEGWADK
-1413 LAISVAYEKDGS
+1413 LAISVAYAKDGS
-1425 TVTSLRDVGTYSVTY
+1425 TVTSLRNVGTYSVTY
-1440 TYDGNTGN
+1440 TYDDSAGN

-1456 TYKVDPMI
+1456 TYKVDPKP
-1464 LTVKLKNNEVTYN
+1464 LDFVLNNTNVTYN
-1477 KDIYKPDYEI
+1477 KQAYVPDYDLTGAVIGDTVNAVLSASKDGAPVETIVDAGTYDI
-1487 TEGSIISGDI
+1487 TVSLVDGTG
-1497 VNITYT
+1497 
-1503 ATKDDVA
+1503 AP
-1510 VEGNITDAGNYMLT
+1510 AGNYTVAADGLQVVVAPYKIFAREINTTLFFNSGELGAAYYEGQMKYTVIDADGTDITKEVTVTPDLIGLDNDDAVETVDGRGGEYRAKLTLELPAGYNSGNYSVVTNVYNVYIYRIALRAVLSQKSVT
-1524 FGVDNANYK
+1524 FGDGYNVKGQLYAMAGDGEKLFTVGADGVVAGFNEDILSDVTGLTVTSASMTITGSDLGGNAVDGTLVDGNAV
-1533 LNPDSEE
+1533 DETWSEVVDA
-1540 QPLKISPF
+1540 IFNS
-1548 TLTAQGLNTT
+1548 GI
-1558 VLYNAAATGI
+1558 YNAAKMANAGT
-1568 DEYTSQ
+1568 Y
-1574 INYEVLDADGSV
+1574 SV
-1586 IDVID
+1586 
-1591 NIDNKKALN
+1591 
-1600 VKVEILDKDGPVES
+1600 
-1614 VSADGGAYQARLTVT
+1614 TVT
-1629 VTESGKFDNGN
+1629 VT
-1640 YQVAAPTT
+1640 V
-1648 YTIYIYKIALRSSLT
+1648 
-1663 DSVTFGEDYTLNGI
+1663 
-1677 LYAAAGQGTKDL
+1677 
-1689 EVDVNG
+1689 
-1695 AVKMVDGVNIA
+1695 
-1706 DVESIN
+1706 
-1712 IIKAVLSLSGSDLIG
+1712 KAV
-1727 TPATGNA
+1727 
-1734 TFDGGAQAS
+1734 
-1743 AVFNGNVFAK
+1743 
-1753 RDEEQGEAFIE
+1753 
-1764 KPVNAGTY
+1764 Y
-1772 TLTVTLTVEAAYKG
+1772 TESTHDREVT
-1786 ETTSHPGNKRT
+1786 
-1797 VEISAPFTWTIDP
+1797 ISAPFTWTVDP
-1810 YEIKVDPAQLDTY
+1810 YEIKVTPGQLDTY
-1823 YTEAITADDVMGV
+1823 YTEAITADDVMGA
-1836 VVFKDGD
+1836 VVFEGGD
-1843 EQYKEQYKPFVTA
+1843 EQYKSFVTA
-1856 VSAAIGDGTSYVNA
+1856 VSSAIGDGTSYVNA

-1932 GDPESGEDVTES
+1932 GDQDVTED
-1944 VAGLKLSAQYPYS
+1944 VADLNLSAQYPYS

-1962 KIGDPVKDYV
+1962 KIGDPVRDYV
-1972 IEAQPGSVTENFA
+1972 IKAQRGSVTENFA
-1985 FHSENGTLKVT
+1985 FRSEDGTLKVT
-1996 PRSIG
+1996 QRSIG

-2008 MVYGTASLPEITF
+2008 MEYGTASLPGITF

-2030 SDVVTLKT
+2030 SDVVTLET

-2111 KGEAFLPKELH
+2111 QGEAFSPEELH

-2159 VKNGEED
+2159 VKNGEEN
-2166 VAAGNYDVSR
+2166 VAAGNYDVSH

-2195 DAGTMSVESVYNASA
+2195 NAGTMSVESVYNASA
-2210 QALDPSRLVFTFGDE
+2210 QALDPSRLVFTFGDA
-2225 TYNAD
+2225 TYDAD

-2246 RATPEHAGS
+2246 SATPEHAGS

-2264 SNANFIPA
+2264 SNANFTAA
-2272 SFSDVSFVITCW
+2272 SLSGVAFVITRW

-2313 LSFTNI
+2313 LSFTND
-2319 LAGENI
+2319 LADENI

-2333 LGEDGAMAT
+2333 LGEEGAMAT
-2342 KPSEPVNAAS
+2342 DPSEPVNAAS

-2383 VLNGYVIA
+2383 VLNGYVTA
-2391 DAGAVE
+2391 DAGAGE

-2415 SGLRGAAA
+2415 SGLRGEAA
-2423 EIIVTDNSAFAF
+2423 EIIVTNSAAFAF

-2447 TFAKTTV
+2447 DFAGSTV
-2454 NVADPGGQ
+2454 KVADLAGQ
-2462 PTAVKPDYYY
+2462 PTAVTPDYYY

-2485 NYAKDITLDL
+2485 NYAADIKLDL
-2495 VEVEDGSPL
+2495 VLEGGSPL
-2504 VFQITKGSMLI
+2504 VFRITTGSMLI

-2538 KEGELWRINTEIITF
+2538 KDEGGLWRINTEIITF

-2560 MTNLIS
+2560 MTDLIS

-2576 VAVYYGNHDKTG
+2576 VAVYSGNHEQTG

-2601 RSGGEED
+2601 RSGGEGD
-2608 DRSAPTKTVYTEAI
+2608 NRSAPTKTVYTKPI
-2622 SENVQLTTDDVV
+2622 MENVELTTGVV
-2634 YVQTKGPVNGIYDFG
+2634 AEVQTKGPVNGIYDFG
-2649 YSDGLSTATY
+2649 YSDGLSTASY

-2667 TVDGSEYSPA
+2667 TVGGSYYSPA
-2677 QSVQYDENGDIV
+2677 QSVKYDENGDIV
-2689 TDSNNKPVPV
+2689 TDNGKPVYV
-2699 KGPHTASG
+2699 DGPHTASG
-2707 SVNIAPAE
+2707 GVNIAPAE

-2746 KAAGVPVELSDE
+2746 KADGVPVELSDE

-2766 IRGVQIAPEAFANAP
+2766 IRGAQIAPEAFANAP
-2781 VLDLETAVG
+2781 VLGTAVG
-2790 TDGAYLV
+2790 TDGAYMV

-2806 GGDGYGGNVES
+2806 GGNGYGGNVES
-2817 ANYSVGGYYYER
+2817 ANYSVGEYYYER

-2838 ITDSDGNVVY
+2838 ITDSEGNVVY

-2911 TVKFGTEFDVS
+2911 TVEFGTEFDVS

-2935 EDAVVTGSYNEF
+2935 EGAVVTGSYNDFEA
-2947 VTAFENFKGG
+2947 AFENFKSGNQ
-2957 DPSALNGFIEL
+2957 SALDNFIEL
-2968 VGTSGGGATEYNG
+2968 VTSGGGTTEYNG
-2981 YTTPVGDYYIY
+2981 YETPVGDYYIY

-3022 LLKTDGSSE
+3022 LLKTDGSSK
-3031 YIADE
+3031 YVADE
-3036 KIIADSAYRAGYDWT
+3036 KITEDSDYRAGYDWT
-3051 DDLLSQVMLGLKYK
+3051 DELLSQVMIGLEYK

-3077 SNALAVSEVQYRVSD
+3077 SNALAVSEVQYRVSAG
-3092 DSDWGMLTGSS
+3092 SEWGMLTGSS

-3112 SFVSTDDNLVGEAPY
+3112 SFVSTDDNLEGAAPY

-3161 SFFEVRDDASGEV
+3161 SFYEVRDETDKV

-3187 IYTQFDEDANE
+3187 IYTQFDEDAND

-3218 YIGVSVTGSAN
+3218 YISVSVTGSAN
-3229 YNVTPSQFV
+3229 YNVKPSEFV

-3252 GESYSA
+3252 DESYSA

-3269 SIYTYELNG
+3269 SIYTYEHNG

-3294 AADQTAVQ
+3294 AADQSAVQ

-3311 LEGNEALTITQWLE
+3311 LEGNETLTITQWLE
-3325 ANAETY
+3325 ENAGTY
-3331 AGYEFTSVNGTNA
+3331 AGYEFTSMNGTNA

-3380 TPAALRVEMVYN
+3380 TPAALRVEMIYK

-3400 DSIDDITGNDVV
+3400 DSIGDITGNDVV
-3412 SQYATLV
+3412 SQYATLL

-3428 DGQPVYSTIG
+3428 DGQPIYSTI
-3438 DIDDFS
+3438 DNIDDFS

-3452 LSLINRNVYAVG
+3452 LSLFNRNVYAVG

-3505 KSVKVNISD
+3505 KSVTVDIGD
-3514 VAVKLGESQQT
+3514 VAVALGTLGQQT
-3525 LVAGG
+3525 LAEGG
-3530 VKFNGVYNGSSFGTL
+3530 VKFNGVYNGSSFGML

-3557 KGEGYDDTVVDAV
+3557 AGYDETVVDAK

-3609 TIDLYDGGSKLTT
+3609 TIDLYDGASKLAT

-3628 TPYSVP
+3628 TPYSVL
-3634 VSLDVA
+3634 VSLEVA
-3640 KAVLRVDFDVLTYK
+3640 KAVLKVDFDELTYK
-3654 WLSETYT
+3654 WLNETFT

-3672 GWWEYVTMY
+3672 GWWEYATMY

-3689 ERLLIQSGYYNGGE
+3689 ERLLIQSGYYNGSD
-3703 WVPYGVYA
+3703 WVPYGVYD
-3711 QQGITL
+3711 QQVKL

-3781 VNLDLAPLFP
+3781 VNLDLAPEGAVLFTK
-3791 ENENGKVWE
+3791 NGEVWE
-3800 REFDGMTIKARTI
+3800 REFDGMTITTRTI
-3813 MGDYLE
+3813 MGEYLE
-3819 VYRYEIPQGE
+3819 IYRYEIPQGA
-3829 NALTGEVT
+3829 NALTDEVT
-3837 LQKTTLGDVTDGV
+3837 LEKTSLGDVTDGV
-3850 FSKGVNVTLAGD
+3850 FAKGVNVTLAGD

-3869 IYAGDYTLTVNVNMD
+3869 IYAGDYALTVNVNMD
-3884 NMAEKTEVAQLKITP
+3884 NMAERTEVAKLKITP

-3932 TVKEALSDVTHTQR
+3932 TVKEKLSDVKHTQK

-3954 SRDGEAL
+3954 SKDGEEL

-3968 GVVNMTSEQ
+3968 GVVNMTNEQ
-3977 RAMLANAGVYTFELI
+3977 RAMLANAGIYTFELI
-3992 VDNATMPNLEDG
+3992 VDSATMPNLEDG
-4004 ATFDADEVEIT
+4004 ATFDFDGTIKIDARLIT
-4015 IAARPIDDSTIRW
+4015 DSSIRS
-4028 SYRDS
+4028 SYRES
-4033 FDFKSENGE
+4033 FDFKSANGE
-4042 PVAVTKEGIN
+4042 AVAVTKEGIN

-4073 VDEDGEEVEAGKYT
+4073 NGEAGKYT
-4087 GTYHIQVTGKGNFKG
+4087 GEYTFTVTGKGNF
-4102 ELFTG
+4102 TDTIT
-4107 ELEGTYHIGA
+4107 GTYYIGA

-4128 TYGADDKIV
+4128 TYGADDKII

-4147 GSADIIN
+4147 GSTDIIN
-4154 DIHLAFDAAAIR
+4154 EISLAFDDSAR
-4166 LVDEGN
+4166 LVTEGGT
-4172 RTVSQL
+4172 TVSQL
-4178 RFESQSTEGGTF
+4178 RLESISPEGGNF
-4190 IVVFGGVGAVNA
+4190 IAVFGGVGAVNA
-4202 GTYYLDLS
+4202 GTYYLSLS
-4210 FSCEYEDITSGGE
+4210 FSCEYEYEEGKVIGSGGE
-4223 INTDVSGRDVCEVT
+4223 INIDVSGRDVCEVV
-4237 VQPASAAAVAES
+4237 VQPASAAAVADS
-4249 VNAVLTGVN
+4249 VNAVLTAVN
-4258 SNNATFVIDG
+4258 SNNLSFVIDG
-4268 KANGYEYSI
+4268 TANGYEYSI
-4277 DGTTW
+4277 DGGTTW

-4289 NTVTGLTPSSKYT
+4289 NTVTGLTPSEHYT
-4302 ISFRLNDSNYAENG
+4302 IKFRMNDSNYAEGG
-4316 VTVYPLSVQLSVDT
+4316 VTVWPLSVQLPVDT
-4330 TMNVDDILAQAQE
+4330 TTNVDNILADAQD

-4357 QLMDDLNS
+4357 ELMDDLNS

-4421 TAAVVGGAAMPVA
+4421 TAAVVGGAAMPAA